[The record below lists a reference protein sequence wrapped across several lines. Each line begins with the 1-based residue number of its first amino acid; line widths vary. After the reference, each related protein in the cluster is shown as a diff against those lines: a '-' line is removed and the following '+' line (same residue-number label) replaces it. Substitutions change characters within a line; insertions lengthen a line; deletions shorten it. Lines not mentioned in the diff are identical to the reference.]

1 MAFKKAGLISKFISK
16 GSFKLNKIS
25 KKIFKLNPILKRE
38 KPLKRHKK
46 TKSIK
51 KPFNKNK
58 SFLKASVLLI
68 GALGG
73 LPHLRASECRYWSWW
88 SGYHDKIESGSN
100 SPTHNSYCLFS
111 STQGSGTYYLNTLT
125 TYSAGGASFT
135 QKFNNGTLNVGGN
148 IRFGGTGVNG
158 VNVGYITGTYDAQTI
173 NFNSSR
179 ITTGNSLSDG
189 GGATLN
195 FNATNR
201 ITINQASFD
210 NSDAGAQHSY
220 MNFKGSNIN
229 VSGSSFTDDTNG
241 GFSFSG
247 NNNNSA
253 ISFNKTKFNQGTYNF
268 TNSANLSFNNSNFNQ
283 STYNFNSLQSTF
295 NNSTFNQGTYNFT
308 DNTSF
313 NNDTFNQGTYNFNTS
328 KVSFSGANTLN
339 SSSPFASLK
348 GSVSFGSGAVFNLNQ
363 TLNANQTYDILT
375 TNGTIQY
382 GVYQSYLWD
391 LINYKG
397 DKAISHVEVGNN
409 TYDVTF
415 DINGQDETLQ
425 ETFSNK
431 SITTQFLGDDLQA
444 KAKAT
449 YQQDL
454 NNSQSALSNATNDN
468 KIASA
473 DTGYTNNQNTTI
485 KQDAQNLEHTSQQ
498 IAKDEQ
504 ALQGDLNKLK
514 QLANSS
520 FNEQAFNQAQSKE
533 QQDEQT
539 LQNEE
544 NTFSSEQE
552 GLEKALANAKEQQE
566 QQQAQATYQQDLNNS
581 QSALSN
587 ATNDNKIAS
596 ADTDYTKNQNTA
608 IKQDAQNLENTSQQ
622 ITQDQKDL
630 EQDLDKLQQLANSKT
645 GFNEQAFNQAQSTE
659 QQDEQTLQNEE
670 ETFSSEQEGLE
681 KALANAKHTSPTPT
695 KHTAQ
700 NNPPNKVSPPTQNL
714 PTTNVWNG
722 VYNFQ
727 NQTYSKKGIYYID
740 PNLSGQSGQS
750 GNTLSTYGY
759 LDWFT
764 LKNKFSVNAN
774 NGTLIIGN
782 NTESANTK
790 GLIWIGDDK
799 GLVYYNTGTFNAA
812 NIYLTSNLKTGNG
825 FSGEGATL
833 NFNATNRITINQ
845 ASFDNS
851 DAGAQ
856 HSYMNFKGSNI
867 NVSGS
872 SFTDDTNG
880 GFSFS
885 GNNNNSAISF
895 NKTKFNQGTYNFT
908 NSANLSFNN
917 SNFNQSTYNFNS
929 LQSTFNN
936 STFNQGTYNFTD
948 NTSFN
953 NDTFNQGTYNF
964 NTSKVSFSGANTLN
978 SSSPF
983 ASLKGSVSFGSG
995 AVFNLNQTLNAN
1007 QTYDIL
1013 TTNGTIQYGV
1023 YQSYLWDLINYK
1035 GDKAISHV
1043 EVGNNTYDVTFDIN
1057 GQDETLQ
1064 ETFSNKS
1071 ITTQFLG
1078 DDLQAKAKATYQ
1090 QDLNNSQSALSNAT
1104 NDNKIASADTG
1115 YTNNQNTTI
1124 KQDAQNLEHT
1134 SQQIAK
1140 DEQALQG
1147 DLNKLKQLANSSFNE
1162 QAFNQAQSKEQQDEQ
1177 TLQNEEETFSSEQ
1190 EGLEKALANAKPA
1203 SPTPTPT
1210 PTPTPSPTP
1219 NPTPTKHTAPNKV
1232 PPTPP
1237 TQNLPTTNVWNGVYW
1252 LQNQT
1257 YSQKGV
1263 YYIDPNLS
1271 GQSGQSANTLSTYT
1285 ANLLGRSF
1293 GVNIQNGTLIIGNN
1307 TESVNDNGLIWI
1319 GHGGFGY
1326 IIGTFNAANIYLT
1339 NNFKTGEG
1347 VSGSDGGGANITFKA
1362 SDNITMDGLNYND
1375 AETVTKMIQTGAS
1388 QHSYATFD
1396 ATNNISVTN
1405 SSFSDMTW
1413 GKFSFNAKNISFSNA
1428 SFSGFTNPGGSSVI
1442 SANAANSLSFNNSRL
1457 NGGAV
1462 YNLWANSLIFN
1473 NTQAVFNVLYSRGTS
1488 NFNATTQLLGNTS
1501 FTLSSQSLLN
1511 FNGDTTLQNNA
1522 NITLGNKSQTAFKN
1536 SLTLDNNSNLSLD
1549 NQSVL
1554 NASGASAF
1562 NNQASLNIYNGSQA
1576 TFNSLFFNGATL
1588 SLNANSKL
1596 NASSASFSNNTTI
1609 NLDDSVLSVSNASSL
1624 NANINFQGASQA
1636 TFGGNTT
1643 IDAASFNFDSAS
1655 SLSFNNLT
1663 ANGALNFNGYAP
1675 SLSKALM
1682 SVSGQFVLGNN
1693 GDINLSDINIFDNI
1707 TKSVTYNILNAQKG
1721 ITGISGA
1728 NGYEKILFYGMKI
1741 QNATYSDNNNIQ
1753 TWSFIN
1759 PLNSSQIIQES
1770 IKNGDLT
1777 IEVLNNPNSASNTIF
1792 NIAPELYNYQ
1802 ASKQNPTG
1810 YSYDY
1815 SDNQA
1820 GTYYLTSNI
1829 KGLFT
1834 PKGSQTPQTPGT
1846 YSPFNQPLNSLN
1858 IYNKGFSSGNLK
1870 TLLGILSQNSATL
1883 KEMIET
1889 NQLDN
1894 ITSINEVLQLLDR
1907 IKITPAQKQ
1916 ALLETINHL
1925 TDNIN
1930 QTFSN
1935 GNLVIGATQDHVTN
1949 STSSIWFGGN
1959 GYSSPCA
1966 LDSATC
1972 SSFRNTYLGQ
1982 LLGSTSPYL
1991 GYINADFKAKSI
2003 YITGTLGS
2011 GNAFESGGSADITF
2025 QSANNLVLNKANIE
2039 AQATDNIF
2047 NLLGQEGID
2056 KIFNQGNL
2064 ANVLSQMAMEKIKQA
2079 GGLGNFVENALIP
2092 LSKELPSSLQ
2102 NETLGQLIGQNNL
2115 DNLLNNS
2122 GVMNAIQNII
2132 SKKLSIFGNFVTPSI
2147 IENYLAKQSLKSML
2161 DDKGLLN
2168 FIGGY
2173 MDASE
2178 LSSILSVILKDI
2190 TNPPTSLQKD
2200 IGVVANDLL
2209 DEFLGQDVVKKLE
2222 SQGLVSNIIN
2232 NIISQG
2238 GLSGIYNQGLGSV
2251 LPPSLQNALK
2261 ENDLGA
2267 LLSPRGLHDF
2277 WQKGYFNFLSNGYV
2291 FVNNSSFSNATGGS
2305 LNFVANKSI
2314 IFNGD
2319 NTIDF
2324 SKYQGALIFASNGVS
2339 NINITTLNATNG
2351 LSLNAGLNNVSVQ
2364 KGEICINLANCPT
2377 TKNSS
2382 STNSSV
2388 TPTNESLSVRANNFT
2403 FLGVIASNGAIDL
2416 SQVKNNSVIGTL
2428 NLNENATLQA
2438 NNLTIANAFNNASNS
2453 TANIN
2458 GDFTL
2463 NQQATLSTNASG
2475 LNVMGNFNSYGDL
2488 VFNLSHSVSHA
2499 IINAQGI
2506 ATIMTNYNNP
2516 LIQFNTSSKETGA
2529 YTLIDSAKA
2538 IYYGYNDQI
2547 TGGSSLDNYLKLYT
2561 LININGKHMVMTDN
2575 GLTYNGQAVSIKDGG
2590 LIVGFKDSQNQYIYT
2605 SILYNKVK
2613 IAVSNAPINNLQ
2625 APTLK
2630 QYIAQIQGI
2639 QGVDSIEQAGGTQ
2652 AINWLNKIFETKGSP
2667 LFAPYYLESHSTKD
2681 LTTIAGDI
2689 ANTLEVIAN
2698 PNFKNDATNILQ
2710 INTYTQQM
2718 SRLAKLSDTS
2728 TFASADFHERLEAL
2742 KNKRF
2747 ADAIPNAMDV
2757 ILKYSQRNRVK
2768 NNVWATGVGGA
2779 SFING
2784 GTGTLYGINVGYDR
2798 FIKGVI
2804 VGGYA
2809 AYGYSGFHA
2818 NITQSGSSNVNM
2830 GVYSRAFIKRSELT
2844 MSLNETWGYNKT
2856 FINSYDPLL
2865 SIINQSYRY
2874 NTWTTDAKIN
2884 YGYDFMF
2891 KDKSV
2896 IFKPQIGLAYYYIG
2910 MSGLRGIMDDP
2921 IYNQFRANADP
2932 NKKSVLT
2939 INFALESRHYFNKNS
2954 YYFVIADVGRDL
2966 FINSMGDKMVRFIGN
2981 NTLSYRDGGRYNTFA
2996 SIITGGEIRLF
3007 KTFYVNAGIGARFG
3021 LDYKDINI
3029 TGNIGM
3035 RYAF

>member
-1 MAFKKAGLISKFISK
+1 MAFKKAGLISKFILK

-25 KKIFKLNPILKRE
+25 KKIFKLNLILKRE
-38 KPLKRHKK
+38 KPLSHKK

-73 LPHLRASECRYWSWW
+73 LSHLRASECRYWSWSSW
-88 SGYHDKIESGSN
+88 NYQDNIESGPN

-158 VNVGYITGTYDAQTI
+158 GNLGYITGTYDAQTI

-179 ITTGNSLSDG
+179 ITTGNSFSTG

-195 FNATNR
+195 FNATNH

-210 NSDAGAQHSY
+210 NSDAGTQRSY
-220 MNFKGSNIN
+220 MNFSGSNIN
-229 VSGSSFTDDTNG
+229 VSASIFTDGTNG

-247 NNNNSA
+247 NGTNSNL
-253 ISFNKTKFNQGTYNF
+253 SFNKTNFNQGTYKFTNSANLNFNNSAFNQGTYNF
-268 TNSANLSFNNSNFNQ
+268 NSAQSVFENSNFNQ
-283 STYNFNSLQSTF
+283 
-295 NNSTFNQGTYNFT
+295 GTYSFT
-308 DNTSF
+308 DNTGLNF

-348 GSVSFGSGAVFNLNQ
+348 GSVSFGSGAIFNLNQ
-363 TLNANQTYDILT
+363 TLNSNQTYDILT
-375 TNGTIQY
+375 TNKTIQY

-397 DKAISHVEVGNN
+397 DKAISHVEVGSN

-425 ETFSNK
+425 ETFSNQ

-444 KAKAT
+444 KAQAI

-454 NNSQSALSNATNDN
+454 SNSQTALNNATSDN
-468 KIASA
+468 KIASN

-485 KQDAQNLEHTSQQ
+485 KKDAQSLENTDQTIQQ
-498 IAKDEQ
+498 DEQ
-504 ALQGDLNKLK
+504 ALKG
-514 QLANSS
+514 
-520 FNEQAFNQAQSKE
+520 
-533 QQDEQT
+533 
-539 LQNEE
+539 
-544 NTFSSEQE
+544 
-552 GLEKALANAKEQQE
+552 
-566 QQQAQATYQQDLNNS
+566 
-581 QSALSN
+581 
-587 ATNDNKIAS
+587 
-596 ADTDYTKNQNTA
+596 
-608 IKQDAQNLENTSQQ
+608 
-622 ITQDQKDL
+622 
-630 EQDLDKLQQLANSKT
+630 DLDKLQQLANATT

-659 QQDEQTLQNEE
+659 QQDLQTLQENEN
-670 ETFSSEQEGLE
+670 TFNSEQEGL
-681 KALANAKHTSPTPT
+681 KQAIANAKPTSPTPTPT
-695 KHTAQ
+695 KHTA
-700 NNPPNKVSPPTQNL
+700 PN
-714 PTTNVWNG
+714 
-722 VYNFQ
+722 
-727 NQTYSKKGIYYID
+727 
-740 PNLSGQSGQS
+740 
-750 GNTLSTYGY
+750 
-759 LDWFT
+759 
-764 LKNKFSVNAN
+764 
-774 NGTLIIGN
+774 
-782 NTESANTK
+782 
-790 GLIWIGDDK
+790 
-799 GLVYYNTGTFNAA
+799 
-812 NIYLTSNLKTGNG
+812 
-825 FSGEGATL
+825 
-833 NFNATNRITINQ
+833 
-845 ASFDNS
+845 
-851 DAGAQ
+851 
-856 HSYMNFKGSNI
+856 
-867 NVSGS
+867 
-872 SFTDDTNG
+872 
-880 GFSFS
+880 
-885 GNNNNSAISF
+885 
-895 NKTKFNQGTYNFT
+895 
-908 NSANLSFNN
+908 
-917 SNFNQSTYNFNS
+917 
-929 LQSTFNN
+929 
-936 STFNQGTYNFTD
+936 
-948 NTSFN
+948 
-953 NDTFNQGTYNF
+953 
-964 NTSKVSFSGANTLN
+964 
-978 SSSPF
+978 
-983 ASLKGSVSFGSG
+983 
-995 AVFNLNQTLNAN
+995 
-1007 QTYDIL
+1007 
-1013 TTNGTIQYGV
+1013 
-1023 YQSYLWDLINYK
+1023 
-1035 GDKAISHV
+1035 
-1043 EVGNNTYDVTFDIN
+1043 
-1057 GQDETLQ
+1057 
-1064 ETFSNKS
+1064 
-1071 ITTQFLG
+1071 
-1078 DDLQAKAKATYQ
+1078 
-1090 QDLNNSQSALSNAT
+1090 
-1104 NDNKIASADTG
+1104 
-1115 YTNNQNTTI
+1115 
-1124 KQDAQNLEHT
+1124 
-1134 SQQIAK
+1134 
-1140 DEQALQG
+1140 
-1147 DLNKLKQLANSSFNE
+1147 
-1162 QAFNQAQSKEQQDEQ
+1162 
-1177 TLQNEEETFSSEQ
+1177 
-1190 EGLEKALANAKPA
+1190 
-1203 SPTPTPT
+1203 TP
-1210 PTPTPSPTP
+1210 
-1219 NPTPTKHTAPNKV
+1219 PNKV

-1237 TQNLPTTNVWNGVYW
+1237 TQNLPTTNVWNGVYN

-1257 YSQKGV
+1257 YSQKGI

-1271 GQSGQSANTLSTYT
+1271 GQSGQSGNTLSTYT

-1326 IIGTFNAANIYLT
+1326 ITGTFNAANIYLT

-1388 QHSYATFD
+1388 QHSYAAFD

-1428 SFSGFTNPGGSSVI
+1428 LFSGFTNPGGSSVI

-1457 NGGAV
+1457 NGGAA

-1522 NITLGNKSQTAFKN
+1522 NITLGNKSQAAFKN

-1554 NASGASAF
+1554 NANGASAF

-1576 TFNSLFFNGATL
+1576 TFNSLFFNGGIL

-1609 NLDDSVLSVSNASSL
+1609 NLDDSVLSASNTSSL
-1624 NANINFQGASQA
+1624 NANINFQGTSQA
-1636 TFGGNTT
+1636 NFGGNTT
-1643 IDAASFNFDSAS
+1643 INTASFNFDSAS

-1675 SLSKALM
+1675 SLTKALM

-1693 GDINLSDINIFDNI
+1693 GDINLSDINIFGNI
-1707 TKSVTYNILNAQKG
+1707 TRSVTYNILNVQKG

-1815 SDNQA
+1815 SDNQV

-1834 PKGSQTPQTPGT
+1834 PKGSQTPQIPGT

-1858 IYNKGFSSGNLK
+1858 ICNKGFSSGNLK

-1883 KEMIET
+1883 KEMIES

-1894 ITSINEVLQLLDR
+1894 ITSINEVLQLLDE

-1930 QTFSN
+1930 QTFNN
-1935 GNLVIGATQDHVTN
+1935 GNLVIGTTQDNVTN

-1959 GYSSPCA
+1959 GYSSPCV

-2011 GNAFESGGSADITF
+2011 GNAFESGGSADVTF

-2064 ANVLSQMAMEKIKQA
+2064 ANVLSQVAMEKIKQA
-2079 GGLGNFVENALIP
+2079 GGLGNFVENALSP
-2092 LSKELPSSLQ
+2092 LSKELPTSLQ

-2122 GVMNAIQNII
+2122 GVMNEIQNII

-2173 MDASE
+2173 IDASE

-2209 DEFLGQDVVKKLE
+2209 NEFLGQDVVKKLE

-2238 GLSGIYNQGLGSV
+2238 GLSGVYNQGLGSM

-2339 NINITTLNATNG
+2339 NINITTLNVTNG

-2403 FLGVIASNGAIDL
+2403 FLGTIASNGAIDL
-2416 SQVKNNSVIGTL
+2416 SQVKDNSVIGTL

-2438 NNLTIANAFNNASNS
+2438 NNLTITNAFNNASNS

-2458 GDFTL
+2458 GSFTL

-2488 VFNLSHSVSHA
+2488 VFNLSHSASHA
-2499 IINAQGI
+2499 IISAQGV
-2506 ATIMTNYNNP
+2506 ATIMANNNNP
-2516 LIQFNTSSKETGA
+2516 LIQFNTSSKETNT

-2547 TGGSSLDNYLKLYT
+2547 TGGNSLADYLKLYT
-2561 LININGKHMVMTDN
+2561 LIDINGKRMVMSNN
-2575 GLTYNGQAVSIKDGG
+2575 GLTYNGQAVNIKDGG

-2613 IAVSNAPINNLQ
+2613 IAVSNDPINNLQ

-2630 QYIAQIQGI
+2630 QYIAQIQGA
-2639 QGVDSIEQAGGTQ
+2639 QGVDSIDQAGGTQ

-2698 PNFKNDATNILQ
+2698 PDFKNDATNILQ

-2784 GTGTLYGINVGYDR
+2784 GTGTLYGINIGYDR

-2818 NITQSGSSNVNM
+2818 NITQSGSNNVNM

-2865 SIINQSYRY
+2865 SIINQSYKY
-2874 NTWTTDAKIN
+2874 DTWTTDAKIN

-2910 MSGLRGIMDDP
+2910 LSGLRGIMDDP
-2921 IYNQFRANADP
+2921 TYNQFRANADP

>member
-1 MAFKKAGLISKFISK
+1 M
-16 GSFKLNKIS
+16 NKIS
-25 KKIFKLNPILKRE
+25 KKIFKLNQILKCE
-38 KPLKRHKK
+38 KPLKCHKK

-51 KPFNKNK
+51 KPLNKNK
-58 SFLKASVLLI
+58 SFLKASILLI

-73 LPHLRASECRYWSWW
+73 LSHLRANECRYWSWSSW
-88 SGYHDKIESGSN
+88 SYQDNIESGPN

-135 QKFNNGTLNVGGN
+135 QKFNGGTLDIGGN
-148 IRFGGTGVNG
+148 IRFGGTGING
-158 VNVGYITGTYDAQTI
+158 GDVGYITGTYDAQTM
-173 NFNSSR
+173 NFNSSH
-179 ITTGNSLSDG
+179 IITGNSYADG
-189 GGATLN
+189 GGTTLN
-195 FNATNR
+195 FNATNN

-210 NSDAGAQHSY
+210 NSDAGTQKSY
-220 MNFKGSNIN
+220 MNFKGSNIK
-229 VSGSSFTDDTNG
+229 VSGSSFKDDTDG

-253 ISFNKTKFNQGTYNF
+253 ISFNQTSFNQGTYNF
-268 TNSANLSFNNSNFNQ
+268 SNNATLSFNNSNFNQ
-283 STYNFNSLQSTF
+283 GTYHFNSTQSTF
-295 NNSTFNQGTYNFT
+295 DNSNFNQGAYDFSN
-308 DNTSF
+308 NTSF

-328 KVSFSGANTLN
+328 KVSFSGINTLN

-348 GSVSFGSGAVFNLNQ
+348 GSVSFNSGAIFNLNQ
-363 TLNANQTYDILT
+363 TLSGNQTYDILT
-375 TNGTIQY
+375 TNGAIQY

-415 DINGQDETLQ
+415 DIDGQDETLQ
-425 ETFSNK
+425 ETFNNQ
-431 SITTQFLGDDLQA
+431 SIITQFLGDDLQQQA
-444 KAKAT
+444 QQT
-449 YQQDL
+449 YQEDL
-454 NNSQSALSNATNDN
+454 THSQNALNDVTSDNTIASNDTSYTQSKNAT
-468 KIASA
+468 
-473 DTGYTNNQNTTI
+473 
-485 KQDAQNLEHTSQQ
+485 
-498 IAKDEQ
+498 IAKDAQGLENTNQQIQQDKQ

-514 QLANSS
+514 QLANS
-520 FNEQAFNQAQSKE
+520 
-533 QQDEQT
+533 T
-539 LQNEE
+539 
-544 NTFSSEQE
+544 
-552 GLEKALANAKEQQE
+552 
-566 QQQAQATYQQDLNNS
+566 
-581 QSALSN
+581 
-587 ATNDNKIAS
+587 
-596 ADTDYTKNQNTA
+596 
-608 IKQDAQNLENTSQQ
+608 
-622 ITQDQKDL
+622 
-630 EQDLDKLQQLANSKT
+630 T
-645 GFNEQAFNQAQSTE
+645 GFNEQAFNQAQKQE
-659 QQDEQTLQNEE
+659 QQDEQTLQNDEN
-670 ETFSSEQEGLE
+670 TFNAEQDSLN
-681 KALANAKHTSPTPT
+681 KAIANAKHANPTPSPTPTPT

-700 NNPPNKVSPPTQNL
+700 NTPPNKVPPTPTPPTQNL

-722 VYNFQ
+722 VYNLQ
-727 NQTYSKKGIYYID
+727 NQTYSNKGVYYID

-750 GNTLSTYGY
+750 GNTLSTY
-759 LDWFT
+759 
-764 LKNKFSVNAN
+764 
-774 NGTLIIGN
+774 
-782 NTESANTK
+782 
-790 GLIWIGDDK
+790 
-799 GLVYYNTGTFNAA
+799 
-812 NIYLTSNLKTGNG
+812 
-825 FSGEGATL
+825 
-833 NFNATNRITINQ
+833 
-845 ASFDNS
+845 
-851 DAGAQ
+851 
-856 HSYMNFKGSNI
+856 
-867 NVSGS
+867 
-872 SFTDDTNG
+872 
-880 GFSFS
+880 
-885 GNNNNSAISF
+885 
-895 NKTKFNQGTYNFT
+895 
-908 NSANLSFNN
+908 
-917 SNFNQSTYNFNS
+917 
-929 LQSTFNN
+929 
-936 STFNQGTYNFTD
+936 
-948 NTSFN
+948 
-953 NDTFNQGTYNF
+953 
-964 NTSKVSFSGANTLN
+964 
-978 SSSPF
+978 
-983 ASLKGSVSFGSG
+983 
-995 AVFNLNQTLNAN
+995 
-1007 QTYDIL
+1007 
-1013 TTNGTIQYGV
+1013 
-1023 YQSYLWDLINYK
+1023 
-1035 GDKAISHV
+1035 
-1043 EVGNNTYDVTFDIN
+1043 
-1057 GQDETLQ
+1057 
-1064 ETFSNKS
+1064 
-1071 ITTQFLG
+1071 
-1078 DDLQAKAKATYQ
+1078 
-1090 QDLNNSQSALSNAT
+1090 
-1104 NDNKIASADTG
+1104 
-1115 YTNNQNTTI
+1115 
-1124 KQDAQNLEHT
+1124 
-1134 SQQIAK
+1134 
-1140 DEQALQG
+1140 
-1147 DLNKLKQLANSSFNE
+1147 
-1162 QAFNQAQSKEQQDEQ
+1162 
-1177 TLQNEEETFSSEQ
+1177 
-1190 EGLEKALANAKPA
+1190 
-1203 SPTPTPT
+1203 
-1210 PTPTPSPTP
+1210 
-1219 NPTPTKHTAPNKV
+1219 
-1232 PPTPP
+1232 
-1237 TQNLPTTNVWNGVYW
+1237 
-1252 LQNQT
+1252 
-1257 YSQKGV
+1257 
-1263 YYIDPNLS
+1263 
-1271 GQSGQSANTLSTYT
+1271 T
-1285 ANLLGRSF
+1285 ANLFGRSF

-1326 IIGTFNAANIYLT
+1326 ITGTFNAANIYLT

-1347 VSGSDGGGANITFKA
+1347 VSNSDGGGANITFKA

-1388 QHSYATFD
+1388 QHSYAAFD
-1396 ATNNISVTN
+1396 ALNNISVTN

-1413 GKFSFNAKNISFSNA
+1413 GKFSFSAKNISFSNA

-1442 SANAANSLSFNNSRL
+1442 SANASNSLSFINSRL
-1457 NGGAV
+1457 NGGAI
-1462 YNLWANSLIFN
+1462 YNLQANSLIFN

-1488 NFNATTQLLGNTS
+1488 NFNATTQLLGNTN

-1522 NITLGNKSQTAFKN
+1522 NITLGNKSQATFKN

-1554 NASGASAF
+1554 NANNTSAF

-1576 TFNSLFFNGATL
+1576 TFKSLFFNGGTL
-1588 SLNANSKL
+1588 SLNASSKL

-1609 NLDDSVLSVSNASSL
+1609 NLDDSVLNANNTSSL

-1636 TFGGNTT
+1636 DFGGNTT
-1643 IDAASFNFDSAS
+1643 IDTASFNFDSAS

-1663 ANGALNFNGYAP
+1663 ANGALDFNGYAP
-1675 SLSKALM
+1675 SLTKALM

-1829 KGLFT
+1829 KGLFI
-1834 PKGSQTPQTPGT
+1834 PKGSQTPQAPGT

-1858 IYNKGFSSGNLK
+1858 IYNKGFSSENLK
-1870 TLLGILSQNSATL
+1870 TLLGILSQNSAAL
-1883 KEMIET
+1883 KEMIES

-1894 ITSINEVLQLLDR
+1894 ITNINEVLQLLDK
-1907 IKITPAQKQ
+1907 IKITQAQKQ

-1935 GNLVIGATQDHVTN
+1935 GNLVIGATQDNVTN

-2003 YITGTLGS
+2003 YITGTIGS
-2011 GNAFESGGSADITF
+2011 GNAFESGGSADVTF

-2064 ANVLSQMAMEKIKQA
+2064 ANVLSQVAMEKIKQA
-2079 GGLGNFVENALIP
+2079 GGLGNFIENALSP
-2092 LSKELPSSLQ
+2092 LSKELPASLQ
-2102 NETLGQLIGQNNL
+2102 DETLGQLIGQNNL
-2115 DNLLNNS
+2115 DDLLNNS
-2122 GVMNAIQNII
+2122 GVMNEIQNII

-2173 MDASE
+2173 IDASE
-2178 LSSILSVILKDI
+2178 LSSILSVVLKDI

-2209 DEFLGQDVVKKLE
+2209 NEFLGQDVVKKLE

-2238 GLSGIYNQGLGSV
+2238 GLSGVYNQGLGSV

-2324 SKYQGALIFASNGVS
+2324 SKYQGALIFASNDVS

-2364 KGEICINLANCPT
+2364 KGEICVNLASCPT

-2388 TPTNESLSVRANNFT
+2388 TPTNESLSVHTNNFT
-2403 FLGVIASNGAIDL
+2403 FLGAIASNGAIDL

-2438 NNLTIANAFNNASNS
+2438 NNLTITNAFNNASNS

-2458 GDFTL
+2458 GNFTL

-2475 LNVMGNFNSYGDL
+2475 LNVMGDFNSYGGL

-2499 IINAQGI
+2499 IINAQGA
-2506 ATIMTNYNNP
+2506 ATIMANNNNP
-2516 LIQFNTSSKETGA
+2516 LIQFNTSSKETGT

-2547 TGGSSLDNYLKLYT
+2547 TGSSSLDNYLKLYT
-2561 LININGKHMVMTDN
+2561 LIDINGKHMVMTDN
-2575 GLTYNGQAVSIKDGG
+2575 GLTYNGQAVNIKDGG
-2590 LIVGFKDSQNQYIYT
+2590 SVVGFKDSQNQYIYT

-2613 IAVSNAPINNLQ
+2613 IAVSNDPINNPQ

-2630 QYIAQIQGI
+2630 QYIAQIQGV
-2639 QGVDSIEQAGGTQ
+2639 QSVDNIDQVGGSQ

-2667 LFAPYYLESHSTKD
+2667 LFAPYYLENHSTKD

-2698 PNFKNDATNILQ
+2698 PDFKNDATNILQ

-2809 AYGYSGFHA
+2809 AYGYSGFHG

-2830 GVYSRAFIKRSELT
+2830 GIYSRAFIKRSELT

-2874 NTWTTDAKIN
+2874 DTWTTDAKIN

-2896 IFKPQIGLAYYYIG
+2896 IFKPQVGLAYYYIG
-2910 MSGLRGIMDDP
+2910 LSGLRGIMDDP

>member
-1 MAFKKAGLISKFISK
+1 MWDLIKTIGVLMAFKKARLISRFISK

-25 KKIFKLNPILKRE
+25 KKIFTLNQILKRE
-38 KPLKRHKK
+38 KPLKCHKK
-46 TKSIK
+46 ALKPIK
-51 KPFNKNK
+51 KLSNRNK

-73 LPHLRASECRYWSWW
+73 LSHLRANECRYWSWSSW
-88 SGYHDKIESGSN
+88 NYQDNIESGPN

-111 STQGSGTYYLNTLT
+111 SAQGSGTYYLNTLT

-135 QKFNNGTLNVGGN
+135 QKFNGGTLNVGGD
-148 IRFGGTGVNG
+148 IRFGGTGING
-158 VNVGYITGTYDAQTI
+158 GDVGYITGTYDAQTI
-173 NFNSSR
+173 NFNSSHL
-179 ITTGNSLSDG
+179 TTGNSYADG

-195 FNATNR
+195 FNATNH

-210 NSDAGAQHSY
+210 NSDAGTQHSY
-220 MNFKGSNIN
+220 MNFKGSNIK

-253 ISFNKTKFNQGTYNF
+253 ISFNQTSFNQGTYNF
-268 TNSANLSFNNSNFNQ
+268 SNSASSSFDNSSFNQ
-283 STYNFNSLQSTF
+283 GTYHFNSVQSTF
-295 NNSTFNQGTYNFT
+295 ENSNFNQGTYNFN
-308 DNTSF
+308 DNASF
-313 NNDTFNQGTYNFNTS
+313 DNDTFNQGTYSFNTN
-328 KVSFSGANTLN
+328 KVSFLGINTLN

-348 GSVSFGSGAVFNLNQ
+348 GSVSFNSGAIFNLNQ
-363 TLNANQTYDILT
+363 TLNNNQTYDILT

-425 ETFSNK
+425 ETFNK
-431 SITTQFLGDDLQA
+431 QSIITQFLGDDLQQQA
-444 KAKAT
+444 QQT

-454 NNSQSALSNATNDN
+454 SDSQSALNNAASDSKIANSDTDYTKSSNPTINKDAQNLENTNQQIAQDEQALEKDLAQIKQLANSTTGFSEQAFNQAQDKEQQDEQTLQNEEKTFNSEQEGLKQAIQQAQAQKQEQEQQQAQQTYQQDWSNSQSALNNAASDN
-468 KIASA
+468 KIASN
-473 DTGYTNNQNTTI
+473 DTNYTQSKNATVA
-485 KQDAQNLEHTSQQ
+485 KDAQDLENTNQKIQQ
-498 IAKDEQ
+498 DKQ
-504 ALQGDLNKLK
+504 ALEKDLAQIK
-514 QLANSS
+514 QLANSTTGFS
-520 FNEQAFNQAQSKE
+520 EQAFNQAQSKE

-544 NTFSSEQE
+544 KTFNTEQE
-552 GLEKALANAKEQQE
+552 GLK
-566 QQQAQATYQQDLNNS
+566 QA
-581 QSALSN
+581 
-587 ATNDNKIAS
+587 I
-596 ADTDYTKNQNTA
+596 
-608 IKQDAQNLENTSQQ
+608 
-622 ITQDQKDL
+622 
-630 EQDLDKLQQLANSKT
+630 
-645 GFNEQAFNQAQSTE
+645 
-659 QQDEQTLQNEE
+659 
-670 ETFSSEQEGLE
+670 
-681 KALANAKHTSPTPT
+681 
-695 KHTAQ
+695 
-700 NNPPNKVSPPTQNL
+700 
-714 PTTNVWNG
+714 
-722 VYNFQ
+722 
-727 NQTYSKKGIYYID
+727 
-740 PNLSGQSGQS
+740 
-750 GNTLSTYGY
+750 
-759 LDWFT
+759 
-764 LKNKFSVNAN
+764 
-774 NGTLIIGN
+774 
-782 NTESANTK
+782 
-790 GLIWIGDDK
+790 
-799 GLVYYNTGTFNAA
+799 
-812 NIYLTSNLKTGNG
+812 
-825 FSGEGATL
+825 
-833 NFNATNRITINQ
+833 
-845 ASFDNS
+845 
-851 DAGAQ
+851 
-856 HSYMNFKGSNI
+856 
-867 NVSGS
+867 
-872 SFTDDTNG
+872 
-880 GFSFS
+880 
-885 GNNNNSAISF
+885 
-895 NKTKFNQGTYNFT
+895 
-908 NSANLSFNN
+908 
-917 SNFNQSTYNFNS
+917 
-929 LQSTFNN
+929 
-936 STFNQGTYNFTD
+936 
-948 NTSFN
+948 
-953 NDTFNQGTYNF
+953 
-964 NTSKVSFSGANTLN
+964 
-978 SSSPF
+978 
-983 ASLKGSVSFGSG
+983 
-995 AVFNLNQTLNAN
+995 
-1007 QTYDIL
+1007 
-1013 TTNGTIQYGV
+1013 
-1023 YQSYLWDLINYK
+1023 
-1035 GDKAISHV
+1035 
-1043 EVGNNTYDVTFDIN
+1043 
-1057 GQDETLQ
+1057 
-1064 ETFSNKS
+1064 
-1071 ITTQFLG
+1071 
-1078 DDLQAKAKATYQ
+1078 
-1090 QDLNNSQSALSNAT
+1090 
-1104 NDNKIASADTG
+1104 
-1115 YTNNQNTTI
+1115 
-1124 KQDAQNLEHT
+1124 
-1134 SQQIAK
+1134 
-1140 DEQALQG
+1140 
-1147 DLNKLKQLANSSFNE
+1147 
-1162 QAFNQAQSKEQQDEQ
+1162 
-1177 TLQNEEETFSSEQ
+1177 
-1190 EGLEKALANAKPA
+1190 ANAKPT
-1203 SPTPTPT
+1203 S
-1210 PTPTPSPTP
+1210 PTPSPT
-1219 NPTPTKHTAPNKV
+1219 PTPTKHTAPNTPPNQV

-1237 TQNLPTTNVWNGVYW
+1237 TQNLPTTNVWSGVYW

-1257 YSQKGV
+1257 YSNKGI

-1293 GVNIQNGTLIIGNN
+1293 SVNIQNGTLIIGND
-1307 TESVNDNGLIWI
+1307 TESVNSNGLIWI

-1326 IIGTFNAANIYLT
+1326 ITGTFNAANIYLT

-1347 VSGSDGGGANITFKA
+1347 VSNSDGGGANITFKA

-1388 QHSYATFD
+1388 QHSYAAFD
-1396 ATNNISVTN
+1396 ATNNISVTD

-1413 GKFSFNAKNISFSNA
+1413 GKFSFSAKNISFSNA
-1428 SFSGFTNPGGSSVI
+1428 SFSGFTNPGGSSTI
-1442 SANAANSLSFNNSRL
+1442 SANAANSLSFINSRL

-1462 YNLWANSLIFN
+1462 YNLQANSLIFN

-1522 NITLGNKSQTAFKN
+1522 NITLGNKSQAAFKN

-1576 TFNSLFFNGATL
+1576 TFNSLFFNGGTL
-1588 SLNANSKL
+1588 SLNASSKL

-1609 NLDDSVLSVSNASSL
+1609 NLDDSVLSANNTSSL

-1636 TFGGNTT
+1636 DFGGNTT
-1643 IDAASFNFDSAS
+1643 IDTASFNFDSAS

-1675 SLSKALM
+1675 SLTKALM

-1741 QNATYSDNNNIQ
+1741 QNATYSDNNNVQ

-1815 SDNQA
+1815 SDNQV

-1834 PKGSQTPQTPGT
+1834 PKGSQTSQAPGT

-1858 IYNKGFSSGNLK
+1858 IYNKGFSSENLK

-1883 KEMIET
+1883 KEMIES

-1894 ITSINEVLQLLDR
+1894 ITNINEVLQLLDK
-1907 IKITPAQKQ
+1907 IKITQTQKQ

-1935 GNLVIGATQDHVTN
+1935 GNLIIGATQDNVTN

-2003 YITGTLGS
+2003 YITGTIGS
-2011 GNAFESGGSADITF
+2011 GNAFESGGSADVTF

-2064 ANVLSQMAMEKIKQA
+2064 ANVLSQVAMEKIKQA
-2079 GGLGNFVENALIP
+2079 GGLGNFIENALSP
-2092 LSKELPSSLQ
+2092 LSKELPASLQ
-2102 NETLGQLIGQNNL
+2102 SETLGQLIGQNNL
-2115 DNLLNNS
+2115 DDLLNNS
-2122 GVMNAIQNII
+2122 GVMNEIQNII

-2173 MDASE
+2173 IDASE
-2178 LSSILSVILKDI
+2178 LSSILSVVLKDI

-2209 DEFLGQDVVKKLE
+2209 NEFLGQDVVKKLE

-2238 GLSGIYNQGLGSV
+2238 GLSGVYNQGLGSV

-2364 KGEICINLANCPT
+2364 KGEICVNLASCPT

-2382 STNSSV
+2382 STNSNV
-2388 TPTNESLSVRANNFT
+2388 TPTNESLSVRTNNFT

-2438 NNLTIANAFNNASNS
+2438 NNLTITNAFNNASNS

-2458 GDFTL
+2458 GNFTL

-2499 IINAQGI
+2499 IINAQGN
-2506 ATIMTNYNNP
+2506 ATIMANNNNP
-2516 LIQFNTSSKETGA
+2516 LIQFNTSSKEAGT

-2547 TGGSSLDNYLKLYT
+2547 TGGSSLDNYLKLYA
-2561 LININGKHMVMTDN
+2561 LIDINGKHMVMTGN
-2575 GLTYNGQAVSIKDGG
+2575 GLTYNGQAVNIKDGG
-2590 LIVGFKDSQNQYIYT
+2590 LVVGFKDSQNQYIYT

-2613 IAVSNAPINNLQ
+2613 IAVSNDPINNLQ

-2630 QYIAQIQGI
+2630 QYIAQIQGV
-2639 QGVDSIEQAGGTQ
+2639 QSVDSIDQAGGSQ

-2698 PNFKNDATNILQ
+2698 PDFKNDATNILQ

-2809 AYGYSGFHA
+2809 AYGYSGFHG

-2874 NTWTTDAKIN
+2874 DTWTTDAKIN

-2910 MSGLRGIMDDP
+2910 LSSLRGIMDDP

>member
-1 MAFKKAGLISKFISK
+1 MVFKKVRLISKFISK

-25 KKIFKLNPILKRE
+25 KKFFKLNQILKCE

-73 LPHLRASECRYWSWW
+73 LSHLRANECRYWSWSSW
-88 SGYHDKIESGSN
+88 SYQDNIESGPN

-111 STQGSGTYYLNTLT
+111 SAQGSGTYYLNTLT

-148 IRFGGTGVNG
+148 IRFGGTGING
-158 VNVGYITGTYDAQTI
+158 GDVGYITGTYDAQTM

-179 ITTGNSLSDG
+179 IITGNSYADG
-189 GGATLN
+189 GGTTLN
-195 FNATNR
+195 FNATNN

-210 NSDAGAQHSY
+210 NSDAGTQKSY

-229 VSGSSFTDDTNG
+229 VSGSSFTDDTDG

-253 ISFNKTKFNQGTYNF
+253 ISFNQTSFNQGTYNF
-268 TNSANLSFNNSNFNQ
+268 SNNATLSFNNSNFNQ
-283 STYNFNSLQSTF
+283 GTYNFNS
-295 NNSTFNQGTYNFT
+295 NA
-308 DNTSF
+308 SF
-313 NNDTFNQGTYNFNTS
+313 NNDTFNQGTYSFNTS
-328 KVSFSGANTLN
+328 KVSFSGINTLN

-348 GSVSFGSGAVFNLNQ
+348 GSVSFNSGAIFNLNQ
-363 TLNANQTYDILT
+363 TLNNNRTYDILT
-375 TNGTIQY
+375 TNGAIQY

-397 DKAISHVEVGNN
+397 DKAISHVGVGNN

-425 ETFSNK
+425 ETFNNQ
-431 SITTQFLGDDLQA
+431 SIITQFLGDDLQA
-444 KAKAT
+444 KAQKT
-449 YQQDL
+449 YQEDVT
-454 NNSQSALSNATNDN
+454 NSQSALNNAASDS
-468 KIASA
+468 KIANS
-473 DTGYTNNQNTTI
+473 DTDYTKSSNPTI
-485 KQDAQNLEHTSQQ
+485 NKDAQNLEHTNQQ
-498 IAKDEQ
+498 IAQDEQ
-504 ALQGDLNKLK
+504 ALQG
-514 QLANSS
+514 
-520 FNEQAFNQAQSKE
+520 
-533 QQDEQT
+533 
-539 LQNEE
+539 
-544 NTFSSEQE
+544 
-552 GLEKALANAKEQQE
+552 
-566 QQQAQATYQQDLNNS
+566 
-581 QSALSN
+581 
-587 ATNDNKIAS
+587 
-596 ADTDYTKNQNTA
+596 
-608 IKQDAQNLENTSQQ
+608 
-622 ITQDQKDL
+622 
-630 EQDLDKLQQLANSKT
+630 DLDKLQQLANSKT
-645 GFNEQAFNQAQSTE
+645 GFNEQAFNQAQKQE
-659 QQDEQTLQNEE
+659 QQDEQTLQNDEN
-670 ETFSSEQEGLE
+670 TFNAEQDSLN
-681 KALANAKHTSPTPT
+681 KAIANAKH
-695 KHTAQ
+695 
-700 NNPPNKVSPPTQNL
+700 
-714 PTTNVWNG
+714 
-722 VYNFQ
+722 
-727 NQTYSKKGIYYID
+727 
-740 PNLSGQSGQS
+740 
-750 GNTLSTYGY
+750 
-759 LDWFT
+759 
-764 LKNKFSVNAN
+764 AN
-774 NGTLIIGN
+774 
-782 NTESANTK
+782 
-790 GLIWIGDDK
+790 
-799 GLVYYNTGTFNAA
+799 
-812 NIYLTSNLKTGNG
+812 
-825 FSGEGATL
+825 
-833 NFNATNRITINQ
+833 
-845 ASFDNS
+845 
-851 DAGAQ
+851 
-856 HSYMNFKGSNI
+856 
-867 NVSGS
+867 
-872 SFTDDTNG
+872 
-880 GFSFS
+880 
-885 GNNNNSAISF
+885 
-895 NKTKFNQGTYNFT
+895 
-908 NSANLSFNN
+908 
-917 SNFNQSTYNFNS
+917 
-929 LQSTFNN
+929 
-936 STFNQGTYNFTD
+936 
-948 NTSFN
+948 
-953 NDTFNQGTYNF
+953 
-964 NTSKVSFSGANTLN
+964 
-978 SSSPF
+978 
-983 ASLKGSVSFGSG
+983 
-995 AVFNLNQTLNAN
+995 
-1007 QTYDIL
+1007 
-1013 TTNGTIQYGV
+1013 
-1023 YQSYLWDLINYK
+1023 
-1035 GDKAISHV
+1035 
-1043 EVGNNTYDVTFDIN
+1043 
-1057 GQDETLQ
+1057 
-1064 ETFSNKS
+1064 
-1071 ITTQFLG
+1071 
-1078 DDLQAKAKATYQ
+1078 
-1090 QDLNNSQSALSNAT
+1090 
-1104 NDNKIASADTG
+1104 
-1115 YTNNQNTTI
+1115 
-1124 KQDAQNLEHT
+1124 
-1134 SQQIAK
+1134 
-1140 DEQALQG
+1140 
-1147 DLNKLKQLANSSFNE
+1147 
-1162 QAFNQAQSKEQQDEQ
+1162 
-1177 TLQNEEETFSSEQ
+1177 
-1190 EGLEKALANAKPA
+1190 
-1203 SPTPTPT
+1203 
-1210 PTPTPSPTP
+1210 PTPSHA
-1219 NPTPTKHTAPNKV
+1219 PTPTKHTAPNTPPSQV
-1232 PPTPP
+1232 PPTP
-1237 TQNLPTTNVWNGVYW
+1237 TQNLPKANVWSGVYN

-1257 YSQKGV
+1257 YSNKGV

-1285 ANLLGRSF
+1285 ANLFGRSF
-1293 GVNIQNGTLIIGNN
+1293 GVNIQNGTLIIGND

-1326 IIGTFNAANIYLT
+1326 ITGTFSAANIYLT

-1347 VSGSDGGGANITFKA
+1347 VSNSDGGGANITFKA

-1388 QHSYATFD
+1388 QHSYAVFD
-1396 ATNNISVTN
+1396 ALNNISVTN

-1413 GKFSFNAKNISFSNA
+1413 GKFSFSAKNISFSNA
-1428 SFSGFTNPGGSSVI
+1428 SFSGFTNPGGSSAI
-1442 SANAANSLSFNNSRL
+1442 SANAANSLSFVNSRL
-1457 NGGAV
+1457 NGGAI

-1488 NFNATTQLLGNTS
+1488 NFNATTQLLGNTN

-1522 NITLGNKSQTAFKN
+1522 NITLGNKSQAAFKN

-1554 NASGASAF
+1554 NANNTSAF

-1576 TFNSLFFNGATL
+1576 TFSSLFFNGGTL
-1588 SLNANSKL
+1588 SLNASSKL

-1609 NLDDSVLSVSNASSL
+1609 NLDDSVLSASNTSSL

-1636 TFGGNTT
+1636 DFGGNTT
-1643 IDAASFNFDSAS
+1643 IDTASFNFDSAS
-1655 SLSFNNLT
+1655 SLNFNNLT

-1675 SLSKALM
+1675 SLTKALM

-1741 QNATYSDNNNIQ
+1741 QNAAYSDNNNIQ

-1834 PKGSQTPQTPGT
+1834 PKGSQTPQAPGT

-1858 IYNKGFSSGNLK
+1858 IYNKGFSSENLK

-1883 KEMIET
+1883 KEMVES

-1894 ITSINEVLQLLDR
+1894 ITNINEVLQLLDK
-1907 IKITPAQKQ
+1907 IKITQAQKQ

-1935 GNLVIGATQDHVTN
+1935 GNLIIGATQDNVTN

-2003 YITGTLGS
+2003 YITGTIGS
-2011 GNAFESGGSADITF
+2011 GNAFESGGSADVTF

-2047 NLLGQEGID
+2047 NLLGQKGID

-2064 ANVLSQMAMEKIKQA
+2064 ANVLSQVAMEKIKQA
-2079 GGLGNFVENALIP
+2079 GGLGNFIENALSP
-2092 LSKELPSSLQ
+2092 LSKELPASLQ
-2102 NETLGQLIGQNNL
+2102 DETLGQLIGQNNL
-2115 DNLLNNS
+2115 DDLLNNS
-2122 GVMNAIQNII
+2122 GVMNEIQNII

-2173 MDASE
+2173 IDSSE
-2178 LSSILSVILKDI
+2178 LSSILGVILKDI

-2209 DEFLGQDVVKKLE
+2209 NEFLGQNVVKKLE
-2222 SQGLVSNIIN
+2222 SQGLVNNIIN

-2238 GLSGIYNQGLGSV
+2238 GLSGVYNQGLGSV

-2364 KGEICINLANCPT
+2364 KGKICVNLANCPT

-2388 TPTNESLSVRANNFT
+2388 TPTNETLSVRANNFT
-2403 FLGVIASNGAIDL
+2403 FLGAITSNGAIDL
-2416 SQVKNNSVIGTL
+2416 SQVTNNSVIGTL

-2438 NNLTIANAFNNASNS
+2438 NNLTITNAFNNASNS

-2458 GDFTL
+2458 GNFTL

-2488 VFNLSHSVSHA
+2488 VFNLSHSASHA
-2499 IINAQGI
+2499 IINAQGT
-2506 ATIMTNYNNP
+2506 ATIMANDNNP
-2516 LIQFNTSSKETGA
+2516 LIQFNTSSKETGT

-2538 IYYGYNDQI
+2538 IYYGYNNQI
-2547 TGGSSLDNYLKLYT
+2547 TGGSSLDNYLKLYA
-2561 LININGKHMVMTDN
+2561 LIDINGKHMVMTDN
-2575 GLTYNGQAVSIKDGG
+2575 GLTYNGQAVNIKDGG
-2590 LIVGFKDSQNQYIYT
+2590 LVVGFKDSQNQYIYT

-2613 IAVSNAPINNLQ
+2613 IAVSNDPINNLQ

-2630 QYIAQIQGI
+2630 QYIAQIQGV
-2639 QGVDSIEQAGGTQ
+2639 QSVNSIDQAGGNQ
-2652 AINWLNKIFETKGSP
+2652 AIDWLNKIFETKGSP
-2667 LFAPYYLESHSTKD
+2667 LFAPYYLESHSVKD

-2698 PNFKNDATNILQ
+2698 PDFKNDATNILQ
-2710 INTYTQQM
+2710 VNTYTQQM

-2728 TFASADFHERLEAL
+2728 TFARSDFLERLEAL

-2809 AYGYSGFHA
+2809 AYGYSGFHG

-2874 NTWTTDAKIN
+2874 DTWTTDAKIN

-2896 IFKPQIGLAYYYIG
+2896 IFKPQVGLAYYYIG
-2910 MSGLRGIMDDP
+2910 LSGLRGIMDDP

-2954 YYFVIADVGRDL
+2954 YYFVIAGVGRDL

>member
-1 MAFKKAGLISKFISK
+1 MAFKKVGLISKFISK

-25 KKIFKLNPILKRE
+25 KKIFKLNLILKRE
-38 KPLKRHKK
+38 KPLSHKK
-46 TKSIK
+46 IKSVK
-51 KPFNKNK
+51 KPFNKNR

-73 LPHLRASECRYWSWW
+73 LSHLRASECRYWSWSSW
-88 SGYHDKIESGSN
+88 GYHDNIESGSN
-100 SPTHNSYCLFS
+100 SPTHNSYCLFNS
-111 STQGSGTYYLNTLT
+111 AQGSGTYYLNTLT
-125 TYSAGGASFT
+125 TYSPGGASFT
-135 QKFNNGTLNVGGN
+135 QKFNNGTLNVGEN

-158 VNVGYITGTYDAQTI
+158 GDVGYITGTYDAQTI

-179 ITTGNSLSDG
+179 ITTGNSFSTG

-195 FNATNR
+195 FNATNH

-210 NSDAGAQHSY
+210 NSDAGTQHSY
-220 MNFKGSNIN
+220 MNFSGSNIN
-229 VSGSSFTDDTNG
+229 VSDSSFTDDTDG

-247 NNNNSA
+247 NGTNSNL
-253 ISFNKTKFNQGTYNF
+253 SFNKTSFNQGTYNF
-268 TNSANLSFNNSNFNQ
+268 NSA
-283 STYNFNSLQSTF
+283 QSTF
-295 NNSTFNQGTYNFT
+295 NNDTFSQGAYSFT
-308 DNTSF
+308 DNTGLNF
-313 NNDTFNQGTYNFNTS
+313 NNDTFNQGTYHFNTS

-363 TLNANQTYDILT
+363 TLNSNQTYDILT

-397 DKAISHVEVGNN
+397 DKAISHVGVGNN

-425 ETFSNK
+425 ETFNNQ
-431 SITTQFLGDDLQA
+431 SIITQFLGDDLQA
-444 KAKAT
+444 KAQAT

-454 NNSQSALSNATNDN
+454 SNSQTALNNATSDN
-468 KIASA
+468 KIASS

-485 KQDAQNLEHTSQQ
+485 KKDAQSLENTDQTIQQ
-498 IAKDEQ
+498 DKQ
-504 ALQGDLNKLK
+504 ALEKDLANVK
-514 QLANSS
+514 QLAN
-520 FNEQAFNQAQSKE
+520 AP
-533 QQDEQT
+533 
-539 LQNEE
+539 
-544 NTFSSEQE
+544 
-552 GLEKALANAKEQQE
+552 
-566 QQQAQATYQQDLNNS
+566 
-581 QSALSN
+581 
-587 ATNDNKIAS
+587 
-596 ADTDYTKNQNTA
+596 
-608 IKQDAQNLENTSQQ
+608 
-622 ITQDQKDL
+622 
-630 EQDLDKLQQLANSKT
+630 T
-645 GFNEQAFNQAQSTE
+645 GFNQQAFKNAQSTE
-659 QQDEQTLQNEE
+659 QQDLQTLQENEN
-670 ETFSSEQEGLE
+670 TFNSEQEGL
-681 KALANAKHTSPTPT
+681 KQALANAKPTSPTPSPTPTPT
-695 KHTAQ
+695 KHTA
-700 NNPPNKVSPPTQNL
+700 PN
-714 PTTNVWNG
+714 
-722 VYNFQ
+722 
-727 NQTYSKKGIYYID
+727 
-740 PNLSGQSGQS
+740 
-750 GNTLSTYGY
+750 
-759 LDWFT
+759 
-764 LKNKFSVNAN
+764 
-774 NGTLIIGN
+774 
-782 NTESANTK
+782 
-790 GLIWIGDDK
+790 
-799 GLVYYNTGTFNAA
+799 
-812 NIYLTSNLKTGNG
+812 
-825 FSGEGATL
+825 
-833 NFNATNRITINQ
+833 
-845 ASFDNS
+845 
-851 DAGAQ
+851 
-856 HSYMNFKGSNI
+856 
-867 NVSGS
+867 
-872 SFTDDTNG
+872 
-880 GFSFS
+880 
-885 GNNNNSAISF
+885 
-895 NKTKFNQGTYNFT
+895 
-908 NSANLSFNN
+908 
-917 SNFNQSTYNFNS
+917 
-929 LQSTFNN
+929 
-936 STFNQGTYNFTD
+936 
-948 NTSFN
+948 
-953 NDTFNQGTYNF
+953 
-964 NTSKVSFSGANTLN
+964 
-978 SSSPF
+978 
-983 ASLKGSVSFGSG
+983 
-995 AVFNLNQTLNAN
+995 
-1007 QTYDIL
+1007 
-1013 TTNGTIQYGV
+1013 
-1023 YQSYLWDLINYK
+1023 
-1035 GDKAISHV
+1035 
-1043 EVGNNTYDVTFDIN
+1043 
-1057 GQDETLQ
+1057 
-1064 ETFSNKS
+1064 
-1071 ITTQFLG
+1071 
-1078 DDLQAKAKATYQ
+1078 
-1090 QDLNNSQSALSNAT
+1090 
-1104 NDNKIASADTG
+1104 
-1115 YTNNQNTTI
+1115 
-1124 KQDAQNLEHT
+1124 
-1134 SQQIAK
+1134 
-1140 DEQALQG
+1140 
-1147 DLNKLKQLANSSFNE
+1147 
-1162 QAFNQAQSKEQQDEQ
+1162 
-1177 TLQNEEETFSSEQ
+1177 
-1190 EGLEKALANAKPA
+1190 
-1203 SPTPTPT
+1203 TP
-1210 PTPTPSPTP
+1210 
-1219 NPTPTKHTAPNKV
+1219 PNKV

-1237 TQNLPTTNVWNGVYW
+1237 TQNLPTTNVWSGVYW

-1257 YSQKGV
+1257 YSKRGI

-1285 ANLLGRSF
+1285 ANLFGRSF

-1326 IIGTFNAANIYLT
+1326 ITGTFNAANIYLT

-1388 QHSYATFD
+1388 QHSYAAFD

-1501 FTLSSQSLLN
+1501 FTISSQSLLN
-1511 FNGDTTLQNNA
+1511 FNSDTTLQNNA
-1522 NITLGNKSQTAFKN
+1522 NITLGNKSQAAFKN

-1554 NASGASAF
+1554 NANGTSAF

-1576 TFNSLFFNGATL
+1576 TFNSLFFNGGIL

-1609 NLDDSVLSVSNASSL
+1609 NLDDSVLSASNTSSL

-1636 TFGGNTT
+1636 NFGGNTT
-1643 IDAASFNFDSAS
+1643 INTASFNFDSAS

-1663 ANGALNFNGYAP
+1663 VNEALNFNGYAP
-1675 SLSKALM
+1675 SLTKALM

-1728 NGYEKILFYGMKI
+1728 NGYEKILFYGMNI

-1815 SDNQA
+1815 SDDQA

-1883 KEMIET
+1883 KEMIES

-1894 ITSINEVLQLLDR
+1894 ITSINEVLQLLDK

-1935 GNLVIGATQDHVTN
+1935 GNLVIGTTQDNVTN

-2011 GNAFESGGSADITF
+2011 ANAFESGGSADVTF
-2025 QSANNLVLNKANIE
+2025 QSANNLVLDKANIE

-2064 ANVLSQMAMEKIKQA
+2064 ANVLSQVAMEKIKQA
-2079 GGLGNFVENALIP
+2079 GGLGNFVENALSP
-2092 LSKELPSSLQ
+2092 LSKELPTSLQ

-2122 GVMNAIQNII
+2122 GVMNEIQNII

-2173 MDASE
+2173 IDASE

-2209 DEFLGQDVVKKLE
+2209 NEFLGQDVVKKLE
-2222 SQGLVSNIIN
+2222 GQGLVNNIIN

-2238 GLSGIYNQGLGSV
+2238 GLSGVYNQGLGSV

-2388 TPTNESLSVRANNFT
+2388 TPTDESLSVRANNFT
-2403 FLGVIASNGAIDL
+2403 FLGTIASNGAIDL

-2438 NNLTIANAFNNASNS
+2438 NNLTITNAFNNASNS

-2458 GDFTL
+2458 GNFTL

-2488 VFNLSHSVSHA
+2488 VFNLSHSASHA
-2499 IINAQGI
+2499 IINAQGT
-2506 ATIMTNYNNP
+2506 ATIMANNNNP
-2516 LIQFNTSSKETGA
+2516 LIQFNTSSKETGT

-2547 TGGSSLDNYLKLYT
+2547 TGGNSLADYLKLYT
-2561 LININGKHMVMTDN
+2561 LIDINGKRMVMTDN
-2575 GLTYNGQAVSIKDGG
+2575 GLTYNGQAVNIKDGG
-2590 LIVGFKDSQNQYIYT
+2590 LVVGFKDSQNQYIYT

-2613 IAVSNAPINNLQ
+2613 IAVSNDPINNLQ

-2630 QYIAQIQGI
+2630 QYIAQIQGT
-2639 QGVDSIEQAGGTQ
+2639 QGVDSIDQAGGTQ
-2652 AINWLNKIFETKGSP
+2652 AINWLNRIFETKGSP

-2698 PNFKNDATNILQ
+2698 PDFKNDATNILQ

-2784 GTGTLYGINVGYDR
+2784 GTGTLYGINIGYDR

-2865 SIINQSYRY
+2865 SIINQSYKY
-2874 NTWTTDAKIN
+2874 DTWTTDAKIN

-2910 MSGLRGIMDDP
+2910 LSGLRGIMDDP

>member
-1 MAFKKAGLISKFISK
+1 MTLKKAKLISGFISK
-16 GSFKLNKIS
+16 RSFKLDKVS
-25 KKIFKLNPILKRE
+25 RKFFPLNRILKRE
-38 KPLKRHKK
+38 KSLKRHKK
-46 TKSIK
+46 ALKPIK

-73 LPHLRASECRYWSWW
+73 LSHLRASDCKTWSWSSW
-88 SGYHDKIESGSN
+88 TYQDNIASGAN

-125 TYSAGGASFT
+125 TYSSGGASFT
-135 QKFNNGTLNVGGN
+135 QKFNGGTLDIEGN
-148 IRFGGTGVNG
+148 IRFGEGGYL
-158 VNVGYITGTYDAQTI
+158 GYITGAYDAQTI
-173 NFNSSR
+173 NFNSSH
-179 ITTGNSLSDG
+179 ITTGNGWSG

-195 FNATNR
+195 FNATNNL
-201 ITINQASFD
+201 TINQASFD
-210 NSDAGAQHSY
+210 NSHAGTQKSY
-220 MNFKGSNIN
+220 MNFKGSNIS
-229 VSGSSFTDDTNG
+229 VSGSSFKDDTNG

-247 NNNNSA
+247 NNHNST
-253 ISFNKTKFNQGTYNF
+253 ISFNQTNFNQGTYNF
-268 TNSANLSFNNSNFNQ
+268 SNSASSSFDSSN
-283 STYNFNSLQSTF
+283 
-295 NNSTFNQGTYNFT
+295 FNQGTYNFNSDQST
-308 DNTSF
+308 FENSSFNQGTYDFSNNASF
-313 NNDTFNQGTYNFNTS
+313 NNDTFNQGTYSFNTS
-328 KVSFSGANTLN
+328 KVSFSGTNTLN

-348 GSVSFGSGAVFNLNQ
+348 GGVSFGSNAIFNLNQ

-375 TNGTIQY
+375 TNGAIQY

-397 DKAISHVEVGNN
+397 DKAISHVEVGKN

-415 DINGQDETLQ
+415 DVNGQDETLQ
-425 ETFSNK
+425 ETFNSQ
-431 SITTQFLGDDLQA
+431 SIIAQFLGNDLQQQA
-444 KAKAT
+444 QST
-449 YQQDL
+449 YKEDL
-454 NNSQSALSNATNDN
+454 SNSQSALNNATSDN
-468 KIASA
+468 QIASN
-473 DTGYTNNQNTTI
+473 DTDYTKSSNPTI
-485 KQDAQNLEHTSQQ
+485 AKDAQSLENANQQ
-498 IAKDEQ
+498 IQQDEQ
-504 ALQGDLNKLK
+504 ALEKDLANIK
-514 QLANSS
+514 QLANS
-520 FNEQAFNQAQSKE
+520 
-533 QQDEQT
+533 T
-539 LQNEE
+539 
-544 NTFSSEQE
+544 
-552 GLEKALANAKEQQE
+552 
-566 QQQAQATYQQDLNNS
+566 
-581 QSALSN
+581 
-587 ATNDNKIAS
+587 
-596 ADTDYTKNQNTA
+596 
-608 IKQDAQNLENTSQQ
+608 
-622 ITQDQKDL
+622 
-630 EQDLDKLQQLANSKT
+630 T
-645 GFNEQAFNQAQSTE
+645 GFNEQAFNQAQSQE
-659 QQDEQTLQNEE
+659 QQDEQTLQSDENA
-670 ETFSSEQEGLE
+670 FNSEQEGLKQALQQAEQQKQKQEQTQAKSAYQSDLTNSQSALNNATSDNQIASNDTDYTKSSNPTIAKDAQSLENANQQIQQDEQALE
-681 KALANAKHTSPTPT
+681 KDLANIKQLANSTTGFNEQAFNQAQSQEQQDEQTLQSDENAFGSEQEGLKQALASAKHASPTPNPTPSPT

-700 NNPPNKVSPPTQNL
+700 NTPPSKVPPTPPTQN
-714 PTTNVWNG
+714 PSAESVWGG
-722 VYNFQ
+722 VYWLQ
-727 NQTYSKKGIYYID
+727 NKTYSNKGIYYID

-750 GNTLSTYGY
+750 GNTLSTY
-759 LDWFT
+759 
-764 LKNKFSVNAN
+764 
-774 NGTLIIGN
+774 
-782 NTESANTK
+782 
-790 GLIWIGDDK
+790 
-799 GLVYYNTGTFNAA
+799 
-812 NIYLTSNLKTGNG
+812 
-825 FSGEGATL
+825 
-833 NFNATNRITINQ
+833 
-845 ASFDNS
+845 
-851 DAGAQ
+851 
-856 HSYMNFKGSNI
+856 
-867 NVSGS
+867 
-872 SFTDDTNG
+872 
-880 GFSFS
+880 
-885 GNNNNSAISF
+885 
-895 NKTKFNQGTYNFT
+895 
-908 NSANLSFNN
+908 
-917 SNFNQSTYNFNS
+917 
-929 LQSTFNN
+929 
-936 STFNQGTYNFTD
+936 
-948 NTSFN
+948 
-953 NDTFNQGTYNF
+953 
-964 NTSKVSFSGANTLN
+964 
-978 SSSPF
+978 
-983 ASLKGSVSFGSG
+983 
-995 AVFNLNQTLNAN
+995 
-1007 QTYDIL
+1007 
-1013 TTNGTIQYGV
+1013 
-1023 YQSYLWDLINYK
+1023 
-1035 GDKAISHV
+1035 
-1043 EVGNNTYDVTFDIN
+1043 
-1057 GQDETLQ
+1057 
-1064 ETFSNKS
+1064 
-1071 ITTQFLG
+1071 
-1078 DDLQAKAKATYQ
+1078 
-1090 QDLNNSQSALSNAT
+1090 
-1104 NDNKIASADTG
+1104 
-1115 YTNNQNTTI
+1115 
-1124 KQDAQNLEHT
+1124 
-1134 SQQIAK
+1134 
-1140 DEQALQG
+1140 
-1147 DLNKLKQLANSSFNE
+1147 
-1162 QAFNQAQSKEQQDEQ
+1162 
-1177 TLQNEEETFSSEQ
+1177 
-1190 EGLEKALANAKPA
+1190 
-1203 SPTPTPT
+1203 
-1210 PTPTPSPTP
+1210 
-1219 NPTPTKHTAPNKV
+1219 
-1232 PPTPP
+1232 
-1237 TQNLPTTNVWNGVYW
+1237 
-1252 LQNQT
+1252 
-1257 YSQKGV
+1257 
-1263 YYIDPNLS
+1263 
-1271 GQSGQSANTLSTYT
+1271 T

-1293 GVNIQNGTLIIGNN
+1293 SVNANNGTLIIGNN

-1326 IIGTFNAANIYLT
+1326 ITGTFNATNIYLT

-1347 VSGSDGGGANITFKA
+1347 VSDSDGGGANITFKA
-1362 SDNITMDGLNYND
+1362 SDNITMDDLNYND
-1375 AETVTKMIQTGAS
+1375 AETVTKMIQTEAS
-1388 QHSYATFD
+1388 QHSYAAFD

-1413 GKFSFNAKNISFSNA
+1413 GKFSFSAENISFSNA
-1428 SFSGFTNPGGSSVI
+1428 SFSGFTNPGGSSAI
-1442 SANAANSLSFNNSRL
+1442 SANATNSLSFIDSRL

-1462 YNLWANSLIFN
+1462 YNLQASSLIFN

-1501 FTLSSQSLLN
+1501 FMLSSQSSLN
-1511 FNGDTTLQNNA
+1511 FSGNTTLQNNA
-1522 NITLGNKSQTAFKN
+1522 NITLGNKSQVTFKD
-1536 SLTLDNNSNLSLD
+1536 SLTLNNNSNLSLD

-1554 NASGASAF
+1554 NATGASAF

-1576 TFNSLFFNGATL
+1576 TFSSLFFNGGTL
-1588 SLNANSKL
+1588 SLNASSKL
-1596 NASSASFSNNTTI
+1596 NASNASFSNNTTI
-1609 NLDDSVLSVSNASSL
+1609 NLDNSTLSANNTSAL

-1636 TFGGNTT
+1636 HFGGNTT
-1643 IDAASFNFDSAS
+1643 TDTASFNFDSTS

-1675 SLSKALM
+1675 SSSKALM

-1693 GDINLSDINIFDNI
+1693 GDIDLSNINIFDNI

-1721 ITGISGA
+1721 IAGISGA

-1741 QNATYSDNNNIQ
+1741 QNATYSDNNNVQ

-1883 KEMIET
+1883 KEMIES

-1894 ITSINEVLQLLDR
+1894 ITNINEVLQLLDK
-1907 IKITPAQKQ
+1907 IKITQAQKQ
-1916 ALLETINHL
+1916 ALLDTINHL
-1925 TDNIN
+1925 TNDIN

-1935 GNLVIGATQDHVTN
+1935 GNLVIGATQDNVTN
-1949 STSSIWFGGN
+1949 STSSIWFGGD
-1959 GYSSPCA
+1959 GYSSPCT
-1966 LDSATC
+1966 LNSATC

-1982 LLGSTSPYL
+1982 LLGSTSAYL

-2003 YITGTLGS
+2003 YITGTVGS
-2011 GNAFESGGSADITF
+2011 GNAFESGGSADVTF

-2047 NLLGQEGID
+2047 NLLGQKGINE
-2056 KIFNQGNL
+2056 IFNQGNL

-2079 GGLGNFVENALIP
+2079 GGLGNFIENALSP
-2092 LSKELPSSLQ
+2092 LSKELPASLQ

-2122 GVMNAIQNII
+2122 GVMNGIQNII

-2173 MDASE
+2173 IDASE
-2178 LSSILSVILKDI
+2178 ISSILSVILKDI
-2190 TNPPTSLQKD
+2190 TNPPASLQKD

-2209 DEFLGQDVVKKLE
+2209 NEFLGQDVVKKLE
-2222 SQGLVSNIIN
+2222 SQGLVDNIIN

-2261 ENDLGA
+2261 ENNLGS
-2267 LLSPRGLHDF
+2267 LLLPRGLHDF

-2291 FVNNSSFSNATGGS
+2291 FVNDSSFSNATGGS

-2314 IFNGD
+2314 IFNGN

-2324 SKYQGALIFASNGVS
+2324 SKYQGALIFASNDVS

-2364 KGEICINLANCPT
+2364 KGEICVNLASCPT

-2382 STNSSV
+2382 STSSSV

-2403 FLGVIASNGAIDL
+2403 FLGAIASNGAIDL

-2438 NNLTIANAFNNASNS
+2438 NNLTITNALNNASNS
-2453 TANIN
+2453 TANIGGN
-2458 GDFTL
+2458 FTL

-2475 LNVMGNFNSYGDL
+2475 LNIMGNFNSYGDL
-2488 VFNLSHSVSHA
+2488 VFNLNHSVSHA
-2499 IINAQGI
+2499 IINAQGT
-2506 ATIMTNYNNP
+2506 ATLMANSNNP
-2516 LIQFNTSSKETGA
+2516 LIQFNTSSKEVGA
-2529 YTLIDSAKA
+2529 YTLVNSSKA
-2538 IYYGYNDQI
+2538 IYYGYNNQI

-2561 LININGKHMVMTDN
+2561 LIDINGKHMVMANN

-2590 LIVGFKDSQNQYIYT
+2590 LVVGFKDSQNQYIYT

-2613 IAVSNAPINNLQ
+2613 IAVSNDPINDLQ

-2630 QYIAQIQGI
+2630 QYIAQIQGV
-2639 QGVDSIEQAGGTQ
+2639 QSVDSIDQAGGSQ

-2667 LFAPYYLESHSTKD
+2667 LFAPYYLESHSVKD

-2698 PNFKNDATNILQ
+2698 PDFKNDATNILQ
-2710 INTYTQQM
+2710 IDTYTQQM

-2728 TFASADFHERLEAL
+2728 TFARSDFLERLEAL

-2757 ILKYSQRNRVK
+2757 ILKYSQRNKVK

-2809 AYGYSGFHA
+2809 AYGYSGFHG

-2865 SIINQSYRY
+2865 SIINQSYKY

-2896 IFKPQIGLAYYYIG
+2896 IFKPQVGLAYYYIG
-2910 MSGLRGIMDDP
+2910 LSGLRGIMDDP
-2921 IYNQFRANADP
+2921 IYDQFRANADP

-2996 SIITGGEIRLF
+2996 SIITGGELRLF

>member
-1 MAFKKAGLISKFISK
+1 MAFKKARLISRFISK

-25 KKIFKLNPILKRE
+25 KKFFKLNQILKRE
-38 KPLKRHKK
+38 KPLKYHKK

-51 KPFNKNK
+51 KLSNRNK

-73 LPHLRASECRYWSWW
+73 LSHLRANECRYWSWSSW
-88 SGYHDKIESGSN
+88 SYQDNIESGPN

-111 STQGSGTYYLNTLT
+111 SAQGSGTYYLNTLT

-135 QKFNNGTLNVGGN
+135 QKFNGGTLNVGGN
-148 IRFGGTGVNG
+148 IRFGGTGING
-158 VNVGYITGTYDAQTI
+158 GDVGYITGTYDAQTI
-173 NFNSSR
+173 NFNSSHL
-179 ITTGNSLSDG
+179 TTGNSYADG

-195 FNATNR
+195 FNATNNL
-201 ITINQASFD
+201 TINQASFD
-210 NSDAGAQHSY
+210 NSDAGTQKSY
-220 MNFKGSNIN
+220 MNFKGSNIK
-229 VSGSSFTDDTNG
+229 VSGSSFTDDTDG

-247 NNNNSA
+247 NSNNSA
-253 ISFNKTKFNQGTYNF
+253 ISFNQTNFNQGTYHFSNSASSSFDNSSFNQGTYNF
-268 TNSANLSFNNSNFNQ
+268 
-283 STYNFNSLQSTF
+283 
-295 NNSTFNQGTYNFT
+295 NSTQSAFNDSAFNQGTYNFN
-308 DNTSF
+308 DNVSF
-313 NNDTFNQGTYNFNTS
+313 NNDTFNQGTYSFNTS
-328 KVSFSGANTLN
+328 KVSFLGINTLN

-363 TLNANQTYDILT
+363 TLNSNQTYDILT
-375 TNGTIQY
+375 TNGAIQY

-425 ETFSNK
+425 ETFNK
-431 SITTQFLGDDLQA
+431 QSIITQFLGDDLQQQA
-444 KAKAT
+444 QKT
-449 YQQDL
+449 YQEDVA
-454 NNSQSALSNATNDN
+454 NSQNASNNVTSDN
-468 KIASA
+468 KIASN
-473 DTGYTNNQNTTI
+473 DTSYTQSKNTTVAT
-485 KQDAQNLEHTSQQ
+485 DAQGLENTNQKIQQ
-498 IAKDEQ
+498 DEQ
-504 ALQGDLNKLK
+504 ALEKDLAQIK
-514 QLANSS
+514 QLANSTTG
-520 FNEQAFNQAQSKE
+520 FNEQAFNQAQKQEQQDEQTLQNDEKTFNAEQEGLKQAIQQAQAQQQKQEQQQAQQTYQEDLTNSQSALNNAASDNKIANSDTDYTNNKNTTIKEDAKNLENTNQKIQQDEQALEKDLAQIKQLANSTTGFNEQAFNQAQKQE

-544 NTFSSEQE
+544 KTFNNEQE
-552 GLEKALANAKEQQE
+552 GLEQAIANAKP
-566 QQQAQATYQQDLNNS
+566 
-581 QSALSN
+581 
-587 ATNDNKIAS
+587 
-596 ADTDYTKNQNTA
+596 
-608 IKQDAQNLENTSQQ
+608 TSP
-622 ITQDQKDL
+622 TPSH
-630 EQDLDKLQQLANSKT
+630 A
-645 GFNEQAFNQAQSTE
+645 
-659 QQDEQTLQNEE
+659 
-670 ETFSSEQEGLE
+670 
-681 KALANAKHTSPTPT
+681 PTPT
-695 KHTAQ
+695 KHTVP
-700 NNPPNKVSPPTQNL
+700 NTPPNKVSPPTQNL
-714 PTTNVWNG
+714 PTTNVWSG
-722 VYNFQ
+722 VYWLQ
-727 NQTYSKKGIYYID
+727 NKTYSNKGIYYID
-740 PNLSGQSGQS
+740 PNLSGQSGQ
-750 GNTLSTYGY
+750 
-759 LDWFT
+759 
-764 LKNKFSVNAN
+764 
-774 NGTLIIGN
+774 NG
-782 NTESANTK
+782 
-790 GLIWIGDDK
+790 
-799 GLVYYNTGTFNAA
+799 
-812 NIYLTSNLKTGNG
+812 
-825 FSGEGATL
+825 
-833 NFNATNRITINQ
+833 
-845 ASFDNS
+845 
-851 DAGAQ
+851 
-856 HSYMNFKGSNI
+856 
-867 NVSGS
+867 
-872 SFTDDTNG
+872 
-880 GFSFS
+880 
-885 GNNNNSAISF
+885 
-895 NKTKFNQGTYNFT
+895 
-908 NSANLSFNN
+908 
-917 SNFNQSTYNFNS
+917 
-929 LQSTFNN
+929 
-936 STFNQGTYNFTD
+936 
-948 NTSFN
+948 
-953 NDTFNQGTYNF
+953 
-964 NTSKVSFSGANTLN
+964 
-978 SSSPF
+978 
-983 ASLKGSVSFGSG
+983 
-995 AVFNLNQTLNAN
+995 
-1007 QTYDIL
+1007 
-1013 TTNGTIQYGV
+1013 
-1023 YQSYLWDLINYK
+1023 
-1035 GDKAISHV
+1035 
-1043 EVGNNTYDVTFDIN
+1043 
-1057 GQDETLQ
+1057 
-1064 ETFSNKS
+1064 
-1071 ITTQFLG
+1071 
-1078 DDLQAKAKATYQ
+1078 
-1090 QDLNNSQSALSNAT
+1090 
-1104 NDNKIASADTG
+1104 
-1115 YTNNQNTTI
+1115 
-1124 KQDAQNLEHT
+1124 
-1134 SQQIAK
+1134 
-1140 DEQALQG
+1140 
-1147 DLNKLKQLANSSFNE
+1147 
-1162 QAFNQAQSKEQQDEQ
+1162 
-1177 TLQNEEETFSSEQ
+1177 
-1190 EGLEKALANAKPA
+1190 
-1203 SPTPTPT
+1203 
-1210 PTPTPSPTP
+1210 
-1219 NPTPTKHTAPNKV
+1219 
-1232 PPTPP
+1232 
-1237 TQNLPTTNVWNGVYW
+1237 
-1252 LQNQT
+1252 
-1257 YSQKGV
+1257 
-1263 YYIDPNLS
+1263 
-1271 GQSGQSANTLSTYT
+1271 NTLSTYT
-1285 ANLLGRSF
+1285 ANLFGRSF
-1293 GVNIQNGTLIIGNN
+1293 GVNIQNDTLIIGNN

-1326 IIGTFNAANIYLT
+1326 ITGTFNAANIYLT

-1347 VSGSDGGGANITFKA
+1347 VSNSDGGGANITFKA

-1388 QHSYATFD
+1388 QHSYAAFD
-1396 ATNNISVTN
+1396 ALNNISVTN

-1413 GKFSFNAKNISFSNA
+1413 GKFSFSAKNISFSNA
-1428 SFSGFTNPGGSSVI
+1428 SFSGFTNPGGSSTI
-1442 SANAANSLSFNNSRL
+1442 SANASNSLSFINSRL
-1457 NGGAV
+1457 NGGAI
-1462 YNLWANSLIFN
+1462 YNLQANSLIFN

-1488 NFNATTQLLGNTS
+1488 NFNATTQLLGNTN

-1522 NITLGNKSQTAFKN
+1522 NITLGNKSQAAFKN

-1554 NASGASAF
+1554 NANGASAF

-1576 TFNSLFFNGATL
+1576 AFSSLFFNGGTL

-1609 NLDDSVLSVSNASSL
+1609 NLDDSVLSANNTSSL

-1636 TFGGNTT
+1636 DFGGNTT
-1643 IDAASFNFDSAS
+1643 IDTASFNFDSAS

-1675 SLSKALM
+1675 SLTKALM

-1802 ASKQNPTG
+1802 VSKQNPTG

-1815 SDNQA
+1815 SDDQA

-1834 PKGSQTPQTPGT
+1834 PKGSQTPQAPGT

-1858 IYNKGFSSGNLK
+1858 IYNKGFSSENLK

-1883 KEMIET
+1883 KEMIES

-1894 ITSINEVLQLLDR
+1894 ITNINEVLQLLDK
-1907 IKITPAQKQ
+1907 IKITQAQKQ

-1930 QTFSN
+1930 QTFNN
-1935 GNLVIGATQDHVTN
+1935 GNLIIGATQDNVTN

-1959 GYSSPCA
+1959 GYSSPCT

-2003 YITGTLGS
+2003 CITGTLGS
-2011 GNAFESGGSADITF
+2011 GNAFESGGSADVTF

-2047 NLLGQEGID
+2047 NLLGQKGINE
-2056 KIFNQGNL
+2056 IFNQGNL
-2064 ANVLSQMAMEKIKQA
+2064 ANVLSQVAMEKIKQA
-2079 GGLGNFVENALIP
+2079 GGLGNFIENALSP
-2092 LSKELPSSLQ
+2092 LSKELPASLQ

-2115 DNLLNNS
+2115 DDLLNNS
-2122 GVMNAIQNII
+2122 GVMNEIQNII
-2132 SKKLSIFGNFVTPSI
+2132 SQKLSIFGNFVTPSI

-2173 MDASE
+2173 IDASE
-2178 LSSILSVILKDI
+2178 LSSILSVVLKDI

-2209 DEFLGQDVVKKLE
+2209 NEFLGQDVVEKLE
-2222 SQGLVSNIIN
+2222 SQGLVNNIIN
-2232 NIISQG
+2232 NVISQG
-2238 GLSGIYNQGLGSV
+2238 GLSGVYNQGLGSV

-2261 ENDLGA
+2261 ENDLGT

-2364 KGEICINLANCPT
+2364 KGEICVNLANCPT
-2377 TKNSS
+2377 TKNNS

-2403 FLGVIASNGAIDL
+2403 FLGTIASNGAIDL

-2428 NLNENATLQA
+2428 NLNGNATLQA
-2438 NNLTIANAFNNASNS
+2438 NNLTITNAFNNASNS

-2458 GDFTL
+2458 GNFTL

-2499 IINAQGI
+2499 IINAQGS
-2506 ATIMTNYNNP
+2506 ATIMANDNNP
-2516 LIQFNTSSKETGA
+2516 LIQFNTSSKEVGT

-2538 IYYGYNDQI
+2538 IYYGYNNQI
-2547 TGGSSLDNYLKLYT
+2547 TGGSSLDNYLKLYA
-2561 LININGKHMVMTDN
+2561 LIDINGKHMVMSDN

-2590 LIVGFKDSQNQYIYT
+2590 LVVGFKDSQNQYIYT

-2613 IAVSNAPINNLQ
+2613 IAVSNDPINNLQ

-2630 QYIAQIQGI
+2630 QYIAQIQGT
-2639 QGVDSIEQAGGTQ
+2639 QGVDSIDQAGGDQ

-2667 LFAPYYLESHSTKD
+2667 LFAPYYLESHSIKD

-2698 PNFKNDATNILQ
+2698 PDFKNDATNILQ

-2728 TFASADFHERLEAL
+2728 TFARSDFLERLEAL

-2809 AYGYSGFHA
+2809 AYGYSGFHG

-2874 NTWTTDAKIN
+2874 DTWTTDAKIN

-2896 IFKPQIGLAYYYIG
+2896 IFKPQVGLAYYYIG
-2910 MSGLRGIMDDP
+2910 LSGLRGIMDDP

-3029 TGNIGM
+3029 TGNIGI

>member
-1 MAFKKAGLISKFISK
+1 MAFKKARLISKFISK
-16 GSFKLNKIS
+16 GSFKLNKNS
-25 KKIFKLNPILKRE
+25 KKIFTLNQILKCE

-46 TKSIK
+46 TKSIE

-58 SFLKASVLLI
+58 SLLKASVLLI

-73 LPHLRASECRYWSWW
+73 LSHLRASECRYWSWSSW
-88 SGYHDKIESGSN
+88 SYQDNIESGPN

-135 QKFNNGTLNVGGN
+135 QKFNGGTLNVGGN
-148 IRFGGTGVNG
+148 IRFGGTGING
-158 VNVGYITGTYDAQTI
+158 GDVGYITGTYDAQTI
-173 NFNSSR
+173 NFNSSHL
-179 ITTGNSLSDG
+179 TTGNSYADG

-195 FNATNR
+195 FNATNH

-210 NSDAGAQHSY
+210 NSDAGTQKSY

-229 VSGSSFTDDTNG
+229 VSGSSFTDDTDG

-253 ISFNKTKFNQGTYNF
+253 ISFNKTNFNQGTYHF
-268 TNSANLSFNNSNFNQ
+268 SNSANLSFNNNA
-283 STYNFNSLQSTF
+283 
-295 NNSTFNQGTYNFT
+295 FNQGTYHFNSAQSAFNNSAFNQGSYNFN
-308 DNTSF
+308 DNDSF
-313 NNDTFNQGTYNFNTS
+313 DNDTFNQGTYNFNTS
-328 KVSFSGANTLN
+328 KVSFSGVNTLN

-348 GSVSFGSGAVFNLNQ
+348 GSVSFGSGAIFNLNQ
-363 TLNANQTYDILT
+363 TLNSNQTYDILT

-397 DKAISHVEVGNN
+397 DKAISHVGVGNN

-425 ETFSNK
+425 ETFNK
-431 SITTQFLGDDLQA
+431 QSIITQFLGDDLQA
-444 KAKAT
+444 KAQKT
-449 YQQDL
+449 YQQDWS
-454 NNSQSALSNATNDN
+454 NSQSALNNAANDN
-468 KIASA
+468 KIANS
-473 DTGYTNNQNTTI
+473 DTGYTKSSNPTI
-485 KQDAQNLEHTSQQ
+485 KKDAQNLESTSQQ
-498 IAKDEQ
+498 IAQDEQ
-504 ALQGDLNKLK
+504 ALEKDLAQIK
-514 QLANSS
+514 QLANSPTG
-520 FNEQAFNQAQSKE
+520 FNEQAFNTAQKQE

-544 NTFSSEQE
+544 KTFSSEQE
-552 GLEKALANAKEQQE
+552 GLKQAIANAKP
-566 QQQAQATYQQDLNNS
+566 
-581 QSALSN
+581 
-587 ATNDNKIAS
+587 
-596 ADTDYTKNQNTA
+596 
-608 IKQDAQNLENTSQQ
+608 
-622 ITQDQKDL
+622 
-630 EQDLDKLQQLANSKT
+630 
-645 GFNEQAFNQAQSTE
+645 
-659 QQDEQTLQNEE
+659 
-670 ETFSSEQEGLE
+670 
-681 KALANAKHTSPTPT
+681 TSPTPSPTPSPT
-695 KHTAQ
+695 KHTVQ
-700 NNPPNKVSPPTQNL
+700 NTPPNKVPPPTQNL

-722 VYNFQ
+722 VYN
-727 NQTYSKKGIYYID
+727 
-740 PNLSGQSGQS
+740 
-750 GNTLSTYGY
+750 
-759 LDWFT
+759 
-764 LKNKFSVNAN
+764 
-774 NGTLIIGN
+774 
-782 NTESANTK
+782 
-790 GLIWIGDDK
+790 
-799 GLVYYNTGTFNAA
+799 
-812 NIYLTSNLKTGNG
+812 
-825 FSGEGATL
+825 
-833 NFNATNRITINQ
+833 
-845 ASFDNS
+845 
-851 DAGAQ
+851 
-856 HSYMNFKGSNI
+856 
-867 NVSGS
+867 
-872 SFTDDTNG
+872 
-880 GFSFS
+880 
-885 GNNNNSAISF
+885 
-895 NKTKFNQGTYNFT
+895 
-908 NSANLSFNN
+908 
-917 SNFNQSTYNFNS
+917 
-929 LQSTFNN
+929 
-936 STFNQGTYNFTD
+936 
-948 NTSFN
+948 
-953 NDTFNQGTYNF
+953 
-964 NTSKVSFSGANTLN
+964 
-978 SSSPF
+978 
-983 ASLKGSVSFGSG
+983 
-995 AVFNLNQTLNAN
+995 
-1007 QTYDIL
+1007 
-1013 TTNGTIQYGV
+1013 
-1023 YQSYLWDLINYK
+1023 
-1035 GDKAISHV
+1035 
-1043 EVGNNTYDVTFDIN
+1043 
-1057 GQDETLQ
+1057 
-1064 ETFSNKS
+1064 
-1071 ITTQFLG
+1071 
-1078 DDLQAKAKATYQ
+1078 
-1090 QDLNNSQSALSNAT
+1090 
-1104 NDNKIASADTG
+1104 
-1115 YTNNQNTTI
+1115 
-1124 KQDAQNLEHT
+1124 
-1134 SQQIAK
+1134 
-1140 DEQALQG
+1140 
-1147 DLNKLKQLANSSFNE
+1147 
-1162 QAFNQAQSKEQQDEQ
+1162 
-1177 TLQNEEETFSSEQ
+1177 
-1190 EGLEKALANAKPA
+1190 
-1203 SPTPTPT
+1203 
-1210 PTPTPSPTP
+1210 
-1219 NPTPTKHTAPNKV
+1219 
-1232 PPTPP
+1232 
-1237 TQNLPTTNVWNGVYW
+1237 

-1257 YSQKGV
+1257 YSNKGI

-1285 ANLLGRSF
+1285 ANLFGRSF

-1307 TESVNDNGLIWI
+1307 TESANDNGLIWI

-1326 IIGTFNAANIYLT
+1326 ITGTFNAANIYLT

-1347 VSGSDGGGANITFKA
+1347 VSNSDGGGANITFKA

-1388 QHSYATFD
+1388 QHSYAAFD
-1396 ATNNISVTN
+1396 ATNNISVTD

-1413 GKFSFNAKNISFSNA
+1413 GKFSFSAKNISFSNA

-1442 SANAANSLSFNNSRL
+1442 SANAANSLSFVNSRL
-1457 NGGAV
+1457 NGGAI
-1462 YNLWANSLIFN
+1462 YNLRANSLIFN

-1488 NFNATTQLLGNTS
+1488 NFNATTQLLGNTN

-1522 NITLGNKSQTAFKN
+1522 NITLGNKSQAAFKN
-1536 SLTLDNNSNLSLD
+1536 SLTLDNDSNLSLD

-1554 NASGASAF
+1554 NANGTSTF
-1562 NNQASLNIYNGSQA
+1562 NNQASFNIYNGSQA
-1576 TFNSLFFNGATL
+1576 TFKSLFFNGGTL
-1588 SLNANSKL
+1588 SLNASSKL

-1609 NLDDSVLSVSNASSL
+1609 NLDDSVLSASNASSL

-1636 TFGGNTT
+1636 DFGGNTT
-1643 IDAASFNFDSAS
+1643 IDTASFNFDSAS

-1675 SLSKALM
+1675 SLTKALM

-1741 QNATYSDNNNIQ
+1741 QNATYSDSNNIQ

-1858 IYNKGFSSGNLK
+1858 IYNKGFSSENLK

-1883 KEMIET
+1883 KEMIES

-1894 ITSINEVLQLLDR
+1894 ITNINEVLQLLDR
-1907 IKITPAQKQ
+1907 IKITPVQKQ
-1916 ALLETINHL
+1916 VLLETINHL

-1930 QTFSN
+1930 QTFNN
-1935 GNLVIGATQDHVTN
+1935 GNLIIGATQDNVTN

-1959 GYSSPCA
+1959 GYSSPCT

-2011 GNAFESGGSADITF
+2011 ANAFESGGSADVTF

-2079 GGLGNFVENALIP
+2079 GGLGNFIENALSP
-2092 LSKELPSSLQ
+2092 LSKELPASLQ

-2115 DNLLNNS
+2115 DDLLNNS
-2122 GVMNAIQNII
+2122 GVMNEIQNII

-2173 MDASE
+2173 IDASE
-2178 LSSILSVILKDI
+2178 LSSILSVVLKDI

-2209 DEFLGQDVVKKLE
+2209 NEFLGQDVVEKLE

-2238 GLSGIYNQGLGSV
+2238 GLSGVYNQGLGSV
-2251 LPPSLQNALK
+2251 LPLSLQNALK

-2324 SKYQGALIFASNGVS
+2324 SKYQGALIFASNDVS
-2339 NINITTLNATNG
+2339 NINITTLNSTNG

-2364 KGEICINLANCPT
+2364 KGEICVNLANCPT

-2403 FLGVIASNGAIDL
+2403 FLGTIASNGVIDL

-2428 NLNENATLQA
+2428 NLSANAALQA
-2438 NNLTIANAFNNASNS
+2438 NNLTITNAFNNASNS

-2458 GDFTL
+2458 GNFTL

-2499 IINAQGI
+2499 IINAQG
-2506 ATIMTNYNNP
+2506 ATTIMANNNNP
-2516 LIQFNTSSKETGA
+2516 LIQFNASSKEAGT

-2561 LININGKHMVMTDN
+2561 LIDINGKHMVMAGN
-2575 GLTYNGQAVSIKDGG
+2575 GLTYNGQAVNIKDGG
-2590 LIVGFKDSQNQYIYT
+2590 LVVGFKDSQNQYIYT

-2613 IAVSNAPINNLQ
+2613 IAVSNDPINNLQ

-2630 QYIAQIQGI
+2630 QYIAQIQGT
-2639 QGVDSIEQAGGTQ
+2639 QSVDSIDQVGGSQ

-2698 PNFKNDATNILQ
+2698 PDFKNDATNILQ

-2865 SIINQSYRY
+2865 SIINQSYKY
-2874 NTWTTDAKIN
+2874 DTWTTDAKIN

-2910 MSGLRGIMDDP
+2910 LSGLRGIMDDP

>member
-1 MAFKKAGLISKFISK
+1 MAFKKVRLISKFISK

-25 KKIFKLNPILKRE
+25 KKIFKLNQILKCE

-73 LPHLRASECRYWSWW
+73 LSHLRANECTYWSWSTW
-88 SGYHDKIESGSN
+88 SYHDNIESGSN

-111 STQGSGTYYLNTLT
+111 SAQGSGTYYLNTLT

-135 QKFNNGTLNVGGN
+135 QKFNGGTLNVGGN
-148 IRFGGTGVNG
+148 IRFGGTGING
-158 VNVGYITGTYDAQTI
+158 GDVGYITGTYDAQTI

-179 ITTGNSLSDG
+179 LTTGNSYADG

-195 FNATNR
+195 FNAANN

-210 NSDAGAQHSY
+210 NSDAGTQKSY

-229 VSGSSFTDDTNG
+229 VSASSFTDDTNG
-241 GFSFSG
+241 GFNFSG
-247 NNNNSA
+247 NSNNST
-253 ISFNKTKFNQGTYNF
+253 ISFNQTSFNQGTYNF
-268 TNSANLSFNNSNFNQ
+268 SNSVSSSFGNSNFNQ
-283 STYNFNSLQSTF
+283 
-295 NNSTFNQGTYNFT
+295 GTYHFN
-308 DNTSF
+308 DNVSF
-313 NNDTFNQGTYNFNTS
+313 NNDTFNQGTYSFNTS
-328 KVSFSGANTLN
+328 KVSFSGINTLN

-348 GSVSFGSGAVFNLNQ
+348 GSVSFNSGAIFNLNQ
-363 TLNANQTYDILT
+363 TLNSNQTYDILT

-425 ETFSNK
+425 ETFNNQ
-431 SITTQFLGDDLQA
+431 SIITQFLGDDLQQQA
-444 KAKAT
+444 QKT
-449 YQQDL
+449 YQEDVANSQNAL
-454 NNSQSALSNATNDN
+454 NNVTSDNTIANNDTSYTQS
-468 KIASA
+468 K
-473 DTGYTNNQNTTI
+473 NTTVA
-485 KQDAQNLEHTSQQ
+485 KDAQGLENTNQQ
-498 IAKDEQ
+498 IAQDEQ
-504 ALQGDLNKLK
+504 ALQGDLDKLK
-514 QLANSS
+514 QLANSKTGFS
-520 FNEQAFNQAQSKE
+520 EQAFNQAQDKEQQDEQTLQNDEKTFSSEQDSLNKAIQQAQAQQQKQEQQQAQQTYQEDVAHSRNALNNVTSDNTIASNDTSYTQSKNTTVAKDAQGLENTNQKIQQDEQALEKDLAQIKQLANSTTGFNEQAFNTAQKQE

-544 NTFSSEQE
+544 KTFNAEQE
-552 GLEKALANAKEQQE
+552 GLKQAI
-566 QQQAQATYQQDLNNS
+566 QQAQAQEQKQEQAQAQKTYQQDLSNS
-581 QSALSN
+581 QTAVSDASK
-587 ATNDNKIAS
+587 DNQIAS
-596 ADTDYTKNQNTA
+596 NDTSYTQSKNTTVA
-608 IKQDAQNLENTSQQ
+608 KDAQNLENTNQQ
-622 ITQDQKDL
+622 IAQDEQALEKDL
-630 EQDLDKLQQLANSKT
+630 AQIKQLANSTT
-645 GFNEQAFNQAQSTE
+645 GFNEQAFNTAQKQE

-670 ETFSSEQEGLE
+670 KTFNAEQEGL
-681 KALANAKHTSPTPT
+681 KQALANAKPASPTPTPT
-695 KHTAQ
+695 KHTAP
-700 NNPPNKVSPPTQNL
+700 NTPPNKVSPTPTPPTQN
-714 PTTNVWNG
+714 PPAESVWSG
-722 VYNFQ
+722 VYWLQ
-727 NQTYSKKGIYYID
+727 NQTYSNKGVYYID

-750 GNTLSTYGY
+750 GNTLSTY
-759 LDWFT
+759 
-764 LKNKFSVNAN
+764 
-774 NGTLIIGN
+774 
-782 NTESANTK
+782 
-790 GLIWIGDDK
+790 
-799 GLVYYNTGTFNAA
+799 
-812 NIYLTSNLKTGNG
+812 
-825 FSGEGATL
+825 
-833 NFNATNRITINQ
+833 
-845 ASFDNS
+845 
-851 DAGAQ
+851 
-856 HSYMNFKGSNI
+856 
-867 NVSGS
+867 
-872 SFTDDTNG
+872 
-880 GFSFS
+880 
-885 GNNNNSAISF
+885 
-895 NKTKFNQGTYNFT
+895 
-908 NSANLSFNN
+908 
-917 SNFNQSTYNFNS
+917 
-929 LQSTFNN
+929 
-936 STFNQGTYNFTD
+936 
-948 NTSFN
+948 
-953 NDTFNQGTYNF
+953 
-964 NTSKVSFSGANTLN
+964 
-978 SSSPF
+978 
-983 ASLKGSVSFGSG
+983 
-995 AVFNLNQTLNAN
+995 
-1007 QTYDIL
+1007 
-1013 TTNGTIQYGV
+1013 
-1023 YQSYLWDLINYK
+1023 
-1035 GDKAISHV
+1035 
-1043 EVGNNTYDVTFDIN
+1043 
-1057 GQDETLQ
+1057 
-1064 ETFSNKS
+1064 
-1071 ITTQFLG
+1071 
-1078 DDLQAKAKATYQ
+1078 
-1090 QDLNNSQSALSNAT
+1090 
-1104 NDNKIASADTG
+1104 
-1115 YTNNQNTTI
+1115 
-1124 KQDAQNLEHT
+1124 
-1134 SQQIAK
+1134 
-1140 DEQALQG
+1140 
-1147 DLNKLKQLANSSFNE
+1147 
-1162 QAFNQAQSKEQQDEQ
+1162 
-1177 TLQNEEETFSSEQ
+1177 
-1190 EGLEKALANAKPA
+1190 
-1203 SPTPTPT
+1203 
-1210 PTPTPSPTP
+1210 
-1219 NPTPTKHTAPNKV
+1219 
-1232 PPTPP
+1232 
-1237 TQNLPTTNVWNGVYW
+1237 
-1252 LQNQT
+1252 
-1257 YSQKGV
+1257 
-1263 YYIDPNLS
+1263 
-1271 GQSGQSANTLSTYT
+1271 T
-1285 ANLLGRSF
+1285 ANLFGRSF
-1293 GVNIQNGTLIIGNN
+1293 SVNIQNGTLIIGNN

-1326 IIGTFNAANIYLT
+1326 ITGTFNASNIYLT

-1347 VSGSDGGGANITFKA
+1347 VSNSDGGGANITFKA

-1388 QHSYATFD
+1388 QHSYAAFD
-1396 ATNNISVTN
+1396 ALNNISVTN

-1413 GKFSFNAKNISFSNA
+1413 GKFSFSAKNISFSNA
-1428 SFSGFTNPGGSSVI
+1428 SFSGFTNPGGSSTI
-1442 SANAANSLSFNNSRL
+1442 SANTSNSLSFINSRL

-1462 YNLWANSLIFN
+1462 YNLQANSLIFN

-1522 NITLGNKSQTAFKN
+1522 NITLGNKSQAAFKN

-1554 NASGASAF
+1554 NANNTSAF

-1576 TFNSLFFNGATL
+1576 TFKSLFFNGGTL
-1588 SLNANSKL
+1588 SLNASSKL

-1609 NLDDSVLSVSNASSL
+1609 NLDDSVLSASNTSSL

-1636 TFGGNTT
+1636 DFGGNTT
-1643 IDAASFNFDSAS
+1643 IDTASFNFDSAS
-1655 SLSFNNLT
+1655 SLNFNNLT

-1675 SLSKALM
+1675 SLTKALM

-1858 IYNKGFSSGNLK
+1858 IYNKGFSSENLK
-1870 TLLGILSQNSATL
+1870 TLLGILSQNSAAL
-1883 KEMIET
+1883 KEMIES

-1894 ITSINEVLQLLDR
+1894 ITNINEVLQLLDK
-1907 IKITPAQKQ
+1907 IKITQTQKQ

-1930 QTFSN
+1930 QTFNN
-1935 GNLVIGATQDHVTN
+1935 GNLIIGATQGNVTN

-2011 GNAFESGGSADITF
+2011 ANAFESGGSADVTF

-2047 NLLGQEGID
+2047 NLLGQKGID

-2079 GGLGNFVENALIP
+2079 GGLGNFIENALSP
-2092 LSKELPSSLQ
+2092 LSKELPASLQ
-2102 NETLGQLIGQNNL
+2102 DETLGQLIGQNNL
-2115 DNLLNNS
+2115 DDLLNNS
-2122 GVMNAIQNII
+2122 GVMNEIQNII

-2168 FIGGY
+2168 LVGGY
-2173 MDASE
+2173 IDASE
-2178 LSSILSVILKDI
+2178 LSSILSVVLKDI

-2209 DEFLGQDVVKKLE
+2209 NEFLGQDVVKKLE
-2222 SQGLVSNIIN
+2222 SQGLVNNIIN

-2238 GLSGIYNQGLGSV
+2238 GLSGVYNQGLGSV

-2388 TPTNESLSVRANNFT
+2388 TPTNESLSVHANNFT

-2416 SQVKNNSVIGTL
+2416 SQVTNNSVIGTL
-2428 NLNENATLQA
+2428 NLNENAALQA
-2438 NNLTIANAFNNASNS
+2438 NNLTITNAFNNASNS

-2458 GDFTL
+2458 GNFTL

-2488 VFNLSHSVSHA
+2488 VFNLSHSASHA
-2499 IINAQGI
+2499 IINAQGN
-2506 ATIMTNYNNP
+2506 ATIMANDNNP
-2516 LIQFNTSSKETGA
+2516 LIQFNTSSKETGT

-2547 TGGSSLDNYLKLYT
+2547 TGGSSLYNYLKLYT
-2561 LININGKHMVMTDN
+2561 LIDINGKHMVMTDN
-2575 GLTYNGQAVSIKDGG
+2575 GLTYNGQAVSVKDGG
-2590 LIVGFKDSQNQYIYT
+2590 LVVGFKDSQNQYIYT

-2613 IAVSNAPINNLQ
+2613 IAVSNDPINNPQ

-2630 QYIAQIQGI
+2630 QYIAQIQGT
-2639 QGVDSIEQAGGTQ
+2639 QSVDSIDQAGGNQ

-2728 TFASADFHERLEAL
+2728 TFASADFHEHLEAL

-2784 GTGTLYGINVGYDR
+2784 GAGTLYGINVGYDR

-2809 AYGYSGFHA
+2809 AYGYSGFHG
-2818 NITQSGSSNVNM
+2818 NITQSGSSNVNI

-2874 NTWTTDAKIN
+2874 DTWTTDAKIN

-2896 IFKPQIGLAYYYIG
+2896 IFKPQVGLAYYYIG
-2910 MSGLRGIMDDP
+2910 LSGLRGIMDDP

>member
-1 MAFKKAGLISKFISK
+1 MAFKKARLISRFISK

-25 KKIFKLNPILKRE
+25 KKFFTLNQILKRE

-46 TKSIK
+46 TKSIE

-73 LPHLRASECRYWSWW
+73 LSHLRANECRYWSWSSW
-88 SGYHDKIESGSN
+88 SYQDNIESGPN

-111 STQGSGTYYLNTLT
+111 SAQGSGTYYLNTLT

-135 QKFNNGTLNVGGN
+135 QKFNNGTLDVGGN
-148 IRFGGTGVNG
+148 IRFGGTGING
-158 VNVGYITGTYDAQTI
+158 GDVGYITGTYDAQTI
-173 NFNSSR
+173 NFNSSH
-179 ITTGNSLSDG
+179 ITTGNSYADG

-195 FNATNR
+195 FNAANN

-210 NSDAGAQHSY
+210 NSDAGTQKSY
-220 MNFKGSNIN
+220 MNFKGSNIK
-229 VSGSSFTDDTNG
+229 VSGSSFKDDTDG

-247 NNNNSA
+247 NNNNSV
-253 ISFNKTKFNQGTYNF
+253 ISFNQTNFDQGTYHFNSAQSTFENSSFNQGTYNF
-268 TNSANLSFNNSNFNQ
+268 NDSVSFNNN
-283 STYNFNSLQSTF
+283 
-295 NNSTFNQGTYNFT
+295 TFNQGA
-308 DNTSF
+308 
-313 NNDTFNQGTYNFNTS
+313 YNFNTS
-328 KVSFSGANTLN
+328 KVSFSGINTLN

-348 GSVSFGSGAVFNLNQ
+348 GSVSFNSNAIFNLNQ
-363 TLNANQTYDILT
+363 TLNNNQTYDILT
-375 TNGTIQY
+375 TNGAIQY

-397 DKAISHVEVGNN
+397 DKAISHVKVGNN

-425 ETFSNK
+425 ETFNK
-431 SITTQFLGDDLQA
+431 QSITTQFLGDDLQQEA
-444 KAKAT
+444 QQT
-449 YQQDL
+449 YQEDVA
-454 NNSQSALSNATNDN
+454 NSQNALNKVTSDN
-468 KIASA
+468 TIASN
-473 DTGYTNNQNTTI
+473 DTGYT
-485 KQDAQNLEHTSQQ
+485 
-498 IAKDEQ
+498 
-504 ALQGDLNKLK
+504 
-514 QLANSS
+514 
-520 FNEQAFNQAQSKE
+520 QSK
-533 QQDEQT
+533 
-539 LQNEE
+539 
-544 NTFSSEQE
+544 
-552 GLEKALANAKEQQE
+552 
-566 QQQAQATYQQDLNNS
+566 
-581 QSALSN
+581 N
-587 ATNDNKIAS
+587 ATILK
-596 ADTDYTKNQNTA
+596 
-608 IKQDAQNLENTSQQ
+608 DAQNLENTNQKIQQ
-622 ITQDQKDL
+622 DEQALEKDL
-630 EQDLDKLQQLANSKT
+630 ENVKQLANPTT
-645 GFNEQAFNQAQSTE
+645 GFNEQAFNQAQKQE
-659 QQDEQTLQNEE
+659 QQDEQTLQNDENAFN
-670 ETFSSEQEGLE
+670 TEQDSLN
-681 KALANAKHTSPTPT
+681 KAIANAKHANPTPNPTPSPTPTPT
-695 KHTAQ
+695 KHTAP
-700 NNPPNKVSPPTQNL
+700 NTPPSQVPPTPPTQN
-714 PTTNVWNG
+714 PPAESVWNG
-722 VYNFQ
+722 VYWLQ
-727 NQTYSKKGIYYID
+727 NKTYSNKGIYYID

-750 GNTLSTYGY
+750 GNTLSTYTANLLGRS
-759 LDWFT
+759 FG
-764 LKNKFSVNAN
+764 VNAN

-782 NTESANTK
+782 NTEN
-790 GLIWIGDDK
+790 
-799 GLVYYNTGTFNAA
+799 
-812 NIYLTSNLKTGNG
+812 
-825 FSGEGATL
+825 
-833 NFNATNRITINQ
+833 
-845 ASFDNS
+845 
-851 DAGAQ
+851 
-856 HSYMNFKGSNI
+856 
-867 NVSGS
+867 
-872 SFTDDTNG
+872 
-880 GFSFS
+880 
-885 GNNNNSAISF
+885 
-895 NKTKFNQGTYNFT
+895 
-908 NSANLSFNN
+908 
-917 SNFNQSTYNFNS
+917 
-929 LQSTFNN
+929 
-936 STFNQGTYNFTD
+936 
-948 NTSFN
+948 
-953 NDTFNQGTYNF
+953 
-964 NTSKVSFSGANTLN
+964 
-978 SSSPF
+978 
-983 ASLKGSVSFGSG
+983 
-995 AVFNLNQTLNAN
+995 
-1007 QTYDIL
+1007 
-1013 TTNGTIQYGV
+1013 
-1023 YQSYLWDLINYK
+1023 
-1035 GDKAISHV
+1035 
-1043 EVGNNTYDVTFDIN
+1043 
-1057 GQDETLQ
+1057 
-1064 ETFSNKS
+1064 
-1071 ITTQFLG
+1071 
-1078 DDLQAKAKATYQ
+1078 
-1090 QDLNNSQSALSNAT
+1090 
-1104 NDNKIASADTG
+1104 
-1115 YTNNQNTTI
+1115 
-1124 KQDAQNLEHT
+1124 
-1134 SQQIAK
+1134 
-1140 DEQALQG
+1140 
-1147 DLNKLKQLANSSFNE
+1147 
-1162 QAFNQAQSKEQQDEQ
+1162 
-1177 TLQNEEETFSSEQ
+1177 
-1190 EGLEKALANAKPA
+1190 
-1203 SPTPTPT
+1203 
-1210 PTPTPSPTP
+1210 
-1219 NPTPTKHTAPNKV
+1219 
-1232 PPTPP
+1232 
-1237 TQNLPTTNVWNGVYW
+1237 
-1252 LQNQT
+1252 
-1257 YSQKGV
+1257 
-1263 YYIDPNLS
+1263 
-1271 GQSGQSANTLSTYT
+1271 
-1285 ANLLGRSF
+1285 
-1293 GVNIQNGTLIIGNN
+1293 
-1307 TESVNDNGLIWI
+1307 VNDNGLIWI

-1326 IIGTFNAANIYLT
+1326 ITGTFNAANIYLT

-1347 VSGSDGGGANITFKA
+1347 VSNSDGGGANITFKA
-1362 SDNITMDGLNYND
+1362 SDNITMDGLNYNN

-1413 GKFSFNAKNISFSNA
+1413 GKFSFSAKNISFSNA
-1428 SFSGFTNPGGSSVI
+1428 SFSGFTNPGGSSTI
-1442 SANAANSLSFNNSRL
+1442 SANASNSLSFIDSRL
-1457 NGGAV
+1457 NGGAI
-1462 YNLWANSLIFN
+1462 YNLQANSLIFN

-1522 NITLGNKSQTAFKN
+1522 NITLGNKSQAAFKN

-1576 TFNSLFFNGATL
+1576 TFNSLFFNGGTL

-1609 NLDDSVLSVSNASSL
+1609 NLDDSVLNANNTSSL
-1624 NANINFQGASQA
+1624 NANINFQGVSQA
-1636 TFGGNTT
+1636 DFGGNTI
-1643 IDAASFNFDSAS
+1643 IDTASFNFDSAS
-1655 SLSFNNLT
+1655 SLNFNNLT

-1675 SLSKALM
+1675 SLTKALM

-1741 QNATYSDNNNIQ
+1741 QNATYSDNNNVQ

-1834 PKGSQTPQTPGT
+1834 PKGSQTPQAPGT

-1858 IYNKGFSSGNLK
+1858 IYNKGFSSENLK

-1883 KEMIET
+1883 KEMIES

-1894 ITSINEVLQLLDR
+1894 ITNINEVLQLLDK
-1907 IKITPAQKQ
+1907 IKITQAQKQ

-1930 QTFSN
+1930 QTFNN
-1935 GNLVIGATQDHVTN
+1935 GNLVIGATQDNVTN

-2003 YITGTLGS
+2003 YITRTIGS
-2011 GNAFESGGSADITF
+2011 GNAFESGGSADVTF

-2079 GGLGNFVENALIP
+2079 GGLGNFIENALSP
-2092 LSKELPSSLQ
+2092 LSKELPASLQ
-2102 NETLGQLIGQNNL
+2102 DETLGQLIGQNNL
-2115 DNLLNNS
+2115 DDLLNNS
-2122 GVMNAIQNII
+2122 GVMNEIQNII
-2132 SKKLSIFGNFVTPSI
+2132 SQKLSIFGNFVTPSI

-2173 MDASE
+2173 IDASE
-2178 LSSILSVILKDI
+2178 LSSILGVILKDI

-2209 DEFLGQDVVKKLE
+2209 NEFLGQDVVKKLE

-2232 NIISQG
+2232 NVISQG
-2238 GLSGIYNQGLGSV
+2238 GLSGVYNQGLGSV

-2324 SKYQGALIFASNGVS
+2324 SKYQGTLIFASNGVS

-2388 TPTNESLSVRANNFT
+2388 TPTNESLSVHANNFT
-2403 FLGVIASNGAIDL
+2403 FLGAIASNGAIDL
-2416 SQVKNNSVIGTL
+2416 SQVTNNSVIGTL

-2438 NNLTIANAFNNASNS
+2438 NNLMITNAFNNASNS
-2453 TANIN
+2453 TADIDGN
-2458 GDFTL
+2458 FTL
-2463 NQQATLSTNASG
+2463 NQQATLSTNANG

-2499 IINAQGI
+2499 IINAQGA
-2506 ATIMTNYNNP
+2506 ATIMANNNP
-2516 LIQFNTSSKETGA
+2516 LIQFNASSKEVGT
-2529 YTLIDSAKA
+2529 YTLIDSTKA
-2538 IYYGYNDQI
+2538 IYYGYNNQI
-2547 TGGSSLDNYLKLYT
+2547 TGGSSLDNYLKLYA
-2561 LININGKHMVMTDN
+2561 LIDINGKHMVMTDN
-2575 GLTYNGQAVSIKDGG
+2575 GLTYNGQAVSVKDGG
-2590 LIVGFKDSQNQYIYT
+2590 LVVGFKDSQNQYIYT

-2613 IAVSNAPINNLQ
+2613 IAVSNDPINNLQ

-2630 QYIAQIQGI
+2630 QYIAQIQGV
-2639 QGVDSIEQAGGTQ
+2639 QSVDSIDQAGGNQ

-2728 TFASADFHERLEAL
+2728 TFARSDFLERLEAL

-2779 SFING
+2779 SFISG
-2784 GTGTLYGINVGYDR
+2784 GTGTLYGINIGYDR

-2818 NITQSGSSNVNM
+2818 NITQSGSSNVNV

-2874 NTWTTDAKIN
+2874 DTWTTDAKIN

-2896 IFKPQIGLAYYYIG
+2896 IFKPQVGLSYYYIG
-2910 MSGLRGIMDDP
+2910 LSGLRGIMDDP

>member
-1 MAFKKAGLISKFISK
+1 MAFKKARLISKFISK
-16 GSFKLNKIS
+16 GSFKLSKIS
-25 KKIFKLNPILKRE
+25 KKIFKLNQILKRE
-38 KPLKRHKK
+38 KPLKCHKK

-58 SFLKASVLLI
+58 SFLKASILLI

-73 LPHLRASECRYWSWW
+73 LSHLEASECRYWSWW
-88 SGYHDKIESGSN
+88 SGYHDKIESGPN

-111 STQGSGTYYLNTLT
+111 SAQGSGTYYLNTLT

-135 QKFNNGTLNVGGN
+135 QKFNGGTLDIGGN
-148 IRFGGTGVNG
+148 IRFGGTGING
-158 VNVGYITGTYDAQTI
+158 GDVGYITGTYDAQTI
-173 NFNSSR
+173 NFNSSHL
-179 ITTGNSLSDG
+179 TTGNSYADG

-195 FNATNR
+195 FNATNNL
-201 ITINQASFD
+201 TINQASLD
-210 NSDAGAQHSY
+210 NSDAGTQKSY
-220 MNFKGSNIN
+220 MNFKGSNIK
-229 VSGSSFTDDTNG
+229 VSGSSFKDDTDG

-247 NNNNSA
+247 NNNNSV
-253 ISFNKTKFNQGTYNF
+253 ISFNQTSFNQGTYNF
-268 TNSANLSFNNSNFNQ
+268 SNNATLSFNNSNFNQ
-283 STYNFNSLQSTF
+283 GTYHFNSTQSTF
-295 NNSTFNQGTYNFT
+295 DNSNFNQGAYDFSN
-308 DNTSF
+308 NTSF

-328 KVSFSGANTLN
+328 KVSFSGINTLN

-348 GSVSFGSGAVFNLNQ
+348 GSVSFNSGAIFNLNQ
-363 TLNANQTYDILT
+363 TLSGNQTYDILT
-375 TNGTIQY
+375 TNGAIQY

-397 DKAISHVEVGNN
+397 DKAISHVGVGNN

-425 ETFSNK
+425 ETFNK
-431 SITTQFLGDDLQA
+431 QSIITQFLGDDLQQQA
-444 KAKAT
+444 QQT
-449 YQQDL
+449 YQEDVTNSQTAL
-454 NNSQSALSNATNDN
+454 NNAASDN
-468 KIASA
+468 EIASS
-473 DTGYTNNQNTTI
+473 DTSYTQSKNTTAA
-485 KQDAQNLEHTSQQ
+485 KDAQSLENTSQQ

-504 ALQGDLNKLK
+504 AL
-514 QLANSS
+514 
-520 FNEQAFNQAQSKE
+520 
-533 QQDEQT
+533 
-539 LQNEE
+539 
-544 NTFSSEQE
+544 
-552 GLEKALANAKEQQE
+552 
-566 QQQAQATYQQDLNNS
+566 
-581 QSALSN
+581 
-587 ATNDNKIAS
+587 
-596 ADTDYTKNQNTA
+596 
-608 IKQDAQNLENTSQQ
+608 
-622 ITQDQKDL
+622 
-630 EQDLDKLQQLANSKT
+630 EQDLDKLNQLANST
-645 GFNEQAFNQAQSTE
+645 GFNEQAFKNMQSTE

-670 ETFSSEQEGLE
+670 KTFSSEQEGL
-681 KALANAKHTSPTPT
+681 KQAIANAKPTSPTPTPT

-700 NNPPNKVSPPTQNL
+700 NTPPNTVPPPTQNL

-722 VYNFQ
+722 VYNLQ
-727 NQTYSKKGIYYID
+727 NQTYSKQGIYYID

-750 GNTLSTYGY
+750 GNTLSTY
-759 LDWFT
+759 
-764 LKNKFSVNAN
+764 
-774 NGTLIIGN
+774 
-782 NTESANTK
+782 
-790 GLIWIGDDK
+790 
-799 GLVYYNTGTFNAA
+799 
-812 NIYLTSNLKTGNG
+812 
-825 FSGEGATL
+825 
-833 NFNATNRITINQ
+833 
-845 ASFDNS
+845 
-851 DAGAQ
+851 
-856 HSYMNFKGSNI
+856 
-867 NVSGS
+867 
-872 SFTDDTNG
+872 
-880 GFSFS
+880 
-885 GNNNNSAISF
+885 
-895 NKTKFNQGTYNFT
+895 
-908 NSANLSFNN
+908 
-917 SNFNQSTYNFNS
+917 
-929 LQSTFNN
+929 
-936 STFNQGTYNFTD
+936 
-948 NTSFN
+948 
-953 NDTFNQGTYNF
+953 
-964 NTSKVSFSGANTLN
+964 
-978 SSSPF
+978 
-983 ASLKGSVSFGSG
+983 
-995 AVFNLNQTLNAN
+995 
-1007 QTYDIL
+1007 
-1013 TTNGTIQYGV
+1013 
-1023 YQSYLWDLINYK
+1023 
-1035 GDKAISHV
+1035 
-1043 EVGNNTYDVTFDIN
+1043 
-1057 GQDETLQ
+1057 
-1064 ETFSNKS
+1064 
-1071 ITTQFLG
+1071 
-1078 DDLQAKAKATYQ
+1078 
-1090 QDLNNSQSALSNAT
+1090 
-1104 NDNKIASADTG
+1104 
-1115 YTNNQNTTI
+1115 
-1124 KQDAQNLEHT
+1124 
-1134 SQQIAK
+1134 
-1140 DEQALQG
+1140 
-1147 DLNKLKQLANSSFNE
+1147 
-1162 QAFNQAQSKEQQDEQ
+1162 
-1177 TLQNEEETFSSEQ
+1177 
-1190 EGLEKALANAKPA
+1190 
-1203 SPTPTPT
+1203 
-1210 PTPTPSPTP
+1210 
-1219 NPTPTKHTAPNKV
+1219 
-1232 PPTPP
+1232 
-1237 TQNLPTTNVWNGVYW
+1237 
-1252 LQNQT
+1252 
-1257 YSQKGV
+1257 
-1263 YYIDPNLS
+1263 
-1271 GQSGQSANTLSTYT
+1271 T
-1285 ANLLGRSF
+1285 ANLFGRSF

-1326 IIGTFNAANIYLT
+1326 ITGTFNAANIYLT

-1347 VSGSDGGGANITFKA
+1347 VSNSDGGGANITFKA

-1388 QHSYATFD
+1388 QHSYAAFD
-1396 ATNNISVTN
+1396 AMNNISVTD

-1413 GKFSFNAKNISFSNA
+1413 GKFSFSAKNISFSNA

-1442 SANAANSLSFNNSRL
+1442 SANAANSLSFINSRL
-1457 NGGAV
+1457 NGGAI
-1462 YNLWANSLIFN
+1462 YNLQANSLIFN

-1522 NITLGNKSQTAFKN
+1522 NITLGNKSQATFKN
-1536 SLTLDNNSNLSLD
+1536 SLALDNNSNLSLD

-1554 NASGASAF
+1554 NANGSSAF

-1576 TFNSLFFNGATL
+1576 TFNSLFFNGGTL

-1596 NASSASFSNNTTI
+1596 NASNASFSNNTTI
-1609 NLDDSVLSVSNASSL
+1609 NLDDSVLSASNTSSL

-1636 TFGGNTT
+1636 DFGGNTT
-1643 IDAASFNFDSAS
+1643 IDTASFNFDSAS

-1675 SLSKALM
+1675 SLTKALM

-1846 YSPFNQPLNSLN
+1846 YSPFNQPLDSLN

-1883 KEMIET
+1883 KEMIES

-1894 ITSINEVLQLLDR
+1894 ITNINEVLQLLDK
-1907 IKITPAQKQ
+1907 IKITPTQKQ

-1930 QTFSN
+1930 QTFNN
-1935 GNLVIGATQDHVTN
+1935 GNLVIGATQDNVTN

-1991 GYINADFKAKSI
+1991 GYISADFKAKSV

-2011 GNAFESGGSADITF
+2011 GNAFESGGSADVTF

-2064 ANVLSQMAMEKIKQA
+2064 ANVLSQVAMEKIKQA
-2079 GGLGNFVENALIP
+2079 GGLGNFIENALSP
-2092 LSKELPSSLQ
+2092 LSKELPASLQ
-2102 NETLGQLIGQNNL
+2102 DETLGQLIGQNNL
-2115 DNLLNNS
+2115 DDLLNNS

-2173 MDASE
+2173 IDASE

-2209 DEFLGQDVVKKLE
+2209 NEFLGQDVVKKLE

-2238 GLSGIYNQGLGSV
+2238 GLSGVYNQGLGSV

-2324 SKYQGALIFASNGVS
+2324 SKYQGALTFTSNDVS

-2351 LSLNAGLNNVSVQ
+2351 LILNAGLNNVSVQ
-2364 KGEICINLANCPT
+2364 KGEICVNLANCPT

-2382 STNSSV
+2382 SANSSV

-2438 NNLTIANAFNNASNS
+2438 NNLTITNAFNNASNS

-2458 GDFTL
+2458 GNFTL

-2488 VFNLSHSVSHA
+2488 VFNLSHSASHA
-2499 IINAQGI
+2499 IINAQGS
-2506 ATIMTNYNNP
+2506 ATIMANNNNP
-2516 LIQFNTSSKETGA
+2516 LIQFNTSSKEAST

-2538 IYYGYNDQI
+2538 IYYGYNNQI

-2561 LININGKHMVMTDN
+2561 LIDINGKHMVMAGN

-2590 LIVGFKDSQNQYIYT
+2590 LVVGFKDSQNQYIYT

-2613 IAVSNAPINNLQ
+2613 IAVSNDPINNLQ

-2630 QYIAQIQGI
+2630 QYIAQIQGT
-2639 QGVDSIEQAGGTQ
+2639 QGVDSIDQAGGNQ

-2698 PNFKNDATNILQ
+2698 PDFKNDATNILQ

-2809 AYGYSGFHA
+2809 AYGYSGFHG

-2874 NTWTTDAKIN
+2874 DTWTTDAKIN

-2896 IFKPQIGLAYYYIG
+2896 IFKPQVGLAYYYIG
-2910 MSGLRGIMDDP
+2910 LSGLRGIMDDP

>member
-1 MAFKKAGLISKFISK
+1 MAFKKARLISRFISK
-16 GSFKLNKIS
+16 GSFKLSKIS
-25 KKIFKLNPILKRE
+25 KKIFKLNQILKRE

-73 LPHLRASECRYWSWW
+73 LSHLRANECTYWSWSSW
-88 SGYHDKIESGSN
+88 SYQDNIESGPN

-111 STQGSGTYYLNTLT
+111 SAQGSGTYYLNTLT
-125 TYSAGGASFT
+125 TYSAGGTSFT
-135 QKFNNGTLNVGGN
+135 QKFNGGTLNVGGN
-148 IRFGGTGVNG
+148 IRFGGTGING
-158 VNVGYITGTYDAQTI
+158 GDVGYITGTYDAQTI
-173 NFNSSR
+173 NFNSSHL
-179 ITTGNSLSDG
+179 TTGNSYADG
-189 GGATLN
+189 GGVTLN
-195 FNATNR
+195 FNATNNL
-201 ITINQASFD
+201 TINQASFD
-210 NSDAGAQHSY
+210 NSDAGTQHSY
-220 MNFKGSNIN
+220 MNFKGSNIK
-229 VSGSSFTDDTNG
+229 VSGSSFKDDTDG

-247 NNNNSA
+247 NSNNST
-253 ISFNKTKFNQGTYNF
+253 ISFNQTNFNQGTYNF
-268 TNSANLSFNNSNFNQ
+268 SNSASSSFGNSNFNQ
-283 STYNFNSLQSTF
+283 GTYHFNSAQSTF
-295 NNSTFNQGTYNFT
+295 ENSNFNQGTYNFN
-308 DNTSF
+308 DNVSF
-313 NNDTFNQGTYNFNTS
+313 NNDTFNQGIYSFNTS
-328 KVSFSGANTLN
+328 KVSFSGTNTLN

-363 TLNANQTYDILT
+363 TLNSNQTYDILT

-397 DKAISHVEVGNN
+397 DKAISHVGVGNN

-425 ETFSNK
+425 ETFNNQ
-431 SITTQFLGDDLQA
+431 SIITQFLGDDLQQQA
-444 KAKAT
+444 QQT
-449 YQQDL
+449 YQEDVAHSQNAL
-454 NNSQSALSNATNDN
+454 NNVTSDN
-468 KIASA
+468 TIASN
-473 DTGYTNNQNTTI
+473 DTSYTQSKNPTI
-485 KQDAQNLEHTSQQ
+485 AKDAQGLENTNQKIQQ
-498 IAKDEQ
+498 DEQ
-504 ALQGDLNKLK
+504 ALEKDLAQIK
-514 QLANSS
+514 QLANS
-520 FNEQAFNQAQSKE
+520 
-533 QQDEQT
+533 
-539 LQNEE
+539 
-544 NTFSSEQE
+544 
-552 GLEKALANAKEQQE
+552 
-566 QQQAQATYQQDLNNS
+566 
-581 QSALSN
+581 
-587 ATNDNKIAS
+587 
-596 ADTDYTKNQNTA
+596 
-608 IKQDAQNLENTSQQ
+608 
-622 ITQDQKDL
+622 
-630 EQDLDKLQQLANSKT
+630 T
-645 GFNEQAFNQAQSTE
+645 GFNEQAFNQAQ
-659 QQDEQTLQNEE
+659 D
-670 ETFSSEQEGLE
+670 
-681 KALANAKHTSPTPT
+681 
-695 KHTAQ
+695 
-700 NNPPNKVSPPTQNL
+700 
-714 PTTNVWNG
+714 
-722 VYNFQ
+722 
-727 NQTYSKKGIYYID
+727 
-740 PNLSGQSGQS
+740 
-750 GNTLSTYGY
+750 
-759 LDWFT
+759 
-764 LKNKFSVNAN
+764 
-774 NGTLIIGN
+774 
-782 NTESANTK
+782 
-790 GLIWIGDDK
+790 
-799 GLVYYNTGTFNAA
+799 
-812 NIYLTSNLKTGNG
+812 
-825 FSGEGATL
+825 
-833 NFNATNRITINQ
+833 
-845 ASFDNS
+845 
-851 DAGAQ
+851 
-856 HSYMNFKGSNI
+856 
-867 NVSGS
+867 
-872 SFTDDTNG
+872 
-880 GFSFS
+880 
-885 GNNNNSAISF
+885 
-895 NKTKFNQGTYNFT
+895 
-908 NSANLSFNN
+908 
-917 SNFNQSTYNFNS
+917 
-929 LQSTFNN
+929 
-936 STFNQGTYNFTD
+936 
-948 NTSFN
+948 
-953 NDTFNQGTYNF
+953 
-964 NTSKVSFSGANTLN
+964 
-978 SSSPF
+978 
-983 ASLKGSVSFGSG
+983 
-995 AVFNLNQTLNAN
+995 
-1007 QTYDIL
+1007 
-1013 TTNGTIQYGV
+1013 
-1023 YQSYLWDLINYK
+1023 
-1035 GDKAISHV
+1035 
-1043 EVGNNTYDVTFDIN
+1043 
-1057 GQDETLQ
+1057 
-1064 ETFSNKS
+1064 
-1071 ITTQFLG
+1071 
-1078 DDLQAKAKATYQ
+1078 
-1090 QDLNNSQSALSNAT
+1090 
-1104 NDNKIASADTG
+1104 
-1115 YTNNQNTTI
+1115 
-1124 KQDAQNLEHT
+1124 
-1134 SQQIAK
+1134 
-1140 DEQALQG
+1140 
-1147 DLNKLKQLANSSFNE
+1147 
-1162 QAFNQAQSKEQQDEQ
+1162 KEQQDEQ
-1177 TLQNEEETFSSEQ
+1177 TLQNDEKTFSSEQ
-1190 EGLEKALANAKPA
+1190 EGLKQAIANAKPA
-1203 SPTPTPT
+1203 SPTP
-1210 PTPTPSPTP
+1210 SPT
-1219 NPTPTKHTAPNKV
+1219 PTPTKHTAPNTPPNKV

-1237 TQNLPTTNVWNGVYW
+1237 TQNLPTTNVWNGVYN

-1257 YSQKGV
+1257 YSNKGV

-1271 GQSGQSANTLSTYT
+1271 GQSGQSGNTLSTYT
-1285 ANLLGRSF
+1285 ANLFGRSF

-1326 IIGTFNAANIYLT
+1326 ITGTFNAANIYLT

-1347 VSGSDGGGANITFKA
+1347 VSNSDGGGANITFKA

-1396 ATNNISVTN
+1396 ALNNISVTN

-1413 GKFSFNAKNISFSNA
+1413 GKFSFSAKNISFSNA
-1428 SFSGFTNPGGSSVI
+1428 SFSGFTNPGGSSII
-1442 SANAANSLSFNNSRL
+1442 SANASNSLSFINSRL
-1457 NGGAV
+1457 NGGAI
-1462 YNLWANSLIFN
+1462 YNLQANSLIFN

-1488 NFNATTQLLGNTS
+1488 NFNATTQLLGNTN

-1522 NITLGNKSQTAFKN
+1522 NITLGNKSQAAFKN

-1576 TFNSLFFNGATL
+1576 AFNSLFFNGGTL
-1588 SLNANSKL
+1588 SLNASSKL

-1609 NLDDSVLSVSNASSL
+1609 NLDDSVLSASNTSSL

-1636 TFGGNTT
+1636 DFGGNTT
-1643 IDAASFNFDSAS
+1643 IDTASFNFDSTS

-1675 SLSKALM
+1675 SLTKALM

-1834 PKGSQTPQTPGT
+1834 PKGSQTPQAPGT

-1883 KEMIET
+1883 KEMIES

-1894 ITSINEVLQLLDR
+1894 ITSINEVLQLLDK
-1907 IKITPAQKQ
+1907 IKITQTQKQ

-1935 GNLVIGATQDHVTN
+1935 GNLIIGATQDNVTN

-2003 YITGTLGS
+2003 YITGTIGS
-2011 GNAFESGGSADITF
+2011 GNAFESGGSADVTF

-2064 ANVLSQMAMEKIKQA
+2064 ANVLSQVAMEKIKQA
-2079 GGLGNFVENALIP
+2079 GGLGDFIENALSP
-2092 LSKELPSSLQ
+2092 LSKELPASLQ
-2102 NETLGQLIGQNNL
+2102 SETLGQLIGQNNL

-2122 GVMNAIQNII
+2122 GVMNEIQNII

-2173 MDASE
+2173 IDASE
-2178 LSSILSVILKDI
+2178 LSSILSVVLKDI

-2209 DEFLGQDVVKKLE
+2209 NEFLGQDVVKKLE

-2238 GLSGIYNQGLGSV
+2238 GLSGVYNQGLGSV

-2324 SKYQGALIFASNGVS
+2324 SKYQGALIFASNDVS

-2351 LSLNAGLNNVSVQ
+2351 LSLNAGLNNMSVQ
-2364 KGEICINLANCPT
+2364 KGEICVNLANCPT

-2388 TPTNESLSVRANNFT
+2388 TPTNESLSVHANNFT
-2403 FLGVIASNGAIDL
+2403 FLGTIASNGAIDL

-2428 NLNENATLQA
+2428 NLNENAALQA
-2438 NNLTIANAFNNASNS
+2438 NNLTITNAFNNASNS

-2458 GDFTL
+2458 GNFTL

-2488 VFNLSHSVSHA
+2488 VFNLSHSASHA
-2499 IINAQGI
+2499 IINAQGA
-2506 ATIMTNYNNP
+2506 ATIMANDNNP
-2516 LIQFNTSSKETGA
+2516 LIQFNTSSKEVGT

-2561 LININGKHMVMTDN
+2561 LIDINGKHMVMTDN

-2590 LIVGFKDSQNQYIYT
+2590 LVVGFKDSQNQYIYT

-2613 IAVSNAPINNLQ
+2613 IAVSNDPINNLQ

-2630 QYIAQIQGI
+2630 QYIAQIQGV
-2639 QGVDSIEQAGGTQ
+2639 QSVDSIDQVGGSQ

-2698 PNFKNDATNILQ
+2698 PDFKNDATNILQ

-2728 TFASADFHERLEAL
+2728 TFARSDFLERLEAL

-2809 AYGYSGFHA
+2809 AYGYSGFHG

-2865 SIINQSYRY
+2865 SIINQSYKY
-2874 NTWTTDAKIN
+2874 DTWTTDAKIN

-2896 IFKPQIGLAYYYIG
+2896 IFKPQVGLAYYYIG
-2910 MSGLRGIMDDP
+2910 LSGLRGIMDDP

>member
-1 MAFKKAGLISKFISK
+1 MAFKKARLISRFISK

-25 KKIFKLNPILKRE
+25 KKIFTLNQILKRE

-51 KPFNKNK
+51 KLSNRNKF
-58 SFLKASVLLI
+58 FLKASVLLI

-73 LPHLRASECRYWSWW
+73 LSHLRANECRYWSWSSW
-88 SGYHDKIESGSN
+88 SYQDNIESGPN

-135 QKFNNGTLNVGGN
+135 QTFNGGTLDIGGN
-148 IRFGGTGVNG
+148 IRFGGTGING
-158 VNVGYITGTYDAQTI
+158 GDVGYITGTYDAQTM
-173 NFNSSR
+173 NFNSSH
-179 ITTGNSLSDG
+179 ITTGNSYADG
-189 GGATLN
+189 GGTTLN
-195 FNATNR
+195 FNAANN

-210 NSDAGAQHSY
+210 NSDAGAQKSY

-229 VSGSSFTDDTNG
+229 VNGSSFTDDTDG
-241 GFSFSG
+241 GFNFSG

-253 ISFNKTKFNQGTYNF
+253 ISFNQTNFNQGTYNF
-268 TNSANLSFNNSNFNQ
+268 SNSATSSFDNSSFNQ
-283 STYNFNSLQSTF
+283 GTYHFNSAQSTF
-295 NNSTFNQGTYNFT
+295 ENSSFNQGTYNF
-308 DNTSF
+308 NNNASF
-313 NNDTFNQGTYNFNTS
+313 NNNTFNQGTYSFNTS
-328 KVSFSGANTLN
+328 KVSFSGTNTLN
-339 SSSPFASLK
+339 SNSPFASLK
-348 GSVSFGSGAVFNLNQ
+348 GSVSFGSNAIFNLNQ
-363 TLNANQTYDILT
+363 TLSGNQTYDILT
-375 TNGTIQY
+375 TNGAIQY

-425 ETFSNK
+425 ETFNNQ
-431 SITTQFLGDDLQA
+431 SIITQFLGDNLQQQA
-444 KAKAT
+444 QKT
-449 YQQDL
+449 YQEDL
-454 NNSQSALSNATNDN
+454 TNSQNALSGATSDNTIANNDT
-468 KIASA
+468 S
-473 DTGYTNNQNTTI
+473 YTQSKNTTI
-485 KQDAQNLEHTSQQ
+485 TKDAQSLENTDQQ
-498 IAKDEQ
+498 IQKDEQ
-504 ALQGDLNKLK
+504 ALEKDLAQIK
-514 QLANSS
+514 QLANS
-520 FNEQAFNQAQSKE
+520 
-533 QQDEQT
+533 T
-539 LQNEE
+539 
-544 NTFSSEQE
+544 
-552 GLEKALANAKEQQE
+552 
-566 QQQAQATYQQDLNNS
+566 
-581 QSALSN
+581 
-587 ATNDNKIAS
+587 
-596 ADTDYTKNQNTA
+596 
-608 IKQDAQNLENTSQQ
+608 
-622 ITQDQKDL
+622 
-630 EQDLDKLQQLANSKT
+630 T
-645 GFNEQAFNQAQSTE
+645 GFNEQAFTQAQKQE
-659 QQDEQTLQNEE
+659 QQDLKTLQSEE
-670 ETFSSEQEGLE
+670 NTFNTKQEGLE
-681 KALANAKHTSPTPT
+681 QAIANAKH
-695 KHTAQ
+695 
-700 NNPPNKVSPPTQNL
+700 
-714 PTTNVWNG
+714 
-722 VYNFQ
+722 
-727 NQTYSKKGIYYID
+727 
-740 PNLSGQSGQS
+740 
-750 GNTLSTYGY
+750 
-759 LDWFT
+759 
-764 LKNKFSVNAN
+764 AN
-774 NGTLIIGN
+774 
-782 NTESANTK
+782 
-790 GLIWIGDDK
+790 
-799 GLVYYNTGTFNAA
+799 
-812 NIYLTSNLKTGNG
+812 
-825 FSGEGATL
+825 
-833 NFNATNRITINQ
+833 
-845 ASFDNS
+845 
-851 DAGAQ
+851 
-856 HSYMNFKGSNI
+856 
-867 NVSGS
+867 
-872 SFTDDTNG
+872 
-880 GFSFS
+880 
-885 GNNNNSAISF
+885 
-895 NKTKFNQGTYNFT
+895 
-908 NSANLSFNN
+908 
-917 SNFNQSTYNFNS
+917 
-929 LQSTFNN
+929 
-936 STFNQGTYNFTD
+936 
-948 NTSFN
+948 
-953 NDTFNQGTYNF
+953 
-964 NTSKVSFSGANTLN
+964 
-978 SSSPF
+978 
-983 ASLKGSVSFGSG
+983 
-995 AVFNLNQTLNAN
+995 
-1007 QTYDIL
+1007 
-1013 TTNGTIQYGV
+1013 
-1023 YQSYLWDLINYK
+1023 
-1035 GDKAISHV
+1035 
-1043 EVGNNTYDVTFDIN
+1043 
-1057 GQDETLQ
+1057 
-1064 ETFSNKS
+1064 
-1071 ITTQFLG
+1071 
-1078 DDLQAKAKATYQ
+1078 
-1090 QDLNNSQSALSNAT
+1090 
-1104 NDNKIASADTG
+1104 
-1115 YTNNQNTTI
+1115 
-1124 KQDAQNLEHT
+1124 
-1134 SQQIAK
+1134 
-1140 DEQALQG
+1140 
-1147 DLNKLKQLANSSFNE
+1147 
-1162 QAFNQAQSKEQQDEQ
+1162 
-1177 TLQNEEETFSSEQ
+1177 
-1190 EGLEKALANAKPA
+1190 
-1203 SPTPTPT
+1203 PT

-1219 NPTPTKHTAPNKV
+1219 TPTKHTAPNTPPNKV

-1252 LQNQT
+1252 LQNKT
-1257 YSQKGV
+1257 YSNKGV

-1285 ANLLGRSF
+1285 ANLFGRSF
-1293 GVNIQNGTLIIGNN
+1293 SVNIQNGTLIIGNN

-1326 IIGTFNAANIYLT
+1326 ITGTFNAANIYLT

-1347 VSGSDGGGANITFKA
+1347 VSNSDGGGANITFKA

-1375 AETVTKMIQTGAS
+1375 AETVTKMIQTEAS
-1388 QHSYATFD
+1388 QHSYAVFD
-1396 ATNNISVTN
+1396 ALNNISVTD

-1413 GKFSFNAKNISFSNA
+1413 GKFSFSAKNISFSNA
-1428 SFSGFTNPGGSSVI
+1428 SFSGFTNPGGSSTI
-1442 SANAANSLSFNNSRL
+1442 SANASNSLSFINSRL

-1462 YNLWANSLIFN
+1462 YNLQANSLIFN

-1488 NFNATTQLLGNTS
+1488 NFNATTQLLGNTN

-1522 NITLGNKSQTAFKN
+1522 NITLGNKSQAAFKN

-1554 NASGASAF
+1554 NANGASAF

-1576 TFNSLFFNGATL
+1576 AFNSLFFNGGTL
-1588 SLNANSKL
+1588 SLNASSKL

-1609 NLDDSVLSVSNASSL
+1609 NLDDSVLSASNTSSL

-1636 TFGGNTT
+1636 DFGGNTT
-1643 IDAASFNFDSAS
+1643 IDTASFNFDSAS

-1675 SLSKALM
+1675 SLTKALM

-1834 PKGSQTPQTPGT
+1834 PKGSQTPQAPGT
-1846 YSPFNQPLNSLN
+1846 YSPFNQPLSSLN
-1858 IYNKGFSSGNLK
+1858 IYNKGFSSENLK

-1883 KEMIET
+1883 KEMIKS

-1894 ITSINEVLQLLDR
+1894 ITNINEVLQLLDK
-1907 IKITPAQKQ
+1907 IKITQTQKQ

-1935 GNLVIGATQDHVTN
+1935 GNLIIGATQDNVTN

-2011 GNAFESGGSADITF
+2011 ANAFESGGSADVTF

-2047 NLLGQEGID
+2047 NLLDQKGID

-2064 ANVLSQMAMEKIKQA
+2064 ANVLSQVAMEKIKQA
-2079 GGLGNFVENALIP
+2079 GGLGNFIENALSP
-2092 LSKELPSSLQ
+2092 LSEELPASLQ
-2102 NETLGQLIGQNNL
+2102 SETLGQLIGQNNL
-2115 DNLLNNS
+2115 DDLLNNS

-2173 MDASE
+2173 IDASE
-2178 LSSILSVILKDI
+2178 LSSILSVVLKDI
-2190 TNPPTSLQKD
+2190 TNPPASLQKD

-2209 DEFLGQDVVKKLE
+2209 NEFLGQDVVKKLE
-2222 SQGLVSNIIN
+2222 SQGLVNNIIN

-2238 GLSGIYNQGLGSV
+2238 GLSGVYNQGLGSV

-2364 KGEICINLANCPT
+2364 KGEICVNLANCPT

-2403 FLGVIASNGAIDL
+2403 FLGAIASNGAIDL
-2416 SQVKNNSVIGTL
+2416 SQVKNNSVIGML

-2438 NNLTIANAFNNASNS
+2438 NNLTITNAFNNASNS

-2458 GDFTL
+2458 GNFTL

-2499 IINAQGI
+2499 IINAQGT
-2506 ATIMTNYNNP
+2506 ATIMANNNP
-2516 LIQFNTSSKETGA
+2516 LIQFNTSSKEVGT

-2538 IYYGYNDQI
+2538 IYYGYNNQI
-2547 TGGSSLDNYLKLYT
+2547 TGDSSLDNYLKLYA
-2561 LININGKHMVMTDN
+2561 LIDINGKHMVMTDN
-2575 GLTYNGQAVSIKDGG
+2575 GLTYNGQAVSVKDGG
-2590 LIVGFKDSQNQYIYT
+2590 LVVGFKDSQNQYIYT

-2613 IAVSNAPINNLQ
+2613 IAVSNDPINNLQ

-2630 QYIAQIQGI
+2630 QYIAQIQGT
-2639 QGVDSIEQAGGTQ
+2639 QSVDSIDQAGGNQ
-2652 AINWLNKIFETKGSP
+2652 AIDWLNKIFETKGSP
-2667 LFAPYYLESHSTKD
+2667 LFAPYYLESHSIKD

-2698 PNFKNDATNILQ
+2698 PDFKNDATNILQ

-2728 TFASADFHERLEAL
+2728 TFARSDFLERLEAL

-2809 AYGYSGFHA
+2809 AYGYSGFHG

-2874 NTWTTDAKIN
+2874 DTWTTDAKIN

-2896 IFKPQIGLAYYYIG
+2896 IFKPQVGLAYYYIG
-2910 MSGLRGIMDDP
+2910 LSGLRGIMDDP

>member
-1 MAFKKAGLISKFISK
+1 MAFKKARLISKFISK

-25 KKIFKLNPILKRE
+25 KKIFKLNQILKCE
-38 KPLKRHKK
+38 KPLKCHKK
-46 TKSIK
+46 ALKPIK
-51 KPFNKNK
+51 KLSNRNK

-73 LPHLRASECRYWSWW
+73 LSHLRANECTYWSWFHT
-88 SGYHDKIESGSN
+88 YDNIESGPN

-111 STQGSGTYYLNTLT
+111 SAQGSGTYYLNTLT

-135 QKFNNGTLNVGGN
+135 QKFNGGTLNVGGN
-148 IRFGGTGVNG
+148 IRFGGTGING
-158 VNVGYITGTYDAQTI
+158 GDVGYITGTYDAANIYLT
-173 NFNSSR
+173 SHL
-179 ITTGNSLSDG
+179 TTGNSYADG

-195 FNATNR
+195 FNATNN

-210 NSDAGAQHSY
+210 NSHAGTQKSY
-220 MNFKGSNIN
+220 MNFKGSNIK

-253 ISFNKTKFNQGTYNF
+253 ISFNQTNFNQGTYNF
-268 TNSANLSFNNSNFNQ
+268 SNSTSSSFDNSSFNQGTYHFNSAQSAFENSNFNQ
-283 STYNFNSLQSTF
+283 
-295 NNSTFNQGTYNFT
+295 GTYHFN
-308 DNTSF
+308 DNASF
-313 NNDTFNQGTYNFNTS
+313 NNNTFNQGTYNFNTS
-328 KVSFSGANTLN
+328 KVSFSGINTLN

-348 GSVSFGSGAVFNLNQ
+348 GSVSFNSGAIFNLNQ
-363 TLNANQTYDILT
+363 TLNNNQTYDILT
-375 TNGTIQY
+375 TNGAIQY

-397 DKAISHVEVGNN
+397 DKAISHVGVGNN

-415 DINGQDETLQ
+415 DIDGQDETLQ
-425 ETFSNK
+425 ETFNNQ
-431 SITTQFLGDDLQA
+431 SIITQFLGDDLQQQA
-444 KAKAT
+444 QQT

-454 NNSQSALSNATNDN
+454 SNSQSALNNAASDN
-468 KIASA
+468 KIASN
-473 DTGYTNNQNTTI
+473 DTSYTQSKNTTVA
-485 KQDAQNLEHTSQQ
+485 KDAQGLENTNQQ
-498 IAKDEQ
+498 IAQDEQ
-504 ALQGDLNKLK
+504 ALEKDLAQIK
-514 QLANSS
+514 QLANSTTGFS
-520 FNEQAFNQAQSKE
+520 EQAFTQAQKQE
-533 QQDEQT
+533 QQDLKT
-539 LQNEE
+539 LQNDE
-544 NTFSSEQE
+544 NTFNAEQE
-552 GLEKALANAKEQQE
+552 GLEQAIANAKP
-566 QQQAQATYQQDLNNS
+566 
-581 QSALSN
+581 
-587 ATNDNKIAS
+587 
-596 ADTDYTKNQNTA
+596 
-608 IKQDAQNLENTSQQ
+608 TSP
-622 ITQDQKDL
+622 TPSH
-630 EQDLDKLQQLANSKT
+630 A
-645 GFNEQAFNQAQSTE
+645 
-659 QQDEQTLQNEE
+659 
-670 ETFSSEQEGLE
+670 
-681 KALANAKHTSPTPT
+681 PTPT

-700 NNPPNKVSPPTQNL
+700 NTPP
-714 PTTNVWNG
+714 
-722 VYNFQ
+722 
-727 NQTYSKKGIYYID
+727 
-740 PNLSGQSGQS
+740 
-750 GNTLSTYGY
+750 
-759 LDWFT
+759 
-764 LKNKFSVNAN
+764 
-774 NGTLIIGN
+774 
-782 NTESANTK
+782 
-790 GLIWIGDDK
+790 
-799 GLVYYNTGTFNAA
+799 
-812 NIYLTSNLKTGNG
+812 
-825 FSGEGATL
+825 
-833 NFNATNRITINQ
+833 
-845 ASFDNS
+845 
-851 DAGAQ
+851 
-856 HSYMNFKGSNI
+856 
-867 NVSGS
+867 
-872 SFTDDTNG
+872 
-880 GFSFS
+880 
-885 GNNNNSAISF
+885 
-895 NKTKFNQGTYNFT
+895 
-908 NSANLSFNN
+908 
-917 SNFNQSTYNFNS
+917 
-929 LQSTFNN
+929 
-936 STFNQGTYNFTD
+936 
-948 NTSFN
+948 
-953 NDTFNQGTYNF
+953 
-964 NTSKVSFSGANTLN
+964 
-978 SSSPF
+978 
-983 ASLKGSVSFGSG
+983 
-995 AVFNLNQTLNAN
+995 
-1007 QTYDIL
+1007 
-1013 TTNGTIQYGV
+1013 
-1023 YQSYLWDLINYK
+1023 
-1035 GDKAISHV
+1035 
-1043 EVGNNTYDVTFDIN
+1043 
-1057 GQDETLQ
+1057 
-1064 ETFSNKS
+1064 
-1071 ITTQFLG
+1071 
-1078 DDLQAKAKATYQ
+1078 
-1090 QDLNNSQSALSNAT
+1090 SQ
-1104 NDNKIASADTG
+1104 
-1115 YTNNQNTTI
+1115 
-1124 KQDAQNLEHT
+1124 
-1134 SQQIAK
+1134 
-1140 DEQALQG
+1140 
-1147 DLNKLKQLANSSFNE
+1147 
-1162 QAFNQAQSKEQQDEQ
+1162 
-1177 TLQNEEETFSSEQ
+1177 
-1190 EGLEKALANAKPA
+1190 
-1203 SPTPTPT
+1203 
-1210 PTPTPSPTP
+1210 
-1219 NPTPTKHTAPNKV
+1219 V

-1257 YSQKGV
+1257 YSNKGV

-1285 ANLLGRSF
+1285 ANLFGRSF
-1293 GVNIQNGTLIIGNN
+1293 GVNANNGTLIIGNN

-1326 IIGTFNAANIYLT
+1326 ITGTFNAANIYLT

-1347 VSGSDGGGANITFKA
+1347 VSNSDGGGANITFKA

-1413 GKFSFNAKNISFSNA
+1413 GKFSFSAKNISFSNA

-1442 SANAANSLSFNNSRL
+1442 SANASNSLSFINSRL
-1457 NGGAV
+1457 NGGAI
-1462 YNLWANSLIFN
+1462 YNLQANSLIFN

-1522 NITLGNKSQTAFKN
+1522 NITLGDKSQVTFKN

-1554 NASGASAF
+1554 NANGTSTF

-1576 TFNSLFFNGATL
+1576 VFKSLFFNGGTL
-1588 SLNANSKL
+1588 SLNASSKL

-1609 NLDDSVLSVSNASSL
+1609 NLDDSVLSANNTSSL

-1636 TFGGNTT
+1636 DFGGNTT
-1643 IDAASFNFDSAS
+1643 IDTASFNFDSAS
-1655 SLSFNNLT
+1655 SLNFNNLT

-1675 SLSKALM
+1675 SLTKALM

-1707 TKSVTYNILNAQKG
+1707 TKSVTYNILNARKG

-1815 SDNQA
+1815 SDNQV

-1858 IYNKGFSSGNLK
+1858 IYNKGFSSENLK

-1883 KEMIET
+1883 KEMIES

-1894 ITSINEVLQLLDR
+1894 ITNINEVLQLLDK
-1907 IKITPAQKQ
+1907 IKITQAQKQ

-1930 QTFSN
+1930 QTFNN
-1935 GNLVIGATQDHVTN
+1935 GNLIIGATQDNITN

-1959 GYSSPCA
+1959 GYSSPCV

-2003 YITGTLGS
+2003 YITGTIGS
-2011 GNAFESGGSADITF
+2011 GNAFESGGSADVTF

-2047 NLLGQEGID
+2047 NLLGQKGINE
-2056 KIFNQGNL
+2056 IFNQGNL

-2079 GGLGNFVENALIP
+2079 GGLGNFIENALSP
-2092 LSKELPSSLQ
+2092 LSKELPASLQ
-2102 NETLGQLIGQNNL
+2102 DETLGQLIGQNNL

-2122 GVMNAIQNII
+2122 GVMNEIQNII

-2173 MDASE
+2173 IDASE
-2178 LSSILSVILKDI
+2178 LSSILSVVLKDI

-2209 DEFLGQDVVKKLE
+2209 NEFLGQDVVKKLE

-2238 GLSGIYNQGLGSV
+2238 GLSGVYNQGLGSV

-2277 WQKGYFNFLSNGYV
+2277 WQKGYFNFLSDGYV

-2324 SKYQGALIFASNGVS
+2324 SKYQGTLIFASNGVS

-2377 TKNSS
+2377 TKNGSTSS
-2382 STNSSV
+2382 ANSSI
-2388 TPTNESLSVRANNFT
+2388 TPTNETLSVHANNFT
-2403 FLGVIASNGAIDL
+2403 FLGTIASNGAIDL
-2416 SQVKNNSVIGTL
+2416 SQVTNNSVIGTL
-2428 NLNENATLQA
+2428 NLNENAALQA
-2438 NNLTIANAFNNASNS
+2438 NNLTITNAFNNASNS

-2458 GDFTL
+2458 GNFTL
-2463 NQQATLSTNASG
+2463 NQQATLSTNANG

-2499 IINAQGI
+2499 IINAQGN
-2506 ATIMTNYNNP
+2506 ATIMANNNNP
-2516 LIQFNTSSKETGA
+2516 LIQFNTSSKEAGT

-2538 IYYGYNDQI
+2538 IYYGYNNQI

-2561 LININGKHMVMTDN
+2561 LIDINGKRMVMTDN
-2575 GLTYNGQAVSIKDGG
+2575 GLTYNGQAVSVKDGG
-2590 LIVGFKDSQNQYIYT
+2590 LVVGFKDSQNQYIYT

-2613 IAVSNAPINNLQ
+2613 IAVSNDPINNLQ

-2630 QYIAQIQGI
+2630 QYIAQIQGT
-2639 QGVDSIEQAGGTQ
+2639 QGVDSIDQVGGSQ

-2698 PNFKNDATNILQ
+2698 PDFKNDATNILQ

-2856 FINSYDPLL
+2856 FINSYDSLL
-2865 SIINQSYRY
+2865 SIINQSYKY
-2874 NTWTTDAKIN
+2874 DTWTTDAKIN

-2910 MSGLRGIMDDP
+2910 LSGLRGIMDDP

-2996 SIITGGEIRLF
+2996 SIITGGEIRIF

>member
-1 MAFKKAGLISKFISK
+1 MAFKKARLISKFISK

-25 KKIFKLNPILKRE
+25 KKIFKLNQILKRE

-58 SFLKASVLLI
+58 SLLKASILLI

-73 LPHLRASECRYWSWW
+73 LSHLRASECRYWSWW

-135 QKFNNGTLNVGGN
+135 QKFNGGTLNVGGN
-148 IRFGGTGVNG
+148 IRFGGTGING
-158 VNVGYITGTYDAQTI
+158 GDVGYITGTYDAQTI
-173 NFNSSR
+173 NFNSSHL
-179 ITTGNSLSDG
+179 TTGNSYADG

-195 FNATNR
+195 FNAANN

-210 NSDAGAQHSY
+210 NSDAGTQKSY
-220 MNFKGSNIN
+220 MNFKGSNIK
-229 VSGSSFTDDTNG
+229 VSGSSFTDDTDG

-247 NNNNSA
+247 SNNHSA
-253 ISFNKTKFNQGTYNF
+253 ISFDKTSFNQGTYTF
-268 TNSANLSFNNSNFNQ
+268 SNSANLSFND
-283 STYNFNSLQSTF
+283 
-295 NNSTFNQGTYNFT
+295 STFNQGTYNFNSAQST
-308 DNTSF
+308 FNNSAFNQGTYNFNDNVSF
-313 NNDTFNQGTYNFNTS
+313 NNNTFNQGTYHFNTS

-339 SSSPFASLK
+339 SSSPFANLK
-348 GSVSFGSGAVFNLNQ
+348 GSVSFGSDTIFNLNQ

-397 DKAISHVEVGNN
+397 DKAISHVEVGSN

-425 ETFSNK
+425 ETFNNQ
-431 SITTQFLGDDLQA
+431 SIITQFLGDDLQA

-454 NNSQSALSNATNDN
+454 SNSQSTLSDASKD
-468 KIASA
+468 KQIASA
-473 DTGYTNNQNTTI
+473 DTGYTNNQNATI
-485 KQDAQNLEHTSQQ
+485 K
-498 IAKDEQ
+498 K
-504 ALQGDLNKLK
+504 
-514 QLANSS
+514 
-520 FNEQAFNQAQSKE
+520 
-533 QQDEQT
+533 
-539 LQNEE
+539 
-544 NTFSSEQE
+544 
-552 GLEKALANAKEQQE
+552 
-566 QQQAQATYQQDLNNS
+566 
-581 QSALSN
+581 
-587 ATNDNKIAS
+587 
-596 ADTDYTKNQNTA
+596 
-608 IKQDAQNLENTSQQ
+608 DAQNLENTSQQ
-622 ITQDQKDL
+622 IVQDKQAL

-645 GFNEQAFNQAQSTE
+645 GFSEQAFNQV
-659 QQDEQTLQNEE
+659 QD
-670 ETFSSEQEGLE
+670 
-681 KALANAKHTSPTPT
+681 
-695 KHTAQ
+695 
-700 NNPPNKVSPPTQNL
+700 
-714 PTTNVWNG
+714 
-722 VYNFQ
+722 
-727 NQTYSKKGIYYID
+727 
-740 PNLSGQSGQS
+740 
-750 GNTLSTYGY
+750 
-759 LDWFT
+759 
-764 LKNKFSVNAN
+764 
-774 NGTLIIGN
+774 
-782 NTESANTK
+782 
-790 GLIWIGDDK
+790 
-799 GLVYYNTGTFNAA
+799 
-812 NIYLTSNLKTGNG
+812 
-825 FSGEGATL
+825 
-833 NFNATNRITINQ
+833 
-845 ASFDNS
+845 
-851 DAGAQ
+851 
-856 HSYMNFKGSNI
+856 
-867 NVSGS
+867 
-872 SFTDDTNG
+872 
-880 GFSFS
+880 
-885 GNNNNSAISF
+885 
-895 NKTKFNQGTYNFT
+895 
-908 NSANLSFNN
+908 
-917 SNFNQSTYNFNS
+917 
-929 LQSTFNN
+929 
-936 STFNQGTYNFTD
+936 
-948 NTSFN
+948 
-953 NDTFNQGTYNF
+953 
-964 NTSKVSFSGANTLN
+964 
-978 SSSPF
+978 
-983 ASLKGSVSFGSG
+983 
-995 AVFNLNQTLNAN
+995 
-1007 QTYDIL
+1007 
-1013 TTNGTIQYGV
+1013 
-1023 YQSYLWDLINYK
+1023 
-1035 GDKAISHV
+1035 
-1043 EVGNNTYDVTFDIN
+1043 
-1057 GQDETLQ
+1057 
-1064 ETFSNKS
+1064 
-1071 ITTQFLG
+1071 
-1078 DDLQAKAKATYQ
+1078 
-1090 QDLNNSQSALSNAT
+1090 
-1104 NDNKIASADTG
+1104 
-1115 YTNNQNTTI
+1115 
-1124 KQDAQNLEHT
+1124 
-1134 SQQIAK
+1134 
-1140 DEQALQG
+1140 
-1147 DLNKLKQLANSSFNE
+1147 
-1162 QAFNQAQSKEQQDEQ
+1162 KEQQDEQ
-1177 TLQNEEETFSSEQ
+1177 TLQNEEKTFNSEQ
-1190 EGLEKALANAKPA
+1190 EGLEQAIQQAQAQEQEQQQAQKTYQEDVAHSQNALNNVTSDNTIANNDTSYTQSKNATIAKDAQGLENTNQKIAQDEQALEKDLAQIKQLANSTTGFSEQAFNTVQKQEQQDEQTLQNDENAFNSEQEGLKQAIAKA
-1203 SPTPTPT
+1203 KHTS
-1210 PTPTPSPTP
+1210 PTPSPT
-1219 NPTPTKHTAPNKV
+1219 PTPTKHTAPNTPPNKV
-1232 PPTPP
+1232 SPTPTPP

-1257 YSQKGV
+1257 YSNKGV

-1271 GQSGQSANTLSTYT
+1271 GQSGQSGNTLSTYT
-1285 ANLLGRSF
+1285 ANLFGRSF

-1326 IIGTFNAANIYLT
+1326 ITGTFNAANIYLT

-1347 VSGSDGGGANITFKA
+1347 VSNSDGGGANITFKA

-1388 QHSYATFD
+1388 QHSYAAFD
-1396 ATNNISVTN
+1396 ALNNISVTN

-1413 GKFSFNAKNISFSNA
+1413 GKFSFSAKNISFSNA
-1428 SFSGFTNPGGSSVI
+1428 SFSGFTNPGGSSTI
-1442 SANAANSLSFNNSRL
+1442 SANASNSLSFVNSRL
-1457 NGGAV
+1457 NGGAI
-1462 YNLWANSLIFN
+1462 YNLQANSLIFN

-1488 NFNATTQLLGNTS
+1488 NFNATTQLLGNTN

-1522 NITLGNKSQTAFKN
+1522 NITLGNKSQAAFKN

-1554 NASGASAF
+1554 NANNTSAF

-1576 TFNSLFFNGATL
+1576 TFNSLFFNGGTL
-1588 SLNANSKL
+1588 SLNASSKL

-1609 NLDDSVLSVSNASSL
+1609 NLDDSVLSANNTSSL

-1636 TFGGNTT
+1636 DFGGNTT
-1643 IDAASFNFDSAS
+1643 IDTASFNFDSAS
-1655 SLSFNNLT
+1655 SLNFNNLT

-1675 SLSKALM
+1675 SLTKALM

-1815 SDNQA
+1815 SDNQV

-1858 IYNKGFSSGNLK
+1858 IYNKGFSSENLK

-1883 KEMIET
+1883 KEMIES

-1894 ITSINEVLQLLDR
+1894 ITNINEVLQLLDK
-1907 IKITPAQKQ
+1907 IKITQAQKQ

-1930 QTFSN
+1930 QTFNN
-1935 GNLVIGATQDHVTN
+1935 GNLVIGATQDNVTN

-2003 YITGTLGS
+2003 YITGTIGS
-2011 GNAFESGGSADITF
+2011 GNAFESGGSADVTF
-2025 QSANNLVLNKANIE
+2025 QSTNNLVLNKANIE

-2047 NLLGQEGID
+2047 NLLGQKGIN

-2064 ANVLSQMAMEKIKQA
+2064 ANVLSQVAMEKIKQA
-2079 GGLGNFVENALIP
+2079 GGLGNFIENALSP
-2092 LSKELPSSLQ
+2092 LSKELPASLQ
-2102 NETLGQLIGQNNL
+2102 DETLGQLIGQNNL
-2115 DNLLNNS
+2115 DDLLNNS
-2122 GVMNAIQNII
+2122 GVMNEIQNII

-2173 MDASE
+2173 IDASE
-2178 LSSILSVILKDI
+2178 ISSILSVVLKDI

-2209 DEFLGQDVVKKLE
+2209 NEFLGQDVVKKLE

-2232 NIISQG
+2232 NVISQG
-2238 GLSGIYNQGLGSV
+2238 GLSGVYNQGLGSV

-2324 SKYQGALIFASNGVS
+2324 SKYQGALIFASDGVS

-2364 KGEICINLANCPT
+2364 KGEICVNLANCPT

-2403 FLGVIASNGAIDL
+2403 FLGAITSNGAIDL

-2438 NNLTIANAFNNASNS
+2438 NNLTITNAFNNASNS

-2458 GDFTL
+2458 GNFTL

-2488 VFNLSHSVSHA
+2488 VFNLSHSASHA
-2499 IINAQGI
+2499 IINAQGA
-2506 ATIMTNYNNP
+2506 ATIMANNNNP
-2516 LIQFNTSSKETGA
+2516 LIQFNTSSKEVGT

-2538 IYYGYNDQI
+2538 IYYGYNNQI

-2561 LININGKHMVMTDN
+2561 LIDINGKHMVMTNN
-2575 GLTYNGQAVSIKDGG
+2575 GLTYNGQVVNIKDGG
-2590 LIVGFKDSQNQYIYT
+2590 LVVGFKDSQNQYIYT

-2613 IAVSNAPINNLQ
+2613 IAVSNDPINNLQ

-2639 QGVDSIEQAGGTQ
+2639 QSVDSIDQAGGSQ

-2667 LFAPYYLESHSTKD
+2667 LFAPYYLESHSAKD
-2681 LTTIAGDI
+2681 LTTLAGDI

-2698 PNFKNDATNILQ
+2698 PDFKNDATNILQ

-2865 SIINQSYRY
+2865 SIINQSYKY
-2874 NTWTTDAKIN
+2874 DTWTTDAKIN

-2910 MSGLRGIMDDP
+2910 LSSLRGIMDDP

>member
-1 MAFKKAGLISKFISK
+1 MAFKKARLISRFISK

-25 KKIFKLNPILKRE
+25 KKFFTLNQILKRE

-46 TKSIK
+46 TKSIE

-73 LPHLRASECRYWSWW
+73 LSHLRANECRYWSWSSW
-88 SGYHDKIESGSN
+88 SYQDNIESGPN

-111 STQGSGTYYLNTLT
+111 SAQGSGTYFLNTLT

-135 QKFNNGTLNVGGN
+135 QKFNNGTLDIGGN
-148 IRFGGTGVNG
+148 IRFGGTGING
-158 VNVGYITGTYDAQTI
+158 GDVGYITGTYDAQTI

-179 ITTGNSLSDG
+179 ITTGNSYADG

-195 FNATNR
+195 FNATNN

-210 NSDAGAQHSY
+210 NSDAGTQKSY
-220 MNFKGSNIN
+220 MNFKGSNIK
-229 VSGSSFTDDTNG
+229 VSGSSFTDDTDG

-247 NNNNSA
+247 NNNNST
-253 ISFNKTKFNQGTYNF
+253 ISFNQTSFNQGTYNF
-268 TNSANLSFNNSNFNQ
+268 SNSATLSFNNSNFNQ
-283 STYNFNSLQSTF
+283 GTYHFNSAQSTF
-295 NNSTFNQGTYNFT
+295 ENSSFNQGTYNFN
-308 DNTSF
+308 DSVSF
-313 NNDTFNQGTYNFNTS
+313 NNNTFNQGTYNFNTS
-328 KVSFSGANTLN
+328 KVSFSGINTLN

-348 GSVSFGSGAVFNLNQ
+348 GSVSFGSNAIFNLNQ
-363 TLNANQTYDILT
+363 TLNNNQTYDILT
-375 TNGTIQY
+375 TNGAIQY

-415 DINGQDETLQ
+415 DIDGQDETLQ
-425 ETFSNK
+425 ETFNNQ
-431 SITTQFLGDDLQA
+431 SIITQFLGDNLQQQA
-444 KAKAT
+444 QQT
-449 YQQDL
+449 YQEDL
-454 NNSQSALSNATNDN
+454 TNSKNALSGATSDNTIANNDTSYTQSKNATIL
-468 KIASA
+468 K
-473 DTGYTNNQNTTI
+473 
-485 KQDAQNLEHTSQQ
+485 DAQNLENTNQKIQQ
-498 IAKDEQ
+498 DEQ
-504 ALQGDLNKLK
+504 DLEKDLENVK
-514 QLANSS
+514 QLANSTTS
-520 FNEQAFNQAQSKE
+520 FNEQAFNQAQKQE
-533 QQDEQT
+533 QQEEQT
-539 LQNEE
+539 LQNDE
-544 NTFSSEQE
+544 NAFNTEQE
-552 GLEKALANAKEQQE
+552 GLK
-566 QQQAQATYQQDLNNS
+566 QA
-581 QSALSN
+581 
-587 ATNDNKIAS
+587 I
-596 ADTDYTKNQNTA
+596 
-608 IKQDAQNLENTSQQ
+608 
-622 ITQDQKDL
+622 
-630 EQDLDKLQQLANSKT
+630 
-645 GFNEQAFNQAQSTE
+645 
-659 QQDEQTLQNEE
+659 
-670 ETFSSEQEGLE
+670 
-681 KALANAKHTSPTPT
+681 ANAKHVSPTPNPTPSPTPTPT
-695 KHTAQ
+695 KHTAP
-700 NNPPNKVSPPTQNL
+700 NTPPSQVPPTPTQN
-714 PTTNVWNG
+714 PPAESVWSG
-722 VYNFQ
+722 VYWLQ
-727 NQTYSKKGIYYID
+727 NKTYSNKGIYYID

-750 GNTLSTYGY
+750 GNTLSTY
-759 LDWFT
+759 
-764 LKNKFSVNAN
+764 
-774 NGTLIIGN
+774 
-782 NTESANTK
+782 
-790 GLIWIGDDK
+790 
-799 GLVYYNTGTFNAA
+799 
-812 NIYLTSNLKTGNG
+812 
-825 FSGEGATL
+825 
-833 NFNATNRITINQ
+833 
-845 ASFDNS
+845 
-851 DAGAQ
+851 
-856 HSYMNFKGSNI
+856 
-867 NVSGS
+867 
-872 SFTDDTNG
+872 
-880 GFSFS
+880 
-885 GNNNNSAISF
+885 
-895 NKTKFNQGTYNFT
+895 
-908 NSANLSFNN
+908 
-917 SNFNQSTYNFNS
+917 
-929 LQSTFNN
+929 
-936 STFNQGTYNFTD
+936 
-948 NTSFN
+948 
-953 NDTFNQGTYNF
+953 
-964 NTSKVSFSGANTLN
+964 
-978 SSSPF
+978 
-983 ASLKGSVSFGSG
+983 
-995 AVFNLNQTLNAN
+995 
-1007 QTYDIL
+1007 
-1013 TTNGTIQYGV
+1013 
-1023 YQSYLWDLINYK
+1023 
-1035 GDKAISHV
+1035 
-1043 EVGNNTYDVTFDIN
+1043 
-1057 GQDETLQ
+1057 
-1064 ETFSNKS
+1064 
-1071 ITTQFLG
+1071 
-1078 DDLQAKAKATYQ
+1078 
-1090 QDLNNSQSALSNAT
+1090 
-1104 NDNKIASADTG
+1104 
-1115 YTNNQNTTI
+1115 
-1124 KQDAQNLEHT
+1124 
-1134 SQQIAK
+1134 
-1140 DEQALQG
+1140 
-1147 DLNKLKQLANSSFNE
+1147 
-1162 QAFNQAQSKEQQDEQ
+1162 
-1177 TLQNEEETFSSEQ
+1177 
-1190 EGLEKALANAKPA
+1190 
-1203 SPTPTPT
+1203 
-1210 PTPTPSPTP
+1210 
-1219 NPTPTKHTAPNKV
+1219 
-1232 PPTPP
+1232 
-1237 TQNLPTTNVWNGVYW
+1237 
-1252 LQNQT
+1252 
-1257 YSQKGV
+1257 
-1263 YYIDPNLS
+1263 
-1271 GQSGQSANTLSTYT
+1271 T

-1293 GVNIQNGTLIIGNN
+1293 GVNANNGTLIIGNN

-1326 IIGTFNAANIYLT
+1326 ITGIFSAANIYLT

-1362 SDNITMDGLNYND
+1362 SDNITMDGLNYNN

-1388 QHSYATFD
+1388 QHSYTTFD

-1413 GKFSFNAKNISFSNA
+1413 GKFSFSAENISFSNA
-1428 SFSGFTNPGGSSVI
+1428 SFSGFTNPGGSSTI
-1442 SANAANSLSFNNSRL
+1442 STNASNSLSFTDSRL
-1457 NGGAV
+1457 NGGV
-1462 YNLWANSLIFN
+1462 IYNLQANSLIFN
-1473 NTQAVFNVLYSRGTS
+1473 NTQAVFNVLYSRGTN

-1522 NITLGNKSQTAFKN
+1522 NITLGNKSQAAFKN

-1554 NASGASAF
+1554 NANGTSTF

-1576 TFNSLFFNGATL
+1576 AFSSLLFNGGTL

-1596 NASSASFSNNTTI
+1596 SASNASFSNNTTI
-1609 NLDDSVLSVSNASSL
+1609 NLDDSVLSANNTSSL

-1636 TFGGNTT
+1636 DFGGNTT
-1643 IDAASFNFDSAS
+1643 IDTASFNFDSAS
-1655 SLSFNNLT
+1655 SLNFNNLT

-1675 SLSKALM
+1675 SLTKALM

-1741 QNATYSDNNNIQ
+1741 QNATYSDNNNVQ

-1834 PKGSQTPQTPGT
+1834 PKGSQTPQAPGT

-1858 IYNKGFSSGNLK
+1858 IYNKGFSSENLK

-1883 KEMIET
+1883 KEMIES

-1894 ITSINEVLQLLDR
+1894 ITNINEVLQLLDK
-1907 IKITPAQKQ
+1907 IKITQVQKQ

-1930 QTFSN
+1930 QTFNN
-1935 GNLVIGATQDHVTN
+1935 GNLVIGATQDNVTN

-1991 GYINADFKAKSI
+1991 GYINADFKAKGI
-2003 YITGTLGS
+2003 YITGTIGS
-2011 GNAFESGGSADITF
+2011 GNAFESGGSADVTF

-2079 GGLGNFVENALIP
+2079 GGLGNFIENALSP
-2092 LSKELPSSLQ
+2092 LSKELPASLQ
-2102 NETLGQLIGQNNL
+2102 DETLGQLIGQNNL
-2115 DNLLNNS
+2115 DDLLNNS
-2122 GVMNAIQNII
+2122 GVMNEIQNII
-2132 SKKLSIFGNFVTPSI
+2132 SQKLSIFGNFVTPSV

-2173 MDASE
+2173 IDASE
-2178 LSSILSVILKDI
+2178 LSSILGVILKDI

-2209 DEFLGQDVVKKLE
+2209 NEFLGQDVVKKLE

-2232 NIISQG
+2232 NVISQG
-2238 GLSGIYNQGLGSV
+2238 GLSGVYNQGLGSV

-2277 WQKGYFNFLSNGYV
+2277 WQKGYFNFLSDGYV

-2364 KGEICINLANCPT
+2364 KGEICVNLANCPT

-2382 STNSSV
+2382 PANSSV
-2388 TPTNESLSVRANNFT
+2388 TPTNETLSVRANNFT
-2403 FLGVIASNGAIDL
+2403 FLGTIISNGAIDL
-2416 SQVKNNSVIGTL
+2416 SQVTNNSVIGTL

-2438 NNLTIANAFNNASNS
+2438 NNLTITNAFDNASNS

-2458 GDFTL
+2458 GNFTL

-2499 IINAQGI
+2499 IINAQG
-2506 ATIMTNYNNP
+2506 ATTIMANSNNP
-2516 LIQFNTSSKETGA
+2516 LIQFNTSSKEVGT

-2538 IYYGYNDQI
+2538 IYYGYNNQI
-2547 TGGSSLDNYLKLYT
+2547 TGGSSLDNYLKLYA
-2561 LININGKHMVMTDN
+2561 LIDINGKHMVMTDN
-2575 GLTYNGQAVSIKDGG
+2575 GLTYNGQAVSVKDGG
-2590 LIVGFKDSQNQYIYT
+2590 LVVGFKDSQNQYIYT

-2613 IAVSNAPINNLQ
+2613 IAVSNDPINNLQ

-2630 QYIAQIQGI
+2630 QYIAQIQGV
-2639 QGVDSIEQAGGTQ
+2639 QSVDSIDQAGGNQ

-2728 TFASADFHERLEAL
+2728 TFARSDFLERLEAL

-2779 SFING
+2779 SFISG
-2784 GTGTLYGINVGYDR
+2784 GTGTLYGINIGYDR

-2874 NTWTTDAKIN
+2874 DTWTTDAKIN

-2896 IFKPQIGLAYYYIG
+2896 IFKPQVGLSYYYIG
-2910 MSGLRGIMDDP
+2910 LSGLRGIMDDP

>member
-1 MAFKKAGLISKFISK
+1 MAFKKARLISKFISK
-16 GSFKLNKIS
+16 GSFKLSKIS
-25 KKIFKLNPILKRE
+25 KKIFTLNQILKCE

-46 TKSIK
+46 ALKPIK
-51 KPFNKNK
+51 KLSNRNK
-58 SFLKASVLLI
+58 SFLKASILLI

-73 LPHLRASECRYWSWW
+73 LSHLRANECRYWSWSSW
-88 SGYHDKIESGSN
+88 SYQDNIESGPN

-111 STQGSGTYYLNTLT
+111 SAQGSGTYYLNTLT

-135 QKFNNGTLNVGGN
+135 QKFNGGTLNVGGN
-148 IRFGGTGVNG
+148 IRFGGTGING
-158 VNVGYITGTYDAQTI
+158 GDVGYITGTYDAANIYLT
-173 NFNSSR
+173 SHLK
-179 ITTGNSLSDG
+179 TGNSYADG

-195 FNATNR
+195 FNAANN

-210 NSDAGAQHSY
+210 NSDAGTQKSY
-220 MNFKGSNIN
+220 MNFKGSNIK
-229 VSGSSFTDDTNG
+229 VSGSSFTDDTDG

-247 NNNNSA
+247 NNNHSA
-253 ISFNKTKFNQGTYNF
+253 ISFNQTNFNQGTYHFSNSASSSFDNSNFNQGTYNF
-268 TNSANLSFNNSNFNQ
+268 NSA
-283 STYNFNSLQSTF
+283 QSTF
-295 NNSTFNQGTYNFT
+295 ENSNFNQGTYNF
-308 DNTSF
+308 NGNASF
-313 NNDTFNQGTYNFNTS
+313 NNDTFNQGTYSFNTG
-328 KVSFSGANTLN
+328 KVSFSGINTLN
-339 SSSPFASLK
+339 SSSPFSSLK
-348 GSVSFGSGAVFNLNQ
+348 GSVSFNSNAIFNLNQ
-363 TLNANQTYDILT
+363 TLNNNQTYDILT
-375 TNGTIQY
+375 TNGAIQY

-425 ETFSNK
+425 ETFNK
-431 SITTQFLGDDLQA
+431 QSIITQFLGDDLQQQA
-444 KAKAT
+444 QQT
-449 YQQDL
+449 YQEDVANSQNAL
-454 NNSQSALSNATNDN
+454 NNVTSDNTIANNDTSYTQS
-468 KIASA
+468 K
-473 DTGYTNNQNTTI
+473 NTTI
-485 KQDAQNLEHTSQQ
+485 ATDAQGLEHTNQQ
-498 IAKDEQ
+498 IAQDEQ
-504 ALQGDLNKLK
+504 ALQGDLDKLK
-514 QLANSS
+514 QLANSTTG
-520 FNEQAFNQAQSKE
+520 FNKQAFNQVQKQE

-544 NTFSSEQE
+544 KTFNNEQE
-552 GLEKALANAKEQQE
+552 GLEKAIANARP
-566 QQQAQATYQQDLNNS
+566 
-581 QSALSN
+581 
-587 ATNDNKIAS
+587 AS
-596 ADTDYTKNQNTA
+596 PTPSPT
-608 IKQDAQNLENTSQQ
+608 
-622 ITQDQKDL
+622 
-630 EQDLDKLQQLANSKT
+630 
-645 GFNEQAFNQAQSTE
+645 
-659 QQDEQTLQNEE
+659 
-670 ETFSSEQEGLE
+670 
-681 KALANAKHTSPTPT
+681 PTPT

-700 NNPPNKVSPPTQNL
+700 NTPPNKVSPTPTPPTQNL

-722 VYNFQ
+722 VYNLQ
-727 NQTYSKKGIYYID
+727 NQTYSNKGVYYID

-750 GNTLSTYGY
+750 GNTLSTY
-759 LDWFT
+759 
-764 LKNKFSVNAN
+764 
-774 NGTLIIGN
+774 
-782 NTESANTK
+782 
-790 GLIWIGDDK
+790 
-799 GLVYYNTGTFNAA
+799 
-812 NIYLTSNLKTGNG
+812 
-825 FSGEGATL
+825 
-833 NFNATNRITINQ
+833 
-845 ASFDNS
+845 
-851 DAGAQ
+851 
-856 HSYMNFKGSNI
+856 
-867 NVSGS
+867 
-872 SFTDDTNG
+872 
-880 GFSFS
+880 
-885 GNNNNSAISF
+885 
-895 NKTKFNQGTYNFT
+895 
-908 NSANLSFNN
+908 
-917 SNFNQSTYNFNS
+917 
-929 LQSTFNN
+929 
-936 STFNQGTYNFTD
+936 
-948 NTSFN
+948 
-953 NDTFNQGTYNF
+953 
-964 NTSKVSFSGANTLN
+964 
-978 SSSPF
+978 
-983 ASLKGSVSFGSG
+983 
-995 AVFNLNQTLNAN
+995 
-1007 QTYDIL
+1007 
-1013 TTNGTIQYGV
+1013 
-1023 YQSYLWDLINYK
+1023 
-1035 GDKAISHV
+1035 
-1043 EVGNNTYDVTFDIN
+1043 
-1057 GQDETLQ
+1057 
-1064 ETFSNKS
+1064 
-1071 ITTQFLG
+1071 
-1078 DDLQAKAKATYQ
+1078 
-1090 QDLNNSQSALSNAT
+1090 
-1104 NDNKIASADTG
+1104 
-1115 YTNNQNTTI
+1115 
-1124 KQDAQNLEHT
+1124 
-1134 SQQIAK
+1134 
-1140 DEQALQG
+1140 
-1147 DLNKLKQLANSSFNE
+1147 
-1162 QAFNQAQSKEQQDEQ
+1162 
-1177 TLQNEEETFSSEQ
+1177 
-1190 EGLEKALANAKPA
+1190 
-1203 SPTPTPT
+1203 
-1210 PTPTPSPTP
+1210 
-1219 NPTPTKHTAPNKV
+1219 
-1232 PPTPP
+1232 
-1237 TQNLPTTNVWNGVYW
+1237 
-1252 LQNQT
+1252 
-1257 YSQKGV
+1257 
-1263 YYIDPNLS
+1263 
-1271 GQSGQSANTLSTYT
+1271 T
-1285 ANLLGRSF
+1285 ANLFGRSF
-1293 GVNIQNGTLIIGNN
+1293 SVNIQNGTLIIGNN

-1326 IIGTFNAANIYLT
+1326 ITGTFNAANIYLT

-1347 VSGSDGGGANITFKA
+1347 VSNSDGGGANITFKA

-1428 SFSGFTNPGGSSVI
+1428 SFSGFTNPGGSSAI
-1442 SANAANSLSFNNSRL
+1442 STNASNSLSFINSRL

-1462 YNLWANSLIFN
+1462 YNLQANSLIFN

-1488 NFNATTQLLGNTS
+1488 NFNATTQLLGNTN

-1522 NITLGNKSQTAFKN
+1522 NITLGNKSQAAFKN

-1554 NASGASAF
+1554 NASGTSAF

-1576 TFNSLFFNGATL
+1576 TFNSLFFNGGIL

-1609 NLDDSVLSVSNASSL
+1609 NLDDSVLSANNTSSL

-1636 TFGGNTT
+1636 DFGGNTT
-1643 IDAASFNFDSAS
+1643 IDTASFNFDSAS

-1675 SLSKALM
+1675 SLTKALM
-1682 SVSGQFVLGNN
+1682 NVSGQFVLGNN

-1858 IYNKGFSSGNLK
+1858 IYNKGFSSENLK
-1870 TLLGILSQNSATL
+1870 TLLGILSQNSAAL
-1883 KEMIET
+1883 KEMIES

-1894 ITSINEVLQLLDR
+1894 ITNINEVLQLLDK
-1907 IKITPAQKQ
+1907 IKITQAQKQ

-1925 TDNIN
+1925 TNDIN

-1935 GNLVIGATQDHVTN
+1935 GNLVIGATQDNVTN

-2003 YITGTLGS
+2003 YITGTIGS
-2011 GNAFESGGSADITF
+2011 GNAFESGGSADVTF

-2047 NLLGQEGID
+2047 NLLGQKGINE
-2056 KIFNQGNL
+2056 IFNQGNL
-2064 ANVLSQMAMEKIKQA
+2064 ANVLSQVAMEKIKQA
-2079 GGLGNFVENALIP
+2079 GGLGNFIENALSP
-2092 LSKELPSSLQ
+2092 LSKELPASLQ

-2115 DNLLNNS
+2115 DDLLNNS
-2122 GVMNAIQNII
+2122 GVMNEIQNII

-2173 MDASE
+2173 IDASE

-2190 TNPPTSLQKD
+2190 TNPPASLQKD

-2209 DEFLGQDVVKKLE
+2209 NEFLGQDVIKKLE

-2238 GLSGIYNQGLGSV
+2238 GLSGVYNQGLGSV

-2364 KGEICINLANCPT
+2364 KGEICVNLASCPT

-2388 TPTNESLSVRANNFT
+2388 TPTNESLSVHANNFT
-2403 FLGVIASNGAIDL
+2403 FLGTIASNGAIDL
-2416 SQVKNNSVIGTL
+2416 SQVTNNSVIGTL

-2438 NNLTIANAFNNASNS
+2438 NNLTITNAFNNASNS
-2453 TANIN
+2453 TTNIN
-2458 GDFTL
+2458 GNFTL
-2463 NQQATLSTNASG
+2463 NQQATLSTNANG

-2499 IINAQGI
+2499 IINAQGN
-2506 ATIMTNYNNP
+2506 ATIMANNNNP
-2516 LIQFNTSSKETGA
+2516 LIQFNTSSKEAGT
-2529 YTLIDSAKA
+2529 YTLINSAKA
-2538 IYYGYNDQI
+2538 IYYGYNNQI
-2547 TGGSSLDNYLKLYT
+2547 TGGSSLDNYLKLYA
-2561 LININGKHMVMTDN
+2561 LIDINGKHMVMTDN
-2575 GLTYNGQAVSIKDGG
+2575 GLTYNGQAVNIKDGG
-2590 LIVGFKDSQNQYIYT
+2590 LVVGFKDSQNQYIYT

-2613 IAVSNAPINNLQ
+2613 IAVSNDPINNLQ

-2630 QYIAQIQGI
+2630 QYIAQIQGV
-2639 QGVDSIEQAGGTQ
+2639 QSVDSIDQVGGSQ

-2698 PNFKNDATNILQ
+2698 PDFKNDATNILQ

-2809 AYGYSGFHA
+2809 AYGYSGFHG

-2874 NTWTTDAKIN
+2874 DTWTTDAKIN

-2896 IFKPQIGLAYYYIG
+2896 IFKPQVGLAYYYIG
-2910 MSGLRGIMDDP
+2910 LSGLRGIMDDP

>member
-1 MAFKKAGLISKFISK
+1 MAFKKVRLISKFISK

-25 KKIFKLNPILKRE
+25 KKIFKLNQILKRE
-38 KPLKRHKK
+38 KPLKCHKK

-51 KPFNKNK
+51 KPFNQNK

-73 LPHLRASECRYWSWW
+73 LSHLRANECRYWSWSSW
-88 SGYHDKIESGSN
+88 SYQDNIESGPN

-111 STQGSGTYYLNTLT
+111 NAQGSGTYYLNTLT

-135 QKFNNGTLNVGGN
+135 QKFNGGTLNVGGN
-148 IRFGGTGVNG
+148 IRFGGTGING
-158 VNVGYITGTYDAQTI
+158 GDVGYITGTYDAQTI

-179 ITTGNSLSDG
+179 ITTGNSYADG

-195 FNATNR
+195 FNAANN

-210 NSDAGAQHSY
+210 NSDAGTQHSY

-247 NNNNSA
+247 NGTNST
-253 ISFNKTKFNQGTYNF
+253 ISFNKTKFNQGTYKF
-268 TNSANLSFNNSNFNQ
+268 TNSANLSFNNSA
-283 STYNFNSLQSTF
+283 
-295 NNSTFNQGTYNFT
+295 FNQGTYNFT
-308 DNTSF
+308 DNASF

-348 GSVSFGSGAVFNLNQ
+348 GSVSFGSGAIFNLNQ
-363 TLNANQTYDILT
+363 TLNNNQTYDILT
-375 TNGTIQY
+375 TNGAIQY

-397 DKAISHVEVGNN
+397 DKAISHVGVGNN

-425 ETFSNK
+425 ETFNK
-431 SITTQFLGDDLQA
+431 QSIITQFLGDDLQQQA
-444 KAKAT
+444 QKT

-454 NNSQSALSNATNDN
+454 SNSQNALNNAADDS
-468 KIASA
+468 KIASN
-473 DTGYTNNQNTTI
+473 DTDYTNNQNTAI
-485 KQDAQNLEHTSQQ
+485 AKDAQGLENTNQQ
-498 IAKDEQ
+498 IQQDEQ
-504 ALQGDLNKLK
+504 ALEKDLAQIK
-514 QLANSS
+514 QLANSTTG
-520 FNEQAFNQAQSKE
+520 FNEQAFNTAQKQE

-544 NTFSSEQE
+544 KTFNAEQE
-552 GLEKALANAKEQQE
+552 GLKQAI
-566 QQQAQATYQQDLNNS
+566 QQAQEQKQEQAQAQKTYQQDLSNS
-581 QSALSN
+581 QNALNNVTSDNTIASNDTSYTQSKN
-587 ATNDNKIAS
+587 ATIA
-596 ADTDYTKNQNTA
+596 K
-608 IKQDAQNLENTSQQ
+608 DAQGLENTNQQ
-622 ITQDQKDL
+622 IAQD
-630 EQDLDKLQQLANSKT
+630 EQALQGDLDKLKQLANSKT
-645 GFNEQAFNQAQSTE
+645 GFNEQAFNQAQ
-659 QQDEQTLQNEE
+659 D
-670 ETFSSEQEGLE
+670 
-681 KALANAKHTSPTPT
+681 
-695 KHTAQ
+695 
-700 NNPPNKVSPPTQNL
+700 
-714 PTTNVWNG
+714 
-722 VYNFQ
+722 
-727 NQTYSKKGIYYID
+727 
-740 PNLSGQSGQS
+740 
-750 GNTLSTYGY
+750 
-759 LDWFT
+759 
-764 LKNKFSVNAN
+764 
-774 NGTLIIGN
+774 
-782 NTESANTK
+782 
-790 GLIWIGDDK
+790 
-799 GLVYYNTGTFNAA
+799 
-812 NIYLTSNLKTGNG
+812 
-825 FSGEGATL
+825 
-833 NFNATNRITINQ
+833 
-845 ASFDNS
+845 
-851 DAGAQ
+851 
-856 HSYMNFKGSNI
+856 
-867 NVSGS
+867 
-872 SFTDDTNG
+872 
-880 GFSFS
+880 
-885 GNNNNSAISF
+885 
-895 NKTKFNQGTYNFT
+895 
-908 NSANLSFNN
+908 
-917 SNFNQSTYNFNS
+917 
-929 LQSTFNN
+929 
-936 STFNQGTYNFTD
+936 
-948 NTSFN
+948 
-953 NDTFNQGTYNF
+953 
-964 NTSKVSFSGANTLN
+964 
-978 SSSPF
+978 
-983 ASLKGSVSFGSG
+983 
-995 AVFNLNQTLNAN
+995 
-1007 QTYDIL
+1007 
-1013 TTNGTIQYGV
+1013 
-1023 YQSYLWDLINYK
+1023 
-1035 GDKAISHV
+1035 
-1043 EVGNNTYDVTFDIN
+1043 
-1057 GQDETLQ
+1057 
-1064 ETFSNKS
+1064 
-1071 ITTQFLG
+1071 
-1078 DDLQAKAKATYQ
+1078 
-1090 QDLNNSQSALSNAT
+1090 
-1104 NDNKIASADTG
+1104 
-1115 YTNNQNTTI
+1115 
-1124 KQDAQNLEHT
+1124 
-1134 SQQIAK
+1134 
-1140 DEQALQG
+1140 
-1147 DLNKLKQLANSSFNE
+1147 
-1162 QAFNQAQSKEQQDEQ
+1162 KEQQDEQ
-1177 TLQNEEETFSSEQ
+1177 TLQNEENAFNTEQ
-1190 EGLEKALANAKPA
+1190 EELEQAIANAKPT
-1203 SPTPTPT
+1203 SPT
-1210 PTPTPSPTP
+1210 
-1219 NPTPTKHTAPNKV
+1219 PTPTKHTAPNTPPNKV

-1237 TQNLPTTNVWNGVYW
+1237 TQNLPTTNVWNGVYN

-1257 YSQKGV
+1257 YSKQGV

-1285 ANLLGRSF
+1285 ANLFGRSF
-1293 GVNIQNGTLIIGNN
+1293 SVNIQNGTLIIGNN

-1326 IIGTFNAANIYLT
+1326 ITGTFNAANIYLT

-1347 VSGSDGGGANITFKA
+1347 VSNSDGGGANITFKA

-1388 QHSYATFD
+1388 QHSYAAFD
-1396 ATNNISVTN
+1396 ALNNISVTN

-1413 GKFSFNAKNISFSNA
+1413 GKFSFSAKNISFSNA
-1428 SFSGFTNPGGSSVI
+1428 SFSGFTNPGGSSTI
-1442 SANAANSLSFNNSRL
+1442 SANASNSLSFINSRL
-1457 NGGAV
+1457 NGGAI
-1462 YNLWANSLIFN
+1462 YNLQANSLIFN

-1488 NFNATTQLLGNTS
+1488 NFNATTQLLGNTN
-1501 FTLSSQSLLN
+1501 FMLSSQSLLN

-1522 NITLGNKSQTAFKN
+1522 NITLGNKSQAAFKN

-1554 NASGASAF
+1554 NANGTSAF

-1576 TFNSLFFNGATL
+1576 TFSSLFFNGGTL
-1588 SLNANSKL
+1588 SLNASSKL
-1596 NASSASFSNNTTI
+1596 NASNASFSNNTTI
-1609 NLDDSVLSVSNASSL
+1609 NLDDSVLSASNTSSL
-1624 NANINFQGASQA
+1624 NANINFQGTSQA
-1636 TFGGNTT
+1636 DFGGNTT
-1643 IDAASFNFDSAS
+1643 IDTASFNFDSTS

-1675 SLSKALM
+1675 SLTKALM

-1777 IEVLNNPNSASNTIF
+1777 IEVFNNPNSASNTIF

-1810 YSYDY
+1810 YNYDY

-1858 IYNKGFSSGNLK
+1858 IYNKGFSNENLK

-1883 KEMIET
+1883 KEMIES

-1894 ITSINEVLQLLDR
+1894 ITNINEVLQLLDK
-1907 IKITPAQKQ
+1907 IKITQTQKQ

-1925 TDNIN
+1925 ANNIN

-1935 GNLVIGATQDHVTN
+1935 GNLIIGATQDNVTN

-1959 GYSSPCA
+1959 GYSSPCV

-1991 GYINADFKAKSI
+1991 GYINANFKAKSI

-2011 GNAFESGGSADITF
+2011 ANAFESGGSADVTF
-2025 QSANNLVLNKANIE
+2025 QSTNNLVLNKANIE

-2064 ANVLSQMAMEKIKQA
+2064 ANVLSQVAMEKIKQA
-2079 GGLGNFVENALIP
+2079 GGLGNFVENALSP
-2092 LSKELPSSLQ
+2092 LSKELPTSLQ
-2102 NETLGQLIGQNNL
+2102 SETLGQLIGQNNL
-2115 DNLLNNS
+2115 DDLLNNS

-2173 MDASE
+2173 IDASE
-2178 LSSILSVILKDI
+2178 LSSILSVVLKDI

-2209 DEFLGQDVVKKLE
+2209 NEFLGQDVVKTLE
-2222 SQGLVSNIIN
+2222 NQGLVSNIIN

-2364 KGEICINLANCPT
+2364 KGEICVNLANCPT

-2428 NLNENATLQA
+2428 NLNGNATLQA
-2438 NNLTIANAFNNASNS
+2438 NNLTITNAFNNASNS

-2499 IINAQGI
+2499 IINAQGT
-2506 ATIMTNYNNP
+2506 ATIIANNNNP

-2529 YTLIDSAKA
+2529 YTLINSTKA
-2538 IYYGYNDQI
+2538 IYYGYNNQI

-2561 LININGKHMVMTDN
+2561 LIDINGKHMVMTDN
-2575 GLTYNGQAVSIKDGG
+2575 GLTYNGQAVNIKDGG

-2613 IAVSNAPINNLQ
+2613 IAVSNDPINNLQ

-2698 PNFKNDATNILQ
+2698 PDFKNDATNILQ

-2728 TFASADFHERLEAL
+2728 TFARSDFLERLEAL

-2784 GTGTLYGINVGYDR
+2784 GTGTLYGINIGYDR

-2874 NTWTTDAKIN
+2874 DTWTTDAKIN

-2896 IFKPQIGLAYYYIG
+2896 IFKPQVGLAYYYIG
-2910 MSGLRGIMDDP
+2910 LSGLRGIMDDP

-3029 TGNIGM
+3029 TGNIGI

>member
-1 MAFKKAGLISKFISK
+1 MAFKKARLISRFVSK

-25 KKIFKLNPILKRE
+25 KKFFTLNRILKRE

-46 TKSIK
+46 TKSIE

-73 LPHLRASECRYWSWW
+73 LSHLRANECRYWSWSSW
-88 SGYHDKIESGSN
+88 SYQDNIESGPN

-135 QKFNNGTLNVGGN
+135 QKFNNGTLDIGGN
-148 IRFGGTGVNG
+148 IRFGGTGING
-158 VNVGYITGTYDAQTI
+158 GDVGYITGTYDAQTI
-173 NFNSSR
+173 NFNSSHL
-179 ITTGNSLSDG
+179 TTGNSYADG

-195 FNATNR
+195 FNATNNL
-201 ITINQASFD
+201 TINQASFD
-210 NSDAGAQHSY
+210 NSDAGTQKSY
-220 MNFKGSNIN
+220 MNFKGSNIK
-229 VSGSSFTDDTNG
+229 VSGSSFTDNTNG

-247 NNNNSA
+247 SNNNSA
-253 ISFNKTKFNQGTYNF
+253 ISFDKTSFNQGTYTF
-268 TNSANLSFNNSNFNQ
+268 SNSATLSFDNSSFNQ
-283 STYNFNSLQSTF
+283 GTYHFNSAQSAF
-295 NNSTFNQGTYNFT
+295 NNSTFNQGTYNF
-308 DNTSF
+308 NNNASF

-328 KVSFSGANTLN
+328 KVSFSGTNTLN
-339 SSSPFASLK
+339 SSSPFANLK
-348 GSVSFGSGAVFNLNQ
+348 GSVSFNSNAIFNLNQ
-363 TLNANQTYDILT
+363 TLNNNQTYDILT
-375 TNGTIQY
+375 TNGAIQY

-425 ETFSNK
+425 ETFNNQ
-431 SITTQFLGDDLQA
+431 SIITQFLGDDLQ
-444 KAKAT
+444 
-449 YQQDL
+449 
-454 NNSQSALSNATNDN
+454 
-468 KIASA
+468 
-473 DTGYTNNQNTTI
+473 
-485 KQDAQNLEHTSQQ
+485 
-498 IAKDEQ
+498 
-504 ALQGDLNKLK
+504 
-514 QLANSS
+514 
-520 FNEQAFNQAQSKE
+520 
-533 QQDEQT
+533 
-539 LQNEE
+539 
-544 NTFSSEQE
+544 
-552 GLEKALANAKEQQE
+552 
-566 QQQAQATYQQDLNNS
+566 QQAQQTYQEDVAHSQNALNNVTS
-581 QSALSN
+581 
-587 ATNDNKIAS
+587 DNTIAS
-596 ADTDYTKNQNTA
+596 NDTSYTQSKNPTIA
-608 IKQDAQNLENTSQQ
+608 KDAQNLENTNQQ
-622 ITQDQKDL
+622 IAQDEQALEKDL
-630 EQDLDKLQQLANSKT
+630 AQIKQLANSTT
-645 GFNEQAFNQAQSTE
+645 GFNEQAFNQAQKQE
-659 QQDEQTLQNEE
+659 QQDEQTLQNDENAFN
-670 ETFSSEQEGLE
+670 TEQEGLE
-681 KALANAKHTSPTPT
+681 QAIANAKHANPTPSHAPTPT

-700 NNPPNKVSPPTQNL
+700 NTPPNKVPPTPPTQNL

-722 VYNFQ
+722 VYNLQ
-727 NQTYSKKGIYYID
+727 NQTYSNKGIYYID

-750 GNTLSTYGY
+750 GNTLSTY
-759 LDWFT
+759 
-764 LKNKFSVNAN
+764 
-774 NGTLIIGN
+774 
-782 NTESANTK
+782 
-790 GLIWIGDDK
+790 
-799 GLVYYNTGTFNAA
+799 
-812 NIYLTSNLKTGNG
+812 
-825 FSGEGATL
+825 
-833 NFNATNRITINQ
+833 
-845 ASFDNS
+845 
-851 DAGAQ
+851 
-856 HSYMNFKGSNI
+856 
-867 NVSGS
+867 
-872 SFTDDTNG
+872 
-880 GFSFS
+880 
-885 GNNNNSAISF
+885 
-895 NKTKFNQGTYNFT
+895 
-908 NSANLSFNN
+908 
-917 SNFNQSTYNFNS
+917 
-929 LQSTFNN
+929 
-936 STFNQGTYNFTD
+936 
-948 NTSFN
+948 
-953 NDTFNQGTYNF
+953 
-964 NTSKVSFSGANTLN
+964 
-978 SSSPF
+978 
-983 ASLKGSVSFGSG
+983 
-995 AVFNLNQTLNAN
+995 
-1007 QTYDIL
+1007 
-1013 TTNGTIQYGV
+1013 
-1023 YQSYLWDLINYK
+1023 
-1035 GDKAISHV
+1035 
-1043 EVGNNTYDVTFDIN
+1043 
-1057 GQDETLQ
+1057 
-1064 ETFSNKS
+1064 
-1071 ITTQFLG
+1071 
-1078 DDLQAKAKATYQ
+1078 
-1090 QDLNNSQSALSNAT
+1090 
-1104 NDNKIASADTG
+1104 
-1115 YTNNQNTTI
+1115 
-1124 KQDAQNLEHT
+1124 
-1134 SQQIAK
+1134 
-1140 DEQALQG
+1140 
-1147 DLNKLKQLANSSFNE
+1147 
-1162 QAFNQAQSKEQQDEQ
+1162 
-1177 TLQNEEETFSSEQ
+1177 
-1190 EGLEKALANAKPA
+1190 
-1203 SPTPTPT
+1203 
-1210 PTPTPSPTP
+1210 
-1219 NPTPTKHTAPNKV
+1219 
-1232 PPTPP
+1232 
-1237 TQNLPTTNVWNGVYW
+1237 
-1252 LQNQT
+1252 
-1257 YSQKGV
+1257 
-1263 YYIDPNLS
+1263 
-1271 GQSGQSANTLSTYT
+1271 T
-1285 ANLLGRSF
+1285 ANLFGRSF

-1326 IIGTFNAANIYLT
+1326 ITGTFSAANIYLT

-1347 VSGSDGGGANITFKA
+1347 VSNSDGGGANITFKA
-1362 SDNITMDGLNYND
+1362 SDNITVDGLNYND

-1388 QHSYATFD
+1388 QHSYAAFD
-1396 ATNNISVTN
+1396 ALNNISVTN

-1413 GKFSFNAKNISFSNA
+1413 GKFSFSAKNISFSNA
-1428 SFSGFTNPGGSSVI
+1428 SFSGFTNPGGSSTI
-1442 SANAANSLSFNNSRL
+1442 SANASNSLSFINSRL
-1457 NGGAV
+1457 NGGAI
-1462 YNLWANSLIFN
+1462 YNLQANSLIFN

-1488 NFNATTQLLGNTS
+1488 NFNATTQLLGNTN

-1522 NITLGNKSQTAFKN
+1522 NITLGNKSQAAFKN

-1554 NASGASAF
+1554 NANGASAF

-1576 TFNSLFFNGATL
+1576 TFSSLFFNGGTL
-1588 SLNANSKL
+1588 SLNASSKL
-1596 NASSASFSNNTTI
+1596 NASNASFSNNTTI
-1609 NLDDSVLSVSNASSL
+1609 NLDDSVLSASNTSSL

-1636 TFGGNTT
+1636 DFGGNTT
-1643 IDAASFNFDSAS
+1643 IDTASFNFDSTS
-1655 SLSFNNLT
+1655 SLNFNNLT

-1675 SLSKALM
+1675 SLTKALM

-1802 ASKQNPTG
+1802 ASNQNPTG

-1858 IYNKGFSSGNLK
+1858 IYNKGFSSENLK

-1883 KEMIET
+1883 KEMIES

-1894 ITSINEVLQLLDR
+1894 ITNINEVLQLLDK
-1907 IKITPAQKQ
+1907 IKITQAQKQ

-1930 QTFSN
+1930 QTFNN
-1935 GNLVIGATQDHVTN
+1935 GNLVIGATQDNVTN
-1949 STSSIWFGGN
+1949 PTSSIWFGGN

-1991 GYINADFKAKSI
+1991 GYINADFKAKGI
-2003 YITGTLGS
+2003 YITGTIGS
-2011 GNAFESGGSADITF
+2011 GNAFESGGSADVTF

-2047 NLLGQEGID
+2047 NLLGQKGINE
-2056 KIFNQGNL
+2056 IFNQGNL

-2079 GGLGNFVENALIP
+2079 GGLGNFIENALNP
-2092 LSKELPSSLQ
+2092 LSKELPASLQ
-2102 NETLGQLIGQNNL
+2102 DETLGQLIGQNNL

-2122 GVMNAIQNII
+2122 GVMNEIQNII

-2173 MDASE
+2173 IDASE

-2209 DEFLGQDVVKKLE
+2209 NEFLGQDVVKKLE
-2222 SQGLVSNIIN
+2222 SQGLVNNIIN

-2238 GLSGIYNQGLGSV
+2238 GLSGVYNQGLGSV

-2324 SKYQGALIFASNGVS
+2324 SKYQGALIFASNGIS

-2364 KGEICINLANCPT
+2364 KGEICVNLANCPT

-2403 FLGVIASNGAIDL
+2403 FLGAIASNGAIDL

-2438 NNLTIANAFNNASNS
+2438 NNLTITNAFNNASNS

-2458 GDFTL
+2458 GNFTL

-2488 VFNLSHSVSHA
+2488 VFNLSHSASHA
-2499 IINAQGI
+2499 IINAQGT
-2506 ATIMTNYNNP
+2506 ATIMANNNNP
-2516 LIQFNTSSKETGA
+2516 LIQFNASSKEVGT

-2538 IYYGYNDQI
+2538 IYYGYNNQI
-2547 TGGSSLDNYLKLYT
+2547 TGGSSLDNYLKLYA
-2561 LININGKHMVMTDN
+2561 LIDINGKHMVMTGN
-2575 GLTYNGQAVSIKDGG
+2575 GLTYNGQAVNIKDGG
-2590 LIVGFKDSQNQYIYT
+2590 LVVGFKDSQNQYIYT

-2613 IAVSNAPINNLQ
+2613 IAVSNDPINNLQ

-2630 QYIAQIQGI
+2630 QYIAQIQGV
-2639 QGVDSIEQAGGTQ
+2639 QSVDSIDQVGGNQ

-2698 PNFKNDATNILQ
+2698 PDFKNDATNILQ

-2865 SIINQSYRY
+2865 SIINQSYKY
-2874 NTWTTDAKIN
+2874 DTWTTDAKIN

-2896 IFKPQIGLAYYYIG
+2896 IFKPQVGLAYYYIG
-2910 MSGLRGIMDDP
+2910 LSGLRGIMDDP

>member
-1 MAFKKAGLISKFISK
+1 MAFKKARLISRFISK

-25 KKIFKLNPILKRE
+25 KKIFTLNQILKRE

-73 LPHLRASECRYWSWW
+73 LSHLGANECTYWSWSTW
-88 SGYHDKIESGSN
+88 SYQDNIESGPN

-111 STQGSGTYYLNTLT
+111 SAQGSGTYYLNTLT
-125 TYSAGGASFT
+125 TYSTGGASFT
-135 QKFNNGTLNVGGN
+135 QKFNGGTLNVGGN
-148 IRFGGTGVNG
+148 IRFGGTGING
-158 VNVGYITGTYDAQTI
+158 GDVGYITGTYDAANIYLT
-173 NFNSSR
+173 SHL
-179 ITTGNSLSDG
+179 TTGNSYADG

-195 FNATNR
+195 FNAANN
-201 ITINQASFD
+201 ITINQASLD
-210 NSDAGAQHSY
+210 NSDAGTQKSY
-220 MNFKGSNIN
+220 MNFKGSNIK
-229 VSGSSFTDDTNG
+229 VSGSSFKDDTDG
-241 GFSFSG
+241 GFNFSG
-247 NNNNSA
+247 SNNNSA
-253 ISFNKTKFNQGTYNF
+253 ISFNQTSFNQGTYHFSNSTSSSFDNSSFNQGSYHFNSTQSTFENSNFNQGTYNF
-268 TNSANLSFNNSNFNQ
+268 N
-283 STYNFNSLQSTF
+283 
-295 NNSTFNQGTYNFT
+295 

-313 NNDTFNQGTYNFNTS
+313 NNNTFNQGTYNFNTS
-328 KVSFSGANTLN
+328 KVSFSGINTLN

-348 GSVSFGSGAVFNLNQ
+348 GSVSFNSGAIFNLNQ
-363 TLNANQTYDILT
+363 TLNNNQTYDILT
-375 TNGTIQY
+375 TNGAIQY

-397 DKAISHVEVGNN
+397 DKAISHVGVGNN

-425 ETFSNK
+425 ETFNNQ
-431 SITTQFLGDDLQA
+431 SIITQFLGDDLQQQA
-444 KAKAT
+444 QQT
-449 YQQDL
+449 YQEDLTHSQNSL
-454 NNSQSALSNATNDN
+454 NNVTSDNTIANNDTSYTQS
-468 KIASA
+468 K
-473 DTGYTNNQNTTI
+473 NTTVA
-485 KQDAQNLEHTSQQ
+485 KDAQNLENTNQKIQQ
-498 IAKDEQ
+498 DEQ
-504 ALQGDLNKLK
+504 ALEKDLAQIK
-514 QLANSS
+514 QLANSTTG
-520 FNEQAFNQAQSKE
+520 FNEQAFNQAQKQEQQDEQTLQNDEKTFNNEQDSLNKAIQQAQAQQQKQEQAQAQKTYQQDLSDSQSALNNAASDNKIANSDTDYTTNKNTTIATDAQGLEHTNQKIQQDEQALEKDLAQIKQLANSTTGFNEQAFNQAQKQE

-544 NTFSSEQE
+544 KTFNAEQE
-552 GLEKALANAKEQQE
+552 GLKQAIANAKP
-566 QQQAQATYQQDLNNS
+566 
-581 QSALSN
+581 
-587 ATNDNKIAS
+587 
-596 ADTDYTKNQNTA
+596 
-608 IKQDAQNLENTSQQ
+608 TSP
-622 ITQDQKDL
+622 TP
-630 EQDLDKLQQLANSKT
+630 SPT
-645 GFNEQAFNQAQSTE
+645 
-659 QQDEQTLQNEE
+659 
-670 ETFSSEQEGLE
+670 
-681 KALANAKHTSPTPT
+681 PTPT

-700 NNPPNKVSPPTQNL
+700 NTPP
-714 PTTNVWNG
+714 
-722 VYNFQ
+722 
-727 NQTYSKKGIYYID
+727 
-740 PNLSGQSGQS
+740 
-750 GNTLSTYGY
+750 
-759 LDWFT
+759 
-764 LKNKFSVNAN
+764 
-774 NGTLIIGN
+774 
-782 NTESANTK
+782 
-790 GLIWIGDDK
+790 
-799 GLVYYNTGTFNAA
+799 
-812 NIYLTSNLKTGNG
+812 
-825 FSGEGATL
+825 
-833 NFNATNRITINQ
+833 
-845 ASFDNS
+845 
-851 DAGAQ
+851 
-856 HSYMNFKGSNI
+856 
-867 NVSGS
+867 
-872 SFTDDTNG
+872 
-880 GFSFS
+880 
-885 GNNNNSAISF
+885 
-895 NKTKFNQGTYNFT
+895 
-908 NSANLSFNN
+908 
-917 SNFNQSTYNFNS
+917 
-929 LQSTFNN
+929 
-936 STFNQGTYNFTD
+936 
-948 NTSFN
+948 
-953 NDTFNQGTYNF
+953 
-964 NTSKVSFSGANTLN
+964 
-978 SSSPF
+978 
-983 ASLKGSVSFGSG
+983 
-995 AVFNLNQTLNAN
+995 
-1007 QTYDIL
+1007 
-1013 TTNGTIQYGV
+1013 
-1023 YQSYLWDLINYK
+1023 
-1035 GDKAISHV
+1035 
-1043 EVGNNTYDVTFDIN
+1043 
-1057 GQDETLQ
+1057 
-1064 ETFSNKS
+1064 
-1071 ITTQFLG
+1071 
-1078 DDLQAKAKATYQ
+1078 
-1090 QDLNNSQSALSNAT
+1090 SQ
-1104 NDNKIASADTG
+1104 
-1115 YTNNQNTTI
+1115 
-1124 KQDAQNLEHT
+1124 
-1134 SQQIAK
+1134 
-1140 DEQALQG
+1140 
-1147 DLNKLKQLANSSFNE
+1147 
-1162 QAFNQAQSKEQQDEQ
+1162 
-1177 TLQNEEETFSSEQ
+1177 
-1190 EGLEKALANAKPA
+1190 
-1203 SPTPTPT
+1203 
-1210 PTPTPSPTP
+1210 
-1219 NPTPTKHTAPNKV
+1219 V

-1237 TQNLPTTNVWNGVYW
+1237 TQNLPTTNVWNGVYN

-1257 YSQKGV
+1257 YSNKGV

-1271 GQSGQSANTLSTYT
+1271 GQSGQSGNTLNTYT
-1285 ANLLGRSF
+1285 ANLFGRSF

-1307 TESVNDNGLIWI
+1307 TESVNDDGLIWI

-1326 IIGTFNAANIYLT
+1326 ITGTFNAANIYLT

-1347 VSGSDGGGANITFKA
+1347 VSNSDGGGANITFKA

-1396 ATNNISVTN
+1396 ALNNISVTN

-1413 GKFSFNAKNISFSNA
+1413 GKFSFTAENISFSNA

-1442 SANAANSLSFNNSRL
+1442 SANASNSLSFINSRL

-1462 YNLWANSLIFN
+1462 YNLQANSLIFN

-1522 NITLGNKSQTAFKN
+1522 NITLGNKSQAAFKN

-1576 TFNSLFFNGATL
+1576 AFSSLFFNGGTL

-1609 NLDDSVLSVSNASSL
+1609 NLDDSVLSANNTSSL

-1636 TFGGNTT
+1636 DFGGNTT
-1643 IDAASFNFDSAS
+1643 IDTASFNFDSAS

-1675 SLSKALM
+1675 SLTKALM

-1741 QNATYSDNNNIQ
+1741 QNATYSDSNNIQ

-1834 PKGSQTPQTPGT
+1834 PKGSQTPQIPGT

-1858 IYNKGFSSGNLK
+1858 IYNKGFSSENLK
-1870 TLLGILSQNSATL
+1870 TLLGILSQNSAAL
-1883 KEMIET
+1883 KEMIES

-1894 ITSINEVLQLLDR
+1894 ITNINEVLQLLDK
-1907 IKITPAQKQ
+1907 IKITQVQKQ

-1935 GNLVIGATQDHVTN
+1935 GNLIIGATQDNVTN

-2003 YITGTLGS
+2003 YITGTIGS
-2011 GNAFESGGSADITF
+2011 GNAFESGGSADVTF

-2047 NLLGQEGID
+2047 NLLGQKGID

-2064 ANVLSQMAMEKIKQA
+2064 ANVLSQVAMEKIKQA
-2079 GGLGNFVENALIP
+2079 GGLGNFIENALSP
-2092 LSKELPSSLQ
+2092 LSKELPASLQ

-2115 DNLLNNS
+2115 DDLLNNS

-2173 MDASE
+2173 IDASE
-2178 LSSILSVILKDI
+2178 LSSILSVVLKDI
-2190 TNPPTSLQKD
+2190 TNPPASLQKD

-2209 DEFLGQDVVKKLE
+2209 NEFLGQDVVKKLE
-2222 SQGLVSNIIN
+2222 SQGLVNNIIN

-2238 GLSGIYNQGLGSV
+2238 GLSGVYNQGLGSV

-2261 ENDLGA
+2261 ENDLGT

-2314 IFNGD
+2314 IFNGN

-2364 KGEICINLANCPT
+2364 KGEICVNLANCPT

-2388 TPTNESLSVRANNFT
+2388 TPTNETLSVRANNFT
-2403 FLGVIASNGAIDL
+2403 FLGAITSNGAIDL
-2416 SQVKNNSVIGTL
+2416 SQVTNNSVIGTL

-2438 NNLTIANAFNNASNS
+2438 NNLTITNAFNNASNS

-2458 GDFTL
+2458 GNFTL

-2488 VFNLSHSVSHA
+2488 VFNLSHSASHA
-2499 IINAQGI
+2499 IINAQGN
-2506 ATIMTNYNNP
+2506 ATIMANDNNP
-2516 LIQFNTSSKETGA
+2516 LIQFNTSSKEAGT

-2538 IYYGYNDQI
+2538 IYYGYNNQI
-2547 TGGSSLDNYLKLYT
+2547 TGGSSLDNYLKLYV
-2561 LININGKHMVMTDN
+2561 LIDINGKHMVMTDN
-2575 GLTYNGQAVSIKDGG
+2575 GLTYNGQAVNIKDGG
-2590 LIVGFKDSQNQYIYT
+2590 LVVGFKDSQNQYIYT

-2613 IAVSNAPINNLQ
+2613 IAVSNDPINNLQ

-2630 QYIAQIQGI
+2630 QYIAQIQGT
-2639 QGVDSIEQAGGTQ
+2639 QGVDSIDQAGGNQ

-2698 PNFKNDATNILQ
+2698 PDFKNDATNILQ

-2809 AYGYSGFHA
+2809 AYGYSGFHG

-2874 NTWTTDAKIN
+2874 DTWTTDAKIN

-2910 MSGLRGIMDDP
+2910 LSGLRGIMDDP

>member
-1 MAFKKAGLISKFISK
+1 MAFKKARLISKFISK

-25 KKIFKLNPILKRE
+25 KKIFTLNQILKRE

-46 TKSIK
+46 ALKPIK
-51 KPFNKNK
+51 KLSDRNK

-73 LPHLRASECRYWSWW
+73 LSHLRANECRYWSWSSW
-88 SGYHDKIESGSN
+88 NYQDNIESGPN

-111 STQGSGTYYLNTLT
+111 SVQGSGTYYLNTLT

-135 QKFNNGTLNVGGN
+135 QKFNGGTLNVGGN
-148 IRFGGTGVNG
+148 IRFGGTGING
-158 VNVGYITGTYDAQTI
+158 GDVGYITGTYDAQTI
-173 NFNSSR
+173 NFNSSHL
-179 ITTGNSLSDG
+179 TTGNSYADG

-195 FNATNR
+195 FNAANN

-210 NSDAGAQHSY
+210 NSDAGAQKSY
-220 MNFKGSNIN
+220 MNFKGSNIK

-253 ISFNKTKFNQGTYNF
+253 ISFNQTNFNQGTYNF
-268 TNSANLSFNNSNFNQ
+268 NS
-283 STYNFNSLQSTF
+283 TQSTF
-295 NNSTFNQGTYNFT
+295 ENSNFNQGTYNF
-308 DNTSF
+308 NGNASF
-313 NNDTFNQGTYNFNTS
+313 NNDTFNQGTYSFNTN
-328 KVSFSGANTLN
+328 KVSFSGINTLN

-348 GSVSFGSGAVFNLNQ
+348 GSVSFNSGAIFNLNQ
-363 TLNANQTYDILT
+363 TLNNNQTYNILT
-375 TNGTIQY
+375 TNGAIQY

-397 DKAISHVEVGNN
+397 DKAISHVGVGNN

-425 ETFSNK
+425 ETFNK
-431 SITTQFLGDDLQA
+431 QSIITQFLGDDLQQQA
-444 KAKAT
+444 QKT
-449 YQQDL
+449 YQEDLTHSQNAL
-454 NNSQSALSNATNDN
+454 NNVTSDN
-468 KIASA
+468 TIASN
-473 DTGYTNNQNTTI
+473 DTSYTQSKNTTVA
-485 KQDAQNLEHTSQQ
+485 KDAQGLEHTNQQ
-498 IAKDEQ
+498 IAQDEQ
-504 ALQGDLNKLK
+504 ALQGDLDKLK
-514 QLANSS
+514 QLANS
-520 FNEQAFNQAQSKE
+520 
-533 QQDEQT
+533 T
-539 LQNEE
+539 
-544 NTFSSEQE
+544 
-552 GLEKALANAKEQQE
+552 
-566 QQQAQATYQQDLNNS
+566 
-581 QSALSN
+581 
-587 ATNDNKIAS
+587 
-596 ADTDYTKNQNTA
+596 
-608 IKQDAQNLENTSQQ
+608 
-622 ITQDQKDL
+622 
-630 EQDLDKLQQLANSKT
+630 T
-645 GFNEQAFNQAQSTE
+645 GFNEQAFNQAQKQE
-659 QQDEQTLQNEE
+659 QQDEQTLQNDEK
-670 ETFSSEQEGLE
+670 TFSSEQDSLN
-681 KALANAKHTSPTPT
+681 KAIQQ
-695 KHTAQ
+695 AQ
-700 NNPPNKVSPPTQNL
+700 AQQQKQE
-714 PTTNVWNG
+714 
-722 VYNFQ
+722 Q
-727 NQTYSKKGIYYID
+727 QQAQQTYQED
-740 PNLSGQSGQS
+740 
-750 GNTLSTYGY
+750 
-759 LDWFT
+759 
-764 LKNKFSVNAN
+764 
-774 NGTLIIGN
+774 
-782 NTESANTK
+782 
-790 GLIWIGDDK
+790 
-799 GLVYYNTGTFNAA
+799 
-812 NIYLTSNLKTGNG
+812 LT
-825 FSGEGATL
+825 
-833 NFNATNRITINQ
+833 
-845 ASFDNS
+845 
-851 DAGAQ
+851 
-856 HSYMNFKGSNI
+856 
-867 NVSGS
+867 
-872 SFTDDTNG
+872 
-880 GFSFS
+880 
-885 GNNNNSAISF
+885 
-895 NKTKFNQGTYNFT
+895 
-908 NSANLSFNN
+908 
-917 SNFNQSTYNFNS
+917 
-929 LQSTFNN
+929 
-936 STFNQGTYNFTD
+936 
-948 NTSFN
+948 
-953 NDTFNQGTYNF
+953 
-964 NTSKVSFSGANTLN
+964 
-978 SSSPF
+978 
-983 ASLKGSVSFGSG
+983 
-995 AVFNLNQTLNAN
+995 
-1007 QTYDIL
+1007 
-1013 TTNGTIQYGV
+1013 
-1023 YQSYLWDLINYK
+1023 
-1035 GDKAISHV
+1035 
-1043 EVGNNTYDVTFDIN
+1043 
-1057 GQDETLQ
+1057 
-1064 ETFSNKS
+1064 
-1071 ITTQFLG
+1071 
-1078 DDLQAKAKATYQ
+1078 
-1090 QDLNNSQSALSNAT
+1090 NSQSALNNAAS
-1104 NDNKIASADTG
+1104 DSKIANSDTD
-1115 YTNNQNTTI
+1115 YTNNKNTTI
-1124 KQDAQNLEHT
+1124 KEDAKNLENT
-1134 SQQIAK
+1134 NQKIQQ
-1140 DEQALQG
+1140 DEQALEK
-1147 DLNKLKQLANSSFNE
+1147 DLAQIKQLANSTTGFNE
-1162 QAFNQAQSKEQQDEQ
+1162 QAFNQAQKQEQQDEQ
-1177 TLQNEEETFSSEQ
+1177 TLQNDENAFNTEQ
-1190 EGLEKALANAKPA
+1190 EGLEQAIANAKHA
-1203 SPTPTPT
+1203 N
-1210 PTPTPSPTP
+1210 PTPSHA
-1219 NPTPTKHTAPNKV
+1219 PTPTKHTAPNTPPSQV
-1232 PPTPP
+1232 PPTP
-1237 TQNLPTTNVWNGVYW
+1237 TQNPPAESVWNGVYW
-1252 LQNQT
+1252 LQNKT
-1257 YSQKGV
+1257 YSNKGV

-1271 GQSGQSANTLSTYT
+1271 GQSGQSGNTLSTYT

-1326 IIGTFNAANIYLT
+1326 ITGTFSAANIYLT

-1347 VSGSDGGGANITFKA
+1347 VSNSDGGGANITFKA
-1362 SDNITMDGLNYND
+1362 SDNITMDGLNYNN

-1388 QHSYATFD
+1388 QHSYTTFD
-1396 ATNNISVTN
+1396 AMNNISVTN

-1413 GKFSFNAKNISFSNA
+1413 GKFSFSAKNISFSNA
-1428 SFSGFTNPGGSSVI
+1428 SFSGFTNPGGSSTI
-1442 SANAANSLSFNNSRL
+1442 SANASNSLSFINSRL
-1457 NGGAV
+1457 NGGAI
-1462 YNLWANSLIFN
+1462 YNLQANSLIFN

-1488 NFNATTQLLGNTS
+1488 NFNATTQLLGNTN

-1522 NITLGNKSQTAFKN
+1522 NITLGNKSQAAFKN

-1554 NASGASAF
+1554 NANGASAF

-1576 TFNSLFFNGATL
+1576 TFNSLFFNGGTL
-1588 SLNANSKL
+1588 SLNASSKL

-1609 NLDDSVLSVSNASSL
+1609 NLDDSVLSANNTSSL

-1636 TFGGNTT
+1636 DFGGNTT
-1643 IDAASFNFDSAS
+1643 IDTASFNFDSAS

-1675 SLSKALM
+1675 SLTKALM

-1741 QNATYSDNNNIQ
+1741 QNATYSDNNNVQ

-1815 SDNQA
+1815 SGNQV
-1820 GTYYLTSNI
+1820 GTYYLTSSI

-1834 PKGSQTPQTPGT
+1834 PKGSQTPQAPGT

-1858 IYNKGFSSGNLK
+1858 IYNKGFSSENLK

-1883 KEMIET
+1883 KEMIES

-1894 ITSINEVLQLLDR
+1894 ITNINEVLQLLDK
-1907 IKITPAQKQ
+1907 IKITQTQKQ

-1935 GNLVIGATQDHVTN
+1935 GNLIIGATQDNVTN

-2003 YITGTLGS
+2003 YITGTIGS
-2011 GNAFESGGSADITF
+2011 GNAFESGGSADVTF

-2047 NLLGQEGID
+2047 NLLGQKGINE
-2056 KIFNQGNL
+2056 IFNQGNL
-2064 ANVLSQMAMEKIKQA
+2064 ANVLSQVAMEKIKQA
-2079 GGLGNFVENALIP
+2079 GGLGNFIENALSP
-2092 LSKELPSSLQ
+2092 LSKELPTSLQ
-2102 NETLGQLIGQNNL
+2102 DETLGQLIGQNNL
-2115 DNLLNNS
+2115 DDLLNNS
-2122 GVMNAIQNII
+2122 GVMNEIQNII

-2173 MDASE
+2173 IDASE
-2178 LSSILSVILKDI
+2178 LSSILSVVLKDI

-2209 DEFLGQDVVKKLE
+2209 NEFLGQDVVKKLE

-2238 GLSGIYNQGLGSV
+2238 GLSGVYNQGLGSV

-2324 SKYQGALIFASNGVS
+2324 SKYQGALIFASNDVS

-2364 KGEICINLANCPT
+2364 KGEICVNLANCPT

-2416 SQVKNNSVIGTL
+2416 SQVTNNSVIGTL

-2438 NNLTIANAFNNASNS
+2438 NNLTITNAFNNASNS

-2458 GDFTL
+2458 GNFTL

-2488 VFNLSHSVSHA
+2488 VFNISHSASHA
-2499 IINAQGI
+2499 IINAQGN
-2506 ATIMTNYNNP
+2506 ATIMANDNNP
-2516 LIQFNTSSKETGA
+2516 LIQFNTSSKETGT

-2561 LININGKHMVMTDN
+2561 LIDINGKHMVMTDN

-2590 LIVGFKDSQNQYIYT
+2590 LVVGFKDSQNQYIYT

-2613 IAVSNAPINNLQ
+2613 IAVSNDPINNLQ

-2630 QYIAQIQGI
+2630 QYIAQIQGV
-2639 QGVDSIEQAGGTQ
+2639 QSVDSIDQVGGNQ

-2698 PNFKNDATNILQ
+2698 PDFKNDATNILQ

-2809 AYGYSGFHA
+2809 AYGYSGFHG

-2874 NTWTTDAKIN
+2874 DTWTTDAKIN

-2896 IFKPQIGLAYYYIG
+2896 IFKPQVGLAYYYIG
-2910 MSGLRGIMDDP
+2910 LSGLRGIMDDP

>member
-1 MAFKKAGLISKFISK
+1 MAFKKARLISKFILK

-25 KKIFKLNPILKRE
+25 KKIFKLNQILKRE
-38 KPLKRHKK
+38 KPLSHKK

-51 KPFNKNK
+51 KPFNKSK

-73 LPHLRASECRYWSWW
+73 LSHLRASECRYWSWSSW
-88 SGYHDKIESGSN
+88 SYHDNIESGSD
-100 SPTHNSYCLFS
+100 SPTHNSYCLFNS
-111 STQGSGTYYLNTLT
+111 AQGSGTYYLNTLT
-125 TYSAGGASFT
+125 TYSPGGASFT

-158 VNVGYITGTYDAQTI
+158 GNVGYITGTYDAQTI

-179 ITTGNSLSDG
+179 ITTGNSFSTG

-195 FNATNR
+195 FNATNH

-210 NSDAGAQHSY
+210 NSDAGTQHSY
-220 MNFKGSNIN
+220 MNFSGSNIN
-229 VSGSSFTDDTNG
+229 VSASSFTDDTNG

-247 NNNNSA
+247 NGTNSNLSFNQTNFNQGTYKFTNSA
-253 ISFNKTKFNQGTYNF
+253 NLNFNSSNFNQGTYNF
-268 TNSANLSFNNSNFNQ
+268 NSAQSVFNNSN
-283 STYNFNSLQSTF
+283 
-295 NNSTFNQGTYNFT
+295 FNQGTYNFT
-308 DNTSF
+308 DNASF
-313 NNDTFNQGTYNFNTS
+313 NNDTFNQGTYSFNAS

-339 SSSPFASLK
+339 SSSPFANLK
-348 GSVSFGSGAVFNLNQ
+348 GSVSFGSGAIFNLNQ
-363 TLNANQTYDILT
+363 TLNSNQTYDILT

-397 DKAISHVEVGNN
+397 DKAISHVGVGSN

-415 DINGQDETLQ
+415 DINEQDETLQ
-425 ETFSNK
+425 ETFNNQ
-431 SITTQFLGDDLQA
+431 SITTQFLGDDLQT

-454 NNSQSALSNATNDN
+454 TSSQTALNNATSDN
-468 KIASA
+468 KIASN
-473 DTGYTNNQNTTI
+473 DTSYTNNQNTTI
-485 KQDAQNLEHTSQQ
+485 KKDAQS
-498 IAKDEQ
+498 
-504 ALQGDLNKLK
+504 
-514 QLANSS
+514 
-520 FNEQAFNQAQSKE
+520 
-533 QQDEQT
+533 
-539 LQNEE
+539 
-544 NTFSSEQE
+544 
-552 GLEKALANAKEQQE
+552 
-566 QQQAQATYQQDLNNS
+566 
-581 QSALSN
+581 
-587 ATNDNKIAS
+587 
-596 ADTDYTKNQNTA
+596 
-608 IKQDAQNLENTSQQ
+608 LENTSQTIQ
-622 ITQDQKDL
+622 QD
-630 EQDLDKLQQLANSKT
+630 EQALKGDLDKLQQLANSTT
-645 GFNEQAFNQAQSTE
+645 GFNQQAFKNAQSTE
-659 QQDEQTLQNEE
+659 QQDLQTLQENEN
-670 ETFSSEQEGLE
+670 TFNAEQEGL
-681 KALANAKHTSPTPT
+681 K
-695 KHTAQ
+695 
-700 NNPPNKVSPPTQNL
+700 
-714 PTTNVWNG
+714 
-722 VYNFQ
+722 
-727 NQTYSKKGIYYID
+727 
-740 PNLSGQSGQS
+740 
-750 GNTLSTYGY
+750 
-759 LDWFT
+759 
-764 LKNKFSVNAN
+764 
-774 NGTLIIGN
+774 
-782 NTESANTK
+782 
-790 GLIWIGDDK
+790 
-799 GLVYYNTGTFNAA
+799 
-812 NIYLTSNLKTGNG
+812 
-825 FSGEGATL
+825 
-833 NFNATNRITINQ
+833 Q
-845 ASFDNS
+845 A
-851 DAGAQ
+851 
-856 HSYMNFKGSNI
+856 I
-867 NVSGS
+867 
-872 SFTDDTNG
+872 
-880 GFSFS
+880 
-885 GNNNNSAISF
+885 
-895 NKTKFNQGTYNFT
+895 
-908 NSANLSFNN
+908 
-917 SNFNQSTYNFNS
+917 
-929 LQSTFNN
+929 
-936 STFNQGTYNFTD
+936 
-948 NTSFN
+948 
-953 NDTFNQGTYNF
+953 
-964 NTSKVSFSGANTLN
+964 
-978 SSSPF
+978 
-983 ASLKGSVSFGSG
+983 
-995 AVFNLNQTLNAN
+995 
-1007 QTYDIL
+1007 
-1013 TTNGTIQYGV
+1013 
-1023 YQSYLWDLINYK
+1023 
-1035 GDKAISHV
+1035 
-1043 EVGNNTYDVTFDIN
+1043 
-1057 GQDETLQ
+1057 
-1064 ETFSNKS
+1064 
-1071 ITTQFLG
+1071 
-1078 DDLQAKAKATYQ
+1078 
-1090 QDLNNSQSALSNAT
+1090 
-1104 NDNKIASADTG
+1104 
-1115 YTNNQNTTI
+1115 
-1124 KQDAQNLEHT
+1124 
-1134 SQQIAK
+1134 
-1140 DEQALQG
+1140 
-1147 DLNKLKQLANSSFNE
+1147 
-1162 QAFNQAQSKEQQDEQ
+1162 
-1177 TLQNEEETFSSEQ
+1177 
-1190 EGLEKALANAKPA
+1190 ANAKPA
-1203 SPTPTPT
+1203 SPTP
-1210 PTPTPSPTP
+1210 SPTP
-1219 NPTPTKHTAPNKV
+1219 APTKHTAQNTPPNKV

-1271 GQSGQSANTLSTYT
+1271 GQSGQSGNTLNTYT

-1326 IIGTFNAANIYLT
+1326 ITGTFNAANIYLT

-1388 QHSYATFD
+1388 QHSYAAFD
-1396 ATNNISVTN
+1396 ATNNISVTD

-1462 YNLWANSLIFN
+1462 YNLQANSLIFN

-1522 NITLGNKSQTAFKN
+1522 NITLGNKSQAAFKN

-1554 NASGASAF
+1554 NANGTSAF

-1576 TFNSLFFNGATL
+1576 TFNSLFFNGGIL

-1596 NASSASFSNNTTI
+1596 NASNASFSNNTTI
-1609 NLDDSVLSVSNASSL
+1609 NLDDSVLSASNTSSL

-1636 TFGGNTT
+1636 NFGGNTT
-1643 IDAASFNFDSAS
+1643 IDTASFNFDSAS

-1675 SLSKALM
+1675 SLTNALM

-1721 ITGISGA
+1721 IAGISGA
-1728 NGYEKILFYGMKI
+1728 NGYEKIFFYGMKI

-1883 KEMIET
+1883 KEMIES

-1894 ITSINEVLQLLDR
+1894 ITSINEVLQLLDK

-1935 GNLVIGATQDHVTN
+1935 GNLVIGATQDNVTN

-1959 GYSSPCA
+1959 GYSSPCT

-2003 YITGTLGS
+2003 YITGTVGS
-2011 GNAFESGGSADITF
+2011 ANAFESGGSADVTF
-2025 QSANNLVLNKANIE
+2025 QSANNLLLNKANIE

-2064 ANVLSQMAMEKIKQA
+2064 ANVLSQVAMEKIKQA
-2079 GGLGNFVENALIP
+2079 GGLGNFVENALSP
-2092 LSKELPSSLQ
+2092 LSKELPASLQ

-2115 DNLLNNS
+2115 DDLLNNS

-2168 FIGGY
+2168 FIGRY
-2173 MDASE
+2173 IDASE
-2178 LSSILSVILKDI
+2178 LSSILSVVLKDI

-2209 DEFLGQDVVKKLE
+2209 NEFLGQDVVKKLE
-2222 SQGLVSNIIN
+2222 SQGLVNNIIN
-2232 NIISQG
+2232 DVISQG
-2238 GLSGIYNQGLGSV
+2238 GLSGVYDQGLGSV

-2403 FLGVIASNGAIDL
+2403 FLGTIASNGAIDL

-2438 NNLTIANAFNNASNS
+2438 NNLTITNAFNNASNS

-2458 GDFTL
+2458 GSFTL

-2488 VFNLSHSVSHA
+2488 VFNLSHSASHA
-2499 IINAQGI
+2499 IINDQGT
-2506 ATIMTNYNNP
+2506 ATIMANNNNP
-2516 LIQFNTSSKETGA
+2516 LIQFNTSSKETGT

-2547 TGGSSLDNYLKLYT
+2547 TGGNSLADYLKLYT
-2561 LININGKHMVMTDN
+2561 LIDINGKHMVMTDN

-2613 IAVSNAPINNLQ
+2613 IAVSNDPINNLQ

-2630 QYIAQIQGI
+2630 QYIAQIQGT

-2652 AINWLNKIFETKGSP
+2652 AINWLNKIFQTKGSP

-2698 PNFKNDATNILQ
+2698 PDFKNDATNILQ

-2784 GTGTLYGINVGYDR
+2784 GTGTLYGINIGYDR

-2856 FINSYDPLL
+2856 FINSYDSLL
-2865 SIINQSYRY
+2865 SIINQSYKY

-2910 MSGLRGIMDDP
+2910 LSGLRGIMDNP

-3007 KTFYVNAGIGARFG
+3007 KTFYVNASIGARFG

>member
-1 MAFKKAGLISKFISK
+1 MAFEKAGLISKFISK

-25 KKIFKLNPILKRE
+25 KKIFKLNLILKRE

-51 KPFNKNK
+51 KSFNKNK

-73 LPHLRASECRYWSWW
+73 LSHLRASECRYWSWSSW
-88 SGYHDKIESGSN
+88 SYHDNIESGSN
-100 SPTHNSYCLFS
+100 SPTHNSYCLFNS
-111 STQGSGTYYLNTLT
+111 AQGSGTYYLNTLT

-158 VNVGYITGTYDAQTI
+158 GDVGYITGTYDAQTI

-179 ITTGNSLSDG
+179 ITTGNSFSTG

-195 FNATNR
+195 FNAANH
-201 ITINQASFD
+201 ITIDQASFD
-210 NSDAGAQHSY
+210 NGDAGTQHSY
-220 MNFKGSNIN
+220 MNFSGSNIN
-229 VSGSSFTDDTNG
+229 VSDSSFTDDTNG
-241 GFSFSG
+241 GFSFSANG
-247 NNNNSA
+247 TNSNL
-253 ISFNKTKFNQGTYNF
+253 SFDKTNFNQGTYKF
-268 TNSANLSFNNSNFNQ
+268 TNSANLN
-283 STYNFNSLQSTF
+283 F
-295 NNSTFNQGTYNFT
+295 NNSTFNQGTYNFNSAQSTFNNSNFNQGTYSFT
-308 DNTSF
+308 DNTGLNF
-313 NNDTFNQGTYNFNTS
+313 DNDTFNQGTYNFNTS

-348 GSVSFGSGAVFNLNQ
+348 GSVSFGSGAIFNLNQ
-363 TLNANQTYDILT
+363 TLNTNQTYDILT

-425 ETFSNK
+425 ETFSNQA
-431 SITTQFLGDDLQA
+431 ITTQFLGDDLQA
-444 KAKAT
+444 KAQAT

-454 NNSQSALSNATNDN
+454 SNSQTALNNATSDN
-468 KIASA
+468 KIASN
-473 DTGYTNNQNTTI
+473 DTSYTNNQNTTI
-485 KQDAQNLEHTSQQ
+485 K
-498 IAKDEQ
+498 K
-504 ALQGDLNKLK
+504 
-514 QLANSS
+514 
-520 FNEQAFNQAQSKE
+520 
-533 QQDEQT
+533 
-539 LQNEE
+539 
-544 NTFSSEQE
+544 
-552 GLEKALANAKEQQE
+552 
-566 QQQAQATYQQDLNNS
+566 
-581 QSALSN
+581 
-587 ATNDNKIAS
+587 
-596 ADTDYTKNQNTA
+596 
-608 IKQDAQNLENTSQQ
+608 DAQNLENTDQTIQQ
-622 ITQDQKDL
+622 DKQALEKDL
-630 EQDLDKLQQLANSKT
+630 ASVKQLANSTT
-645 GFNEQAFNQAQSTE
+645 GFNQQAFNQAQSTE
-659 QQDEQTLQNEE
+659 QQDLQTLQENEN
-670 ETFSSEQEGLE
+670 TFNAEQEGL
-681 KALANAKHTSPTPT
+681 K
-695 KHTAQ
+695 
-700 NNPPNKVSPPTQNL
+700 
-714 PTTNVWNG
+714 
-722 VYNFQ
+722 
-727 NQTYSKKGIYYID
+727 
-740 PNLSGQSGQS
+740 
-750 GNTLSTYGY
+750 
-759 LDWFT
+759 
-764 LKNKFSVNAN
+764 
-774 NGTLIIGN
+774 
-782 NTESANTK
+782 
-790 GLIWIGDDK
+790 
-799 GLVYYNTGTFNAA
+799 
-812 NIYLTSNLKTGNG
+812 
-825 FSGEGATL
+825 
-833 NFNATNRITINQ
+833 Q
-845 ASFDNS
+845 A
-851 DAGAQ
+851 
-856 HSYMNFKGSNI
+856 I
-867 NVSGS
+867 
-872 SFTDDTNG
+872 
-880 GFSFS
+880 
-885 GNNNNSAISF
+885 
-895 NKTKFNQGTYNFT
+895 
-908 NSANLSFNN
+908 
-917 SNFNQSTYNFNS
+917 
-929 LQSTFNN
+929 
-936 STFNQGTYNFTD
+936 
-948 NTSFN
+948 
-953 NDTFNQGTYNF
+953 
-964 NTSKVSFSGANTLN
+964 
-978 SSSPF
+978 
-983 ASLKGSVSFGSG
+983 
-995 AVFNLNQTLNAN
+995 
-1007 QTYDIL
+1007 
-1013 TTNGTIQYGV
+1013 
-1023 YQSYLWDLINYK
+1023 
-1035 GDKAISHV
+1035 
-1043 EVGNNTYDVTFDIN
+1043 
-1057 GQDETLQ
+1057 
-1064 ETFSNKS
+1064 
-1071 ITTQFLG
+1071 
-1078 DDLQAKAKATYQ
+1078 
-1090 QDLNNSQSALSNAT
+1090 
-1104 NDNKIASADTG
+1104 
-1115 YTNNQNTTI
+1115 
-1124 KQDAQNLEHT
+1124 
-1134 SQQIAK
+1134 
-1140 DEQALQG
+1140 
-1147 DLNKLKQLANSSFNE
+1147 
-1162 QAFNQAQSKEQQDEQ
+1162 
-1177 TLQNEEETFSSEQ
+1177 
-1190 EGLEKALANAKPA
+1190 ANAKPA
-1203 SPTPTPT
+1203 SPTPA
-1210 PTPTPSPTP
+1210 
-1219 NPTPTKHTAPNKV
+1219 PTKHTAQNTPPNKV

-1237 TQNLPTTNVWNGVYW
+1237 TQNLPTTNVWNGVYN

-1271 GQSGQSANTLSTYT
+1271 GQSGQSGNTLNTYT

-1326 IIGTFNAANIYLT
+1326 ITGTFNAANIYLT

-1347 VSGSDGGGANITFKA
+1347 VSDSDGGGANITFKA

-1388 QHSYATFD
+1388 QHSYAAFD
-1396 ATNNISVTN
+1396 ATNNISVTD

-1413 GKFSFNAKNISFSNA
+1413 GKFSFSAKNISFSNA

-1442 SANAANSLSFNNSRL
+1442 STNAANSLSFNNSRL

-1522 NITLGNKSQTAFKN
+1522 NITLGNKSQAAFKN

-1554 NASGASAF
+1554 NANGSSAF

-1576 TFNSLFFNGATL
+1576 TFNSLFFNGGIL

-1609 NLDDSVLSVSNASSL
+1609 NLDDSVLSASNTSSL

-1636 TFGGNTT
+1636 NFGGNTT
-1643 IDAASFNFDSAS
+1643 IDTASFNFDSTS

-1675 SLSKALM
+1675 SLTKALM

-1721 ITGISGA
+1721 IAGISGA

-1834 PKGSQTPQTPGT
+1834 PKGSQTPQTLGT

-1883 KEMIET
+1883 KEMIES

-1894 ITSINEVLQLLDR
+1894 ITSINEVLQLLDK

-1935 GNLVIGATQDHVTN
+1935 GNLVIGATQDNVTN
-1949 STSSIWFGGN
+1949 STSSVWFGGN

-1966 LDSATC
+1966 LDSTTC

-2011 GNAFESGGSADITF
+2011 GNAFESGGSADVTF

-2079 GGLGNFVENALIP
+2079 GGLGNFIENALSP
-2092 LSKELPSSLQ
+2092 LSKELPASLQ

-2122 GVMNAIQNII
+2122 GVMNEIQNII

-2173 MDASE
+2173 IDASE
-2178 LSSILSVILKDI
+2178 LSSILSVVLKDI

-2209 DEFLGQDVVKKLE
+2209 NEFLGQDVVKKLE
-2222 SQGLVSNIIN
+2222 NQGLVSNIIN

-2238 GLSGIYNQGLGSV
+2238 GLSGVYNQGLGSV

-2364 KGEICINLANCPT
+2364 KGEICVNLANCPA

-2403 FLGVIASNGAIDL
+2403 FLGTIASNGAIDL

-2438 NNLTIANAFNNASNS
+2438 SNLTITNAFNNASNS

-2458 GDFTL
+2458 GNFTL

-2488 VFNLSHSVSHA
+2488 VFNLIHSASHA
-2499 IINAQGI
+2499 IINAQGT
-2506 ATIMTNYNNP
+2506 ATIMTNNNNP

-2529 YTLIDSAKA
+2529 YTLIDSDKA

-2547 TGGSSLDNYLKLYT
+2547 TGGNSLDNYLKLYT
-2561 LININGKHMVMTDN
+2561 LIDINGKRMVMTDN

-2613 IAVSNAPINNLQ
+2613 IAVSNDPINNLQ

-2630 QYIAQIQGI
+2630 QYIAQIQGT
-2639 QGVDSIEQAGGTQ
+2639 QGVDSIDQAGGTQ

-2728 TFASADFHERLEAL
+2728 TFANADFHERLEAL

-2784 GTGTLYGINVGYDR
+2784 GTGTLYGINIGYDR

-2865 SIINQSYRY
+2865 SIINQSYKY

-2910 MSGLRGIMDDP
+2910 LSGLKGIMDDP

-3007 KTFYVNAGIGARFG
+3007 KTFYVNASIGARFG

>member
-1 MAFKKAGLISKFISK
+1 MAFKKARLISNFISK
-16 GSFKLNKIS
+16 GSFLNKIS
-25 KKIFKLNPILKRE
+25 KKIFKLNLILKRE
-38 KPLKRHKK
+38 KPLSHKK
-46 TKSIK
+46 TKSVK
-51 KPFNKNK
+51 KPFNKNR

-73 LPHLRASECRYWSWW
+73 LSHLRASECRYWSWSSW
-88 SGYHDKIESGSN
+88 SYHDNIESGSN
-100 SPTHNSYCLFS
+100 SPTHNSYCLFN

-125 TYSAGGASFT
+125 TYSPGGASFT

-158 VNVGYITGTYDAQTI
+158 GNLGYITGTYDAQTI

-179 ITTGNSLSDG
+179 LTTGNSYADG

-195 FNATNR
+195 FNAANH

-210 NSDAGAQHSY
+210 NGDAGTQHSY
-220 MNFKGSNIN
+220 MNFSGSNIN
-229 VSGSSFTDDTNG
+229 VSSSSFTDDTNG

-247 NNNNSA
+247 NGTNSNL
-253 ISFNKTKFNQGTYNF
+253 SFNQTNFNQGAYKF
-268 TNSANLSFNNSNFNQ
+268 TNSADLNFNNSAFNQ
-283 STYNFNSLQSTF
+283 GTYNFNSLQSTF
-295 NNSTFNQGTYNFT
+295 NNSNFNQGTYNFT
-308 DNTSF
+308 DNTGLNF
-313 NNDTFNQGTYNFNTS
+313 NNDTFNQGTYSFNAS

-348 GSVSFGSGAVFNLNQ
+348 GSVSFGSDAIFNLNQ
-363 TLNANQTYDILT
+363 TLNSNQTYDILT

-425 ETFSNK
+425 ETFNNQ

-444 KAKAT
+444 KAQAT

-454 NNSQSALSNATNDN
+454 SNSQSALNNATSDN

-473 DTGYTNNQNTTI
+473 DTGYTNNKNTTI
-485 KQDAQNLEHTSQQ
+485 ATDAQNLEHTNQQ
-498 IAKDEQ
+498 IVKDKQ
-504 ALQGDLNKLK
+504 ALKGDLDNLQ
-514 QLANSS
+514 QLANASTG
-520 FNEQAFNQAQSKE
+520 FNQQAFNQAQNKE
-533 QQDEQT
+533 QQDLQT
-539 LQNEE
+539 LQGEE
-544 NTFSSEQE
+544 KTFNSEQE
-552 GLEKALANAKEQQE
+552 GLEKAIANAKP
-566 QQQAQATYQQDLNNS
+566 
-581 QSALSN
+581 
-587 ATNDNKIAS
+587 
-596 ADTDYTKNQNTA
+596 
-608 IKQDAQNLENTSQQ
+608 
-622 ITQDQKDL
+622 
-630 EQDLDKLQQLANSKT
+630 
-645 GFNEQAFNQAQSTE
+645 
-659 QQDEQTLQNEE
+659 
-670 ETFSSEQEGLE
+670 
-681 KALANAKHTSPTPT
+681 TSPTPSPTPTPT
-695 KHTAQ
+695 KRTAP
-700 NNPPNKVSPPTQNL
+700 NTPPNKVPPTPPTQNS
-714 PTTNVWNG
+714 PATNVWDE
-722 VYNFQ
+722 VYNLQ
-727 NQTYSKKGIYYID
+727 NQTYSNKGIYYID

-750 GNTLSTYGY
+750 G
-759 LDWFT
+759 
-764 LKNKFSVNAN
+764 
-774 NGTLIIGN
+774 
-782 NTESANTK
+782 
-790 GLIWIGDDK
+790 
-799 GLVYYNTGTFNAA
+799 
-812 NIYLTSNLKTGNG
+812 
-825 FSGEGATL
+825 
-833 NFNATNRITINQ
+833 
-845 ASFDNS
+845 
-851 DAGAQ
+851 
-856 HSYMNFKGSNI
+856 
-867 NVSGS
+867 
-872 SFTDDTNG
+872 
-880 GFSFS
+880 
-885 GNNNNSAISF
+885 
-895 NKTKFNQGTYNFT
+895 
-908 NSANLSFNN
+908 
-917 SNFNQSTYNFNS
+917 
-929 LQSTFNN
+929 
-936 STFNQGTYNFTD
+936 
-948 NTSFN
+948 
-953 NDTFNQGTYNF
+953 
-964 NTSKVSFSGANTLN
+964 
-978 SSSPF
+978 
-983 ASLKGSVSFGSG
+983 
-995 AVFNLNQTLNAN
+995 
-1007 QTYDIL
+1007 
-1013 TTNGTIQYGV
+1013 
-1023 YQSYLWDLINYK
+1023 
-1035 GDKAISHV
+1035 
-1043 EVGNNTYDVTFDIN
+1043 
-1057 GQDETLQ
+1057 
-1064 ETFSNKS
+1064 
-1071 ITTQFLG
+1071 
-1078 DDLQAKAKATYQ
+1078 
-1090 QDLNNSQSALSNAT
+1090 
-1104 NDNKIASADTG
+1104 
-1115 YTNNQNTTI
+1115 
-1124 KQDAQNLEHT
+1124 
-1134 SQQIAK
+1134 
-1140 DEQALQG
+1140 
-1147 DLNKLKQLANSSFNE
+1147 
-1162 QAFNQAQSKEQQDEQ
+1162 
-1177 TLQNEEETFSSEQ
+1177 
-1190 EGLEKALANAKPA
+1190 
-1203 SPTPTPT
+1203 
-1210 PTPTPSPTP
+1210 
-1219 NPTPTKHTAPNKV
+1219 
-1232 PPTPP
+1232 
-1237 TQNLPTTNVWNGVYW
+1237 
-1252 LQNQT
+1252 
-1257 YSQKGV
+1257 
-1263 YYIDPNLS
+1263 
-1271 GQSGQSANTLSTYT
+1271 NTLSTYT

-1326 IIGTFNAANIYLT
+1326 ITGTFNAANIYLT

-1388 QHSYATFD
+1388 QHSYAAFD

-1413 GKFSFNAKNISFSNA
+1413 GKFSFSAKNISFSNA

-1488 NFNATTQLLGNTS
+1488 NFNAATQLLGNTS

-1522 NITLGNKSQTAFKN
+1522 NITLGNKSQATFKN

-1554 NASGASAF
+1554 NANGSSVF

-1576 TFNSLFFNGATL
+1576 TFNSLFFNGGIL
-1588 SLNANSKL
+1588 SLNASSKL

-1609 NLDDSVLSVSNASSL
+1609 NLDDSVLSASNTNSL

-1636 TFGGNTT
+1636 NFGGNTT
-1643 IDAASFNFDSAS
+1643 IDTASFNFDSTS

-1675 SLSKALM
+1675 SLTKALM

-1834 PKGSQTPQTPGT
+1834 PKGSQTPQAPGT

-1858 IYNKGFSSGNLK
+1858 IYNKGFSSENLK
-1870 TLLGILSQNSATL
+1870 TLLGILSQNSAAL
-1883 KEMIET
+1883 KEMIES

-1894 ITSINEVLQLLDR
+1894 ITSINEVLQLLDE

-1935 GNLVIGATQDHVTN
+1935 GNLVIGATQDNVTN

-1959 GYSSPCA
+1959 GYSSPCV

-2003 YITGTLGS
+2003 YITGTVGS
-2011 GNAFESGGSADITF
+2011 GNAFESGGSADVTF
-2025 QSANNLVLNKANIE
+2025 QSTNNLVLNKANIE

-2064 ANVLSQMAMEKIKQA
+2064 ANVLSQVAMEKIKQA
-2079 GGLGNFVENALIP
+2079 GGLGNFVENALSP
-2092 LSKELPSSLQ
+2092 LSKELPTSLQ

-2173 MDASE
+2173 IDASE

-2209 DEFLGQDVVKKLE
+2209 NEFLGQDVVKNLE

-2232 NIISQG
+2232 NVISQG
-2238 GLSGIYNQGLGSV
+2238 GLSGVYNQGLGSV

-2277 WQKGYFNFLSNGYV
+2277 WQKGYFNFLSDGYV

-2364 KGEICINLANCPT
+2364 KGEICVNLANCPT

-2388 TPTNESLSVRANNFT
+2388 TPTNESLSVHANNFT
-2403 FLGVIASNGAIDL
+2403 FLGTIASNGAIDL

-2438 NNLTIANAFNNASNS
+2438 NNLTITNAFNNASNS

-2499 IINAQGI
+2499 IINAQGT
-2506 ATIMTNYNNP
+2506 ATIMANNNNP
-2516 LIQFNTSSKETGA
+2516 LIQFNTSSKETGT
-2529 YTLIDSAKA
+2529 YTLIDSAKV

-2547 TGGSSLDNYLKLYT
+2547 TGGNSLADYLKLYT
-2561 LININGKHMVMTDN
+2561 LIDINGKRMVMSNN
-2575 GLTYNGQAVSIKDGG
+2575 GLTYNGQAVNIKDGG

-2613 IAVSNAPINNLQ
+2613 IAVSNDPINNLQ

-2630 QYIAQIQGI
+2630 QYIAQIQGT
-2639 QGVDSIEQAGGTQ
+2639 QGVDSVDQAGGAQ

-2698 PNFKNDATNILQ
+2698 PDFKNDATNILQ

-2784 GTGTLYGINVGYDR
+2784 GTGTLYGINIGYDR

-2865 SIINQSYRY
+2865 SIINQSYKY
-2874 NTWTTDAKIN
+2874 DTWTTDAKIN

-2910 MSGLRGIMDDP
+2910 LSGLRGIMDDP

-3021 LDYKDINI
+3021 LDYKDVNI

>member
-1 MAFKKAGLISKFISK
+1 MAFKKARLISKFISK

-25 KKIFKLNPILKRE
+25 KKIFKLNQILKHE
-38 KPLKRHKK
+38 KPLKCHEK
-46 TKSIK
+46 TKSVK

-58 SFLKASVLLI
+58 SFLKASILLI

-73 LPHLRASECRYWSWW
+73 LSHLRANECRYWSWSSW
-88 SGYHDKIESGSN
+88 SYQDNIESGPN

-111 STQGSGTYYLNTLT
+111 SAQGSGTYYLNTLT

-135 QKFNNGTLNVGGN
+135 QKFNGGMLDIGGN
-148 IRFGGTGVNG
+148 IRFGGTGING
-158 VNVGYITGTYDAQTI
+158 GDLGYITGTYDAQTI
-173 NFNSSR
+173 NFNSGHL
-179 ITTGNSLSDG
+179 TTGNSYSTG

-195 FNATNR
+195 FNAANH

-210 NSDAGAQHSY
+210 NSDAGTQKSY

-229 VSGSSFTDDTNG
+229 VSGSSFTDDTDG

-247 NNNNSA
+247 NNNHSA
-253 ISFNKTKFNQGTYNF
+253 ISFNKTNFNQGTYNF
-268 TNSANLSFNNSNFNQ
+268 SNSATLSFNHSA
-283 STYNFNSLQSTF
+283 
-295 NNSTFNQGTYNFT
+295 FNQGTYNFNSAQSAFENSHFNQGDYNFN
-308 DNTSF
+308 DNASF
-313 NNDTFNQGTYNFNTS
+313 NNDTFNQGTYSFNTS
-328 KVSFSGANTLN
+328 KVSFSGTNTLN

-348 GSVSFGSGAVFNLNQ
+348 GSVSFGSGAIFNLNQ
-363 TLNANQTYDILT
+363 TLNSNQTYDILT

-397 DKAISHVEVGNN
+397 DKAINHVGVGNN

-425 ETFSNK
+425 ETFNNQ
-431 SITTQFLGDDLQA
+431 SIITQFLGDDLQA
-444 KAKAT
+444 KAQKT

-454 NNSQSALSNATNDN
+454 SNSQSTLNNAASDN
-468 KIASA
+468 KIANS
-473 DTGYTNNQNTTI
+473 DTDYTNNQNTTI
-485 KQDAQNLEHTSQQ
+485 ATDAQNLESANQQ
-498 IAKDEQ
+498 IVKDEQ
-504 ALQGDLNKLK
+504 ALQG
-514 QLANSS
+514 
-520 FNEQAFNQAQSKE
+520 
-533 QQDEQT
+533 
-539 LQNEE
+539 
-544 NTFSSEQE
+544 
-552 GLEKALANAKEQQE
+552 
-566 QQQAQATYQQDLNNS
+566 
-581 QSALSN
+581 
-587 ATNDNKIAS
+587 
-596 ADTDYTKNQNTA
+596 
-608 IKQDAQNLENTSQQ
+608 
-622 ITQDQKDL
+622 
-630 EQDLDKLQQLANSKT
+630 DLDKLQQLANSKT
-645 GFNEQAFNQAQSTE
+645 GFNKQAFNQAQ
-659 QQDEQTLQNEE
+659 D
-670 ETFSSEQEGLE
+670 
-681 KALANAKHTSPTPT
+681 
-695 KHTAQ
+695 
-700 NNPPNKVSPPTQNL
+700 
-714 PTTNVWNG
+714 
-722 VYNFQ
+722 
-727 NQTYSKKGIYYID
+727 
-740 PNLSGQSGQS
+740 
-750 GNTLSTYGY
+750 
-759 LDWFT
+759 
-764 LKNKFSVNAN
+764 
-774 NGTLIIGN
+774 
-782 NTESANTK
+782 
-790 GLIWIGDDK
+790 
-799 GLVYYNTGTFNAA
+799 
-812 NIYLTSNLKTGNG
+812 
-825 FSGEGATL
+825 
-833 NFNATNRITINQ
+833 
-845 ASFDNS
+845 
-851 DAGAQ
+851 
-856 HSYMNFKGSNI
+856 
-867 NVSGS
+867 
-872 SFTDDTNG
+872 
-880 GFSFS
+880 
-885 GNNNNSAISF
+885 
-895 NKTKFNQGTYNFT
+895 
-908 NSANLSFNN
+908 
-917 SNFNQSTYNFNS
+917 
-929 LQSTFNN
+929 
-936 STFNQGTYNFTD
+936 
-948 NTSFN
+948 
-953 NDTFNQGTYNF
+953 
-964 NTSKVSFSGANTLN
+964 
-978 SSSPF
+978 
-983 ASLKGSVSFGSG
+983 
-995 AVFNLNQTLNAN
+995 
-1007 QTYDIL
+1007 
-1013 TTNGTIQYGV
+1013 
-1023 YQSYLWDLINYK
+1023 
-1035 GDKAISHV
+1035 
-1043 EVGNNTYDVTFDIN
+1043 
-1057 GQDETLQ
+1057 
-1064 ETFSNKS
+1064 
-1071 ITTQFLG
+1071 
-1078 DDLQAKAKATYQ
+1078 
-1090 QDLNNSQSALSNAT
+1090 
-1104 NDNKIASADTG
+1104 
-1115 YTNNQNTTI
+1115 
-1124 KQDAQNLEHT
+1124 
-1134 SQQIAK
+1134 
-1140 DEQALQG
+1140 
-1147 DLNKLKQLANSSFNE
+1147 
-1162 QAFNQAQSKEQQDEQ
+1162 KEQQDEQ
-1177 TLQNEEETFSSEQ
+1177 TLQNEEKTFNSEQ
-1190 EGLEKALANAKPA
+1190 ERLEKAIANAKPT
-1203 SPTPTPT
+1203 S
-1210 PTPTPSPTP
+1210 PTPSPT
-1219 NPTPTKHTAPNKV
+1219 PTPTKHTAQNTPPNKV
-1232 PPTPP
+1232 SPTPP
-1237 TQNLPTTNVWNGVYW
+1237 TQNLPTTNVWNGVYN

-1257 YSQKGV
+1257 YSKQGV

-1285 ANLLGRSF
+1285 ANLFGRSF

-1307 TESVNDNGLIWI
+1307 TESVNDSGLIWI

-1326 IIGTFNAANIYLT
+1326 ITGTFNAANIYLT

-1347 VSGSDGGGANITFKA
+1347 VSNSDGGGANITFKA
-1362 SDNITMDGLNYND
+1362 SDNITMDGLNYNN

-1388 QHSYATFD
+1388 QHSYAAFD

-1413 GKFSFNAKNISFSNA
+1413 GKFSFSAKNISFSNA

-1442 SANAANSLSFNNSRL
+1442 SANATNSLSFINSRL
-1457 NGGAV
+1457 NGGAI
-1462 YNLWANSLIFN
+1462 YNLQANSLIFN
-1473 NTQAVFNVLYSRGTS
+1473 NTQAVFNVLYSRRTS
-1488 NFNATTQLLGNTS
+1488 NFSATTQLLGNTN

-1522 NITLGNKSQTAFKN
+1522 NITLGNKSQATFKN

-1554 NASGASAF
+1554 NADGASAF

-1576 TFNSLFFNGATL
+1576 TFNSLFFNGGIL

-1609 NLDDSVLSVSNASSL
+1609 NLDDSVLSANNTSSL

-1636 TFGGNTT
+1636 DFGGNTT
-1643 IDAASFNFDSAS
+1643 IDTASFNFDSAS

-1675 SLSKALM
+1675 SLTNALM

-1741 QNATYSDNNNIQ
+1741 QNATYSDNQNIQ

-1770 IKNGDLT
+1770 VKNGDLT

-1883 KEMIET
+1883 KEMIES

-1894 ITSINEVLQLLDR
+1894 ITNINEVLQLLDK

-1930 QTFSN
+1930 QTFNN
-1935 GNLVIGATQDHVTN
+1935 GNLVIGATQDNVTN

-1991 GYINADFKAKSI
+1991 GYINADFKAKSV

-2011 GNAFESGGSADITF
+2011 GNAFESGGSADVTF

-2064 ANVLSQMAMEKIKQA
+2064 ANALSQVAMEKIKQA
-2079 GGLGNFVENALIP
+2079 GGLGNFIENALNP
-2092 LSKELPSSLQ
+2092 LSKELPTSLQ
-2102 NETLGQLIGQNNL
+2102 NETLGQLIGPNNL

-2122 GVMNAIQNII
+2122 GVMNEIQNII

-2173 MDASE
+2173 IDASE
-2178 LSSILSVILKDI
+2178 LSSILSVVLKDI

-2209 DEFLGQDVVKKLE
+2209 NEFLGQDVVKKLE

-2238 GLSGIYNQGLGSV
+2238 GLSGVYNQGLGSV

-2305 LNFVANKSI
+2305 LNFAANKSI

-2324 SKYQGALIFASNGVS
+2324 SKYQGALIFASNDVS

-2364 KGEICINLANCPT
+2364 KGEICVNLANCPT

-2382 STNSSV
+2382 SANSNV

-2403 FLGVIASNGAIDL
+2403 FLGAIASNGAIDL

-2438 NNLTIANAFNNASNS
+2438 NNLTITNAFNNASNS

-2458 GDFTL
+2458 GNFTL

-2475 LNVMGNFNSYGDL
+2475 LNVMGNFNSYGGL

-2499 IINAQGI
+2499 IINAQGN
-2506 ATIMTNYNNP
+2506 ATIMANNNNP
-2516 LIQFNTSSKETGA
+2516 LIQFNTSSKETGT

-2547 TGGSSLDNYLKLYT
+2547 TGSSSLDNYLKLYT
-2561 LININGKHMVMTDN
+2561 LIDINGKHMVMTGN
-2575 GLTYNGQAVSIKDGG
+2575 GLTYNGQAVNIKDGG

-2613 IAVSNAPINNLQ
+2613 IAVSNDPINNPQ

-2630 QYIAQIQGI
+2630 QYIAQIQGV
-2639 QGVDSIEQAGGTQ
+2639 QSVDSIDQVGGNQ

-2667 LFAPYYLESHSTKD
+2667 LFAPYYLESHSAKD

-2698 PNFKNDATNILQ
+2698 PDFKNDATNILQ

-2728 TFASADFHERLEAL
+2728 TFARSDFLERLEAL

-2865 SIINQSYRY
+2865 SIINQSYKY
-2874 NTWTTDAKIN
+2874 DTWTTDAKIN

-2910 MSGLRGIMDDP
+2910 LSGLRGIMDDP

-3007 KTFYVNAGIGARFG
+3007 KTFYMNAGIGARFG

-3029 TGNIGM
+3029 TGNIGI

>member
-1 MAFKKAGLISKFISK
+1 MAFKKARLISKFISK

-25 KKIFKLNPILKRE
+25 KKIFKLNQILRRE

-58 SFLKASVLLI
+58 SFLKASILLI

-73 LPHLRASECRYWSWW
+73 LSHLRASECRYWSWSSW
-88 SGYHDKIESGSN
+88 NYQDNIESGPN

-111 STQGSGTYYLNTLT
+111 SAQGSGTYYLNTLT

-135 QKFNNGTLNVGGN
+135 QKFNGGTLDIGGN
-148 IRFGGTGVNG
+148 IRFGGTGING
-158 VNVGYITGTYDAQTI
+158 GDVGYITGTYDAANIYLT
-173 NFNSSR
+173 SHL
-179 ITTGNSLSDG
+179 TTGNSYADG

-195 FNATNR
+195 FNATNNL
-201 ITINQASFD
+201 TINQASFD
-210 NSDAGAQHSY
+210 NSHAGTQKSY
-220 MNFKGSNIN
+220 MNFKGSNIK
-229 VSGSSFTDDTNG
+229 VSDSSFTDDTNG

-247 NNNNSA
+247 NNNNSV
-253 ISFNKTKFNQGTYNF
+253 ISFNQTNFNQGTYHFSNSTSSSFDNSSFNQGTYHFNSAQSTFENSNFNQGTYNF
-268 TNSANLSFNNSNFNQ
+268 NN
-283 STYNFNSLQSTF
+283 
-295 NNSTFNQGTYNFT
+295 
-308 DNTSF
+308 NTSF
-313 NNDTFNQGTYNFNTS
+313 NNDTFNQGAYSFNTS
-328 KVSFSGANTLN
+328 KVSFSGINTLN
-339 SSSPFASLK
+339 SSSPFANLK
-348 GSVSFGSGAVFNLNQ
+348 GSVSFNSGAIFNLNQ
-363 TLNANQTYDILT
+363 TLNNNQTYDILT
-375 TNGTIQY
+375 TNGAIQY

-397 DKAISHVEVGNN
+397 DKAISHVEVGDN

-425 ETFSNK
+425 ETFNK
-431 SITTQFLGDDLQA
+431 QSIITQFLGDNLQQQA
-444 KAKAT
+444 QKT
-449 YQQDL
+449 YQEDL
-454 NNSQSALSNATNDN
+454 THSQSALNNVTSDN
-468 KIASA
+468 TIANN
-473 DTGYTNNQNTTI
+473 DTGYTQSKNTTI
-485 KQDAQNLEHTSQQ
+485 AKDAQNLESTNQKIQQ
-498 IAKDEQ
+498 DEQ
-504 ALQGDLNKLK
+504 DLEKDLAQIK
-514 QLANSS
+514 QLANS
-520 FNEQAFNQAQSKE
+520 
-533 QQDEQT
+533 T
-539 LQNEE
+539 
-544 NTFSSEQE
+544 
-552 GLEKALANAKEQQE
+552 
-566 QQQAQATYQQDLNNS
+566 
-581 QSALSN
+581 
-587 ATNDNKIAS
+587 
-596 ADTDYTKNQNTA
+596 
-608 IKQDAQNLENTSQQ
+608 
-622 ITQDQKDL
+622 
-630 EQDLDKLQQLANSKT
+630 T
-645 GFNEQAFNQAQSTE
+645 GFNEQAFNQAQKQE
-659 QQDEQTLQNEE
+659 QQDEQTLQNDENA
-670 ETFSSEQEGLE
+670 FNAEQEGL
-681 KALANAKHTSPTPT
+681 KQAIANAKHASPTPNPTPSHAPTPT
-695 KHTAQ
+695 KHTVQ
-700 NNPPNKVSPPTQNL
+700 NTPPSQVPPTPTQNL
-714 PTTNVWNG
+714 PKTNVWNG
-722 VYNFQ
+722 VYNLQ
-727 NQTYSKKGIYYID
+727 NQIYSNKGIYYID
-740 PNLSGQSGQS
+740 PNLSGQIGQS
-750 GNTLSTYGY
+750 GNTLSTY
-759 LDWFT
+759 
-764 LKNKFSVNAN
+764 
-774 NGTLIIGN
+774 
-782 NTESANTK
+782 
-790 GLIWIGDDK
+790 
-799 GLVYYNTGTFNAA
+799 
-812 NIYLTSNLKTGNG
+812 
-825 FSGEGATL
+825 
-833 NFNATNRITINQ
+833 
-845 ASFDNS
+845 
-851 DAGAQ
+851 
-856 HSYMNFKGSNI
+856 
-867 NVSGS
+867 
-872 SFTDDTNG
+872 
-880 GFSFS
+880 
-885 GNNNNSAISF
+885 
-895 NKTKFNQGTYNFT
+895 
-908 NSANLSFNN
+908 
-917 SNFNQSTYNFNS
+917 
-929 LQSTFNN
+929 
-936 STFNQGTYNFTD
+936 
-948 NTSFN
+948 
-953 NDTFNQGTYNF
+953 
-964 NTSKVSFSGANTLN
+964 
-978 SSSPF
+978 
-983 ASLKGSVSFGSG
+983 
-995 AVFNLNQTLNAN
+995 
-1007 QTYDIL
+1007 
-1013 TTNGTIQYGV
+1013 
-1023 YQSYLWDLINYK
+1023 
-1035 GDKAISHV
+1035 
-1043 EVGNNTYDVTFDIN
+1043 
-1057 GQDETLQ
+1057 
-1064 ETFSNKS
+1064 
-1071 ITTQFLG
+1071 
-1078 DDLQAKAKATYQ
+1078 
-1090 QDLNNSQSALSNAT
+1090 
-1104 NDNKIASADTG
+1104 
-1115 YTNNQNTTI
+1115 
-1124 KQDAQNLEHT
+1124 
-1134 SQQIAK
+1134 
-1140 DEQALQG
+1140 
-1147 DLNKLKQLANSSFNE
+1147 
-1162 QAFNQAQSKEQQDEQ
+1162 
-1177 TLQNEEETFSSEQ
+1177 
-1190 EGLEKALANAKPA
+1190 
-1203 SPTPTPT
+1203 
-1210 PTPTPSPTP
+1210 
-1219 NPTPTKHTAPNKV
+1219 
-1232 PPTPP
+1232 
-1237 TQNLPTTNVWNGVYW
+1237 
-1252 LQNQT
+1252 
-1257 YSQKGV
+1257 
-1263 YYIDPNLS
+1263 
-1271 GQSGQSANTLSTYT
+1271 T
-1285 ANLLGRSF
+1285 ANLFGRSF
-1293 GVNIQNGTLIIGNN
+1293 SVNIQNGTLVIGNN
-1307 TESVNDNGLIWI
+1307 TESVNDNGLIRI

-1326 IIGTFNAANIYLT
+1326 ITGTFSAANIYLT

-1347 VSGSDGGGANITFKA
+1347 VSNSDGGGANITFKA

-1388 QHSYATFD
+1388 QHSYAAFD
-1396 ATNNISVTN
+1396 ALNNISVTN

-1413 GKFSFNAKNISFSNA
+1413 GKFSFSAKNISFSNA
-1428 SFSGFTNPGGSSVI
+1428 SFSGFTNPGGSSAI
-1442 SANAANSLSFNNSRL
+1442 SANASNSLSFINSRL
-1457 NGGAV
+1457 NGGAI
-1462 YNLWANSLIFN
+1462 YNLQANSLIFN

-1488 NFNATTQLLGNTS
+1488 NFNATTQLLGNTN

-1522 NITLGNKSQTAFKN
+1522 NITLGNKSQAAFKN
-1536 SLTLDNNSNLSLD
+1536 SLTLDNNSSLSLD

-1576 TFNSLFFNGATL
+1576 TFSNLFFNGGTL
-1588 SLNANSKL
+1588 SLNASSKL
-1596 NASSASFSNNTTI
+1596 SASNASFSNNTTI
-1609 NLDDSVLSVSNASSL
+1609 NLDDSVLSANNTSSL

-1636 TFGGNTT
+1636 DFGGNTT
-1643 IDAASFNFDSAS
+1643 IDTASFNFDSAS
-1655 SLSFNNLT
+1655 SLNFNNLT

-1675 SLSKALM
+1675 SLTKALM

-1770 IKNGDLT
+1770 IKNEDLT

-1815 SDNQA
+1815 SDNQV

-1834 PKGSQTPQTPGT
+1834 PKGSQTPQAPGT

-1858 IYNKGFSSGNLK
+1858 IYNKGFSSENLK
-1870 TLLGILSQNSATL
+1870 TLLGILSQNSVAL
-1883 KEMIET
+1883 KEMIES

-1894 ITSINEVLQLLDR
+1894 ITNINEVLQLLDK
-1907 IKITPAQKQ
+1907 IKITQVQKQ

-1930 QTFSN
+1930 QTFNN
-1935 GNLVIGATQDHVTN
+1935 GNLVIGATQDNVTN

-1959 GYSSPCA
+1959 GYSSPCT

-2003 YITGTLGS
+2003 YITGTIGS
-2011 GNAFESGGSADITF
+2011 GNAFESGGSADVTF
-2025 QSANNLVLNKANIE
+2025 QSASNLVLNKANIE

-2047 NLLGQEGID
+2047 NLLGQKGID
-2056 KIFNQGNL
+2056 EIFNQGNL
-2064 ANVLSQMAMEKIKQA
+2064 ANVLSQVAMEKIKQA
-2079 GGLGNFVENALIP
+2079 GGLGNFIENALSP
-2092 LSKELPSSLQ
+2092 LSKELPASLQ
-2102 NETLGQLIGQNNL
+2102 DETLGQLIGQNNL
-2115 DNLLNNS
+2115 DDLLNNS
-2122 GVMNAIQNII
+2122 GVMNEIQNII

-2161 DDKGLLN
+2161 NDKGLLN

-2173 MDASE
+2173 IDASE
-2178 LSSILSVILKDI
+2178 LSSILGVILKDI

-2209 DEFLGQDVVKKLE
+2209 NEFLGQDVVKKLE

-2238 GLSGIYNQGLGSV
+2238 GLSGVYNQGLGSV

-2314 IFNGD
+2314 IFNGN

-2377 TKNSS
+2377 TKNNSS
-2382 STNSSV
+2382 INSSV

-2403 FLGVIASNGAIDL
+2403 FLGAITSNGAIDL
-2416 SQVKNNSVIGTL
+2416 SQVTNNSVIGTL

-2438 NNLTIANAFNNASNS
+2438 NNLTITNAFNNASNS

-2458 GDFTL
+2458 GNFTL

-2488 VFNLSHSVSHA
+2488 VFNISHSASHA
-2499 IINAQGI
+2499 IINAQGT
-2506 ATIMTNYNNP
+2506 ATIMANNNNP
-2516 LIQFNTSSKETGA
+2516 LIQFNTSSKEVGT

-2538 IYYGYNDQI
+2538 IYYGYNNQI
-2547 TGGSSLDNYLKLYT
+2547 TGGSSLDNYLKLYA
-2561 LININGKHMVMTDN
+2561 LIDINGKHMVMTDN
-2575 GLTYNGQAVSIKDGG
+2575 GLTYNGQAVSVKDGG
-2590 LIVGFKDSQNQYIYT
+2590 LVVGFKDSQNQYIYT

-2613 IAVSNAPINNLQ
+2613 IAVSNEPINNLQ

-2630 QYIAQIQGI
+2630 QYIAQIQGV
-2639 QGVDSIEQAGGTQ
+2639 QSVDSIDQAGGSQ

-2667 LFAPYYLESHSTKD
+2667 LFAPYYLESHSIKD

-2698 PNFKNDATNILQ
+2698 PDFKNDATNILQ

-2728 TFASADFHERLEAL
+2728 TFARSDFLERLESL

-2809 AYGYSGFHA
+2809 AYGYSGFHG
-2818 NITQSGSSNVNM
+2818 NITQSGSSNVNI

-2874 NTWTTDAKIN
+2874 DTWTTDAKIN

-2896 IFKPQIGLAYYYIG
+2896 IFKPQVGLAYYYIG
-2910 MSGLRGIMDDP
+2910 LSGLRGIMDDP

>member
-1 MAFKKAGLISKFISK
+1 MAFKKARLISRFISK

-25 KKIFKLNPILKRE
+25 KKIFKLNQILKCE
-38 KPLKRHKK
+38 KPLKRHKR

-51 KPFNKNK
+51 KPFSKNK
-58 SFLKASVLLI
+58 SFLKASILLI

-73 LPHLRASECRYWSWW
+73 LSHLRANECRYWSWSSW
-88 SGYHDKIESGSN
+88 GYHDNIESGPN

-111 STQGSGTYYLNTLT
+111 SAQGSGTYYLNTLT

-135 QKFNNGTLNVGGN
+135 QKFNGGTLNVGGN
-148 IRFGGTGVNG
+148 IRFGGTGING
-158 VNVGYITGTYDAQTI
+158 GDVGYITGTYDAQTI
-173 NFNSSR
+173 NFNSSHL
-179 ITTGNSLSDG
+179 TTGNSYADG

-195 FNATNR
+195 FNATNH

-210 NSDAGAQHSY
+210 NSDAGAQKSY
-220 MNFKGSNIN
+220 MNFKGSSIN

-253 ISFNKTKFNQGTYNF
+253 ISFNQTSFNQGTYNF
-268 TNSANLSFNNSNFNQ
+268 SNNATLSFNNSNFNQ
-283 STYNFNSLQSTF
+283 GTYHFNSTQSTF
-295 NNSTFNQGTYNFT
+295 DNSNFNQGAYDFSN
-308 DNTSF
+308 NTSF

-348 GSVSFGSGAVFNLNQ
+348 GSVSFNSGAIFNLNQ
-363 TLNANQTYDILT
+363 TLSGNQTYDILT

-397 DKAISHVEVGNN
+397 DKAISHVEVGSN

-425 ETFSNK
+425 ETFNK
-431 SITTQFLGDDLQA
+431 QSITTQFLGDDLQQQA
-444 KAKAT
+444 QQT
-449 YQQDL
+449 YQEDLTHSQNAL
-454 NNSQSALSNATNDN
+454 NNVTSDNTIASNDTSYTQSKNATIAKDAQGLENTN
-468 KIASA
+468 QKIA
-473 DTGYTNNQNTTI
+473 Q
-485 KQDAQNLEHTSQQ
+485 
-498 IAKDEQ
+498 DEQ
-504 ALQGDLNKLK
+504 ALEKDLAQIK
-514 QLANSS
+514 QLANSPTG
-520 FNEQAFNQAQSKE
+520 FNEQVFNQAQSTEK
-533 QQDEQT
+533 QDEQT

-544 NTFSSEQE
+544 NTFNTEQE
-552 GLEKALANAKEQQE
+552 
-566 QQQAQATYQQDLNNS
+566 S
-581 QSALSN
+581 
-587 ATNDNKIAS
+587 
-596 ADTDYTKNQNTA
+596 
-608 IKQDAQNLENTSQQ
+608 
-622 ITQDQKDL
+622 
-630 EQDLDKLQQLANSKT
+630 LDKAI
-645 GFNEQAFNQAQSTE
+645 
-659 QQDEQTLQNEE
+659 
-670 ETFSSEQEGLE
+670 
-681 KALANAKHTSPTPT
+681 ANAKHTSPTPSPTPT
-695 KHTAQ
+695 KHTAP
-700 NNPPNKVSPPTQNL
+700 NTPPKVSPPTQNL
-714 PTTNVWNG
+714 PTTNVWN
-722 VYNFQ
+722 V
-727 NQTYSKKGIYYID
+727 
-740 PNLSGQSGQS
+740 
-750 GNTLSTYGY
+750 
-759 LDWFT
+759 
-764 LKNKFSVNAN
+764 
-774 NGTLIIGN
+774 
-782 NTESANTK
+782 
-790 GLIWIGDDK
+790 
-799 GLVYYNTGTFNAA
+799 
-812 NIYLTSNLKTGNG
+812 
-825 FSGEGATL
+825 
-833 NFNATNRITINQ
+833 
-845 ASFDNS
+845 
-851 DAGAQ
+851 
-856 HSYMNFKGSNI
+856 
-867 NVSGS
+867 
-872 SFTDDTNG
+872 
-880 GFSFS
+880 
-885 GNNNNSAISF
+885 
-895 NKTKFNQGTYNFT
+895 
-908 NSANLSFNN
+908 
-917 SNFNQSTYNFNS
+917 
-929 LQSTFNN
+929 
-936 STFNQGTYNFTD
+936 
-948 NTSFN
+948 
-953 NDTFNQGTYNF
+953 
-964 NTSKVSFSGANTLN
+964 
-978 SSSPF
+978 
-983 ASLKGSVSFGSG
+983 
-995 AVFNLNQTLNAN
+995 
-1007 QTYDIL
+1007 
-1013 TTNGTIQYGV
+1013 
-1023 YQSYLWDLINYK
+1023 
-1035 GDKAISHV
+1035 
-1043 EVGNNTYDVTFDIN
+1043 
-1057 GQDETLQ
+1057 
-1064 ETFSNKS
+1064 
-1071 ITTQFLG
+1071 
-1078 DDLQAKAKATYQ
+1078 
-1090 QDLNNSQSALSNAT
+1090 
-1104 NDNKIASADTG
+1104 
-1115 YTNNQNTTI
+1115 
-1124 KQDAQNLEHT
+1124 
-1134 SQQIAK
+1134 
-1140 DEQALQG
+1140 
-1147 DLNKLKQLANSSFNE
+1147 
-1162 QAFNQAQSKEQQDEQ
+1162 
-1177 TLQNEEETFSSEQ
+1177 
-1190 EGLEKALANAKPA
+1190 
-1203 SPTPTPT
+1203 
-1210 PTPTPSPTP
+1210 
-1219 NPTPTKHTAPNKV
+1219 
-1232 PPTPP
+1232 
-1237 TQNLPTTNVWNGVYW
+1237 VYW

-1257 YSQKGV
+1257 YSKQGI

-1285 ANLLGRSF
+1285 ANLFGRSF

-1326 IIGTFNAANIYLT
+1326 ITGTFNAANIYLT

-1347 VSGSDGGGANITFKA
+1347 VSNSDGGGANITFKA

-1375 AETVTKMIQTGAS
+1375 AETVTKMIQTEAS
-1388 QHSYATFD
+1388 QHSYAVFD

-1413 GKFSFNAKNISFSNA
+1413 GKFSFSAKNISFSNA

-1442 SANAANSLSFNNSRL
+1442 SANAANSLSFINSRL
-1457 NGGAV
+1457 NGGAI
-1462 YNLWANSLIFN
+1462 YNLQANSLIFN

-1488 NFNATTQLLGNTS
+1488 NFNATTQLLGNTN

-1511 FNGDTTLQNNA
+1511 FNGNTTLQDNA
-1522 NITLGNKSQTAFKN
+1522 NITLGNKSQATFKN
-1536 SLTLDNNSNLSLD
+1536 SLTLNNNSNLSLD

-1554 NASGASAF
+1554 NANNTSAF

-1576 TFNSLFFNGATL
+1576 AFNSLFFNGGTL
-1588 SLNANSKL
+1588 SLNASSKL

-1609 NLDDSVLSVSNASSL
+1609 NLDDSVLSANNTSSL

-1636 TFGGNTT
+1636 DFGGNTT
-1643 IDAASFNFDSAS
+1643 IDTASFNFDSTS

-1741 QNATYSDNNNIQ
+1741 QNATYSDSNNIQ

-1802 ASKQNPTG
+1802 VSKQNPTG

-1858 IYNKGFSSGNLK
+1858 IYNKGFSSENLK
-1870 TLLGILSQNSATL
+1870 TLLGILSQNSAAL
-1883 KEMIET
+1883 KEMIES

-1894 ITSINEVLQLLDR
+1894 ITNINEVLQLLDK
-1907 IKITPAQKQ
+1907 IKITQAQKQ

-1935 GNLVIGATQDHVTN
+1935 GNLVIGATQDNIAN

-2003 YITGTLGS
+2003 YITGTIGS
-2011 GNAFESGGSADITF
+2011 GNAFESGGSADVTF

-2047 NLLGQEGID
+2047 NLLGQKGINE
-2056 KIFNQGNL
+2056 IFNQGNL
-2064 ANVLSQMAMEKIKQA
+2064 ANVLSQVAMEKIKQA
-2079 GGLGNFVENALIP
+2079 GGLGNFIENALSP
-2092 LSKELPSSLQ
+2092 LSKELPASLQ
-2102 NETLGQLIGQNNL
+2102 DETLGQLIGQNNL

-2122 GVMNAIQNII
+2122 GVMNEIQNII

-2173 MDASE
+2173 IDASE
-2178 LSSILSVILKDI
+2178 LSSILSVVLKDI

-2209 DEFLGQDVVKKLE
+2209 NEFLGQDVIKKLE
-2222 SQGLVSNIIN
+2222 SQGLVNNIIN

-2238 GLSGIYNQGLGSV
+2238 GLSGVYNQGLGSV

-2364 KGEICINLANCPT
+2364 KGEICVNLANCPT

-2388 TPTNESLSVRANNFT
+2388 TPTNESLSVHANNFT
-2403 FLGVIASNGAIDL
+2403 FLGTIASNGVIDL

-2438 NNLTIANAFNNASNS
+2438 NNLTITNAFNNASNS

-2458 GDFTL
+2458 GNFTL

-2488 VFNLSHSVSHA
+2488 VFNLSHSASHA
-2499 IINAQGI
+2499 IINAQGA
-2506 ATIMTNYNNP
+2506 ATIIANDNNP
-2516 LIQFNTSSKETGA
+2516 LIQFNTSSKEAGT

-2561 LININGKHMVMTDN
+2561 LIDINGKHMVMTDN
-2575 GLTYNGQAVSIKDGG
+2575 GLTYNGQAVNIKDGG
-2590 LIVGFKDSQNQYIYT
+2590 LVVGFKDSQNQYIYT
-2605 SILYNKVK
+2605 SVLYNKVK
-2613 IAVSNAPINNLQ
+2613 IAVSNDPINNLQ

-2630 QYIAQIQGI
+2630 QYIAQIQGV
-2639 QGVDSIEQAGGTQ
+2639 QSVDSIDQAGGNQ

-2698 PNFKNDATNILQ
+2698 PDFKNDATNILQ

-2728 TFASADFHERLEAL
+2728 TFASTDFHERLEAL

-2865 SIINQSYRY
+2865 SIINQSYKY
-2874 NTWTTDAKIN
+2874 DTWTTDAKIN

-2896 IFKPQIGLAYYYIG
+2896 IFKPQVGLAYYYIG
-2910 MSGLRGIMDDP
+2910 LSGLRGIMDDP

-3029 TGNIGM
+3029 TGNIGI

>member
-1 MAFKKAGLISKFISK
+1 MAFKKTRLISKFISK

-25 KKIFKLNPILKRE
+25 KKIFKLNQILKCE
-38 KPLKRHKK
+38 KPLKCHKK

-58 SFLKASVLLI
+58 SFLKASILLI

-73 LPHLRASECRYWSWW
+73 LSHLRASECRYWSWSSW
-88 SGYHDKIESGSN
+88 NYQDNIESGPN

-111 STQGSGTYYLNTLT
+111 SAQGSGTYYLNTLT

-135 QKFNNGTLNVGGN
+135 QKFNGGTLNVGGN
-148 IRFGGTGVNG
+148 IRFGGTGING
-158 VNVGYITGTYDAQTI
+158 GDVGYITGTYDAANI
-173 NFNSSR
+173 YLISHL
-179 ITTGNSLSDG
+179 TTGNSYADG

-195 FNATNR
+195 FNAANN

-210 NSDAGAQHSY
+210 NNDAGTQKSY
-220 MNFKGSNIN
+220 MNFKGSNIK
-229 VSGSSFTDDTNG
+229 VSGSSFKDDTDG
-241 GFSFSG
+241 GFNFSG
-247 NNNNSA
+247 NNNHST
-253 ISFNKTKFNQGTYNF
+253 ISFNQTNFNQGTYNF
-268 TNSANLSFNNSNFNQ
+268 SNSASSSFDNS
-283 STYNFNSLQSTF
+283 S
-295 NNSTFNQGTYNFT
+295 
-308 DNTSF
+308 
-313 NNDTFNQGTYNFNTS
+313 FNQGTYNFNTS
-328 KVSFSGANTLN
+328 KVSFSGINTLN

-348 GSVSFGSGAVFNLNQ
+348 GSVSFGSDAVFNLNQ
-363 TLNANQTYDILT
+363 TLNSNQTYDILT
-375 TNGTIQY
+375 TNGAIQY

-425 ETFSNK
+425 ETFNK
-431 SITTQFLGDDLQA
+431 QSIITQFLGDDLQ
-444 KAKAT
+444 
-449 YQQDL
+449 
-454 NNSQSALSNATNDN
+454 
-468 KIASA
+468 
-473 DTGYTNNQNTTI
+473 
-485 KQDAQNLEHTSQQ
+485 
-498 IAKDEQ
+498 
-504 ALQGDLNKLK
+504 
-514 QLANSS
+514 
-520 FNEQAFNQAQSKE
+520 
-533 QQDEQT
+533 
-539 LQNEE
+539 
-544 NTFSSEQE
+544 
-552 GLEKALANAKEQQE
+552 
-566 QQQAQATYQQDLNNS
+566 QQAQQTYQEDVANSQNALNNVTS
-581 QSALSN
+581 DNTIANNDTSYTQS
-587 ATNDNKIAS
+587 
-596 ADTDYTKNQNTA
+596 KNTTVA
-608 IKQDAQNLENTSQQ
+608 KDAQNLENTNQQ
-622 ITQDQKDL
+622 IQQDEQALEKDL
-630 EQDLDKLQQLANSKT
+630 AQIKQLANSTT
-645 GFNEQAFNQAQSTE
+645 GFNEQTFNQAQKQE
-659 QQDEQTLQNEE
+659 QQDLKTLQSEE
-670 ETFSSEQEGLE
+670 STFNTEQEGLE
-681 KALANAKHTSPTPT
+681 QAIANAKHANPTPSHAPTPT
-695 KHTAQ
+695 KHTAP
-700 NNPPNKVSPPTQNL
+700 NTPPSQVPPTPPTQN
-714 PTTNVWNG
+714 PPAESVWSG
-722 VYNFQ
+722 VYWLQ
-727 NQTYSKKGIYYID
+727 NQTYSNKGVYYID

-750 GNTLSTYGY
+750 GNTLSTY
-759 LDWFT
+759 
-764 LKNKFSVNAN
+764 
-774 NGTLIIGN
+774 
-782 NTESANTK
+782 
-790 GLIWIGDDK
+790 
-799 GLVYYNTGTFNAA
+799 
-812 NIYLTSNLKTGNG
+812 
-825 FSGEGATL
+825 
-833 NFNATNRITINQ
+833 
-845 ASFDNS
+845 
-851 DAGAQ
+851 
-856 HSYMNFKGSNI
+856 
-867 NVSGS
+867 
-872 SFTDDTNG
+872 
-880 GFSFS
+880 
-885 GNNNNSAISF
+885 
-895 NKTKFNQGTYNFT
+895 
-908 NSANLSFNN
+908 
-917 SNFNQSTYNFNS
+917 
-929 LQSTFNN
+929 
-936 STFNQGTYNFTD
+936 
-948 NTSFN
+948 
-953 NDTFNQGTYNF
+953 
-964 NTSKVSFSGANTLN
+964 
-978 SSSPF
+978 
-983 ASLKGSVSFGSG
+983 
-995 AVFNLNQTLNAN
+995 
-1007 QTYDIL
+1007 
-1013 TTNGTIQYGV
+1013 
-1023 YQSYLWDLINYK
+1023 
-1035 GDKAISHV
+1035 
-1043 EVGNNTYDVTFDIN
+1043 
-1057 GQDETLQ
+1057 
-1064 ETFSNKS
+1064 
-1071 ITTQFLG
+1071 
-1078 DDLQAKAKATYQ
+1078 
-1090 QDLNNSQSALSNAT
+1090 
-1104 NDNKIASADTG
+1104 
-1115 YTNNQNTTI
+1115 
-1124 KQDAQNLEHT
+1124 
-1134 SQQIAK
+1134 
-1140 DEQALQG
+1140 
-1147 DLNKLKQLANSSFNE
+1147 
-1162 QAFNQAQSKEQQDEQ
+1162 
-1177 TLQNEEETFSSEQ
+1177 
-1190 EGLEKALANAKPA
+1190 
-1203 SPTPTPT
+1203 
-1210 PTPTPSPTP
+1210 
-1219 NPTPTKHTAPNKV
+1219 
-1232 PPTPP
+1232 
-1237 TQNLPTTNVWNGVYW
+1237 
-1252 LQNQT
+1252 
-1257 YSQKGV
+1257 
-1263 YYIDPNLS
+1263 
-1271 GQSGQSANTLSTYT
+1271 T

-1293 GVNIQNGTLIIGNN
+1293 GVNTQNGTLIIGND

-1326 IIGTFNAANIYLT
+1326 ITGTFNAANIYLT

-1347 VSGSDGGGANITFKA
+1347 VSNSDGGGANITFKA

-1388 QHSYATFD
+1388 QHSYAAFD
-1396 ATNNISVTN
+1396 ALNNISVTN

-1413 GKFSFNAKNISFSNA
+1413 GKFSFSAKNISFSNA
-1428 SFSGFTNPGGSSVI
+1428 SFSGFTNPGGSSTI
-1442 SANAANSLSFNNSRL
+1442 SANASNSLSFINSRL

-1462 YNLWANSLIFN
+1462 YDLQANSLIFN

-1522 NITLGNKSQTAFKN
+1522 NITLGNKSQVAFKN

-1554 NASGASAF
+1554 NANGTSAF

-1576 TFNSLFFNGATL
+1576 AFNSLFFNGGTL

-1596 NASSASFSNNTTI
+1596 NASSASFSSNTTI
-1609 NLDDSVLSVSNASSL
+1609 NLDDSVLSANNTSSL

-1636 TFGGNTT
+1636 DFGGNTT
-1643 IDAASFNFDSAS
+1643 IDTASFNFDSAS
-1655 SLSFNNLT
+1655 SLNFNNLT

-1675 SLSKALM
+1675 SLTKALM
-1682 SVSGQFVLGNN
+1682 NVSGQFVLGNN

-1820 GTYYLTSNI
+1820 GTYYLTSSI

-1834 PKGSQTPQTPGT
+1834 PKGSQTPQAPGT

-1858 IYNKGFSSGNLK
+1858 IYNKGFSSENLK

-1883 KEMIET
+1883 KEMIES

-1894 ITSINEVLQLLDR
+1894 ITNINEVLQLLDK
-1907 IKITPAQKQ
+1907 IKITQAQKQ

-1925 TDNIN
+1925 TNDIN
-1930 QTFSN
+1930 QTFNN
-1935 GNLVIGATQDHVTN
+1935 GNLIIGATQDNVTN

-2003 YITGTLGS
+2003 YITGTIGS
-2011 GNAFESGGSADITF
+2011 GNAFESGGSADVTF

-2047 NLLGQEGID
+2047 NLLGQKGINE
-2056 KIFNQGNL
+2056 IFNQGNL
-2064 ANVLSQMAMEKIKQA
+2064 ANVLSQVAMEKIKQA
-2079 GGLGNFVENALIP
+2079 GGLGNFVENALSP

-2115 DNLLNNS
+2115 DDLLNNS

-2173 MDASE
+2173 IDASE
-2178 LSSILSVILKDI
+2178 LSSILSVVLKDI

-2209 DEFLGQDVVKKLE
+2209 NEFLGQDVVKKLE

-2238 GLSGIYNQGLGSV
+2238 GLSGVYNQGLGSV

-2364 KGEICINLANCPT
+2364 KGEICVNLASCPT

-2403 FLGVIASNGAIDL
+2403 FLGAITSNGAIDL
-2416 SQVKNNSVIGTL
+2416 SQVTNNSVIGTL

-2438 NNLTIANAFNNASNS
+2438 NNLTITNAFNNASNS

-2458 GDFTL
+2458 GNFTL
-2463 NQQATLSTNASG
+2463 NQQATLSTNANG

-2499 IINAQGI
+2499 IINAQGS
-2506 ATIMTNYNNP
+2506 ATIMANDNNP
-2516 LIQFNTSSKETGA
+2516 LIQFNTSSKEVGT

-2547 TGGSSLDNYLKLYT
+2547 TGGSSLDNYLKLYV
-2561 LININGKHMVMTDN
+2561 LIDINGKHMVMTDN

-2590 LIVGFKDSQNQYIYT
+2590 LVVGFKDSQNQYIYT

-2613 IAVSNAPINNLQ
+2613 IAVSNDPINNLQ

-2630 QYIAQIQGI
+2630 QYIAQIQGV
-2639 QGVDSIEQAGGTQ
+2639 QSVDSIDQAGGNQ

-2667 LFAPYYLESHSTKD
+2667 LFAPYYLESHSAKD

-2698 PNFKNDATNILQ
+2698 PDFKNDATNILQ

-2856 FINSYDPLL
+2856 FINSYDSLL
-2865 SIINQSYRY
+2865 SIINQSYKY

-2910 MSGLRGIMDDP
+2910 LSGLRGIMDDP

-3029 TGNIGM
+3029 TGNIGI

>member
-1 MAFKKAGLISKFISK
+1 MAFKKVRLISKFISK

-25 KKIFKLNPILKRE
+25 KKIFKLNQILKCE

-51 KPFNKNK
+51 KSFNKNK

-73 LPHLRASECRYWSWW
+73 LPHLRANECRYWSW
-88 SGYHDKIESGSN
+88 SSFSYQDNIESGPN

-111 STQGSGTYYLNTLT
+111 SAQGSGTYYLNTLT

-135 QKFNNGTLNVGGN
+135 QKFNGGTLNVGGN
-148 IRFGGTGVNG
+148 IRFGGTGING
-158 VNVGYITGTYDAQTI
+158 GDVGYITGTYDAQTI
-173 NFNSSR
+173 NFNSSHL
-179 ITTGNSLSDG
+179 TTGNSYADG

-195 FNATNR
+195 FNATNN

-210 NSDAGAQHSY
+210 NSHAGTQKSY

-253 ISFNKTKFNQGTYNF
+253 ISFNKTNFNQGTYNF
-268 TNSANLSFNNSNFNQ
+268 SNSATLNFNH
-283 STYNFNSLQSTF
+283 
-295 NNSTFNQGTYNFT
+295 STFNQGTYDFNST
-308 DNTSF
+308 QSTF
-313 NNDTFNQGTYNFNTS
+313 NNSSFNQGTYNFNDNVSFNNNTFNQGTYHFNTS
-328 KVSFSGANTLN
+328 KVSFLGINTLN
-339 SSSPFASLK
+339 SNSPFASLK

-363 TLNANQTYDILT
+363 TLNSNQTYDILT

-425 ETFSNK
+425 ETFNNQ
-431 SITTQFLGDDLQA
+431 SIITQFLGDDLQA
-444 KAKAT
+444 KAQKT
-449 YQQDL
+449 YQQDWS
-454 NNSQSALSNATNDN
+454 NSQSALNNAASDN
-468 KIASA
+468 KIANS
-473 DTGYTNNQNTTI
+473 DTDYTKSSNPTI
-485 KQDAQNLEHTSQQ
+485 NKDAQNLEHTSQQ
-498 IAKDEQ
+498 IAQDEQ
-504 ALQGDLNKLK
+504 ALEKDLAQIK
-514 QLANSS
+514 QLANSTTG

-544 NTFSSEQE
+544 KTFNSEQE
-552 GLEKALANAKEQQE
+552 GLKQAIAKP
-566 QQQAQATYQQDLNNS
+566 
-581 QSALSN
+581 
-587 ATNDNKIAS
+587 AS
-596 ADTDYTKNQNTA
+596 PTPSPT
-608 IKQDAQNLENTSQQ
+608 
-622 ITQDQKDL
+622 
-630 EQDLDKLQQLANSKT
+630 
-645 GFNEQAFNQAQSTE
+645 
-659 QQDEQTLQNEE
+659 
-670 ETFSSEQEGLE
+670 
-681 KALANAKHTSPTPT
+681 PTPT
-695 KHTAQ
+695 KHTAP
-700 NNPPNKVSPPTQNL
+700 NTPPNKVSPTPTPPTQNL

-722 VYNFQ
+722 VYNLQ
-727 NQTYSKKGIYYID
+727 NQTYSKQGVYYID

-750 GNTLSTYGY
+750 GNTLSTY
-759 LDWFT
+759 
-764 LKNKFSVNAN
+764 
-774 NGTLIIGN
+774 
-782 NTESANTK
+782 
-790 GLIWIGDDK
+790 
-799 GLVYYNTGTFNAA
+799 
-812 NIYLTSNLKTGNG
+812 
-825 FSGEGATL
+825 
-833 NFNATNRITINQ
+833 
-845 ASFDNS
+845 
-851 DAGAQ
+851 
-856 HSYMNFKGSNI
+856 
-867 NVSGS
+867 
-872 SFTDDTNG
+872 
-880 GFSFS
+880 
-885 GNNNNSAISF
+885 
-895 NKTKFNQGTYNFT
+895 
-908 NSANLSFNN
+908 
-917 SNFNQSTYNFNS
+917 
-929 LQSTFNN
+929 
-936 STFNQGTYNFTD
+936 
-948 NTSFN
+948 
-953 NDTFNQGTYNF
+953 
-964 NTSKVSFSGANTLN
+964 
-978 SSSPF
+978 
-983 ASLKGSVSFGSG
+983 
-995 AVFNLNQTLNAN
+995 
-1007 QTYDIL
+1007 
-1013 TTNGTIQYGV
+1013 
-1023 YQSYLWDLINYK
+1023 
-1035 GDKAISHV
+1035 
-1043 EVGNNTYDVTFDIN
+1043 
-1057 GQDETLQ
+1057 
-1064 ETFSNKS
+1064 
-1071 ITTQFLG
+1071 
-1078 DDLQAKAKATYQ
+1078 
-1090 QDLNNSQSALSNAT
+1090 
-1104 NDNKIASADTG
+1104 
-1115 YTNNQNTTI
+1115 
-1124 KQDAQNLEHT
+1124 
-1134 SQQIAK
+1134 
-1140 DEQALQG
+1140 
-1147 DLNKLKQLANSSFNE
+1147 
-1162 QAFNQAQSKEQQDEQ
+1162 
-1177 TLQNEEETFSSEQ
+1177 
-1190 EGLEKALANAKPA
+1190 
-1203 SPTPTPT
+1203 
-1210 PTPTPSPTP
+1210 
-1219 NPTPTKHTAPNKV
+1219 
-1232 PPTPP
+1232 
-1237 TQNLPTTNVWNGVYW
+1237 
-1252 LQNQT
+1252 
-1257 YSQKGV
+1257 
-1263 YYIDPNLS
+1263 
-1271 GQSGQSANTLSTYT
+1271 T
-1285 ANLLGRSF
+1285 ANLFGRSF

-1326 IIGTFNAANIYLT
+1326 ITGTFNAANIYLT

-1347 VSGSDGGGANITFKA
+1347 VSNSDGGGANITFKA
-1362 SDNITMDGLNYND
+1362 SDNITMNGLNYND

-1388 QHSYATFD
+1388 QHSYAAFD
-1396 ATNNISVTN
+1396 AVNNISVTD

-1413 GKFSFNAKNISFSNA
+1413 GKFSFSAKNISFSNA

-1442 SANAANSLSFNNSRL
+1442 STNAANSLSFINSRL

-1462 YNLWANSLIFN
+1462 YNLQANSLIFN

-1522 NITLGNKSQTAFKN
+1522 NITLGNKSQAAFKN

-1554 NASGASAF
+1554 NANNTSAF

-1576 TFNSLFFNGATL
+1576 TFNSLFFNGGTL
-1588 SLNANSKL
+1588 SLNASSKL

-1609 NLDDSVLSVSNASSL
+1609 NLDDSVLSANSTSSL

-1636 TFGGNTT
+1636 DFGGNTT
-1643 IDAASFNFDSAS
+1643 IDTASFNFDSAS

-1675 SLSKALM
+1675 SLTKALM

-1834 PKGSQTPQTPGT
+1834 PKGSQTPQAPGT
-1846 YSPFNQPLNSLN
+1846 YSPFNQPLSSLN
-1858 IYNKGFSSGNLK
+1858 IYNKGFSSENLK

-1883 KEMIET
+1883 KEMIES

-1894 ITSINEVLQLLDR
+1894 ITNINEVLQFLDK
-1907 IKITPAQKQ
+1907 IKITQAQKQ

-1930 QTFSN
+1930 QTFNN
-1935 GNLVIGATQDHVTN
+1935 GNLIIGATQDNVTN

-1959 GYSSPCA
+1959 GYSSPCT

-1991 GYINADFKAKSI
+1991 GYINANFKAKSI
-2003 YITGTLGS
+2003 YITGTIGS
-2011 GNAFESGGSADITF
+2011 GNAFESGGSADVTF

-2039 AQATDNIF
+2039 AQAIDNIF
-2047 NLLGQEGID
+2047 NLLGQKGINE
-2056 KIFNQGNL
+2056 IFNQGNL
-2064 ANVLSQMAMEKIKQA
+2064 ANVLSQVAMEKIKQA
-2079 GGLGNFVENALIP
+2079 GGLGNFIENALSP
-2092 LSKELPSSLQ
+2092 LSKELPASLQ

-2115 DNLLNNS
+2115 DDLLNNS

-2173 MDASE
+2173 IDASE
-2178 LSSILSVILKDI
+2178 LSSILSVVLKDI

-2209 DEFLGQDVVKKLE
+2209 NEFLGQDVIKKLE
-2222 SQGLVSNIIN
+2222 SQGLVNNIIN

-2238 GLSGIYNQGLGSV
+2238 GLSGVYNQGLGSV
-2251 LPPSLQNALK
+2251 LPLSLQNALK
-2261 ENDLGA
+2261 ENDLGT

-2364 KGEICINLANCPT
+2364 KGEICVNLANCPT

-2388 TPTNESLSVRANNFT
+2388 TPTNESLSVHANNFT
-2403 FLGVIASNGAIDL
+2403 FLGAIASNGAIDL

-2438 NNLTIANAFNNASNS
+2438 NNLTITNAFNNASNS

-2458 GDFTL
+2458 GNFTL

-2488 VFNLSHSVSHA
+2488 VFNISHSASHA
-2499 IINAQGI
+2499 IINAQGA
-2506 ATIMTNYNNP
+2506 ATIMANDNNP
-2516 LIQFNTSSKETGA
+2516 LIQFNTSSKEVGT

-2547 TGGSSLDNYLKLYT
+2547 TGGSSLDNYLKLYA
-2561 LININGKHMVMTDN
+2561 LIDINGKHMVMTGN
-2575 GLTYNGQAVSIKDGG
+2575 GLTYNGQAVNIKDGG
-2590 LIVGFKDSQNQYIYT
+2590 LVVGFKDSQNQYIYT

-2613 IAVSNAPINNLQ
+2613 ITVSNDPINNLQ

-2630 QYIAQIQGI
+2630 QYIAQIQGT
-2639 QGVDSIEQAGGTQ
+2639 QGVDSIDQVGGSQ

-2698 PNFKNDATNILQ
+2698 PDFKNDATNILQ

-2728 TFASADFHERLEAL
+2728 TFARSDFLERLEAL

-2865 SIINQSYRY
+2865 SIINQSYKY
-2874 NTWTTDAKIN
+2874 DTWTTDAKIN

-2910 MSGLRGIMDDP
+2910 LSGLRGIMDDP

>member
-1 MAFKKAGLISKFISK
+1 MAFKKVGLISKFISK

-25 KKIFKLNPILKRE
+25 KKIFKLNLILKRE
-38 KPLKRHKK
+38 KPLSHKK

-51 KPFNKNK
+51 KSFNKNK

-73 LPHLRASECRYWSWW
+73 LSHLRASECRYWSWSSW
-88 SGYHDKIESGSN
+88 SYHDNIESGSN
-100 SPTHNSYCLFS
+100 SPTHNSYCLFNS
-111 STQGSGTYYLNTLT
+111 AQGSGTYYLNTLT

-158 VNVGYITGTYDAQTI
+158 GNLGYITGTYDAQTI

-179 ITTGNSLSDG
+179 ITTGNSFSTG

-195 FNATNR
+195 FNATNH

-210 NSDAGAQHSY
+210 NSDAGTQRSY
-220 MNFKGSNIN
+220 MNFSGSNIN
-229 VSGSSFTDDTNG
+229 VSASSFTDDTDG

-247 NNNNSA
+247 NGANSNL
-253 ISFNKTKFNQGTYNF
+253 SFNKTNFNQGTYKFTNSANLNFNNSAFNQGTYNF
-268 TNSANLSFNNSNFNQ
+268 NSF
-283 STYNFNSLQSTF
+283 QSTF
-295 NNSTFNQGTYNFT
+295 NNNIFNQGTYNFT
-308 DNTSF
+308 DNASF
-313 NNDTFNQGTYNFNTS
+313 NNDTFNQGTYSFNTS

-339 SSSPFASLK
+339 SSSPFANLK
-348 GSVSFGSGAVFNLNQ
+348 GNVSFGSGAIFNLNQ
-363 TLNANQTYDILT
+363 TLNSNQTYDILT
-375 TNGTIQY
+375 TNKTIQY

-397 DKAISHVEVGNN
+397 DKAISHVEVGSN

-425 ETFSNK
+425 ETFNNQ

-444 KAKAT
+444 KAQAT

-454 NNSQSALSNATNDN
+454 SNSQTALNNATSDN
-468 KIASA
+468 KIASS
-473 DTGYTNNQNTTI
+473 DTNYTNNQNTTI
-485 KQDAQNLEHTSQQ
+485 KKDAQSLENTDQTIQQ
-498 IAKDEQ
+498 DKQ
-504 ALQGDLNKLK
+504 ALEKDLANVK
-514 QLANSS
+514 QLAN
-520 FNEQAFNQAQSKE
+520 AP
-533 QQDEQT
+533 
-539 LQNEE
+539 
-544 NTFSSEQE
+544 
-552 GLEKALANAKEQQE
+552 
-566 QQQAQATYQQDLNNS
+566 
-581 QSALSN
+581 
-587 ATNDNKIAS
+587 
-596 ADTDYTKNQNTA
+596 
-608 IKQDAQNLENTSQQ
+608 
-622 ITQDQKDL
+622 
-630 EQDLDKLQQLANSKT
+630 T
-645 GFNEQAFNQAQSTE
+645 GFNQQAFNQAQSTE
-659 QQDEQTLQNEE
+659 QQDLQTLQNEE
-670 ETFSSEQEGLE
+670 KTFSSEQEGL
-681 KALANAKHTSPTPT
+681 KQAIANAKPTSPTPTPT
-695 KHTAQ
+695 KHTA
-700 NNPPNKVSPPTQNL
+700 PN
-714 PTTNVWNG
+714 
-722 VYNFQ
+722 
-727 NQTYSKKGIYYID
+727 
-740 PNLSGQSGQS
+740 
-750 GNTLSTYGY
+750 
-759 LDWFT
+759 
-764 LKNKFSVNAN
+764 
-774 NGTLIIGN
+774 
-782 NTESANTK
+782 
-790 GLIWIGDDK
+790 
-799 GLVYYNTGTFNAA
+799 
-812 NIYLTSNLKTGNG
+812 
-825 FSGEGATL
+825 
-833 NFNATNRITINQ
+833 
-845 ASFDNS
+845 
-851 DAGAQ
+851 
-856 HSYMNFKGSNI
+856 
-867 NVSGS
+867 
-872 SFTDDTNG
+872 
-880 GFSFS
+880 
-885 GNNNNSAISF
+885 
-895 NKTKFNQGTYNFT
+895 
-908 NSANLSFNN
+908 
-917 SNFNQSTYNFNS
+917 
-929 LQSTFNN
+929 
-936 STFNQGTYNFTD
+936 
-948 NTSFN
+948 
-953 NDTFNQGTYNF
+953 
-964 NTSKVSFSGANTLN
+964 
-978 SSSPF
+978 
-983 ASLKGSVSFGSG
+983 
-995 AVFNLNQTLNAN
+995 
-1007 QTYDIL
+1007 
-1013 TTNGTIQYGV
+1013 
-1023 YQSYLWDLINYK
+1023 
-1035 GDKAISHV
+1035 
-1043 EVGNNTYDVTFDIN
+1043 
-1057 GQDETLQ
+1057 
-1064 ETFSNKS
+1064 
-1071 ITTQFLG
+1071 
-1078 DDLQAKAKATYQ
+1078 
-1090 QDLNNSQSALSNAT
+1090 
-1104 NDNKIASADTG
+1104 
-1115 YTNNQNTTI
+1115 
-1124 KQDAQNLEHT
+1124 
-1134 SQQIAK
+1134 
-1140 DEQALQG
+1140 
-1147 DLNKLKQLANSSFNE
+1147 
-1162 QAFNQAQSKEQQDEQ
+1162 
-1177 TLQNEEETFSSEQ
+1177 
-1190 EGLEKALANAKPA
+1190 
-1203 SPTPTPT
+1203 TP
-1210 PTPTPSPTP
+1210 
-1219 NPTPTKHTAPNKV
+1219 PNKV

-1237 TQNLPTTNVWNGVYW
+1237 TQNLPTTNVWSGVYW

-1257 YSQKGV
+1257 YSKQGV

-1271 GQSGQSANTLSTYT
+1271 GQSGQSGNTLSTYT

-1326 IIGTFNAANIYLT
+1326 ITGTFNAANIYLT

-1388 QHSYATFD
+1388 QHSYAAFD

-1413 GKFSFNAKNISFSNA
+1413 GKFSFSAKNISFSNA

-1522 NITLGNKSQTAFKN
+1522 NITLGNKSQAAFKN

-1554 NASGASAF
+1554 NANGSSAF

-1576 TFNSLFFNGATL
+1576 TFNSLFFNDGII

-1609 NLDDSVLSVSNASSL
+1609 NLDDSVLSASNTSSL

-1636 TFGGNTT
+1636 NFGGNTT
-1643 IDAASFNFDSAS
+1643 INTASFNFDSAS

-1675 SLSKALM
+1675 SLTKALM
-1682 SVSGQFVLGNN
+1682 SVSGQFVLGDN

-1707 TKSVTYNILNAQKG
+1707 TKSVTYNILNTQKG

-1883 KEMIET
+1883 KEMIES

-1894 ITSINEVLQLLDR
+1894 ITSINEVLQLLDK

-1925 TDNIN
+1925 TGNIN

-1935 GNLVIGATQDHVTN
+1935 GNLVIGTTQDNVTN

-2011 GNAFESGGSADITF
+2011 ANAFKSGGSADVTF
-2025 QSANNLVLNKANIE
+2025 QSANNLVLDKANIE

-2064 ANVLSQMAMEKIKQA
+2064 ANVLSQVTMEKIKQA
-2079 GGLGNFVENALIP
+2079 GGLGNFVENALSP
-2092 LSKELPSSLQ
+2092 LSKELPTSLQ

-2122 GVMNAIQNII
+2122 GVMNEIQNII

-2173 MDASE
+2173 IDASE

-2209 DEFLGQDVVKKLE
+2209 NEFLGQDVVKKLE
-2222 SQGLVSNIIN
+2222 GQGLVSNIIN

-2238 GLSGIYNQGLGSV
+2238 GLSGVYNQGLGSV

-2277 WQKGYFNFLSNGYV
+2277 WQKGYFNFLSNGYI

-2305 LNFVANKSI
+2305 LNFVANKFI

-2382 STNSSV
+2382 STNSSL
-2388 TPTNESLSVRANNFT
+2388 TPTNESLSVHANNFT

-2438 NNLTIANAFNNASNS
+2438 NNLTITNAFNNASNS

-2458 GDFTL
+2458 GNFTL

-2499 IINAQGI
+2499 IISAQGT
-2506 ATIMTNYNNP
+2506 ATIIANNNNP

-2561 LININGKHMVMTDN
+2561 LIDINGKHMVMTDN
-2575 GLTYNGQAVSIKDGG
+2575 GLTYNGQAVSVKDGG
-2590 LIVGFKDSQNQYIYT
+2590 LVVGFKDSQNQYIYT

-2613 IAVSNAPINNLQ
+2613 IAVSNDPINNLQ

-2630 QYIAQIQGI
+2630 QYIAQIQGT

-2698 PNFKNDATNILQ
+2698 PDFKNDATNILQ

-2757 ILKYSQRNRVK
+2757 ILKYSQRDRVK

-2784 GTGTLYGINVGYDR
+2784 GTGTLYGINIGYDR

-2865 SIINQSYRY
+2865 SIINQSYKY
-2874 NTWTTDAKIN
+2874 DTWTTDAKIN

-2910 MSGLRGIMDDP
+2910 LSGLRGIMDDP

-3007 KTFYVNAGIGARFG
+3007 KTFYVNASIGARFG

>member
-1 MAFKKAGLISKFISK
+1 MAFKKARLISKFISK

-25 KKIFKLNPILKRE
+25 KKIFKLNQILKRE
-38 KPLKRHKK
+38 KPLKCHKK

-51 KPFNKNK
+51 NPLNKNK

-68 GALGG
+68 GVLGG
-73 LPHLRASECRYWSWW
+73 LSHLRANECRYWSWSSW
-88 SGYHDKIESGSN
+88 SYQDNIESGPN

-111 STQGSGTYYLNTLT
+111 SAQGSGTYYLKTLT

-135 QKFNNGTLNVGGN
+135 QKFNGGTLNVGGN
-148 IRFGGTGVNG
+148 IRFGGTGING
-158 VNVGYITGTYDAQTI
+158 GDVGYITGAYDAQTI
-173 NFNSSR
+173 NFNSSHL
-179 ITTGNSLSDG
+179 TTGNSYSDG

-195 FNATNR
+195 FNAANH

-210 NSDAGAQHSY
+210 NSDAGTQKSY
-220 MNFKGSNIN
+220 MNFKGSNIK
-229 VSGSSFTDDTNG
+229 VSGSSFKDDTDG

-247 NNNNSA
+247 NSNNST
-253 ISFNKTKFNQGTYNF
+253 ISFNQTNFNQGTYNF
-268 TNSANLSFNNSNFNQ
+268 SNSTSSSFGNSNFNQ
-283 STYNFNSLQSTF
+283 GTYHFNSAQSTF
-295 NNSTFNQGTYNFT
+295 ENSNFNQGTYNFN
-308 DNTSF
+308 DNVSF
-313 NNDTFNQGTYNFNTS
+313 NNDTFNQGTYSFNTS
-328 KVSFSGANTLN
+328 KVSFSGTNTLN

-348 GSVSFGSGAVFNLNQ
+348 GSVSFGSNVIFNLNQ
-363 TLNANQTYDILT
+363 TLNNNQTYDILT
-375 TNGTIQY
+375 TNGAIQY

-425 ETFSNK
+425 ETFNK
-431 SITTQFLGDDLQA
+431 QSIITQFLGDDLQA
-444 KAKAT
+444 KAQKT
-449 YQQDL
+449 YQEDVT
-454 NNSQSALSNATNDN
+454 NSQSALNNAASDN
-468 KIASA
+468 KIASN
-473 DTGYTNNQNTTI
+473 DTNYTNNQNTAVA
-485 KQDAQNLEHTSQQ
+485 KDAQNLEHTNQQ
-498 IAKDEQ
+498 IAQDEQ
-504 ALQGDLNKLK
+504 ALEQDLDKLK
-514 QLANSS
+514 QLANSQTG
-520 FNEQAFNQAQSKE
+520 FNKQAFNQAQDKE

-539 LQNEE
+539 LQNDEK
-544 NTFSSEQE
+544 TFNAEQE
-552 GLEKALANAKEQQE
+552 GLKQAIANAKP
-566 QQQAQATYQQDLNNS
+566 
-581 QSALSN
+581 
-587 ATNDNKIAS
+587 AS
-596 ADTDYTKNQNTA
+596 PTPSPT
-608 IKQDAQNLENTSQQ
+608 
-622 ITQDQKDL
+622 
-630 EQDLDKLQQLANSKT
+630 
-645 GFNEQAFNQAQSTE
+645 
-659 QQDEQTLQNEE
+659 
-670 ETFSSEQEGLE
+670 
-681 KALANAKHTSPTPT
+681 PTPT
-695 KHTAQ
+695 KHTAP
-700 NNPPNKVSPPTQNL
+700 NTPPNKVSPTPTPPTQNL

-722 VYNFQ
+722 VYNLQ
-727 NQTYSKKGIYYID
+727 NQTYSNKGVYYID

-750 GNTLSTYGY
+750 GNTLSTY
-759 LDWFT
+759 
-764 LKNKFSVNAN
+764 
-774 NGTLIIGN
+774 
-782 NTESANTK
+782 
-790 GLIWIGDDK
+790 
-799 GLVYYNTGTFNAA
+799 
-812 NIYLTSNLKTGNG
+812 
-825 FSGEGATL
+825 
-833 NFNATNRITINQ
+833 
-845 ASFDNS
+845 
-851 DAGAQ
+851 
-856 HSYMNFKGSNI
+856 
-867 NVSGS
+867 
-872 SFTDDTNG
+872 
-880 GFSFS
+880 
-885 GNNNNSAISF
+885 
-895 NKTKFNQGTYNFT
+895 
-908 NSANLSFNN
+908 
-917 SNFNQSTYNFNS
+917 
-929 LQSTFNN
+929 
-936 STFNQGTYNFTD
+936 
-948 NTSFN
+948 
-953 NDTFNQGTYNF
+953 
-964 NTSKVSFSGANTLN
+964 
-978 SSSPF
+978 
-983 ASLKGSVSFGSG
+983 
-995 AVFNLNQTLNAN
+995 
-1007 QTYDIL
+1007 
-1013 TTNGTIQYGV
+1013 
-1023 YQSYLWDLINYK
+1023 
-1035 GDKAISHV
+1035 
-1043 EVGNNTYDVTFDIN
+1043 
-1057 GQDETLQ
+1057 
-1064 ETFSNKS
+1064 
-1071 ITTQFLG
+1071 
-1078 DDLQAKAKATYQ
+1078 
-1090 QDLNNSQSALSNAT
+1090 
-1104 NDNKIASADTG
+1104 
-1115 YTNNQNTTI
+1115 
-1124 KQDAQNLEHT
+1124 
-1134 SQQIAK
+1134 
-1140 DEQALQG
+1140 
-1147 DLNKLKQLANSSFNE
+1147 
-1162 QAFNQAQSKEQQDEQ
+1162 
-1177 TLQNEEETFSSEQ
+1177 
-1190 EGLEKALANAKPA
+1190 
-1203 SPTPTPT
+1203 
-1210 PTPTPSPTP
+1210 
-1219 NPTPTKHTAPNKV
+1219 
-1232 PPTPP
+1232 
-1237 TQNLPTTNVWNGVYW
+1237 
-1252 LQNQT
+1252 
-1257 YSQKGV
+1257 
-1263 YYIDPNLS
+1263 
-1271 GQSGQSANTLSTYT
+1271 T
-1285 ANLLGRSF
+1285 ANLFGRSF

-1326 IIGTFNAANIYLT
+1326 ITGTFNASNIYLT

-1347 VSGSDGGGANITFKA
+1347 VSNSDGGGANITFKA

-1388 QHSYATFD
+1388 QHSYAAFD
-1396 ATNNISVTN
+1396 ALNNISVTN

-1413 GKFSFNAKNISFSNA
+1413 GKFSFTAKNISFSNA
-1428 SFSGFTNPGGSSVI
+1428 SFSGFTNPGGSSTI
-1442 SANAANSLSFNNSRL
+1442 SANAANSLSFINSRL
-1457 NGGAV
+1457 NGGAI
-1462 YNLWANSLIFN
+1462 YNLQANSLIFN

-1488 NFNATTQLLGNTS
+1488 NFNATTQLLGNTN

-1522 NITLGNKSQTAFKN
+1522 NITLGNKSQAAFKN

-1554 NASGASAF
+1554 NANGANAF

-1576 TFNSLFFNGATL
+1576 TFNSLFFNGGTL
-1588 SLNANSKL
+1588 SLNASSKL
-1596 NASSASFSNNTTI
+1596 NASNASFSNNTTI
-1609 NLDDSVLSVSNASSL
+1609 NLDDSVLSASNTSSL

-1636 TFGGNTT
+1636 DFGGNTT
-1643 IDAASFNFDSAS
+1643 IDTASFNFDSAS

-1663 ANGALNFNGYAP
+1663 ANGALNFNGYAS
-1675 SLSKALM
+1675 SLTKALM

-1741 QNATYSDNNNIQ
+1741 QNATYSDSNNIQ

-1815 SDNQA
+1815 SDDQA

-1858 IYNKGFSSGNLK
+1858 IYNKGFSSENLK

-1883 KEMIET
+1883 KEMIES

-1894 ITSINEVLQLLDR
+1894 ITNINEVLQLLDK
-1907 IKITPAQKQ
+1907 IKITQVQKQ

-1935 GNLVIGATQDHVTN
+1935 GNLIIGATQDNVTN

-1966 LDSATC
+1966 LDSTTC

-2011 GNAFESGGSADITF
+2011 GNAFESGGSADVTF

-2047 NLLGQEGID
+2047 NLLGQKGINE
-2056 KIFNQGNL
+2056 IFNQGNL
-2064 ANVLSQMAMEKIKQA
+2064 ANVLSQVAMEKIKQA
-2079 GGLGNFVENALIP
+2079 GGLGNFIENALSP
-2092 LSKELPSSLQ
+2092 LSKELPASLQ

-2115 DNLLNNS
+2115 DDLLNNS

-2173 MDASE
+2173 IDASE
-2178 LSSILSVILKDI
+2178 LSSILSVVLKDI
-2190 TNPPTSLQKD
+2190 TNPPASLQKD

-2209 DEFLGQDVVKKLE
+2209 NEFLGQDVVKKLE
-2222 SQGLVSNIIN
+2222 SQDLVSNIIN

-2238 GLSGIYNQGLGSV
+2238 GLSGVYNQGLGSV

-2267 LLSPRGLHDF
+2267 ILSPRGLHDF

-2364 KGEICINLANCPT
+2364 KGEICVNLANCPT

-2403 FLGVIASNGAIDL
+2403 FLGAITSNGVIDL

-2428 NLNENATLQA
+2428 NLNENAALQA
-2438 NNLTIANAFNNASNS
+2438 NNLTITNAFNNASNS
-2453 TANIN
+2453 TANVN
-2458 GDFTL
+2458 GNFTL

-2499 IINAQGI
+2499 IINAQGA
-2506 ATIMTNYNNP
+2506 ATIMANNNNP
-2516 LIQFNTSSKETGA
+2516 LIQFNTSSKEAGT

-2561 LININGKHMVMTDN
+2561 LIDINGKHMVMTGN
-2575 GLTYNGQAVSIKDGG
+2575 GLTYNGQAVSVKDGG
-2590 LIVGFKDSQNQYIYT
+2590 LVVGFKDSQNQYIYT

-2613 IAVSNAPINNLQ
+2613 IAVSNDPINNLQ

-2630 QYIAQIQGI
+2630 QYIAQIQGV
-2639 QGVDSIEQAGGTQ
+2639 QGVDSIDQAGGNQ

-2667 LFAPYYLESHSTKD
+2667 LFAPYYLESHSVKD

-2698 PNFKNDATNILQ
+2698 PDFKNDATNILQ

-2728 TFASADFHERLEAL
+2728 TFARSDFLERLEAL

-2809 AYGYSGFHA
+2809 AYGYSGFHG
-2818 NITQSGSSNVNM
+2818 NITQSGSSNVNI

-2874 NTWTTDAKIN
+2874 DTWTTDAKIN

-2896 IFKPQIGLAYYYIG
+2896 IFKPQVGLAYYYIG
-2910 MSGLRGIMDDP
+2910 LSGLRGIMDDP

>member
-1 MAFKKAGLISKFISK
+1 MAFKKVRLISKLISK

-25 KKIFKLNPILKRE
+25 KKIFKLNQILKRE
-38 KPLKRHKK
+38 KPLKCHKK

-51 KPFNKNK
+51 KPFNKSK

-73 LPHLRASECRYWSWW
+73 LSHLRANECRYWSW
-88 SGYHDKIESGSN
+88 SSLSYQDNIESGPN

-111 STQGSGTYYLNTLT
+111 SAQGSGTYYLNTLT

-135 QKFNNGTLNVGGN
+135 QKFNGGTLDIGGN
-148 IRFGGTGVNG
+148 IRFGGTGING
-158 VNVGYITGTYDAQTI
+158 GDVGYITGTYDAQTI
-173 NFNSSR
+173 NFNSSHL
-179 ITTGNSLSDG
+179 TTGNSYADG
-189 GGATLN
+189 GGVTLN
-195 FNATNR
+195 FNAANN

-210 NSDAGAQHSY
+210 NSDAGTQKSY
-220 MNFKGSNIN
+220 MNFKGSNIK
-229 VSGSSFTDDTNG
+229 VSGSSFKDDTDG

-247 NNNNSA
+247 NSNNST
-253 ISFNKTKFNQGTYNF
+253 ISFNQTNFNQGTYHFSNSATLSFGNSSFNQGTYHFNSAQSTFENSNFNQGTYNF
-268 TNSANLSFNNSNFNQ
+268 N
-283 STYNFNSLQSTF
+283 
-295 NNSTFNQGTYNFT
+295 

-313 NNDTFNQGTYNFNTS
+313 NNDTFNQGIYSFNTN
-328 KVSFSGANTLN
+328 KVSFLGINTLN

-348 GSVSFGSGAVFNLNQ
+348 GSVSFNSGAIFNLNQ
-363 TLNANQTYDILT
+363 TLNNNQTYDILT
-375 TNGTIQY
+375 TNGAIQY

-425 ETFSNK
+425 ETFNNQ
-431 SITTQFLGDDLQA
+431 SIITQFLGDDLQQQA
-444 KAKAT
+444 QKT

-454 NNSQSALSNATNDN
+454 SDSQSALNNVASDN
-468 KIASA
+468 KIANS
-473 DTGYTNNQNTTI
+473 DTDYTNNQNAT
-485 KQDAQNLEHTSQQ
+485 
-498 IAKDEQ
+498 IAK
-504 ALQGDLNKLK
+504 
-514 QLANSS
+514 
-520 FNEQAFNQAQSKE
+520 
-533 QQDEQT
+533 
-539 LQNEE
+539 
-544 NTFSSEQE
+544 
-552 GLEKALANAKEQQE
+552 
-566 QQQAQATYQQDLNNS
+566 
-581 QSALSN
+581 
-587 ATNDNKIAS
+587 
-596 ADTDYTKNQNTA
+596 
-608 IKQDAQNLENTSQQ
+608 DAQNLENTSQQ
-622 ITQDQKDL
+622 IAKDQQAL
-630 EQDLDKLQQLANSKT
+630 EQDLKNLNQLANSTT

-659 QQDEQTLQNEE
+659 QQALQTLQNDENTFNTEQEGLKQAVQQAQAQEQKQEQAQAQKTYQQDLSNSQSALNNAASDNKIANSDTDYTKNQNATIATDAQNLESTNQKIQQDEQALEKDLAQIKQLANSTTGFNEQAFTQAQKQEQQDEQTLQNDENAFN
-670 ETFSSEQEGLE
+670 TEQEGL
-681 KALANAKHTSPTPT
+681 KQAIANAKPTSPTPSPTPTPT
-695 KHTAQ
+695 KHTAP
-700 NNPPNKVSPPTQNL
+700 NTPPNKVSPTPPTQNL

-722 VYNFQ
+722 VYWLQ
-727 NQTYSKKGIYYID
+727 NKTYSNKGIYYID

-750 GNTLSTYGY
+750 GNTLSTY
-759 LDWFT
+759 
-764 LKNKFSVNAN
+764 
-774 NGTLIIGN
+774 
-782 NTESANTK
+782 
-790 GLIWIGDDK
+790 
-799 GLVYYNTGTFNAA
+799 
-812 NIYLTSNLKTGNG
+812 
-825 FSGEGATL
+825 
-833 NFNATNRITINQ
+833 
-845 ASFDNS
+845 
-851 DAGAQ
+851 
-856 HSYMNFKGSNI
+856 
-867 NVSGS
+867 
-872 SFTDDTNG
+872 
-880 GFSFS
+880 
-885 GNNNNSAISF
+885 
-895 NKTKFNQGTYNFT
+895 
-908 NSANLSFNN
+908 
-917 SNFNQSTYNFNS
+917 
-929 LQSTFNN
+929 
-936 STFNQGTYNFTD
+936 
-948 NTSFN
+948 
-953 NDTFNQGTYNF
+953 
-964 NTSKVSFSGANTLN
+964 
-978 SSSPF
+978 
-983 ASLKGSVSFGSG
+983 
-995 AVFNLNQTLNAN
+995 
-1007 QTYDIL
+1007 
-1013 TTNGTIQYGV
+1013 
-1023 YQSYLWDLINYK
+1023 
-1035 GDKAISHV
+1035 
-1043 EVGNNTYDVTFDIN
+1043 
-1057 GQDETLQ
+1057 
-1064 ETFSNKS
+1064 
-1071 ITTQFLG
+1071 
-1078 DDLQAKAKATYQ
+1078 
-1090 QDLNNSQSALSNAT
+1090 
-1104 NDNKIASADTG
+1104 
-1115 YTNNQNTTI
+1115 
-1124 KQDAQNLEHT
+1124 
-1134 SQQIAK
+1134 
-1140 DEQALQG
+1140 
-1147 DLNKLKQLANSSFNE
+1147 
-1162 QAFNQAQSKEQQDEQ
+1162 
-1177 TLQNEEETFSSEQ
+1177 
-1190 EGLEKALANAKPA
+1190 
-1203 SPTPTPT
+1203 
-1210 PTPTPSPTP
+1210 
-1219 NPTPTKHTAPNKV
+1219 
-1232 PPTPP
+1232 
-1237 TQNLPTTNVWNGVYW
+1237 
-1252 LQNQT
+1252 
-1257 YSQKGV
+1257 
-1263 YYIDPNLS
+1263 
-1271 GQSGQSANTLSTYT
+1271 T
-1285 ANLLGRSF
+1285 ANLFGRSF

-1326 IIGTFNAANIYLT
+1326 ITGTFSAANIYLT
-1339 NNFKTGEG
+1339 NNFKTGKG
-1347 VSGSDGGGANITFKA
+1347 VSNSDGGGANITFKA

-1388 QHSYATFD
+1388 QHSYAAFD
-1396 ATNNISVTN
+1396 AMNNISVTN

-1442 SANAANSLSFNNSRL
+1442 SANASNSLSFINSRL
-1457 NGGAV
+1457 NGGVV
-1462 YNLWANSLIFN
+1462 YNLQANSLIFN

-1488 NFNATTQLLGNTS
+1488 NFNATTQLLGNTN

-1522 NITLGNKSQTAFKN
+1522 NITLGNKSQAAFKN

-1554 NASGASAF
+1554 NANNTSTF
-1562 NNQASLNIYNGSQA
+1562 NNQASLNIYNRSQA
-1576 TFNSLFFNGATL
+1576 TFSSLFFNGGTL

-1609 NLDDSVLSVSNASSL
+1609 NLDDSVLSANNTSSL

-1636 TFGGNTT
+1636 DFGGNTT
-1643 IDAASFNFDSAS
+1643 IDTASFNFDSAS

-1663 ANGALNFNGYAP
+1663 ANGALNFNGYVP
-1675 SLSKALM
+1675 SLTKALM
-1682 SVSGQFVLGNN
+1682 SVSGQFVLGSN

-1815 SDNQA
+1815 SDNQV

-1834 PKGSQTPQTPGT
+1834 PKGSQTPQAPGT
-1846 YSPFNQPLNSLN
+1846 YSPFNQPLSSLN
-1858 IYNKGFSSGNLK
+1858 IYNKGFSSENLK
-1870 TLLGILSQNSATL
+1870 TLLGILSQNSAAL
-1883 KEMIET
+1883 KEMIES

-1894 ITSINEVLQLLDR
+1894 ITNINEVLQLLDK
-1907 IKITPAQKQ
+1907 IKITQAQKQ

-1935 GNLVIGATQDHVTN
+1935 GNLIIGATQDNVTN

-1959 GYSSPCA
+1959 GYSSPCT

-1991 GYINADFKAKSI
+1991 GYINADFEAKSI
-2003 YITGTLGS
+2003 YITGTIGS

-2047 NLLGQEGID
+2047 NLLGQKGID

-2064 ANVLSQMAMEKIKQA
+2064 ANVLSQVAMEKIKQA
-2079 GGLGNFVENALIP
+2079 GGLGNFIENALSP
-2092 LSKELPSSLQ
+2092 LSKELPASLQ
-2102 NETLGQLIGQNNL
+2102 DETLGQLIGQNNL
-2115 DNLLNNS
+2115 DDLLNNS
-2122 GVMNAIQNII
+2122 GVMNEIQNII

-2173 MDASE
+2173 IDASE
-2178 LSSILSVILKDI
+2178 LSSILSVVLKDI

-2209 DEFLGQDVVKKLE
+2209 NEFLGQDVVKKLE

-2238 GLSGIYNQGLGSV
+2238 GLSGVYNQGLGSV

-2261 ENDLGA
+2261 ENDLGT

-2324 SKYQGALIFASNGVS
+2324 SKYQGALIFASNDVS

-2364 KGEICINLANCPT
+2364 KGEICVNLANCPT

-2382 STNSSV
+2382 SINSSV

-2403 FLGVIASNGAIDL
+2403 FLGAIASNGAIDL

-2428 NLNENATLQA
+2428 NLNENAALQA
-2438 NNLTIANAFNNASNS
+2438 NNLTITNAFNNASNS

-2458 GDFTL
+2458 GNFTL

-2499 IINAQGI
+2499 IINAQGS
-2506 ATIMTNYNNP
+2506 ATIMANNNNP
-2516 LIQFNTSSKETGA
+2516 LIQFNTSSKEAGT

-2547 TGGSSLDNYLKLYT
+2547 TGGSSLDNYLKLYA
-2561 LININGKHMVMTDN
+2561 LIDINGKHMVMSDN
-2575 GLTYNGQAVSIKDGG
+2575 GLTYNGQAVSVKDGG
-2590 LIVGFKDSQNQYIYT
+2590 LVVGFKDSQNQYIYT

-2613 IAVSNAPINNLQ
+2613 IAISNDPINNLQ

-2630 QYIAQIQGI
+2630 QYIAQIQGT
-2639 QGVDSIEQAGGTQ
+2639 QGVDSIDQAGGNQ

-2667 LFAPYYLESHSTKD
+2667 LFAPYYLESHSAKD

-2698 PNFKNDATNILQ
+2698 SDFKNDATNILQ

-2809 AYGYSGFHA
+2809 AYGYSGFHG

-2874 NTWTTDAKIN
+2874 DTWTTDAKIN

-2896 IFKPQIGLAYYYIG
+2896 IFKPQVGLAYYYIG
-2910 MSGLRGIMDDP
+2910 LSGLRGIMDDP

>member
-1 MAFKKAGLISKFISK
+1 MAFKKARLISRFISK
-16 GSFKLNKIS
+16 GSFKLSKIS
-25 KKIFKLNPILKRE
+25 KKTFKLNQILKRE
-38 KPLKRHKK
+38 KPLKCHKK

-68 GALGG
+68 GVLGG
-73 LPHLRASECRYWSWW
+73 LSHLRANECTYWPWSSW
-88 SGYHDKIESGSN
+88 GYHDNIESGPN

-111 STQGSGTYYLNTLT
+111 SAQGSGTYYLNTLT

-135 QKFNNGTLNVGGN
+135 QKFNNGTLDIGGN
-148 IRFGGTGVNG
+148 IRFGGTGING
-158 VNVGYITGTYDAQTI
+158 GDVGYITGTYDAQTI
-173 NFNSSR
+173 NFNSSHL
-179 ITTGNSLSDG
+179 TTGNSYADG

-195 FNATNR
+195 FNATNNL
-201 ITINQASFD
+201 TINQASLD
-210 NSDAGAQHSY
+210 NSDAGAQKSY
-220 MNFKGSNIN
+220 MNFKGSNIK
-229 VSGSSFTDDTNG
+229 VSGSSFTDDTDG

-247 NNNNSA
+247 NNNHSA
-253 ISFNKTKFNQGTYNF
+253 ISFNQTNFNQGTYHFTNSASSSFDNSSFNQGSYHFNSVQSTFENSNFNQGTYNF
-268 TNSANLSFNNSNFNQ
+268 NSNA
-283 STYNFNSLQSTF
+283 
-295 NNSTFNQGTYNFT
+295 
-308 DNTSF
+308 SF
-313 NNDTFNQGTYNFNTS
+313 DNDTFNQGSYSFNTS
-328 KVSFSGANTLN
+328 KVSFSGTNTLN

-348 GSVSFGSGAVFNLNQ
+348 GSVSFNSGAIFNLNQ
-363 TLNANQTYDILT
+363 TLNSNQTYDILT
-375 TNGTIQY
+375 TNGAIQY

-397 DKAISHVEVGNN
+397 DKAISHVEVDNN

-425 ETFSNK
+425 ETFNK
-431 SITTQFLGDDLQA
+431 QSIITQFLGDDLQQQA
-444 KAKAT
+444 QQT
-449 YQQDL
+449 YQEDVAHSQNAL
-454 NNSQSALSNATNDN
+454 NNVTSDN
-468 KIASA
+468 TIASN
-473 DTGYTNNQNTTI
+473 DTSYTQSKNTAVA
-485 KQDAQNLEHTSQQ
+485 KDAQGLENTNQKIQQ
-498 IAKDEQ
+498 DEQ
-504 ALQGDLNKLK
+504 ALEKDLAQIK
-514 QLANSS
+514 QLANSTTG
-520 FNEQAFNQAQSKE
+520 FNEQAFNTAQKQE

-544 NTFSSEQE
+544 KTFNSEQE
-552 GLEKALANAKEQQE
+552 RLEQAIQQAQAQEQE
-566 QQQAQATYQQDLNNS
+566 QQQAQQTYQEDVTNSQTALNN
-581 QSALSN
+581 
-587 ATNDNKIAS
+587 ATSDNKIANS
-596 ADTDYTKNQNTA
+596 DTDYTKSSNPTIN
-608 IKQDAQNLENTSQQ
+608 KDAQNLEHTNQQ
-622 ITQDQKDL
+622 IAQD
-630 EQDLDKLQQLANSKT
+630 EQALQGDLDKLKQLANSTT
-645 GFNEQAFNQAQSTE
+645 GFSEQAFNQAQKQE

-670 ETFSSEQEGLE
+670 KTFNSEQEGL
-681 KALANAKHTSPTPT
+681 KQAIANAKPTSPTPSHAPTPT
-695 KHTAQ
+695 KHTVP
-700 NNPPNKVSPPTQNL
+700 NTPPNKVSPT
-714 PTTNVWNG
+714 
-722 VYNFQ
+722 
-727 NQTYSKKGIYYID
+727 
-740 PNLSGQSGQS
+740 
-750 GNTLSTYGY
+750 
-759 LDWFT
+759 
-764 LKNKFSVNAN
+764 
-774 NGTLIIGN
+774 
-782 NTESANTK
+782 
-790 GLIWIGDDK
+790 
-799 GLVYYNTGTFNAA
+799 
-812 NIYLTSNLKTGNG
+812 
-825 FSGEGATL
+825 
-833 NFNATNRITINQ
+833 
-845 ASFDNS
+845 
-851 DAGAQ
+851 
-856 HSYMNFKGSNI
+856 
-867 NVSGS
+867 
-872 SFTDDTNG
+872 
-880 GFSFS
+880 
-885 GNNNNSAISF
+885 
-895 NKTKFNQGTYNFT
+895 
-908 NSANLSFNN
+908 
-917 SNFNQSTYNFNS
+917 
-929 LQSTFNN
+929 
-936 STFNQGTYNFTD
+936 
-948 NTSFN
+948 
-953 NDTFNQGTYNF
+953 
-964 NTSKVSFSGANTLN
+964 
-978 SSSPF
+978 
-983 ASLKGSVSFGSG
+983 
-995 AVFNLNQTLNAN
+995 
-1007 QTYDIL
+1007 
-1013 TTNGTIQYGV
+1013 
-1023 YQSYLWDLINYK
+1023 
-1035 GDKAISHV
+1035 
-1043 EVGNNTYDVTFDIN
+1043 
-1057 GQDETLQ
+1057 
-1064 ETFSNKS
+1064 
-1071 ITTQFLG
+1071 
-1078 DDLQAKAKATYQ
+1078 
-1090 QDLNNSQSALSNAT
+1090 
-1104 NDNKIASADTG
+1104 
-1115 YTNNQNTTI
+1115 
-1124 KQDAQNLEHT
+1124 
-1134 SQQIAK
+1134 
-1140 DEQALQG
+1140 
-1147 DLNKLKQLANSSFNE
+1147 
-1162 QAFNQAQSKEQQDEQ
+1162 
-1177 TLQNEEETFSSEQ
+1177 
-1190 EGLEKALANAKPA
+1190 
-1203 SPTPTPT
+1203 
-1210 PTPTPSPTP
+1210 
-1219 NPTPTKHTAPNKV
+1219 
-1232 PPTPP
+1232 PTPP
-1237 TQNLPTTNVWNGVYW
+1237 TQNLPTTNVWNGVYN

-1257 YSQKGV
+1257 YSNKGV

-1271 GQSGQSANTLSTYT
+1271 GQSGQNGNTLSTYT
-1285 ANLLGRSF
+1285 ANLFGRSF

-1326 IIGTFNAANIYLT
+1326 ITGTFSAANIYLT

-1347 VSGSDGGGANITFKA
+1347 VSNSDGGGANITFKA

-1388 QHSYATFD
+1388 QHSYAAFD
-1396 ATNNISVTN
+1396 ALNNISVTN

-1413 GKFSFNAKNISFSNA
+1413 GKFSFSAKNISFSNA
-1428 SFSGFTNPGGSSVI
+1428 SFSGFTNPGGSSTI
-1442 SANAANSLSFNNSRL
+1442 SANAANSLSFVNSRL
-1457 NGGAV
+1457 NGGAI
-1462 YNLWANSLIFN
+1462 YNLQANSLIFN

-1488 NFNATTQLLGNTS
+1488 NFNATTQLLGNTN

-1522 NITLGNKSQTAFKN
+1522 NITLGNKSQAAFKN
-1536 SLTLDNNSNLSLD
+1536 SLTLNNDSNLSLD

-1554 NASGASAF
+1554 NANGASAF

-1576 TFNSLFFNGATL
+1576 TFSSLFFNGGTL
-1588 SLNANSKL
+1588 SLNASSKL
-1596 NASSASFSNNTTI
+1596 NASNASFSNNTTI
-1609 NLDDSVLSVSNASSL
+1609 NLDDSVLSANNTSSL

-1636 TFGGNTT
+1636 DFGGNTT
-1643 IDAASFNFDSAS
+1643 IDTASFNFDSAS

-1675 SLSKALM
+1675 SLTKALM

-1770 IKNGDLT
+1770 IKNGGLT

-1815 SDNQA
+1815 SDNQV
-1820 GTYYLTSNI
+1820 GTYYLTSSI

-1846 YSPFNQPLNSLN
+1846 YSPFNQPLSSLN
-1858 IYNKGFSSGNLK
+1858 IYNKGFSSENLK

-1883 KEMIET
+1883 KEMIES

-1894 ITSINEVLQLLDR
+1894 ITNINEVLQLLDK
-1907 IKITPAQKQ
+1907 IKITQTQKQ

-1930 QTFSN
+1930 QTFNN
-1935 GNLVIGATQDHVTN
+1935 GNLVIGATQDNVTN

-2011 GNAFESGGSADITF
+2011 GNAFESGGSADVTF

-2064 ANVLSQMAMEKIKQA
+2064 ANVLSQVAMEKIKQA
-2079 GGLGNFVENALIP
+2079 GGLGNFIENALSP
-2092 LSKELPSSLQ
+2092 LSKELPASLQ

-2115 DNLLNNS
+2115 DDLLNNS
-2122 GVMNAIQNII
+2122 GVMNEIQNII

-2173 MDASE
+2173 IDASE
-2178 LSSILSVILKDI
+2178 LSSILGVILKDI

-2209 DEFLGQDVVKKLE
+2209 NEFLGQDVVKKLE
-2222 SQGLVSNIIN
+2222 SQGLVNNIIN

-2238 GLSGIYNQGLGSV
+2238 GLSGVYNQGLGSV

-2364 KGEICINLANCPT
+2364 KGEICVNLANCPT
-2377 TKNSS
+2377 IKNSS

-2388 TPTNESLSVRANNFT
+2388 TPTNESLSVHANNFT

-2428 NLNENATLQA
+2428 NLNENAALQA
-2438 NNLTIANAFNNASNS
+2438 NNLTIANALNNASNS

-2458 GDFTL
+2458 GNFTL

-2499 IINAQGI
+2499 IINAQGN
-2506 ATIMTNYNNP
+2506 ATIMANNNNP
-2516 LIQFNTSSKETGA
+2516 LIQFNTSSKEAGV

-2547 TGGSSLDNYLKLYT
+2547 TGGSSLDNYLKLYA
-2561 LININGKHMVMTDN
+2561 LIDINGKHMVMTGN
-2575 GLTYNGQAVSIKDGG
+2575 GLTYNGQAVSVKDGG
-2590 LIVGFKDSQNQYIYT
+2590 LVVGFKDSQNQYIYT

-2613 IAVSNAPINNLQ
+2613 IAVSNDPINNLQ

-2630 QYIAQIQGI
+2630 QYIAQIQGV
-2639 QGVDSIEQAGGTQ
+2639 QSVDSIDQAGGSQ

-2667 LFAPYYLESHSTKD
+2667 LFAPYYLESHSAKD

-2698 PNFKNDATNILQ
+2698 PDFKNDATNILQ

-2728 TFASADFHERLEAL
+2728 TFARSDFLERLEAL

-2809 AYGYSGFHA
+2809 AYGYSGFHG

-2874 NTWTTDAKIN
+2874 DTWTTDAKIN

-2896 IFKPQIGLAYYYIG
+2896 IFKPQVGLAYYYIG
-2910 MSGLRGIMDDP
+2910 LSGLRGIMDDP

>member
-1 MAFKKAGLISKFISK
+1 MAFKKARLISKFISK

-25 KKIFKLNPILKRE
+25 KKIFTLNQILKRE
-38 KPLKRHKK
+38 KPLKCHKK
-46 TKSIK
+46 ALKPIK
-51 KPFNKNK
+51 KLSNQNK
-58 SFLKASVLLI
+58 SFLKASILLI

-73 LPHLRASECRYWSWW
+73 LSHLRASECRYWSWSSW
-88 SGYHDKIESGSN
+88 NYQDNIESGPN

-111 STQGSGTYYLNTLT
+111 SAQGSGTYYLNTLT

-135 QKFNNGTLNVGGN
+135 QKFNGGTLNVGGN
-148 IRFGGTGVNG
+148 IRFGGTGING
-158 VNVGYITGTYDAQTI
+158 GDVGYITGTYDAQTI
-173 NFNSSR
+173 NFNSSH
-179 ITTGNSLSDG
+179 ITTGNSYSDG
-189 GGATLN
+189 GGTTLN
-195 FNATNR
+195 FNAANN

-210 NSDAGAQHSY
+210 NSDAGTQKSY
-220 MNFKGSNIN
+220 MNFKGSNIK
-229 VSGSSFTDDTNG
+229 VSGSSFTDDTDG

-247 NNNNSA
+247 SNNNSA
-253 ISFNKTKFNQGTYNF
+253 ISFNQTSFNQGTYNF
-268 TNSANLSFNNSNFNQ
+268 SNSASSSFNNSSFNQ
-283 STYNFNSLQSTF
+283 GTYHFNSAQSTF
-295 NNSTFNQGTYNFT
+295 ENSNFNQGTYNFN

-313 NNDTFNQGTYNFNTS
+313 NNDTFNQGTYSFNTN
-328 KVSFSGANTLN
+328 KVSFSGINTLN
-339 SSSPFASLK
+339 SSSPFANLK
-348 GSVSFGSGAVFNLNQ
+348 GSVFFNSGAVFNLNQ
-363 TLNANQTYDILT
+363 TLNNNQTYDILT
-375 TNGTIQY
+375 TNGAIQY

-425 ETFSNK
+425 ETFNK
-431 SITTQFLGDDLQA
+431 QSIITQFLGDDLQQQA
-444 KAKAT
+444 QQT
-449 YQQDL
+449 YQEDVAHSRNAL
-454 NNSQSALSNATNDN
+454 NNVTSDN
-468 KIASA
+468 TIASN
-473 DTGYTNNQNTTI
+473 DTSYTQSKNTTVAT
-485 KQDAQNLEHTSQQ
+485 DAQGLENTNQKIQQ
-498 IAKDEQ
+498 DEQ
-504 ALQGDLNKLK
+504 ALEKDLAQIK
-514 QLANSS
+514 QLANSTTG
-520 FNEQAFNQAQSKE
+520 FNEQAFNTVQKQE

-539 LQNEE
+539 LQNDEKTF
-544 NTFSSEQE
+544 NTEQE
-552 GLEKALANAKEQQE
+552 GLKQAIQQAQAQQQKQE
-566 QQQAQATYQQDLNNS
+566 QQQAQQTYQEDLTHSQNALNNVTS
-581 QSALSN
+581 
-587 ATNDNKIAS
+587 DNTIAS
-596 ADTDYTKNQNTA
+596 NDTSYTQSKNTTVA
-608 IKQDAQNLENTSQQ
+608 KDAQGLENTNQEIQQ
-622 ITQDQKDL
+622 DEQALEKDL
-630 EQDLDKLQQLANSKT
+630 AQIKQLANSTT
-645 GFNEQAFNQAQSTE
+645 GFNEQAFNQAQKQE
-659 QQDEQTLQNEE
+659 QQDEQTLQNDENAFN
-670 ETFSSEQEGLE
+670 TEQEGLE
-681 KALANAKHTSPTPT
+681 QAIANAKHVSPTPSPTPTPT
-695 KHTAQ
+695 KHTAP
-700 NNPPNKVSPPTQNL
+700 NTPPSQVPPTPPTQNL

-722 VYNFQ
+722 VYNLQ
-727 NQTYSKKGIYYID
+727 NQTYSNKGIYYID

-750 GNTLSTYGY
+750 GNTLSTY
-759 LDWFT
+759 
-764 LKNKFSVNAN
+764 
-774 NGTLIIGN
+774 
-782 NTESANTK
+782 
-790 GLIWIGDDK
+790 
-799 GLVYYNTGTFNAA
+799 
-812 NIYLTSNLKTGNG
+812 
-825 FSGEGATL
+825 
-833 NFNATNRITINQ
+833 
-845 ASFDNS
+845 
-851 DAGAQ
+851 
-856 HSYMNFKGSNI
+856 
-867 NVSGS
+867 
-872 SFTDDTNG
+872 
-880 GFSFS
+880 
-885 GNNNNSAISF
+885 
-895 NKTKFNQGTYNFT
+895 
-908 NSANLSFNN
+908 
-917 SNFNQSTYNFNS
+917 
-929 LQSTFNN
+929 
-936 STFNQGTYNFTD
+936 
-948 NTSFN
+948 
-953 NDTFNQGTYNF
+953 
-964 NTSKVSFSGANTLN
+964 
-978 SSSPF
+978 
-983 ASLKGSVSFGSG
+983 
-995 AVFNLNQTLNAN
+995 
-1007 QTYDIL
+1007 
-1013 TTNGTIQYGV
+1013 
-1023 YQSYLWDLINYK
+1023 
-1035 GDKAISHV
+1035 
-1043 EVGNNTYDVTFDIN
+1043 
-1057 GQDETLQ
+1057 
-1064 ETFSNKS
+1064 
-1071 ITTQFLG
+1071 
-1078 DDLQAKAKATYQ
+1078 
-1090 QDLNNSQSALSNAT
+1090 
-1104 NDNKIASADTG
+1104 
-1115 YTNNQNTTI
+1115 
-1124 KQDAQNLEHT
+1124 
-1134 SQQIAK
+1134 
-1140 DEQALQG
+1140 
-1147 DLNKLKQLANSSFNE
+1147 
-1162 QAFNQAQSKEQQDEQ
+1162 
-1177 TLQNEEETFSSEQ
+1177 
-1190 EGLEKALANAKPA
+1190 
-1203 SPTPTPT
+1203 
-1210 PTPTPSPTP
+1210 
-1219 NPTPTKHTAPNKV
+1219 
-1232 PPTPP
+1232 
-1237 TQNLPTTNVWNGVYW
+1237 
-1252 LQNQT
+1252 
-1257 YSQKGV
+1257 
-1263 YYIDPNLS
+1263 
-1271 GQSGQSANTLSTYT
+1271 T
-1285 ANLLGRSF
+1285 ANLFGRSF

-1326 IIGTFNAANIYLT
+1326 ITGTFSAANIYLT

-1347 VSGSDGGGANITFKA
+1347 VSNSDGGGANITFKA
-1362 SDNITMDGLNYND
+1362 SDNITMDGLNYNN

-1388 QHSYATFD
+1388 QHSYAAFD
-1396 ATNNISVTN
+1396 ALNNISVTN

-1413 GKFSFNAKNISFSNA
+1413 GKFSFSAKNISFSNA
-1428 SFSGFTNPGGSSVI
+1428 SFSGFTNPGGSSTI
-1442 SANAANSLSFNNSRL
+1442 SANASNSLSFVNSRL

-1462 YNLWANSLIFN
+1462 YNLQANSLIFN

-1522 NITLGNKSQTAFKN
+1522 NITLGNKSQAAFKN

-1554 NASGASAF
+1554 NANGSSAF

-1576 TFNSLFFNGATL
+1576 AFKSLFFNGGTL
-1588 SLNANSKL
+1588 SLNASSKL
-1596 NASSASFSNNTTI
+1596 NASNASFSNNTTI
-1609 NLDDSVLSVSNASSL
+1609 NLDDSILSASNTSSL

-1636 TFGGNTT
+1636 DFGGNTT
-1643 IDAASFNFDSAS
+1643 IDTASFNFDSAS
-1655 SLSFNNLT
+1655 SLNFNNLT
-1663 ANGALNFNGYAP
+1663 ANGALNFNGYTP
-1675 SLSKALM
+1675 SLTKALM

-1741 QNATYSDNNNIQ
+1741 QNAAYSDNNNIQ

-1834 PKGSQTPQTPGT
+1834 PKGSQTPQAPGT

-1858 IYNKGFSSGNLK
+1858 IYNKGFSSENLK

-1883 KEMIET
+1883 KEMIES

-1894 ITSINEVLQLLDR
+1894 ITNINEVLQLLDK
-1907 IKITPAQKQ
+1907 IKITQTQKQ

-1935 GNLVIGATQDHVTN
+1935 GNLIIGATQDNVTN

-1991 GYINADFKAKSI
+1991 GYINANFKAKSI
-2003 YITGTLGS
+2003 YITGTIGS
-2011 GNAFESGGSADITF
+2011 GNAFESGGSADVTF

-2047 NLLGQEGID
+2047 NLLGQKGIN

-2064 ANVLSQMAMEKIKQA
+2064 ANVLSQVAMEKIKQA
-2079 GGLGNFVENALIP
+2079 GGLGNFIENALSP
-2092 LSKELPSSLQ
+2092 LSKELPASLQ
-2102 NETLGQLIGQNNL
+2102 DETLGQLIGQNNL
-2115 DNLLNNS
+2115 DDLLNNS
-2122 GVMNAIQNII
+2122 GVMNEIQNII

-2173 MDASE
+2173 IDASE
-2178 LSSILSVILKDI
+2178 LSSILSVVLKDI

-2209 DEFLGQDVVKKLE
+2209 NEFLGQDVVEKLE

-2238 GLSGIYNQGLGSV
+2238 GLSGVYNQGLGSV

-2291 FVNNSSFSNATGGS
+2291 FVNDSSFSNATGGS

-2364 KGEICINLANCPT
+2364 KGEICVNLANCPT
-2377 TKNSS
+2377 TKNNS

-2403 FLGVIASNGAIDL
+2403 FLGAIASNGAIDL
-2416 SQVKNNSVIGTL
+2416 SQVTNNSVIGTL

-2438 NNLTIANAFNNASNS
+2438 NNLTITNAFNNASNS

-2458 GDFTL
+2458 GNFTL

-2488 VFNLSHSVSHA
+2488 VFNLSHSASHA
-2499 IINAQGI
+2499 IINAQGN
-2506 ATIMTNYNNP
+2506 ATIMANDNNP
-2516 LIQFNTSSKETGA
+2516 LIQFNTSSKEAGT

-2547 TGGSSLDNYLKLYT
+2547 TGGSSLDNYLKLYA
-2561 LININGKHMVMTDN
+2561 LIDINGKHMVMSDN
-2575 GLTYNGQAVSIKDGG
+2575 GLTYNGQAVSVKDGG
-2590 LIVGFKDSQNQYIYT
+2590 LVVGFKDSQNQYIYT

-2613 IAVSNAPINNLQ
+2613 IAVSNDPINNLQ

-2630 QYIAQIQGI
+2630 QYIAQIQGV
-2639 QGVDSIEQAGGTQ
+2639 QSVDSIDQVGGNQ
-2652 AINWLNKIFETKGSP
+2652 AIDWLNKIFETKGSP
-2667 LFAPYYLESHSTKD
+2667 LFAPYYLESHSAKD

-2698 PNFKNDATNILQ
+2698 PDFKNDATNILQ

-2728 TFASADFHERLEAL
+2728 TFARSDFLERLEAL

-2809 AYGYSGFHA
+2809 AYGYSGFHG
-2818 NITQSGSSNVNM
+2818 NITQSGSSNVNI

-2865 SIINQSYRY
+2865 SIINQSYKY
-2874 NTWTTDAKIN
+2874 DTWTTDAKIN

-2896 IFKPQIGLAYYYIG
+2896 IFKPQVGLAYYYIG
-2910 MSGLRGIMDDP
+2910 LSGLRGIMDDP

>member
-1 MAFKKAGLISKFISK
+1 MAFKKAGLISKFILK

-38 KPLKRHKK
+38 KPLSHKK

-73 LPHLRASECRYWSWW
+73 LSHLRASECRYWSWW

-111 STQGSGTYYLNTLT
+111 STQDSGTYYLNTLT

-135 QKFNNGTLNVGGN
+135 QKFNGGTLNVGGN

-158 VNVGYITGTYDAQTI
+158 GDVGYITGTYDAQTI
-173 NFNSSR
+173 NFNSSHL
-179 ITTGNSLSDG
+179 TTGNSYADG

-195 FNATNR
+195 FNATNH
-201 ITINQASFD
+201 ITINQANFD
-210 NSDAGAQHSY
+210 NSDAGTQHSY
-220 MNFKGSNIN
+220 MNFSGSNIN

-247 NNNNSA
+247 NGTNST
-253 ISFNKTKFNQGTYNF
+253 ISFNKTSFNQGTYSF
-268 TNSANLSFNNSNFNQ
+268 NSA
-283 STYNFNSLQSTF
+283 QSTF
-295 NNSTFNQGTYNFT
+295 NNDTFNQGTYNFNSAQSTFNNDTFSQGTYNFT
-308 DNTSF
+308 DNASF

-348 GSVSFGSGAVFNLNQ
+348 GSVSFGSDAIFNLNQ
-363 TLNANQTYDILT
+363 TLNSNQTYDILT

-397 DKAISHVEVGNN
+397 DKAISHVEVGSN

-425 ETFSNK
+425 ETFNNQ
-431 SITTQFLGDDLQA
+431 SIITQFLGDDLQA
-444 KAKAT
+444 KAQKT

-454 NNSQSALSNATNDN
+454 SNSQSALNNAANDN
-468 KIASA
+468 KIANS
-473 DTGYTNNQNTTI
+473 DTDYTNNQNTTI
-485 KQDAQNLEHTSQQ
+485 KNDAQNLESTSQQ
-498 IAKDEQ
+498 IVKDKQ
-504 ALQGDLNKLK
+504 ALQGDLDKLQ
-514 QLANSS
+514 QLANSTG
-520 FNEQAFNQAQSKE
+520 FNEQAFNTAQKQE

-544 NTFSSEQE
+544 KTFSNEQE
-552 GLEKALANAKEQQE
+552 GLKQAIANAKP
-566 QQQAQATYQQDLNNS
+566 
-581 QSALSN
+581 
-587 ATNDNKIAS
+587 
-596 ADTDYTKNQNTA
+596 
-608 IKQDAQNLENTSQQ
+608 TSP
-622 ITQDQKDL
+622 TP
-630 EQDLDKLQQLANSKT
+630 
-645 GFNEQAFNQAQSTE
+645 
-659 QQDEQTLQNEE
+659 
-670 ETFSSEQEGLE
+670 
-681 KALANAKHTSPTPT
+681 SPTPT
-695 KHTAQ
+695 KRTAQ

-714 PTTNVWNG
+714 PATNVWDG
-722 VYNFQ
+722 VYN
-727 NQTYSKKGIYYID
+727 
-740 PNLSGQSGQS
+740 
-750 GNTLSTYGY
+750 
-759 LDWFT
+759 
-764 LKNKFSVNAN
+764 
-774 NGTLIIGN
+774 
-782 NTESANTK
+782 
-790 GLIWIGDDK
+790 
-799 GLVYYNTGTFNAA
+799 
-812 NIYLTSNLKTGNG
+812 
-825 FSGEGATL
+825 
-833 NFNATNRITINQ
+833 
-845 ASFDNS
+845 
-851 DAGAQ
+851 
-856 HSYMNFKGSNI
+856 
-867 NVSGS
+867 
-872 SFTDDTNG
+872 
-880 GFSFS
+880 
-885 GNNNNSAISF
+885 
-895 NKTKFNQGTYNFT
+895 
-908 NSANLSFNN
+908 
-917 SNFNQSTYNFNS
+917 
-929 LQSTFNN
+929 
-936 STFNQGTYNFTD
+936 
-948 NTSFN
+948 
-953 NDTFNQGTYNF
+953 
-964 NTSKVSFSGANTLN
+964 
-978 SSSPF
+978 
-983 ASLKGSVSFGSG
+983 
-995 AVFNLNQTLNAN
+995 
-1007 QTYDIL
+1007 
-1013 TTNGTIQYGV
+1013 
-1023 YQSYLWDLINYK
+1023 
-1035 GDKAISHV
+1035 
-1043 EVGNNTYDVTFDIN
+1043 
-1057 GQDETLQ
+1057 
-1064 ETFSNKS
+1064 
-1071 ITTQFLG
+1071 
-1078 DDLQAKAKATYQ
+1078 
-1090 QDLNNSQSALSNAT
+1090 
-1104 NDNKIASADTG
+1104 
-1115 YTNNQNTTI
+1115 
-1124 KQDAQNLEHT
+1124 
-1134 SQQIAK
+1134 
-1140 DEQALQG
+1140 
-1147 DLNKLKQLANSSFNE
+1147 
-1162 QAFNQAQSKEQQDEQ
+1162 
-1177 TLQNEEETFSSEQ
+1177 
-1190 EGLEKALANAKPA
+1190 
-1203 SPTPTPT
+1203 
-1210 PTPTPSPTP
+1210 
-1219 NPTPTKHTAPNKV
+1219 
-1232 PPTPP
+1232 
-1237 TQNLPTTNVWNGVYW
+1237 

-1285 ANLLGRSF
+1285 ANLFGRSF

-1326 IIGTFNAANIYLT
+1326 ITGTFNAANIYLT

-1347 VSGSDGGGANITFKA
+1347 VSNSDGGGANITFKA

-1388 QHSYATFD
+1388 QHSYAAFD
-1396 ATNNISVTN
+1396 ATNNISVTD

-1413 GKFSFNAKNISFSNA
+1413 GKFSFSAKDISFSNA

-1488 NFNATTQLLGNTS
+1488 NFNATTQLLGNTN

-1522 NITLGNKSQTAFKN
+1522 NITLGNKSQAAFKD

-1554 NASGASAF
+1554 NANGASAF

-1576 TFNSLFFNGATL
+1576 TFNSLFFNGGIL

-1609 NLDDSVLSVSNASSL
+1609 NLDDSVLSASNTSSL

-1636 TFGGNTT
+1636 DFGGNTT
-1643 IDAASFNFDSAS
+1643 IDTASFNFDSAS

-1693 GDINLSDINIFDNI
+1693 GDINLSDINIFDSI

-1834 PKGSQTPQTPGT
+1834 PKGSQTPQAPGT

-1883 KEMIET
+1883 KEMIES

-1930 QTFSN
+1930 QTFNN
-1935 GNLVIGATQDHVTN
+1935 GNLIIGATQDNVTN

-1991 GYINADFKAKSI
+1991 GYINADFKAKSV
-2003 YITGTLGS
+2003 YITGTVGS
-2011 GNAFESGGSADITF
+2011 GNAFESGGSADVTF

-2092 LSKELPSSLQ
+2092 LNKELPSSLQ

-2173 MDASE
+2173 IDASE

-2209 DEFLGQDVVKKLE
+2209 NEFLGQDVVKKLE
-2222 SQGLVSNIIN
+2222 GQGLVSNIIN

-2238 GLSGIYNQGLGSV
+2238 GLSDIYNQGLGSV

-2377 TKNSS
+2377 AKNSS

-2438 NNLTIANAFNNASNS
+2438 NNLTITNAFNNASNS

-2458 GDFTL
+2458 GNFTL

-2499 IINAQGI
+2499 IINIQGA
-2506 ATIMTNYNNP
+2506 ATIMANNNNP
-2516 LIQFNTSSKETGA
+2516 LIQFNTSSKETGT

-2538 IYYGYNDQI
+2538 IYYGYNNQI

-2561 LININGKHMVMTDN
+2561 LIDINGKRMVMAGN
-2575 GLTYNGQAVSIKDGG
+2575 GLTYNGQSVSIKDGG
-2590 LIVGFKDSQNQYIYT
+2590 LVVGFKDSQNQYIYT

-2613 IAVSNAPINNLQ
+2613 IAVSNDPINNPQ

-2639 QGVDSIEQAGGTQ
+2639 QSVDSIDQAGGTQ

-2865 SIINQSYRY
+2865 SIINQSYKY

-2910 MSGLRGIMDDP
+2910 LSGLRGIMDDP

-2996 SIITGGEIRLF
+2996 SIITGGELRLF

>member
-1 MAFKKAGLISKFISK
+1 MAFKKARLISRFVSK

-25 KKIFKLNPILKRE
+25 KKFFTLNQILKRE

-46 TKSIK
+46 TKSIEK
-51 KPFNKNK
+51 LFNKNK

-73 LPHLRASECRYWSWW
+73 VSHLRANECRYWSWSSW
-88 SGYHDKIESGSN
+88 SYQDNIESGPN

-135 QKFNNGTLNVGGN
+135 QKFNGGTLDIGGN
-148 IRFGGTGVNG
+148 IRFGGTGING
-158 VNVGYITGTYDAQTI
+158 GDVGYITGTYDAQTI
-173 NFNSSR
+173 NFNSSHL
-179 ITTGNSLSDG
+179 TTGNSYADG

-195 FNATNR
+195 FNATNN

-210 NSDAGAQHSY
+210 NSDAGTQKSY

-229 VSGSSFTDDTNG
+229 VSGSSFKDDTDG
-241 GFSFSG
+241 GFNFSG
-247 NNNNSA
+247 SSNNSA
-253 ISFNKTKFNQGTYNF
+253 ISFNQTSFNQGTYHF
-268 TNSANLSFNNSNFNQ
+268 SNSTSSSFDNSNFNQ
-283 STYNFNSLQSTF
+283 
-295 NNSTFNQGTYNFT
+295 GTYDFN
-308 DNTSF
+308 DNVSF
-313 NNDTFNQGTYNFNTS
+313 NNDTFNQGTYSFNTN
-328 KVSFSGANTLN
+328 KVSFLGINTLN

-348 GSVSFGSGAVFNLNQ
+348 GSVSFGSDAVFNLNQ
-363 TLNANQTYDILT
+363 TLNNNQTYDILT
-375 TNGTIQY
+375 TNGAIQY

-425 ETFSNK
+425 ETFNK
-431 SITTQFLGDDLQA
+431 QSIITQFLGDNLQQQA
-444 KAKAT
+444 QKT
-449 YQQDL
+449 YQQDWSNSQTAL
-454 NNSQSALSNATNDN
+454 NNAANDN
-468 KIASA
+468 TIANN
-473 DTGYTNNQNTTI
+473 DTGYTQSKNAAVA
-485 KQDAQNLEHTSQQ
+485 KDAQGLEKTSQQ
-498 IAKDEQ
+498 IQQDEK
-504 ALQGDLNKLK
+504 ALQGDLNNLK
-514 QLANSS
+514 QLANPTTG
-520 FNEQAFNQAQSKE
+520 FNEQAFKNAQSKE
-533 QQDEQT
+533 QQDLKT
-539 LQNEE
+539 LQSEE
-544 NTFSSEQE
+544 NTFNTEQDS
-552 GLEKALANAKEQQE
+552 LNKAIANAKP
-566 QQQAQATYQQDLNNS
+566 
-581 QSALSN
+581 
-587 ATNDNKIAS
+587 
-596 ADTDYTKNQNTA
+596 
-608 IKQDAQNLENTSQQ
+608 TSP
-622 ITQDQKDL
+622 TPTPTP
-630 EQDLDKLQQLANSKT
+630 SPT
-645 GFNEQAFNQAQSTE
+645 
-659 QQDEQTLQNEE
+659 
-670 ETFSSEQEGLE
+670 
-681 KALANAKHTSPTPT
+681 PTPT
-695 KHTAQ
+695 KHTAP
-700 NNPPNKVSPPTQNL
+700 NTPPSQVPPTPPTQN
-714 PTTNVWNG
+714 PPAESVWNG
-722 VYNFQ
+722 VYWLQ
-727 NQTYSKKGIYYID
+727 NQTYSKQGIYYID

-750 GNTLSTYGY
+750 GNTLSTY
-759 LDWFT
+759 
-764 LKNKFSVNAN
+764 
-774 NGTLIIGN
+774 
-782 NTESANTK
+782 
-790 GLIWIGDDK
+790 
-799 GLVYYNTGTFNAA
+799 
-812 NIYLTSNLKTGNG
+812 
-825 FSGEGATL
+825 
-833 NFNATNRITINQ
+833 
-845 ASFDNS
+845 
-851 DAGAQ
+851 
-856 HSYMNFKGSNI
+856 
-867 NVSGS
+867 
-872 SFTDDTNG
+872 
-880 GFSFS
+880 
-885 GNNNNSAISF
+885 
-895 NKTKFNQGTYNFT
+895 
-908 NSANLSFNN
+908 
-917 SNFNQSTYNFNS
+917 
-929 LQSTFNN
+929 
-936 STFNQGTYNFTD
+936 
-948 NTSFN
+948 
-953 NDTFNQGTYNF
+953 
-964 NTSKVSFSGANTLN
+964 
-978 SSSPF
+978 
-983 ASLKGSVSFGSG
+983 
-995 AVFNLNQTLNAN
+995 
-1007 QTYDIL
+1007 
-1013 TTNGTIQYGV
+1013 TT
-1023 YQSYLWDLINYK
+1023 
-1035 GDKAISHV
+1035 
-1043 EVGNNTYDVTFDIN
+1043 
-1057 GQDETLQ
+1057 
-1064 ETFSNKS
+1064 
-1071 ITTQFLG
+1071 
-1078 DDLQAKAKATYQ
+1078 
-1090 QDLNNSQSALSNAT
+1090 
-1104 NDNKIASADTG
+1104 
-1115 YTNNQNTTI
+1115 
-1124 KQDAQNLEHT
+1124 
-1134 SQQIAK
+1134 
-1140 DEQALQG
+1140 
-1147 DLNKLKQLANSSFNE
+1147 
-1162 QAFNQAQSKEQQDEQ
+1162 
-1177 TLQNEEETFSSEQ
+1177 
-1190 EGLEKALANAKPA
+1190 
-1203 SPTPTPT
+1203 
-1210 PTPTPSPTP
+1210 
-1219 NPTPTKHTAPNKV
+1219 
-1232 PPTPP
+1232 
-1237 TQNLPTTNVWNGVYW
+1237 
-1252 LQNQT
+1252 
-1257 YSQKGV
+1257 
-1263 YYIDPNLS
+1263 
-1271 GQSGQSANTLSTYT
+1271 
-1285 ANLLGRSF
+1285 NLLGRSF
-1293 GVNIQNGTLIIGNN
+1293 SVNIQNGTLIIGNN

-1326 IIGTFNAANIYLT
+1326 ITGTFSAANIYLT

-1347 VSGSDGGGANITFKA
+1347 VSNSDGGGANITFKA

-1388 QHSYATFD
+1388 QHSYAAFD
-1396 ATNNISVTN
+1396 ALNNISVTN

-1413 GKFSFNAKNISFSNA
+1413 GKFSFSAKNISFSNA
-1428 SFSGFTNPGGSSVI
+1428 SFSGFTNPGGSSTI
-1442 SANAANSLSFNNSRL
+1442 SANASNSLSFIDSRL

-1462 YNLWANSLIFN
+1462 YNLQANSLIFN

-1522 NITLGNKSQTAFKN
+1522 NITLGNKSQAAFKN
-1536 SLTLDNNSNLSLD
+1536 FLTLDNNSNLSLD

-1554 NASGASAF
+1554 NANGASAF

-1576 TFNSLFFNGATL
+1576 AFNSLFFNGGTL

-1609 NLDDSVLSVSNASSL
+1609 NLDNSVLSASNASSL

-1636 TFGGNTT
+1636 DFGGNTT
-1643 IDAASFNFDSAS
+1643 IDTASFNFDSAS

-1675 SLSKALM
+1675 SLTKALM

-1707 TKSVTYNILNAQKG
+1707 AKSVTYNILNAQKG

-1741 QNATYSDNNNIQ
+1741 QNATYSGNNNVQ

-1815 SDNQA
+1815 SDNQV

-1858 IYNKGFSSGNLK
+1858 IYNKGFSSENLK

-1883 KEMIET
+1883 KEMIES

-1894 ITSINEVLQLLDR
+1894 ITNINEVLQLLDK
-1907 IKITPAQKQ
+1907 IKITQAQKQ

-1930 QTFSN
+1930 QTFNN
-1935 GNLVIGATQDHVTN
+1935 GNLIIGATQDNITN

-1959 GYSSPCA
+1959 GYSSPCV

-2003 YITGTLGS
+2003 YITGTIGS
-2011 GNAFESGGSADITF
+2011 GNAFESGGSADVTF
-2025 QSANNLVLNKANIE
+2025 QSTNNLVLDKANIE

-2064 ANVLSQMAMEKIKQA
+2064 ANVLSQMAIEKIKQA
-2079 GGLGNFVENALIP
+2079 GGLGNFVENALSP
-2092 LSKELPSSLQ
+2092 LSKELPASLQ
-2102 NETLGQLIGQNNL
+2102 DETLGQLIGQNNL

-2122 GVMNAIQNII
+2122 GVMNEIQNII

-2173 MDASE
+2173 IDASE
-2178 LSSILSVILKDI
+2178 LSSILSVVLKDI

-2209 DEFLGQDVVKKLE
+2209 NEFLGQDVVKKLE
-2222 SQGLVSNIIN
+2222 SQGLVSSIIN

-2238 GLSGIYNQGLGSV
+2238 GLSGVYNQGLGSV

-2277 WQKGYFNFLSNGYV
+2277 WQKGYFNFLSDGYV

-2324 SKYQGALIFASNGVS
+2324 SKYQGTLIFASNGVS

-2377 TKNSS
+2377 TKNGSTSS
-2382 STNSSV
+2382 ANSSI
-2388 TPTNESLSVRANNFT
+2388 TPTNETLSVHANNFT
-2403 FLGVIASNGAIDL
+2403 FLGTIASNGAIDL
-2416 SQVKNNSVIGTL
+2416 SQVTNNSVIGTL

-2438 NNLTIANAFNNASNS
+2438 NNLTITNAFNNASNS

-2458 GDFTL
+2458 GNFTL

-2488 VFNLSHSVSHA
+2488 VFNISHSASHA
-2499 IINAQGI
+2499 IINAQGT
-2506 ATIMTNYNNP
+2506 ATIMANDNNP
-2516 LIQFNTSSKETGA
+2516 LIQFNTSSKEVGT

-2561 LININGKHMVMTDN
+2561 LIGINGKRMVMTDN

-2613 IAVSNAPINNLQ
+2613 IAVSNDPINNLQ

-2630 QYIAQIQGI
+2630 QYIAQIQGV
-2639 QGVDSIEQAGGTQ
+2639 QSVDSIDQVGGTQ

-2689 ANTLEVIAN
+2689 ANTLEVISN
-2698 PNFKNDATNILQ
+2698 PDFKNDATNILQ

-2865 SIINQSYRY
+2865 SIINQSYKY
-2874 NTWTTDAKIN
+2874 DTWTTDAKIN

-2910 MSGLRGIMDDP
+2910 LSGLRGIMDDP

-3029 TGNIGM
+3029 TGNIGI

>member
-25 KKIFKLNPILKRE
+25 KKIFKLNLILKRE
-38 KPLKRHKK
+38 KPLSHRK
-46 TKSIK
+46 TKSVK

-73 LPHLRASECRYWSWW
+73 LSHLRASECRYWSWSSW
-88 SGYHDKIESGSN
+88 GYHDNIESGSN
-100 SPTHNSYCLFS
+100 SPTHNSYCLFNS
-111 STQGSGTYYLNTLT
+111 AQGSGTYYLNTLT
-125 TYSAGGASFT
+125 TYSPGGASFT
-135 QKFNNGTLNVGGN
+135 QKFNNGTLDVGGN

-158 VNVGYITGTYDAQTI
+158 GDVGYITGTYDAQTI
-173 NFNSSR
+173 NFDSSR
-179 ITTGNSLSDG
+179 ITTGNSFSTG

-195 FNATNR
+195 FNATNH

-210 NSDAGAQHSY
+210 NGDAGTQHSY
-220 MNFKGSNIN
+220 MNFSGSNIN
-229 VSGSSFTDDTNG
+229 VISSSFTDDTNG

-247 NNNNSA
+247 NGTNSNL
-253 ISFNKTKFNQGTYNF
+253 SFNQTSFNQGTYNF
-268 TNSANLSFNNSNFNQ
+268 NSAQSVFENSN
-283 STYNFNSLQSTF
+283 
-295 NNSTFNQGTYNFT
+295 FNQGTYNFT
-308 DNTSF
+308 DNTGLNF
-313 NNDTFNQGTYNFNTS
+313 NNDTFNQGTYNFNTR

-348 GSVSFGSGAVFNLNQ
+348 GSVSFGSGAIFNLNQ
-363 TLNANQTYDILT
+363 TLNSNQTYDILT
-375 TNGTIQY
+375 TNKTIQY

-397 DKAISHVEVGNN
+397 DKAISHVEVGSN

-425 ETFSNK
+425 ETFNNQ

-444 KAKAT
+444 KAQAT

-454 NNSQSALSNATNDN
+454 SNSQSALNNATSDN
-468 KIASA
+468 KIASS

-485 KQDAQNLEHTSQQ
+485 KKDAQS
-498 IAKDEQ
+498 
-504 ALQGDLNKLK
+504 
-514 QLANSS
+514 
-520 FNEQAFNQAQSKE
+520 
-533 QQDEQT
+533 
-539 LQNEE
+539 
-544 NTFSSEQE
+544 
-552 GLEKALANAKEQQE
+552 
-566 QQQAQATYQQDLNNS
+566 
-581 QSALSN
+581 
-587 ATNDNKIAS
+587 
-596 ADTDYTKNQNTA
+596 
-608 IKQDAQNLENTSQQ
+608 LENTSQQ

-630 EQDLDKLQQLANSKT
+630 EQDLDNLKQLANSPT

-659 QQDEQTLQNEE
+659 QQDEQTLQGEE
-670 ETFSSEQEGLE
+670 KAFSSEQERLE
-681 KALANAKHTSPTPT
+681 KAIANAKPASPTPSPTPT
-695 KHTAQ
+695 KHTAP
-700 NNPPNKVSPPTQNL
+700 NTPPNKVPPTPLTQNL
-714 PTTNVWNG
+714 PTTNVWSG
-722 VYNFQ
+722 VYWLQ
-727 NQTYSKKGIYYID
+727 NQTYSKQGVYYID

-750 GNTLSTYGY
+750 GN
-759 LDWFT
+759 
-764 LKNKFSVNAN
+764 A
-774 NGTLIIGN
+774 
-782 NTESANTK
+782 
-790 GLIWIGDDK
+790 
-799 GLVYYNTGTFNAA
+799 
-812 NIYLTSNLKTGNG
+812 
-825 FSGEGATL
+825 
-833 NFNATNRITINQ
+833 
-845 ASFDNS
+845 
-851 DAGAQ
+851 
-856 HSYMNFKGSNI
+856 
-867 NVSGS
+867 
-872 SFTDDTNG
+872 
-880 GFSFS
+880 
-885 GNNNNSAISF
+885 
-895 NKTKFNQGTYNFT
+895 
-908 NSANLSFNN
+908 
-917 SNFNQSTYNFNS
+917 
-929 LQSTFNN
+929 
-936 STFNQGTYNFTD
+936 
-948 NTSFN
+948 
-953 NDTFNQGTYNF
+953 
-964 NTSKVSFSGANTLN
+964 
-978 SSSPF
+978 
-983 ASLKGSVSFGSG
+983 
-995 AVFNLNQTLNAN
+995 
-1007 QTYDIL
+1007 
-1013 TTNGTIQYGV
+1013 
-1023 YQSYLWDLINYK
+1023 
-1035 GDKAISHV
+1035 
-1043 EVGNNTYDVTFDIN
+1043 
-1057 GQDETLQ
+1057 
-1064 ETFSNKS
+1064 
-1071 ITTQFLG
+1071 
-1078 DDLQAKAKATYQ
+1078 
-1090 QDLNNSQSALSNAT
+1090 
-1104 NDNKIASADTG
+1104 
-1115 YTNNQNTTI
+1115 
-1124 KQDAQNLEHT
+1124 
-1134 SQQIAK
+1134 
-1140 DEQALQG
+1140 
-1147 DLNKLKQLANSSFNE
+1147 
-1162 QAFNQAQSKEQQDEQ
+1162 
-1177 TLQNEEETFSSEQ
+1177 
-1190 EGLEKALANAKPA
+1190 
-1203 SPTPTPT
+1203 
-1210 PTPTPSPTP
+1210 
-1219 NPTPTKHTAPNKV
+1219 
-1232 PPTPP
+1232 
-1237 TQNLPTTNVWNGVYW
+1237 
-1252 LQNQT
+1252 
-1257 YSQKGV
+1257 
-1263 YYIDPNLS
+1263 
-1271 GQSGQSANTLSTYT
+1271 LSTYT
-1285 ANLLGRSF
+1285 ASLFGRSF
-1293 GVNIQNGTLIIGNN
+1293 GVNIQNGTLIIGND

-1326 IIGTFNAANIYLT
+1326 ITGTFNAANIYLT

-1388 QHSYATFD
+1388 QHSYAAFD

-1413 GKFSFNAKNISFSNA
+1413 GKFSFSAKNISFSNA

-1501 FTLSSQSLLN
+1501 FMLSSQSLLN

-1522 NITLGNKSQTAFKN
+1522 NITLGNKSQATFKN

-1554 NASGASAF
+1554 NANDASAF

-1576 TFNSLFFNGATL
+1576 TFNSLFFNGGII

-1609 NLDDSVLSVSNASSL
+1609 NLDDSVLSASNTNSL

-1636 TFGGNTT
+1636 NFGGNTT
-1643 IDAASFNFDSAS
+1643 IDTASFNFDSAS

-1663 ANGALNFNGYAP
+1663 ANGVLNFNGYAP
-1675 SLSKALM
+1675 SLTKALM
-1682 SVSGQFVLGNN
+1682 SVSGQFVLGDN

-1883 KEMIET
+1883 KEMIES

-1894 ITSINEVLQLLDR
+1894 ITSINEVLQLLDK

-1935 GNLVIGATQDHVTN
+1935 GNLVIGATQDNVTN

-2011 GNAFESGGSADITF
+2011 ANAFESGGSADVTF
-2025 QSANNLVLNKANIE
+2025 QSANNLVLDKANIE

-2064 ANVLSQMAMEKIKQA
+2064 ANVLSQVAMEKIKQA
-2079 GGLGNFVENALIP
+2079 GGLGNFVENALSP
-2092 LSKELPSSLQ
+2092 LSKELPASLQ

-2122 GVMNAIQNII
+2122 GVMNEIQNII

-2173 MDASE
+2173 IDASE

-2209 DEFLGQDVVKKLE
+2209 NEFLGQDVIKKLE

-2238 GLSGIYNQGLGSV
+2238 GLSGVYNQGLGSV

-2377 TKNSS
+2377 TKNNSS
-2382 STNSSV
+2382 ANSSV

-2403 FLGVIASNGAIDL
+2403 FLGTIASNGAIDL

-2438 NNLTIANAFNNASNS
+2438 NSLTITNAFNNASNS

-2458 GDFTL
+2458 GNFTL

-2499 IINAQGI
+2499 IINAQGV
-2506 ATIMTNYNNP
+2506 ATIMANNNNP
-2516 LIQFNTSSKETGA
+2516 LIQFNASSKETCA

-2547 TGGSSLDNYLKLYT
+2547 TGGNSLDNYLKLYT
-2561 LININGKHMVMTDN
+2561 LIDINGKRMVMTDN
-2575 GLTYNGQAVSIKDGG
+2575 GLTYNGQAVNIKDGG

-2613 IAVSNAPINNLQ
+2613 IAVSNDPINNLQ

-2630 QYIAQIQGI
+2630 QYIAQIQGA
-2639 QGVDSIEQAGGTQ
+2639 QGVDSIDQAGGTQ

-2698 PNFKNDATNILQ
+2698 PDFKNDATNILQ

-2784 GTGTLYGINVGYDR
+2784 GTGTLYGINIGYDR

-2865 SIINQSYRY
+2865 SIINQSYKY

-2910 MSGLRGIMDDP
+2910 LSGLRGIMDDP

-2981 NTLSYRDGGRYNTFA
+2981 NTLSYRDAGRYNTFA

-3007 KTFYVNAGIGARFG
+3007 KTFYVNASIGARFG

>member
-1 MAFKKAGLISKFISK
+1 MAFKKVRLISKFISK
-16 GSFKLNKIS
+16 RSFKLNKIS
-25 KKIFKLNPILKRE
+25 KKIFKLNQILKRE
-38 KPLKRHKK
+38 KPLKCHKK

-73 LPHLRASECRYWSWW
+73 LSHLRANECRYWSWSSW
-88 SGYHDKIESGSN
+88 GYQDNIESGPN

-148 IRFGGTGVNG
+148 IRFGGTGING
-158 VNVGYITGTYDAQTI
+158 GDVGYITGTYDAQTI
-173 NFNSSR
+173 NFNSSHL
-179 ITTGNSLSDG
+179 TTGNSYADG

-195 FNATNR
+195 FNATNN

-210 NSDAGAQHSY
+210 NSDAGTQHSY

-229 VSGSSFTDDTNG
+229 VSGSSFTDDTDG

-247 NNNNSA
+247 NSNNST
-253 ISFNKTKFNQGTYNF
+253 ISFNQTNFNQGTYHFSNSATLSFNHSAFNQGTYNF
-268 TNSANLSFNNSNFNQ
+268 NSVQSAFQNSAFNQ
-283 STYNFNSLQSTF
+283 GSYNFNG
-295 NNSTFNQGTYNFT
+295 NA
-308 DNTSF
+308 SF
-313 NNDTFNQGTYNFNTS
+313 NNDTFNQGSYSFNTS
-328 KVSFSGANTLN
+328 KVSFSGTNTLN
-339 SSSPFASLK
+339 SSSPFANLK
-348 GSVSFGSGAVFNLNQ
+348 GSVSFGSNAIFNLNQ
-363 TLNANQTYDILT
+363 TLNSNQTYGILT

-397 DKAISHVEVGNN
+397 DKAISHVEVGSN

-425 ETFSNK
+425 ETFNNQ
-431 SITTQFLGDDLQA
+431 SIITQFLGDDLQA
-444 KAKAT
+444 KAQKT
-449 YQQDL
+449 YQEDVT
-454 NNSQSALSNATNDN
+454 NSQSVLNNAASDN
-468 KIASA
+468 KIANS
-473 DTGYTNNQNTTI
+473 DTGYTKSSDPTI
-485 KQDAQNLEHTSQQ
+485 NKDAQNLEHTNQQ
-498 IAKDEQ
+498 IAQDEQ
-504 ALQGDLNKLK
+504 ALQGDLDNLK
-514 QLANSS
+514 QLANS
-520 FNEQAFNQAQSKE
+520 
-533 QQDEQT
+533 
-539 LQNEE
+539 
-544 NTFSSEQE
+544 
-552 GLEKALANAKEQQE
+552 
-566 QQQAQATYQQDLNNS
+566 
-581 QSALSN
+581 
-587 ATNDNKIAS
+587 
-596 ADTDYTKNQNTA
+596 
-608 IKQDAQNLENTSQQ
+608 
-622 ITQDQKDL
+622 
-630 EQDLDKLQQLANSKT
+630 T

-659 QQDEQTLQNEE
+659 QQDEQTLQNDEK
-670 ETFSSEQEGLE
+670 TFNAEQEGLKQAIQQAQAQEQEQQQAQKTYQEDVTNSQSVLNNAASDNKIANSDTGYTKSSNPTINKDAQNLEHTNQQIAQDEQALQGDLDNLKQLANSTGFNEQAFNQAQSTEQQDEQTLQNDE
-681 KALANAKHTSPTPT
+681 KTFNAEQEGLKQAIANAKPASPTPT
-695 KHTAQ
+695 KHTVP
-700 NNPPNKVSPPTQNL
+700 NTPPNKVPPPTQNL

-722 VYNFQ
+722 VYNLQ
-727 NQTYSKKGIYYID
+727 NQTYSNKGIYYID

-750 GNTLSTYGY
+750 GNT
-759 LDWFT
+759 
-764 LKNKFSVNAN
+764 
-774 NGTLIIGN
+774 I
-782 NTESANTK
+782 
-790 GLIWIGDDK
+790 
-799 GLVYYNTGTFNAA
+799 
-812 NIYLTSNLKTGNG
+812 
-825 FSGEGATL
+825 
-833 NFNATNRITINQ
+833 
-845 ASFDNS
+845 
-851 DAGAQ
+851 
-856 HSYMNFKGSNI
+856 
-867 NVSGS
+867 
-872 SFTDDTNG
+872 
-880 GFSFS
+880 
-885 GNNNNSAISF
+885 
-895 NKTKFNQGTYNFT
+895 
-908 NSANLSFNN
+908 
-917 SNFNQSTYNFNS
+917 
-929 LQSTFNN
+929 
-936 STFNQGTYNFTD
+936 
-948 NTSFN
+948 
-953 NDTFNQGTYNF
+953 
-964 NTSKVSFSGANTLN
+964 
-978 SSSPF
+978 
-983 ASLKGSVSFGSG
+983 
-995 AVFNLNQTLNAN
+995 
-1007 QTYDIL
+1007 
-1013 TTNGTIQYGV
+1013 
-1023 YQSYLWDLINYK
+1023 
-1035 GDKAISHV
+1035 
-1043 EVGNNTYDVTFDIN
+1043 
-1057 GQDETLQ
+1057 
-1064 ETFSNKS
+1064 
-1071 ITTQFLG
+1071 
-1078 DDLQAKAKATYQ
+1078 
-1090 QDLNNSQSALSNAT
+1090 
-1104 NDNKIASADTG
+1104 
-1115 YTNNQNTTI
+1115 
-1124 KQDAQNLEHT
+1124 
-1134 SQQIAK
+1134 
-1140 DEQALQG
+1140 
-1147 DLNKLKQLANSSFNE
+1147 
-1162 QAFNQAQSKEQQDEQ
+1162 
-1177 TLQNEEETFSSEQ
+1177 
-1190 EGLEKALANAKPA
+1190 
-1203 SPTPTPT
+1203 
-1210 PTPTPSPTP
+1210 
-1219 NPTPTKHTAPNKV
+1219 
-1232 PPTPP
+1232 
-1237 TQNLPTTNVWNGVYW
+1237 
-1252 LQNQT
+1252 
-1257 YSQKGV
+1257 
-1263 YYIDPNLS
+1263 
-1271 GQSGQSANTLSTYT
+1271 STYT

-1293 GVNIQNGTLIIGNN
+1293 GVNIQNGTLVIGND
-1307 TESVNDNGLIWI
+1307 TEGVNSNGLIWI

-1326 IIGTFNAANIYLT
+1326 ITGTFSAANIYLT

-1347 VSGSDGGGANITFKA
+1347 VSNSDGGGANITFKA

-1413 GKFSFNAKNISFSNA
+1413 GKFSFSAKNISFSNA

-1442 SANAANSLSFNNSRL
+1442 SANAANSLSFINSRL
-1457 NGGAV
+1457 NGGAI
-1462 YNLWANSLIFN
+1462 YNLQANSLIFN

-1488 NFNATTQLLGNTS
+1488 NFNATTQLLGNTN

-1511 FNGDTTLQNNA
+1511 LNGDTTLQNNA
-1522 NITLGNKSQTAFKN
+1522 NITLGNKSQAAFKN

-1554 NASGASAF
+1554 NANGTSTF

-1576 TFNSLFFNGATL
+1576 AFNSLFFNGGTL
-1588 SLNANSKL
+1588 SLNASSKL

-1609 NLDDSVLSVSNASSL
+1609 NLDDSVLSANNTSSL

-1636 TFGGNTT
+1636 DFGGNTT
-1643 IDAASFNFDSAS
+1643 IDTASFNFDSAS

-1663 ANGALNFNGYAP
+1663 ANGTLNFNGYAP
-1675 SLSKALM
+1675 SLTKALM

-1707 TKSVTYNILNAQKG
+1707 TKSATYNILNAQKG

-1741 QNATYSDNNNIQ
+1741 QNATYSDSNNIQ

-1815 SDNQA
+1815 SDDQA

-1883 KEMIET
+1883 KEMIES

-1894 ITSINEVLQLLDR
+1894 ITSINEVLQLLDK
-1907 IKITPAQKQ
+1907 IKITQTQKQ

-1930 QTFSN
+1930 QTFNN
-1935 GNLVIGATQDHVTN
+1935 GNLIIGATQDNVTN

-2011 GNAFESGGSADITF
+2011 GNAFESGGSADVTF

-2047 NLLGQEGID
+2047 NLLGQKGINE
-2056 KIFNQGNL
+2056 IFNQGNL
-2064 ANVLSQMAMEKIKQA
+2064 ANVLSQVAMEKIKQA
-2079 GGLGNFVENALIP
+2079 GGLGNFIENALSP
-2092 LSKELPSSLQ
+2092 LSKELPTSLQ

-2115 DNLLNNS
+2115 DDLLNNS

-2173 MDASE
+2173 IDASE
-2178 LSSILSVILKDI
+2178 LSSILSVVLKDI

-2200 IGVVANDLL
+2200 IGVVVNDLL
-2209 DEFLGQDVVKKLE
+2209 NEFLGQDVVKKLE

-2238 GLSGIYNQGLGSV
+2238 GLSGVYNQGLGSV

-2324 SKYQGALIFASNGVS
+2324 SKYQGALIFASNDVS

-2364 KGEICINLANCPT
+2364 KGEICVNLANCPT

-2403 FLGVIASNGAIDL
+2403 FLGAIISNGAIDL
-2416 SQVKNNSVIGTL
+2416 SQVTNNSVIGTL

-2438 NNLTIANAFNNASNS
+2438 NNLTITNAFNNASNS

-2458 GDFTL
+2458 GNFTL

-2488 VFNLSHSVSHA
+2488 VFNISHSASHA
-2499 IINAQGI
+2499 IINAQGS
-2506 ATIMTNYNNP
+2506 ATIMANDNNP
-2516 LIQFNTSSKETGA
+2516 LIQFNTSSKEAGT

-2538 IYYGYNDQI
+2538 IYYGYNNQI

-2561 LININGKHMVMTDN
+2561 LIDINGKHMVMTDN
-2575 GLTYNGQAVSIKDGG
+2575 GLTYNGQAVSVKDGG
-2590 LIVGFKDSQNQYIYT
+2590 LVVGFKDSQNQYIYT

-2613 IAVSNAPINNLQ
+2613 IAVSNDPINNLQ

-2630 QYIAQIQGI
+2630 QYIAQIQGV
-2639 QGVDSIEQAGGTQ
+2639 QSVDSIDQVGGNQ

-2667 LFAPYYLESHSTKD
+2667 LFAPYYLESHSIKD

-2698 PNFKNDATNILQ
+2698 PDFKNDATNILQ

-2809 AYGYSGFHA
+2809 AYGYSGFHG

-2874 NTWTTDAKIN
+2874 DTWTTDAKIN

-2896 IFKPQIGLAYYYIG
+2896 IFKPQVGLAYYYIG
-2910 MSGLRGIMDDP
+2910 LSGLRGIMDDP

>member
-1 MAFKKAGLISKFISK
+1 MAFKKARLISRFISK

-25 KKIFKLNPILKRE
+25 KKIFKLNQILKCE
-38 KPLKRHKK
+38 KPLKCHKK

-51 KPFNKNK
+51 KLSNRNK

-73 LPHLRASECRYWSWW
+73 LSHLMANECRYWSWSSW
-88 SGYHDKIESGSN
+88 SYQDNIESGPN

-111 STQGSGTYYLNTLT
+111 SAQGSGTYYLNTLT

-135 QKFNNGTLNVGGN
+135 QKFNGGTLNVGGN
-148 IRFGGTGVNG
+148 IRFGGTGING
-158 VNVGYITGTYDAQTI
+158 GDVGYITGTYDAQTI
-173 NFNSSR
+173 NFNSSHL
-179 ITTGNSLSDG
+179 TTGNSYADG

-195 FNATNR
+195 FNAANN

-210 NSDAGAQHSY
+210 NSDAGTQKSY
-220 MNFKGSNIN
+220 MNFKGSNIK
-229 VSGSSFTDDTNG
+229 VSGSSFKDDTDG

-247 NNNNSA
+247 NSNNST
-253 ISFNKTKFNQGTYNF
+253 ISFNQTNFNQGTYNF
-268 TNSANLSFNNSNFNQ
+268 SNSTSSSFGNSNFNQ
-283 STYNFNSLQSTF
+283 GTYHFNSAQSTF
-295 NNSTFNQGTYNFT
+295 ENSNFNQGTYNFN
-308 DNTSF
+308 DNVSF
-313 NNDTFNQGTYNFNTS
+313 NNDTFNQGTYSFNTS
-328 KVSFSGANTLN
+328 KVSFSGTNTLN

-348 GSVSFGSGAVFNLNQ
+348 GSVSFNSGAIFNLNQ
-363 TLNANQTYDILT
+363 TLNNNQTYDILT
-375 TNGTIQY
+375 TNGAIQY

-397 DKAISHVEVGNN
+397 DKAISHVGVGNN

-425 ETFSNK
+425 ETFNK
-431 SITTQFLGDDLQA
+431 QSIITQFLGDDLQQQA
-444 KAKAT
+444 QKT
-449 YQQDL
+449 YQEDVANSQNAL
-454 NNSQSALSNATNDN
+454 NNVTSDN
-468 KIASA
+468 KIASN
-473 DTGYTNNQNTTI
+473 DTSYTQSKNTTI
-485 KQDAQNLEHTSQQ
+485 AKDAQGLENTNQKIQQ
-498 IAKDEQ
+498 DEQ
-504 ALQGDLNKLK
+504 ALEKDLAQIK
-514 QLANSS
+514 QLANSTTG
-520 FNEQAFNQAQSKE
+520 FNEQAFNQAQKQE

-544 NTFSSEQE
+544 KTFNAEQE
-552 GLEKALANAKEQQE
+552 GLKQAIANAKP
-566 QQQAQATYQQDLNNS
+566 
-581 QSALSN
+581 
-587 ATNDNKIAS
+587 
-596 ADTDYTKNQNTA
+596 
-608 IKQDAQNLENTSQQ
+608 TSP
-622 ITQDQKDL
+622 TP
-630 EQDLDKLQQLANSKT
+630 SPT
-645 GFNEQAFNQAQSTE
+645 
-659 QQDEQTLQNEE
+659 
-670 ETFSSEQEGLE
+670 
-681 KALANAKHTSPTPT
+681 PTPT

-700 NNPPNKVSPPTQNL
+700 NTPPSQVPPTPTQN
-714 PTTNVWNG
+714 PPAESVWSG
-722 VYNFQ
+722 VYWLQ
-727 NQTYSKKGIYYID
+727 NKTYSNKGIYYID

-750 GNTLSTYGY
+750 GNTLSTY
-759 LDWFT
+759 
-764 LKNKFSVNAN
+764 
-774 NGTLIIGN
+774 
-782 NTESANTK
+782 
-790 GLIWIGDDK
+790 
-799 GLVYYNTGTFNAA
+799 
-812 NIYLTSNLKTGNG
+812 
-825 FSGEGATL
+825 
-833 NFNATNRITINQ
+833 
-845 ASFDNS
+845 
-851 DAGAQ
+851 
-856 HSYMNFKGSNI
+856 
-867 NVSGS
+867 
-872 SFTDDTNG
+872 
-880 GFSFS
+880 
-885 GNNNNSAISF
+885 
-895 NKTKFNQGTYNFT
+895 
-908 NSANLSFNN
+908 
-917 SNFNQSTYNFNS
+917 
-929 LQSTFNN
+929 
-936 STFNQGTYNFTD
+936 
-948 NTSFN
+948 
-953 NDTFNQGTYNF
+953 
-964 NTSKVSFSGANTLN
+964 
-978 SSSPF
+978 
-983 ASLKGSVSFGSG
+983 
-995 AVFNLNQTLNAN
+995 
-1007 QTYDIL
+1007 
-1013 TTNGTIQYGV
+1013 
-1023 YQSYLWDLINYK
+1023 
-1035 GDKAISHV
+1035 
-1043 EVGNNTYDVTFDIN
+1043 
-1057 GQDETLQ
+1057 
-1064 ETFSNKS
+1064 
-1071 ITTQFLG
+1071 
-1078 DDLQAKAKATYQ
+1078 
-1090 QDLNNSQSALSNAT
+1090 
-1104 NDNKIASADTG
+1104 
-1115 YTNNQNTTI
+1115 
-1124 KQDAQNLEHT
+1124 
-1134 SQQIAK
+1134 
-1140 DEQALQG
+1140 
-1147 DLNKLKQLANSSFNE
+1147 
-1162 QAFNQAQSKEQQDEQ
+1162 
-1177 TLQNEEETFSSEQ
+1177 
-1190 EGLEKALANAKPA
+1190 
-1203 SPTPTPT
+1203 
-1210 PTPTPSPTP
+1210 
-1219 NPTPTKHTAPNKV
+1219 
-1232 PPTPP
+1232 
-1237 TQNLPTTNVWNGVYW
+1237 
-1252 LQNQT
+1252 
-1257 YSQKGV
+1257 
-1263 YYIDPNLS
+1263 
-1271 GQSGQSANTLSTYT
+1271 T
-1285 ANLLGRSF
+1285 ANLFGRSF

-1326 IIGTFNAANIYLT
+1326 ITGTFDAANIYLT

-1347 VSGSDGGGANITFKA
+1347 VSNSDGGGANITFKA

-1388 QHSYATFD
+1388 QHSYAAFD
-1396 ATNNISVTN
+1396 ALNNISVTN

-1413 GKFSFNAKNISFSNA
+1413 GKFSFSAKNISFSNA

-1442 SANAANSLSFNNSRL
+1442 SANAANSLSFVNSRL
-1457 NGGAV
+1457 NGGAI
-1462 YNLWANSLIFN
+1462 YNLQANSLIFN

-1511 FNGDTTLQNNA
+1511 FNDDTTLQNNA
-1522 NITLGNKSQTAFKN
+1522 NITLGNKSQAAFKN

-1554 NASGASAF
+1554 NANNTSAF

-1576 TFNSLFFNGATL
+1576 TFNSLFFNGGTL
-1588 SLNANSKL
+1588 SLNASSKL
-1596 NASSASFSNNTTI
+1596 NASNASFSNNTTI
-1609 NLDDSVLSVSNASSL
+1609 NLDDSVLSANNTSSL

-1636 TFGGNTT
+1636 DFGGNTT
-1643 IDAASFNFDSAS
+1643 IDTASFNFDSAS

-1675 SLSKALM
+1675 SLAKALM
-1682 SVSGQFVLGNN
+1682 SVSGQFVLGND

-1707 TKSVTYNILNAQKG
+1707 TKSVTYNILNTQKG

-1741 QNATYSDNNNIQ
+1741 QNATYSDNNNVQ

-1858 IYNKGFSSGNLK
+1858 IYNKGFSSENLK

-1883 KEMIET
+1883 KEMIES

-1894 ITSINEVLQLLDR
+1894 ITNINEVLQLLDK
-1907 IKITPAQKQ
+1907 IKITQTQKQ

-1930 QTFSN
+1930 QTFNN
-1935 GNLVIGATQDHVTN
+1935 GNLIIGATQDNVTN

-2003 YITGTLGS
+2003 YITGTIGS
-2011 GNAFESGGSADITF
+2011 GNAFESGGSADVTF

-2047 NLLGQEGID
+2047 NLLGQKGID

-2064 ANVLSQMAMEKIKQA
+2064 ANVLSQVAMEKIKQA
-2079 GGLGNFVENALIP
+2079 GGLGNFIENALSP
-2092 LSKELPSSLQ
+2092 LSKELPASLQ
-2102 NETLGQLIGQNNL
+2102 DETLGQLIGQNNL
-2115 DNLLNNS
+2115 DDLLNNS

-2173 MDASE
+2173 IDASE
-2178 LSSILSVILKDI
+2178 LSSILSVVLKDI
-2190 TNPPTSLQKD
+2190 TNPPASLQKD

-2209 DEFLGQDVVKKLE
+2209 NEFLGQDVVKKLE
-2222 SQGLVSNIIN
+2222 SQGLVNNIIN

-2238 GLSGIYNQGLGSV
+2238 GLSGVYNQGLGSV

-2291 FVNNSSFSNATGGS
+2291 FVNDSSFSNATGGS

-2364 KGEICINLANCPT
+2364 KGGICVNLANCPT

-2403 FLGVIASNGAIDL
+2403 FLGTIASNGAIDL

-2438 NNLTIANAFNNASNS
+2438 NNLTITNAFNNASNS

-2458 GDFTL
+2458 GNFTL
-2463 NQQATLSTNASG
+2463 NQQATLSTNANG

-2488 VFNLSHSVSHA
+2488 VFNISHSASHA
-2499 IINAQGI
+2499 IINAQGN
-2506 ATIMTNYNNP
+2506 ATIMANNNNP
-2516 LIQFNTSSKETGA
+2516 LIQFNTSSKEVGT

-2547 TGGSSLDNYLKLYT
+2547 TGGSSLDNYLKLYA
-2561 LININGKHMVMTDN
+2561 LIDINGKHMVMTDN
-2575 GLTYNGQAVSIKDGG
+2575 GLTYNGQAVNIKDGG
-2590 LIVGFKDSQNQYIYT
+2590 LVVGFKDSQNQYIYT

-2613 IAVSNAPINNLQ
+2613 IAVSNDPINNLQ

-2639 QGVDSIEQAGGTQ
+2639 QSVDSIDQVGGNQ

-2667 LFAPYYLESHSTKD
+2667 LFAPYYLESHSAKD

-2698 PNFKNDATNILQ
+2698 PDFKNDATNILQ

-2728 TFASADFHERLEAL
+2728 TFASADFHEHLEAL

-2809 AYGYSGFHA
+2809 AYGYSGFHG

-2874 NTWTTDAKIN
+2874 DTWTTDAKIN

-2910 MSGLRGIMDDP
+2910 LSGLRGIMDDP